1 MPITNRFSTTTNGA
15 LAITGN
21 TLGLS
26 KISNQNRAGTIGAIG
41 AFITTNTALQVPTF
55 PAGTTLTYTQNSS
68 TAILNIP
75 AGSTILYAE
84 LVWGGNYLSRDQ
96 NITSVLGNP
105 VSFTTPVSTYSITP
119 SAVTASN
126 QTFVSNSITFG
137 FYTRSA
143 DVTTLIQAGGSGSY
157 TTGAVPGLVDPLDAS
172 NGSINSAGWT
182 LIVAYQN
189 GTLPA
194 RNLTIYVAGNRVSA
208 ETGSADVSVSGFL
221 TPSGG
226 PVSGRLFLSSTEG
239 DADLT
244 GDQALFGPNFSS
256 LNALSGPNNAINNFF
271 GSQVNNAAGNL
282 DTTGTFGTRNQSAST
297 STNISAGRQGW
308 DITSIDISP
317 YLTNSQVS
325 AAIRLT
331 TNGDAYM
338 LNTVGLQ
345 ININSPNIQATK
357 SVNKSVAAIG
367 DILTYT
373 VTIPNTGLLP
383 ANNAIFIDSLP
394 SGTSFIPG
402 TVTVDNVPQ
411 TNANPAAGIS
421 LGTINNGASRTVT
434 FQATVVSL
442 PSQNPISNTANITF
456 QYTPIAGGTTF
467 NGLATSNSAGTQI
480 NLADINGTKSVNKL
494 FTDIGETLT
503 YSIALANIGN
513 IAATNV
519 IFTDPIPSGTT
530 FIPGSVTVN
539 GVTQAGANPA
549 NGISIGSIA
558 ANSTTTISFQVLVP
572 SIPQTNPILN
582 SGTTTYQYI
591 PVPNQP
597 AVSGTDKTNIVS
609 TQVNNATV
617 TMTKAVDKNFA
628 DIGDTLTYT
637 VSFTGTG
644 NTNANNVIFT
654 DVIPTGTTFVLNS
667 LTIDGTTQVGANP
680 ANGVNIGSIPSGTTK
695 NVAFQVV
702 VNTIPA
708 SNVVSNGSSA
718 SYQYTVNPSQS
729 PVTKNISSN
738 LVSTQ
743 INNANVTLTK
753 STNKQFAT
761 IGETISYTILITN
774 SGNTAANN
782 VQLTDPLPNGTILT
796 PGTVTLNGVLQ
807 NVDSLVALPI
817 GTIPGG
823 ATFTLS
829 FQVTVIN
836 ITTPNPIINNAFA
849 SYLYTVNPN
858 LPPTSKTA
866 NSNSVTSTIRLAN
879 LHANKSVDKTFAEV
893 GDVLTYTFS
902 LTNDGNVAANNV
914 LLSDSIANGTAFVPN
929 SVIVNGVTQ
938 PGATPASINI
948 GSINANTTIT
958 ASFQVVITSIPN
970 PNPISNSASISY
982 NFIVDPNASPVSKN
996 TTSTTTFTQVNDANV
1011 ISAKTV
1017 NRAFATVG
1025 DTLTYTVT
1033 LTNAGSVSAD
1043 SPTFV
1048 DTNPDG
1054 TTFIPNTFLINGVL
1068 QNNADPNI
1076 GVPLPSIA
1084 ANGSLTV
1091 SYQVTVTSLPTQN
1104 PTLNSSSTQYSFI
1117 LNPGDPP
1124 TVETSVSNTVS
1135 TQINLA
1141 NVVIVKEVDLT
1152 IADVGQPITYT
1163 ISLANLGNTIA
1174 NNVIV
1179 TDIIPNGTT
1188 IVPNS
1193 IFIGGALQL
1202 GADPSTGLPVGSIPS
1217 GGFTTIVFQIS
1228 TNGLPSPNPI
1238 QNSASLQYSF
1248 IADPNLPALVR
1259 NAASNIVTTQIN
1271 TANIVATKLT
1281 STNFADVGDVI
1292 LYATILTNNGNIP
1305 AANVTFTDIIPAGTL
1320 FIPNTVTI
1328 NNVPVANA
1336 NPATSI
1342 SIGTIGANS
1351 SRTVAFQV
1359 FVPTIPAVNPI
1370 TNQSGTTFQYTYDPS
1385 KPAVMQMVAS
1395 NTVQTTINNASI
1407 AATKSADKQFANV
1420 NDIITYTTTLTNNGN
1435 TLASNVIFTDVIPN
1449 GTSFI
1454 ANSVTVN
1461 GNTLPNVNPASGIA
1475 IDPINPNANTLISF
1489 QVQVNSIPNPNPIPN
1504 QSNTTYQYVV
1514 DPNLPPASA
1523 NTLSNVITTQ
1533 INNATIVATKSV
1545 NTPTAA
1551 IGDIVTYT
1559 IAVTNT
1565 GNTPASATVL
1575 TDGLGAGA
1583 SFIQNS
1589 VTINNVPQPGLDPS
1603 LGIHLADISP
1613 GDTVFITFQAQILAI
1628 PPSGTLTNNALVNYE
1643 YTVNPNQSPAVNS
1656 TITNTTVTPII
1667 DATLSI
1673 NKTVNSTFATIG
1685 DTLTFTSTITNSGN
1699 TTANNV
1705 IFTDVIPNGTTFIPN
1720 SFTVNGTTITN
1731 ANPQNGI
1738 NIGNLNSNAS
1748 ATLSFQVNI
1757 TTLPNPNPIPNKSS
1771 LQYSFIVDINEPPVS
1786 RTVQSNK
1793 TFTQVNTA
1801 SVIATKTASSAF
1813 AAVGDTITYT
1823 TILTNS
1829 GNTSANTPVFI
1840 DILPPELS
1848 FVPDSVQINT
1858 IPQLGFRPDSE
1869 ISLDSIPVGGTTTI
1883 SFQAIVGSIPA
1894 TNPTLNQSSTTY
1906 SIIIDPTQPPVIE
1919 TATSNPTLVQINEA
1933 IIQATKS
1940 VDRLFSDVAPGNS
1953 FLTYTVLLDNIG
1965 NATATNIIFTDPI
1978 PNNTVFIEDSVR
1990 VGGVLL
1996 PGVNPANGIPIGD
2009 IIAEDFINVTFRVQV
2024 VSIPNP
2030 IFTIGPGGPNS
2041 PVVNSASIN
2050 YQFMTGPNLPLVSRS
2065 TTSNP
2070 VSTQINSGEIVAIK
2084 SVNKTFATIGDTIS
2098 YTITLSNPGNVTS
2111 QNIIF
2116 TDTLPDGTTFIS
2128 GTLTNDLSG
2137 TLTNDS
2143 GTQQIGNPANGIQ
2156 IGNINPN
2163 GTAVITLNVLVTNI
2177 PSINPISN
2185 SSSVQF
2191 AHVVDPSQPAV
2202 SQTNVSNT
2210 VSTTINSAILTTKKS
2225 ADKSI
2230 ISVGDTITYTTT
2242 IRNTGNTAATNITF
2256 TSAIPANT
2264 TFIPN
2269 SVTINSVQQSGA
2281 QPALGVNIPNIAPGE
2296 TVTVTFQVNVI
2307 SVSPSSS
2314 IMGNDTILY
2323 SYTVDPNSAPATTS
2337 TSTNI
2342 ATNPVLDAMIT
2353 MVKSVDQTLV
2363 TLGDTI
2369 TYTTILTNNGNTNA
2383 TNITFTDLI
2392 PNGTTFITD
2401 SVTINGLTQ
2410 IGLNPN
2416 TGITIGSIAPNSSIS
2431 IAFQVTA
2438 TSTPVQNPIANSAT
2452 ASYTFIADPNAPIV
2466 SRNVTSNTVF
2476 TTINTANIL
2485 SLKQVDKS
2493 FSRIGDTLTY
2503 TVVLTNNGN
2512 SSAQNVIFTDTVPSV
2527 TTFIANTFS
2536 INGVPQ
2542 SGADPSNG
2550 VNIGTITAG
2559 TTVTV
2564 SFQVTVTSLPTAN
2577 PIVNFSSTS
2586 YQLVSPPDSETS
2598 ISNPVSTQINEAIL
2612 SMTKNE
2618 SVSFADIG
2626 QTAFYTTSITNVG
2639 NTDATN
2645 IVFTDALPSGLTF
2658 VPNTLTVDGVLQPN
2672 ADPNTGVLLAT
2683 LPPNEIYSIV
2693 FQVTVNNI
2701 PPSNPAPNTAS
2712 TTYEFTVDPVNPPV
2726 SSAATSNTT
2735 LLQINNATIIST
2747 KTANLT
2753 FADVGNTITF
2763 TLNLPNTG
2771 NVTATDVTIIDIL
2784 DSNLS
2789 FVPNSFTAN
2798 GQTIPNAD
2806 LSTGVNIG
2814 SINGG
2819 NTAIVTF
2826 QATVITLPTLNP
2838 ISNSASITYHY
2849 VVDPSQPPITTSNQS
2864 NTTTTQINSA
2874 ILTAQK
2880 NSNVSTVDIGQD
2892 ITYTV
2897 TITNSGNV
2905 SATNVIFTDLIP
2917 DGTSFEPNSFTL
2929 NGTSIPNADIITGVP
2944 IGDIAPNES
2953 VIVAFHI
2960 IANEIPPI
2968 NPITNQASVSFQH
2981 IVNPAN
2987 PPVSKN
2993 IISNNVTTKIESA
3006 ILNTIKI
3013 GDKTFATIGD
3023 TITYTTTIT
3032 NTGNIPAN
3040 NAIFSDPLPSWTQFV
3055 AGSVI
3060 VDGTPLPSASIINGV
3075 GINTINPNQTVTII
3089 FQVQI
3094 VSNPTTFTPELQN
3107 LGFVNF
3113 QYNVGNVLLAQP
3125 GNVETNVFVTSI
3137 NTAILSAVKTANTAF
3152 ANIGDTITYTVSIQ
3166 NNGNTNATNVNF
3178 SDPVPTGTTF
3188 VENSFAVNGSTIPGA
3203 NPNNGVNIGTV
3214 SAGSSL
3220 TVTFQVIVTSTPP
3233 SNPITNVA
3241 SIQYAFIVDPAS
3253 PPVTGTI
3260 NSNSA
3265 STQIN
3270 NATVTTVLQANR
3282 SIVSIGDVITYTAT
3296 LTNTGNFPANSVLLI
3311 NGVPEGALFVPNSV
3325 TLNGI
3330 SLPDA
3335 SPTLGIPVGIIAPGD
3350 SATITFQF
3358 LASSIPPQGAIIN
3371 QALTS
3376 YTYIV
3381 DPSQPPVTATSSSNT
3396 VNTAVVDASLS
3407 VIKSTDSLVQSTDGI
3422 ITYTVVVQNNGNTTA
3437 NTVTLTDLVPEGT
3450 AFIPNSVTI
3459 NSVSVP
3465 GADPNVGIPLNSI
3478 TPSEIVTVTFQVI
3491 VQSIPS
3497 VNPISNTARIDYTFI
3512 ADPTAP
3518 IISRTIT
3525 SNPAFTQISD
3535 ATILSLKAVNAPQT
3549 TTGDILTYTITL
3561 ENTGNIPATNL
3572 IFSDTIPQD
3581 TTFVENSFTLNGTAI
3596 LGANPNVGVTL
3607 PTLAA
3612 NATHL
3617 ISFQILIKD
3626 SFSRESITNQSNTT
3640 YTIQP
3645 DPGQPPI
3652 TETSTSNIVI
3662 TNFVQAQLTIT
3673 KTSNPTTVDIGGTI
3687 LYISEVKNIGNVDAI
3702 NIVFTDSI
3710 PAGTTFVPD
3719 SVTINGVLQPGLNPE
3734 NGIPIGTIPANS
3746 SKTILFQVQ
3755 TNNPP
3760 TETEIVNQSSAT
3772 YQYVSIP
3779 TAPPVN
3785 RSANSNIVTTSL
3797 QNANIIS
3804 VKSADVTFASIGQI
3818 ITYTNTLQNIGTVPA
3833 NNTVFIDNIPEGTIF
3848 IEDSLA
3854 INNVIQPGANPEN
3867 GVTLGTIQP
3876 NETVTI
3882 SFQVQLTNIPV
3893 GNVVINISDTSYE
3906 YQIDPSS
3913 QIIQRRS
3920 LSNAVNTEVRTANVS
3935 AIKSA
3940 NRSIT
3945 RIGQIITY
3953 TVAVTNAGTI
3963 PITNTL
3969 LLDAI
3974 ASGTTFVPNSILVD
3988 GVPRL
3993 NENPITGINLDII
4006 LPNNTII
4013 VTFQVSVVSIPPQ
4026 NNINNIA
4033 VIHYEYR
4040 PDPSTPPISETTSS
4054 NATNIQFID
4063 AILIATKS
4071 TNTVLAN
4078 IDETIEYTVFIQ
4090 NNGSAT
4096 TNSIFFTDTIADGT
4110 VFIPG
4115 SVVVNNTVLPAADP
4129 NIGFSIPN
4137 VAAGQMATITFQ
4149 VSVTNLP
4156 AVNPTP
4162 NTANVVYDFIFNP
4175 DFAPIQKSTTSNTT
4189 FVQINDAD
4197 IVSLKTV
4204 DLTSVTIG
4212 DILTYTTTLTNTGNT
4227 DATAVVFTDN
4237 IPNGTTFIDGSVL
4250 VNNIPQ
4256 LNANPSAGILVGT
4269 IAPNISIPVTFSVTV
4284 VALPAS
4290 GHVQN
4295 QSTSRYTINV
4305 EEQISTSNITFTEVI
4320 SANVIATKTTPIQY
4334 ADLQTIIP
4342 YTISIT
4348 NNGNIQVEN
4357 IIVTDIIPANTSFI
4371 ENSVIVNGNARPND
4385 NPLNGIQ
4392 IDNIPPNT
4400 TATILFQVRVTSI
4413 PQTNPIS
4420 NTSTIEY
4427 EYTVPNRPPITETII
4442 SSAALTEINHANL
4455 NSNKAVDLAFAT
4467 VGDTLTYTITL
4478 NQTGNVA
4485 VNDVIIQDIIPQGT
4499 TFIENSVIVNG
4510 ETLPGVNPVSGI
4522 PIGTITIG
4530 GDAIVSFQVTVTSI
4544 PTPNEL
4550 NNNAITTFN
4559 YIVNPNN
4566 VPVTNTTTTNTVK
4579 TTVQNDNVIAFKSA
4593 DVTNALPGQTLTY
4606 TITITNSGNV
4616 TIEDLLAIDAV
4627 PIDTTF
4633 VAGSV
4638 TINGINQPNENPE
4651 NGITLGNLAPN
4662 EFVIITFQVTISSST
4677 LQSTINNDASVSYTV
4692 IIDPTKPP
4700 ITITKQ
4706 TNTVTTTVI
4715 DPMVRIEKTADKSIV
4730 VIGDIITFTLA
4741 VFNHSPIP
4749 TISTSVIDTIPA
4761 GTTFIENSVT
4771 INGTP
4776 VPNVRPDTGINI
4788 GSLSAGTVATI
4799 TFQVLA
4805 TSIPSNSTIIN
4816 SATVTAAFQ
4825 LTPQD
4830 PIITFIVNSNIVRI
4844 PVQFITATVTK
4855 NASVSSA
4862 YLNQYFD
4869 YTVRITNTSEISL
4882 SNISLQ
4888 DTIPAGLQFINGTVF
4903 INGERSPLANPNI
4916 GFLVATN
4923 LEPNETII
4931 VLFTVQVISPPVNN
4945 PFKNTANI
4953 SLQLQVSPTDPPIT
4967 VTVTSNENIVTFVPE
4982 NPDEALPN
4990 LNCFFDGERF
5000 IRITPRNVRN
5010 YLWTWIWWK

>member
-26 KISNQNRAGTIGAIG
+26 KISNLNRAGTIGAIG
-41 AFITTNTALQVPTF
+41 AFVTTNTALQVPTF
-55 PAGTTLTYTQNSS
+55 PAGTTLNYTQNSS
-68 TAILNIP
+68 TALLNIP

-126 QTFVSNSITFG
+126 QTFVSGSVTFG

-143 DVTTLIQAGGSGSY
+143 DVTSLVQAAGSGSY
-157 TTGAVPGLVDPLDAS
+157 TTGSVPGLVDPLDAS
-172 NGSINSAGWT
+172 NGAINSAGWT

-189 GTLPA
+189 GSLPA
-194 RNLTIYVAGNRVSA
+194 RNLTIYVAGNRVSV

-221 TPSGG
+221 TPAGG

-256 LNALSGPNNAINNFF
+256 LNALSGPNNAVNNFF
-271 GSQVNNAAGNL
+271 GSQINNAAGNL

-357 SVNKSVAAIG
+357 SVNKSVATIG

-373 VTIPNTGLLP
+373 VTVPNTGLLP
-383 ANNAIFIDSLP
+383 ANNVTFTDVLP
-394 SGTSFIPG
+394 NGTSFIPG
-402 TVTVDNVPQ
+402 SVTIDNVPQ
-411 TNANPAAGIS
+411 TNANPVAGIS
-421 LGTINNGASRTVT
+421 LGTINNGSSRTVA

-519 IFTDPIPSGTT
+519 IYTDPIPSGTT

-539 GVTQAGANPA
+539 GVTQGGANPA

-558 ANSTTTISFQVLVP
+558 ANSTTTISFQVFVP

-597 AVSGTDKTNIVS
+597 AVSGTDTTNIVS

-617 TMTKAVDKNFA
+617 TMTKAVDKNYA

-637 VSFTGTG
+637 VAFTGTG

-667 LTIDGTTQVGANP
+667 LTIDGSTQVGANP
-680 ANGVNIGSIPSGTTK
+680 ANGVNIGSILTGTTK
-695 NVAFQVV
+695 SVSFQVV
-702 VNTIPA
+702 VNTIPV
-708 SNVVSNGSSA
+708 SNAVSNGSSA

-729 PVTKNISSN
+729 PIMKNISSN
-738 LVSTQ
+738 VVTTQ
-743 INNANVTLTK
+743 INNANLTLTK

-782 VQLTDPLPNGTILT
+782 VQLTDPLPHGTILT
-796 PGTVTLNGVLQ
+796 LGSVTLNGVLQ

-836 ITTPNPIINNAFA
+836 ITAQNPIINNAFS
-849 SYLYTVNPN
+849 SYIYTVNPS

-879 LHANKSVDKTFAEV
+879 LHASKSVDKTFAEV
-893 GDVLTYTFS
+893 GDVLTYTFA

-914 LLSDSIANGTAFVPN
+914 LLSDSIANGTSFVPN

-958 ASFQVVITSIPN
+958 ASFQILITSIPN
-970 PNPISNSASISY
+970 PNPILNSASISY

-996 TTSTTTFTQVNDANV
+996 TTSTTTFTQVNEANV

-1017 NRAFATVG
+1017 DREFATVG
-1025 DTLTYTVT
+1025 DILTYTVI

-1076 GVPLPSIA
+1076 GVPLPSIPA
-1084 ANGSLTV
+1084 SGLITV
-1091 SYQVTVTSLPTQN
+1091 SYQVTVTALPAQN
-1104 PTLNSSSTQYSFI
+1104 PTTNSSSTQYSFI

-1124 TVETSVSNTVS
+1124 IIETSLSNTVS

-1141 NVVIVKEVDLT
+1141 NLVIVKEVDLT

-1163 ISLANLGNTIA
+1163 ISLANLGNTTA
-1174 NNVIV
+1174 NNVVV
-1179 TDIIPNGTT
+1179 TDIIPPGTT

-1202 GADPSTGLPVGSIPS
+1202 GADPSTGLQVGSIPA

-1228 TNGLPSPNPI
+1228 ANGLPSPNPI

-1248 IADPNLPALVR
+1248 IADPNLPVVVK
-1259 NAASNIVTTQIN
+1259 NATSNIVTTQIN

-1281 STNFADVGDVI
+1281 STNSADVGDVI
-1292 LYATILTNNGNIP
+1292 LYTTILTNNGNIP
-1305 AANVTFTDIIPAGTL
+1305 ASNVTFTDIIPAGTL

-1328 NNVPVANA
+1328 NNVPIANA
-1336 NPATSI
+1336 NPANGI
-1342 SIGTIGANS
+1342 LIGTIGANS
-1351 SRTVAFQV
+1351 SRTVSFQV
-1359 FVPTIPAVNPI
+1359 FVPNIPAVNPI

-1385 KPAVMQMVAS
+1385 KPAVIQMVAS

-1420 NDIITYTTTLTNNGN
+1420 NDIITYTTTLTNSGN

-1454 ANSVTVN
+1454 PNSVTVN
-1461 GNTLPNVNPASGIA
+1461 GNTLPNVNPANGIA
-1475 IDPINPNANTLISF
+1475 IDPINPNANTTISF
-1489 QVQVNSIPNPNPIPN
+1489 QIKVNSIPSPNPIPN
-1504 QSNTTYQYVV
+1504 QSNTTYQYIVN
-1514 DPNLPPASA
+1514 PNLPPASS
-1523 NTLSNVITTQ
+1523 NTVSNVITTQ

-1565 GNTPASATVL
+1565 GNIPASATVL

-1603 LGIHLADISP
+1603 LGVHLADIPP

-1643 YTVNPNQSPAVNS
+1643 YTVNPNQSPAVGS

-1685 DTLTFTSTITNSGN
+1685 DTLTFTSIITNSGN

-1705 IFTDVIPNGTTFIPN
+1705 IFTDLIPDGTTFIPN
-1720 SFTVNGTTITN
+1720 SFTVNGTTIPN

-1738 NIGNLNSNAS
+1738 NIGNINSNAS
-1748 ATLSFQVNI
+1748 VILSFQVNI
-1757 TTLPNPNPIPNKSS
+1757 TTIPNPNPIPNKSS

-1786 RTVQSNK
+1786 RTVKSNK

-1823 TILTNS
+1823 TTLTNN
-1829 GNTSANTPVFI
+1829 GNTTANTPVFI

-1858 IPQLGFRPDSE
+1858 TPQLGFRPDNG
-1869 ISLDSIPVGGTTTI
+1869 IPLDPIPVGGTTTI

-1906 SIIIDPTQPPVIE
+1906 SIIVDPTQPPVTE

-1940 VDRLFSDVAPGNS
+1940 VDRLFSDIAPGNS
-1953 FLTYTVLLDNIG
+1953 FLTYTVLLENIG
-1965 NATATNIIFTDPI
+1965 NTTATNITFTDPI

-2009 IIAEDFINVTFRVQV
+2009 IIAGDFINVTFRVQV

-2041 PVVNSASIN
+2041 PVVNGASIN

-2070 VSTQINSGEIVAIK
+2070 VSTQINSGEILAVK
-2084 SVNKTFATIGDTIS
+2084 SVDKTFAKIGDTLS
-2098 YTITLSNPGNVTS
+2098 YTISLSNPGNVTS

-2116 TDTLPDGTTFIS
+2116 TDILPDGTTFIS
-2128 GTLTNDLSG
+2128 GTLV
-2137 TLTNDS
+2137 NDS
-2143 GTQQIGNPANGIQ
+2143 GAQQIGNPGNGIQ
-2156 IGNINPN
+2156 IGNINPS
-2163 GTAVITLNVLVTNI
+2163 GMAVITINALVTNI

-2191 AHVVDPSQPAV
+2191 QHIVDPSQPV
-2202 SQTNVSNT
+2202 ITQTASSNT
-2210 VSTTINSAILTTKKS
+2210 VTTTINSAILATSKS

-2242 IRNTGNTAATNITF
+2242 ITNIGNTPATNITF

-2269 SVTINSVQQSGA
+2269 SVIINGMQQLGA
-2281 QPALGVNIPNIAPGE
+2281 RPALGVNIPNIAPGA
-2296 TVTVTFQVNVI
+2296 TVTVTFQVTVI
-2307 SVSPSSS
+2307 SVPPSSS
-2314 IMGNDTILY
+2314 IMDNDTILY
-2323 SYTVDPNSAPATTS
+2323 SYTVDPSAAPVTTS

-2342 ATNPVLDAMIT
+2342 VTNPVLDAMIT
-2353 MVKSVDQTLV
+2353 MIKSVDQTLV

-2369 TYTTILTNNGNTNA
+2369 TYTTLLTNSGNTNA

-2392 PNGTTFITD
+2392 PDGTTFVSD
-2401 SVTINGLTQ
+2401 SVTINGITQ
-2410 IGLNPN
+2410 LGLNPN
-2416 TGITIGSIAPNSSIS
+2416 TGITIGSIAPNSSIA

-2466 SRNVTSNTVF
+2466 SRNVTSNTTF
-2476 TTINTANIL
+2476 TTINTATIL
-2485 SLKQVDKS
+2485 SSKQVDKA
-2493 FSRIGDTLTY
+2493 FSHIGDTLTY
-2503 TVVLTNNGN
+2503 TVTLTNNGN
-2512 SSAQNVIFTDTVPSV
+2512 SSAQNVIFTDTVPSG

-2536 INGVPQ
+2536 INGIPQ
-2542 SGADPSNG
+2542 SGANPVNG
-2550 VNIGTITAG
+2550 VNIGSITAG
-2559 TTVTV
+2559 TTVNV
-2564 SFQVTVTSLPTAN
+2564 SFQVTVTSLPTEN

-2586 YQLVSPPDSETS
+2586 YQLVSPPDAETS
-2598 ISNPVSTQINEAIL
+2598 ISNPVSTQIREAIL

-2618 SVSFADIG
+2618 SLSFADVG
-2626 QTAFYTTSITNVG
+2626 QTAFYTTSIANVG

-2645 IVFTDALPSGLTF
+2645 IVFTDILPSGLTF
-2658 VPNTLTVDGVLQPN
+2658 VPNTLTVDGILQPDAN
-2672 ADPNTGVLLAT
+2672 PNTGVTLAA

-2693 FQVTVNNI
+2693 FQVTVNSI

-2712 TTYEFTVDPVNPPV
+2712 TTYEFTVDPGNPSV
-2726 SSAATSNTT
+2726 SNTASSNTT
-2735 LLQINNATIIST
+2735 LLQINNANIIST

-2771 NVTATDVTIIDIL
+2771 NAAATDVTIIDIL

-2789 FVPNSFTAN
+2789 FIPNSFTVN

-2826 QATVITLPTLNP
+2826 QVTVTTLPTLNP
-2838 ISNSASITYHY
+2838 ISNFASTTYHY
-2849 VVDPSQPPITTSNQS
+2849 VVDPSQSPITTSNQS

-2880 NSNVSTVDIGQD
+2880 NSNVETVDIGQD
-2892 ITYTV
+2892 IVYSV

-2917 DGTSFEPNSFTL
+2917 AGTSFEPNSFTL
-2929 NGTSIPNADIITGVP
+2929 NGISIPNANIITGVP

-2960 IANEIPPI
+2960 NANEIPPI

-2993 IISNNVTTKIESA
+2993 ITSNSVTTKIESA

-3013 GDKTFATIGD
+3013 GDKAFATIGD

-3032 NTGNIPAN
+3032 NTGNISAN
-3040 NAIFSDPLPSWTQFV
+3040 NVVFSDPIPTWTQFV
-3055 AGSVI
+3055 AGSVV
-3060 VDGTPLPSASIINGV
+3060 VDGTPLPSASIISGV
-3075 GINTINPNQTVTII
+3075 GINTITPNQIVTIM

-3094 VSNPTTFTPELQN
+3094 ISNPTTFTPELQN

-3113 QYNVGNVLLAQP
+3113 QYNVGNSLQAQP

-3137 NTAILSAVKTANTAF
+3137 NSAILSAVKTANTAF
-3152 ANIGDTITYTVSIQ
+3152 SNIGDTITYTVLIQ
-3166 NNGNTNATNVNF
+3166 NSGNTNATNVNF
-3178 SDPVPTGTTF
+3178 SDLIPAGTTF
-3188 VENSFAVNGSTIPGA
+3188 VENSFSVNGSIIPGA

-3214 SAGSSL
+3214 STNSSL

-3241 SIQYAFIVDPAS
+3241 SIQFTFIVDPAA
-3253 PPVTGTI
+3253 PPVTSTI
-3260 NSNSA
+3260 NSNGA

-3270 NATVTTVLQANR
+3270 NATVTTVLEANR
-3282 SIVSIGDVITYTAT
+3282 SIVSIGDIITYTAT

-3311 NGVPEGALFVPNSV
+3311 NGVPVGAVFVPNSV

-3330 SLPDA
+3330 SLPNT

-3407 VIKSTDSLVQSTDGI
+3407 VIKNTDSLVQSTNGT

-3437 NTVTLTDLVPEGT
+3437 NTVNLTDLVPEGT

-3465 GADPNVGIPLNSI
+3465 GADPNVGIPLNAI
-3478 TPSEIVTVTFQVI
+3478 APSEIVTVTFQVI

-3512 ADPTAP
+3512 ADPTSP

-3535 ATILSLKAVNAPQT
+3535 ANVLSLKAVNAQQA

-3572 IFSDTIPQD
+3572 IFSDTLPEG

-3596 LGANPNVGVTL
+3596 LGANPNVGVAL
-3607 PTLAA
+3607 PNLVA

-3617 ISFQILIKD
+3617 ISFQILIND
-3626 SFSRESITNQSNTT
+3626 SFSQESITNQSNTT
-3640 YTIQP
+3640 YTIQL

-3662 TNFVQAQLTIT
+3662 TNFVQAQLTVT
-3673 KTSNPTTVDIGGTI
+3673 KTSNPITVDIGGTI

-3702 NIVFTDSI
+3702 NIIFTDSI
-3710 PAGTTFVPD
+3710 PAGTTFVSD
-3719 SVTINGVLQPGLNPE
+3719 SVTINGVLQPGVNPE
-3734 NGIPIGTIPANS
+3734 NGIPLGTIPANS

-3760 TETEIVNQSSAT
+3760 TETEIVNQSSGN

-3779 TAPPVN
+3779 TASPVN

-3804 VKSADVTFASIGQI
+3804 VKSADVTFVSIGQI
-3818 ITYTNTLQNIGTVPA
+3818 ITYTNTLQNIGTIPA

-3848 IEDSLA
+3848 IEDSLS

-3867 GVTLGTIQP
+3867 GVTLSTIQP

-3882 SFQVQLTNIPV
+3882 SFQVQLTNIPS
-3893 GNVVINISDTSYE
+3893 GNTVINISDTSYE

-3913 QIIQRRS
+3913 PIIQRRS

-3953 TVAVTNAGTI
+3953 TVAVTNAGTV

-3969 LLDAI
+3969 QIDAI
-3974 ASGTTFVPNSILVD
+3974 AAGTTFVPNSILVD
-3988 GVPRL
+3988 GIPRP
-3993 NENPITGINLDII
+3993 NENPITGINLGII

-4013 VTFQVSVVSIPPQ
+4013 VTFQVNVVSIPAQ
-4026 NNINNIA
+4026 NTINNIA
-4033 VIHYEYR
+4033 VIHYEYQ
-4040 PDPSTPPISETTSS
+4040 PEPSAPPISETTSS
-4054 NATNIQFID
+4054 NTTNIQFID

-4071 TNTVLAN
+4071 ANKVLAN
-4078 IDETIEYTVFIQ
+4078 IDDTIEYTVFIQ
-4090 NNGSAT
+4090 NNGSTT
-4096 TNSIFFTDTIADGT
+4096 TNSIFFTDTIEDGT

-4115 SVVVNNTVLPAADP
+4115 SVTVNNTVLPAADP
-4129 NIGFSIPN
+4129 NIGFFIPN
-4137 VAAGQMATITFQ
+4137 IASGQATTITFQ

-4156 AVNPTP
+4156 ALNPMP
-4162 NTANVVYDFIFNP
+4162 NTANIVYDFIFNP

-4204 DLTSVTIG
+4204 NSTSVTIG
-4212 DILTYTTTLTNTGNT
+4212 NVLTYTTTLTNIGNT

-4237 IPNGTTFIDGSVL
+4237 IPDGTTFIDGSVL

-4256 LNANPSAGILVGT
+4256 LNANPSTGILVGT
-4269 IAPNISIPVTFSVTV
+4269 IAPNVSIPVTFSVTV
-4284 VALPAS
+4284 LALPAS
-4290 GHVQN
+4290 GRIQN
-4295 QSTSRYTINV
+4295 QSTSRYTING

-4371 ENSVIVNGNARPND
+4371 ENSVIVNGTARPND
-4385 NPLNGIQ
+4385 NPLSGIQ

-4427 EYTVPNRPPITETII
+4427 EYTVPDRPPITETII
-4442 SSAALTEINHANL
+4442 SSAAVTEIHHANL
-4455 NSNKAVDLAFAT
+4455 NSNKTVDLAFAT

-4478 NQTGNVA
+4478 NQTGNVSA
-4485 VNDVIIQDIIPQGT
+4485 DDVVIQDIIPQGT

-4510 ETLPGVNPVSGI
+4510 ETVPGVNPVSGI
-4522 PIGTITIG
+4522 PIGTIIVG
-4530 GDAIVSFQVTVTSI
+4530 GDAIASFQVTVTSI

-4550 NNNAITTFN
+4550 NNKAITTFN

-4566 VPVTNTTTTNTVK
+4566 LPVTNTTTTNTVT
-4579 TTVQNDNVIAFKSA
+4579 TTVQNDNVVAIKSVNA
-4593 DVTNALPGQTLTY
+4593 TNALPSQTLTY

-4616 TIEDLLAIDAV
+4616 TIEDLLAIDTV
-4627 PIDTTF
+4627 PVDTIFIT
-4633 VAGSV
+4633 GSV
-4638 TINGINQPNENPE
+4638 TINGINQPNANPE
-4651 NGITLGNLAPN
+4651 NGIPLGNLAPN
-4662 EFVIITFQVTISSST
+4662 ESVVITFQVTISSST
-4677 LQSTINNDASVSYTV
+4677 LLPAINNDASVSYTV
-4692 IIDPTKPP
+4692 TIDPNEPP

-4706 TNTVTTTVI
+4706 TNVVTTTIV
-4715 DPMVRIEKTADKSIV
+4715 DPMVGIAKIANKSIT
-4730 VIGDIITFTLA
+4730 ITGDIITFTLD

-4749 TISTSVIDTIPA
+4749 TISTSILDTIPA

-4771 INGTP
+4771 INGILF
-4776 VPNVRPDTGINI
+4776 PNIRPDTGINI
-4788 GSLSAGTVATI
+4788 GSLSADRVATI
-4799 TFQVLA
+4799 TFKVLV

-4844 PVQFITATVTK
+4844 PVQFITAAVIK

-4888 DTIPAGLQFINGTVF
+4888 DTIPAGLQFMNGTVF

-4931 VLFTVQVISPPVNN
+4931 VLFTVQVISPPINN
-4945 PFKNTANI
+4945 EFKNKANV

-4967 VTVTSNENIVTFVPE
+4967 VTITSNENIVTFIPE
-4982 NPDEALPN
+4982 NPDETLPN

-5000 IRITPRNVRN
+5000 IRITPRNIRN
-5010 YLWTWIWWK
+5010 YFWTWIWWQ

>member
-1 MPITNRFSTTTNGA
+1 
-15 LAITGN
+15 
-21 TLGLS
+21 
-26 KISNQNRAGTIGAIG
+26 
-41 AFITTNTALQVPTF
+41 
-55 PAGTTLTYTQNSS
+55 
-68 TAILNIP
+68 
-75 AGSTILYAE
+75 
-84 LVWGGNYLSRDQ
+84 
-96 NITSVLGNP
+96 
-105 VSFTTPVSTYSITP
+105 
-119 SAVTASN
+119 
-126 QTFVSNSITFG
+126 
-137 FYTRSA
+137 
-143 DVTTLIQAGGSGSY
+143 
-157 TTGAVPGLVDPLDAS
+157 
-172 NGSINSAGWT
+172 
-182 LIVAYQN
+182 
-189 GTLPA
+189 
-194 RNLTIYVAGNRVSA
+194 
-208 ETGSADVSVSGFL
+208 
-221 TPSGG
+221 
-226 PVSGRLFLSSTEG
+226 
-239 DADLT
+239 
-244 GDQALFGPNFSS
+244 
-256 LNALSGPNNAINNFF
+256 
-271 GSQVNNAAGNL
+271 
-282 DTTGTFGTRNQSAST
+282 
-297 STNISAGRQGW
+297 
-308 DITSIDISP
+308 
-317 YLTNSQVS
+317 
-325 AAIRLT
+325 
-331 TNGDAYM
+331 
-338 LNTVGLQ
+338 
-345 ININSPNIQATK
+345 
-357 SVNKSVAAIG
+357 
-367 DILTYT
+367 
-373 VTIPNTGLLP
+373 
-383 ANNAIFIDSLP
+383 
-394 SGTSFIPG
+394 
-402 TVTVDNVPQ
+402 
-411 TNANPAAGIS
+411 
-421 LGTINNGASRTVT
+421 
-434 FQATVVSL
+434 
-442 PSQNPISNTANITF
+442 
-456 QYTPIAGGTTF
+456 
-467 NGLATSNSAGTQI
+467 
-480 NLADINGTKSVNKL
+480 
-494 FTDIGETLT
+494 
-503 YSIALANIGN
+503 
-513 IAATNV
+513 
-519 IFTDPIPSGTT
+519 
-530 FIPGSVTVN
+530 
-539 GVTQAGANPA
+539 
-549 NGISIGSIA
+549 
-558 ANSTTTISFQVLVP
+558 
-572 SIPQTNPILN
+572 
-582 SGTTTYQYI
+582 
-591 PVPNQP
+591 
-597 AVSGTDKTNIVS
+597 
-609 TQVNNATV
+609 
-617 TMTKAVDKNFA
+617 
-628 DIGDTLTYT
+628 
-637 VSFTGTG
+637 
-644 NTNANNVIFT
+644 
-654 DVIPTGTTFVLNS
+654 
-667 LTIDGTTQVGANP
+667 
-680 ANGVNIGSIPSGTTK
+680 
-695 NVAFQVV
+695 
-702 VNTIPA
+702 
-708 SNVVSNGSSA
+708 
-718 SYQYTVNPSQS
+718 
-729 PVTKNISSN
+729 
-738 LVSTQ
+738 
-743 INNANVTLTK
+743 
-753 STNKQFAT
+753 
-761 IGETISYTILITN
+761 
-774 SGNTAANN
+774 
-782 VQLTDPLPNGTILT
+782 
-796 PGTVTLNGVLQ
+796 
-807 NVDSLVALPI
+807 
-817 GTIPGG
+817 
-823 ATFTLS
+823 
-829 FQVTVIN
+829 
-836 ITTPNPIINNAFA
+836 
-849 SYLYTVNPN
+849 
-858 LPPTSKTA
+858 
-866 NSNSVTSTIRLAN
+866 
-879 LHANKSVDKTFAEV
+879 
-893 GDVLTYTFS
+893 
-902 LTNDGNVAANNV
+902 
-914 LLSDSIANGTAFVPN
+914 
-929 SVIVNGVTQ
+929 
-938 PGATPASINI
+938 
-948 GSINANTTIT
+948 
-958 ASFQVVITSIPN
+958 
-970 PNPISNSASISY
+970 
-982 NFIVDPNASPVSKN
+982 
-996 TTSTTTFTQVNDANV
+996 
-1011 ISAKTV
+1011 
-1017 NRAFATVG
+1017 
-1025 DTLTYTVT
+1025 
-1033 LTNAGSVSAD
+1033 
-1043 SPTFV
+1043 
-1048 DTNPDG
+1048 
-1054 TTFIPNTFLINGVL
+1054 
-1068 QNNADPNI
+1068 
-1076 GVPLPSIA
+1076 
-1084 ANGSLTV
+1084 
-1091 SYQVTVTSLPTQN
+1091 
-1104 PTLNSSSTQYSFI
+1104 
-1117 LNPGDPP
+1117 
-1124 TVETSVSNTVS
+1124 
-1135 TQINLA
+1135 
-1141 NVVIVKEVDLT
+1141 
-1152 IADVGQPITYT
+1152 
-1163 ISLANLGNTIA
+1163 
-1174 NNVIV
+1174 
-1179 TDIIPNGTT
+1179 
-1188 IVPNS
+1188 
-1193 IFIGGALQL
+1193 
-1202 GADPSTGLPVGSIPS
+1202 
-1217 GGFTTIVFQIS
+1217 
-1228 TNGLPSPNPI
+1228 
-1238 QNSASLQYSF
+1238 
-1248 IADPNLPALVR
+1248 
-1259 NAASNIVTTQIN
+1259 
-1271 TANIVATKLT
+1271 
-1281 STNFADVGDVI
+1281 
-1292 LYATILTNNGNIP
+1292 
-1305 AANVTFTDIIPAGTL
+1305 
-1320 FIPNTVTI
+1320 
-1328 NNVPVANA
+1328 
-1336 NPATSI
+1336 
-1342 SIGTIGANS
+1342 
-1351 SRTVAFQV
+1351 
-1359 FVPTIPAVNPI
+1359 
-1370 TNQSGTTFQYTYDPS
+1370 
-1385 KPAVMQMVAS
+1385 
-1395 NTVQTTINNASI
+1395 
-1407 AATKSADKQFANV
+1407 
-1420 NDIITYTTTLTNNGN
+1420 
-1435 TLASNVIFTDVIPN
+1435 
-1449 GTSFI
+1449 
-1454 ANSVTVN
+1454 
-1461 GNTLPNVNPASGIA
+1461 
-1475 IDPINPNANTLISF
+1475 
-1489 QVQVNSIPNPNPIPN
+1489 
-1504 QSNTTYQYVV
+1504 
-1514 DPNLPPASA
+1514 
-1523 NTLSNVITTQ
+1523 
-1533 INNATIVATKSV
+1533 
-1545 NTPTAA
+1545 
-1551 IGDIVTYT
+1551 
-1559 IAVTNT
+1559 
-1565 GNTPASATVL
+1565 
-1575 TDGLGAGA
+1575 
-1583 SFIQNS
+1583 
-1589 VTINNVPQPGLDPS
+1589 
-1603 LGIHLADISP
+1603 
-1613 GDTVFITFQAQILAI
+1613 
-1628 PPSGTLTNNALVNYE
+1628 
-1643 YTVNPNQSPAVNS
+1643 
-1656 TITNTTVTPII
+1656 
-1667 DATLSI
+1667 
-1673 NKTVNSTFATIG
+1673 
-1685 DTLTFTSTITNSGN
+1685 
-1699 TTANNV
+1699 
-1705 IFTDVIPNGTTFIPN
+1705 
-1720 SFTVNGTTITN
+1720 
-1731 ANPQNGI
+1731 
-1738 NIGNLNSNAS
+1738 
-1748 ATLSFQVNI
+1748 
-1757 TTLPNPNPIPNKSS
+1757 
-1771 LQYSFIVDINEPPVS
+1771 
-1786 RTVQSNK
+1786 
-1793 TFTQVNTA
+1793 
-1801 SVIATKTASSAF
+1801 
-1813 AAVGDTITYT
+1813 
-1823 TILTNS
+1823 
-1829 GNTSANTPVFI
+1829 
-1840 DILPPELS
+1840 
-1848 FVPDSVQINT
+1848 
-1858 IPQLGFRPDSE
+1858 
-1869 ISLDSIPVGGTTTI
+1869 
-1883 SFQAIVGSIPA
+1883 
-1894 TNPTLNQSSTTY
+1894 
-1906 SIIIDPTQPPVIE
+1906 
-1919 TATSNPTLVQINEA
+1919 
-1933 IIQATKS
+1933 
-1940 VDRLFSDVAPGNS
+1940 LFSDVAPGNS
-1953 FLTYTVLLDNIG
+1953 FLTYTVLLENIG
-1965 NATATNIIFTDPI
+1965 NTTATNIIFTDPI
-1978 PNNTVFIEDSVR
+1978 PNNTVFIADSVR

-1996 PGVNPANGIPIGD
+1996 PGVNPANGVPIGD
-2009 IIAEDFINVTFRVQV
+2009 IIAGDFTNITFRVQV

-2030 IFTIGPGGPNS
+2030 IFTIGPGEPNS
-2041 PVVNSASIN
+2041 PVVNGASID

-2070 VSTQINSGEIVAIK
+2070 VSTQINSGEITLVK
-2084 SVNKTFATIGDTIS
+2084 SVDKTFATIGDTIS

-2116 TDTLPDGTTFIS
+2116 TDILPDGTTFI
-2128 GTLTNDLSG
+2128 SG

-2143 GTQQIGNPANGIQ
+2143 GTQQIGNPANGIH

-2191 AHVVDPSQPAV
+2191 SHVVDPSQPSV
-2202 SQTNVSNT
+2202 SQMNVSNA
-2210 VSTTINSAILTTKKS
+2210 VSTTINSAILTTQKS

-2230 ISVGDTITYTTT
+2230 VSVGDTITYTTT
-2242 IRNTGNTAATNITF
+2242 ITNTGNTAATNITF
-2256 TSAIPANT
+2256 TSAIPASI

-2269 SVTINSVQQSGA
+2269 SFTINGVQQSGA
-2281 QPALGVNIPNIAPGE
+2281 QPALGVTIPNIAPGE

-2307 SVSPSSS
+2307 SVPPSNS

-2323 SYTVDPNSAPATTS
+2323 SYTVDPNGTPITTS
-2337 TSTNI
+2337 ISTNI
-2342 ATNPVLDAMIT
+2342 VTNPVLDAMIT

-2369 TYTTILTNNGNTNA
+2369 TYTTILTNSGNTNA

-2392 PNGTTFITD
+2392 PDGTTFITD
-2401 SVTINGLTQ
+2401 SVTIDGITQ

-2416 TGITIGSIAPNSSIS
+2416 TGITIGLIAPNSSIS

-2438 TSTPVQNPIANSAT
+2438 TSTPVQNPIVNSAT

-2493 FSRIGDTLTY
+2493 FSHIGDTLTY

-2564 SFQVTVTSLPTAN
+2564 SFQVTVTSLPNQN

-2586 YQLVSPPDSETS
+2586 YQLVSPPDAETS

-2626 QTAFYTTSITNVG
+2626 QTAFYTTSITNIG

-2672 ADPNTGVLLAT
+2672 ANPNTGVLLAT

-2693 FQVTVNNI
+2693 FQVTVNSI
-2701 PPSNPAPNTAS
+2701 PPINPAPNTAA
-2712 TTYEFTVDPVNPPV
+2712 TTYEFIVDPVNPPV
-2726 SSAATSNTT
+2726 SSAATSNST

-2747 KTANLT
+2747 KTADLT
-2753 FADVGNTITF
+2753 FADIGNTITF

-2771 NVTATDVTIIDIL
+2771 NTAATDVTIIDIL

-2789 FVPNSFTAN
+2789 FVPNSFTVN

-2806 LSTGVNIG
+2806 LSTGVNIDA
-2814 SINGG
+2814 INGG
-2819 NTAIVTF
+2819 NAAIVTF
-2826 QATVITLPTLNP
+2826 QATVTTLPTLNP

-2849 VVDPSQPPITTSNQS
+2849 VVDPSQPSITTSNQS

-2897 TITNSGNV
+2897 TITNSSNV

-2929 NGTSIPNADIITGVP
+2929 NGTTIPNANIITGVP

-2960 IANEIPPI
+2960 IANEIPAI
-2968 NPITNQASVSFQH
+2968 NPITNQASVRFQH

-2993 IISNNVTTKIESA
+2993 ITSNNVTTKIESA

-3040 NAIFSDPLPSWTQFV
+3040 NVIFSDPLPSWTQFV
-3055 AGSVI
+3055 TGSVV
-3060 VDGTPLPSASIINGV
+3060 VDGTPLPSASIIDGV
-3075 GINTINPNQTVTII
+3075 GINTISPNQTVTII

-3107 LGFVNF
+3107 LAFVNF
-3113 QYNVGNVLLAQP
+3113 QYNVGNALQAQP

-3137 NTAILSAVKTANTAF
+3137 HSAILSAVKTASTAF
-3152 ANIGDTITYTVSIQ
+3152 ANIGDTITYTVLIQ
-3166 NNGNTNATNVNF
+3166 NSGNTNATNVNF
-3178 SDPVPTGTTF
+3178 SDLIPAGTTF
-3188 VENSFAVNGSTIPGA
+3188 VENSFTVNGNTIPGA
-3203 NPNNGVNIGTV
+3203 NPNSGVTIGTV

-3241 SIQYAFIVDPAS
+3241 SIQFAFIVNPAA

-3260 NSNSA
+3260 TSNSA

-3270 NATVTTVLQANR
+3270 NATVTTLLEADR
-3282 SIVSIGDVITYTAT
+3282 TIVSIGDIITYTAT

-3407 VIKSTDSLVQSTDGI
+3407 VIKNTDSLVQSTDGT

-3450 AFIPNSVTI
+3450 AFIPDSVTI
-3459 NSVSVP
+3459 NGVSAP
-3465 GADPNVGIPLNSI
+3465 GTDPNVGISLNSI
-3478 TPSEIVTVTFQVI
+3478 APSEIVTVTFQVI

-3497 VNPISNTARIDYTFI
+3497 VNPISNIARIDYTFI

-3535 ATILSLKAVNAPQT
+3535 ANVLSLKAVNAQQA

-3572 IFSDTIPQD
+3572 IFSDTLPEG
-3581 TTFVENSFTLNGTAI
+3581 TTFVDNSFTLNGTTI

-3607 PTLAA
+3607 PNLAA

-3617 ISFQILIKD
+3617 ISFQILIND
-3626 SFSRESITNQSNTT
+3626 PFSQQLITNQSNTT

-3662 TNFVQAQLTIT
+3662 TNFVQAQLTVT
-3673 KTSNPTTVDIGGTI
+3673 KTSNPITVDIGGTI
-3687 LYISEVKNIGNVDAI
+3687 LYISEVKNTGNVDAI
-3702 NIVFTDSI
+3702 NITFTDSI

-3719 SVTINGVLQPGLNPE
+3719 SVTINGVLQPDANPE
-3734 NGIPIGTIPANS
+3734 NGIPIGTIPPNS

-3760 TETEIVNQSSAT
+3760 TETEIVNQSSVN

-3804 VKSADVTFASIGQI
+3804 VKQADVTFVSIGQN

-3848 IEDSLA
+3848 IEDSLS
-3854 INNVIQPGANPEN
+3854 INNVIQPGVNPEN

-3882 SFQVQLTNIPV
+3882 SFQVQLTNIPE
-3893 GNVVINISDTSYE
+3893 GNTVINISDTSYE

-3913 QIIQRRS
+3913 PIIQRRS

-3953 TVAVTNAGTI
+3953 TVAVTNAGTV

-3969 LLDAI
+3969 LIDAI
-3974 ASGTTFVPNSILVD
+3974 AAGTTFVPNSILVD
-3988 GVPRL
+3988 GIPRP
-3993 NENPITGINLDII
+3993 NENPITGITLDII

-4013 VTFQVSVVSIPPQ
+4013 VTFQVNVVSAPSQ

-4033 VIHYEYR
+4033 VIHYEYQ
-4040 PDPSTPPISETTSS
+4040 PDPSLPPISETTSS
-4054 NATNIQFID
+4054 NTTNIQFID

-4071 TNTVLAN
+4071 ANTVLAT
-4078 IDETIEYTVFIQ
+4078 IDETIEYTVLIQ
-4090 NNGSAT
+4090 NNGSTT
-4096 TNSIFFTDTIADGT
+4096 TNSIFFTDIIEDGT

-4115 SVVVNNTVLPAADP
+4115 SVTVNNTVLPAADP

-4137 VAAGQMATITFQ
+4137 IASGQLTTITFQ

-4156 AVNPTP
+4156 VVNPTP
-4162 NTANVVYDFIFNP
+4162 NTANIVYDFIFNP

-4212 DILTYTTTLTNTGNT
+4212 DILTYTTTLTNIGNA

-4237 IPNGTTFIDGSVL
+4237 IPIGTTFIDGSVL

-4256 LNANPSAGILVGT
+4256 LNANPSTGILVGT
-4269 IAPNISIPVTFSVTV
+4269 IAPNTSIPVTFSVTV
-4284 VALPAS
+4284 VSLPAAS
-4290 GHVQN
+4290 GRIQN
-4295 QSTSRYTINV
+4295 QSTSRYTINS

-4320 SANVIATKTTPIQY
+4320 SANIIATKTTPIQY

-4371 ENSVIVNGNARPND
+4371 ENSVIVNGSARPND
-4385 NPLNGIQ
+4385 NPLSGIQ
-4392 IDNIPPNT
+4392 LDNIPPNT

-4427 EYTVPNRPPITETII
+4427 QYTLPNQPPITETII
-4442 SSAALTEINHANL
+4442 SSAAVTTINHATL
-4455 NSNKAVDLAFAT
+4455 NSNKTVDLAFAT
-4467 VGDTLTYTITL
+4467 VGDALTYTITL

-4485 VNDVIIQDIIPQGT
+4485 VNDVIIQDMIPQGT

-4522 PIGTITIG
+4522 PIGTIIVD
-4530 GDAIVSFQVTVTSI
+4530 GDAIVSFQVTVTTI

-4566 VPVTNTTTTNTVK
+4566 VPVTNTTTTNTVT
-4579 TTVQNDNVIAFKSA
+4579 TTVQNDNVIAIKSV
-4593 DVTNALPGQTLTY
+4593 DVTNALPAQTLTY
-4606 TITITNSGNV
+4606 TITIMNSGNV
-4616 TIEDLLAIDAV
+4616 TIEDLLVIDTI

-4662 EFVIITFQVTISSST
+4662 DSVIITFQVTISSST
-4677 LQSTINNDASVSYTV
+4677 LQPTINNDATVSYTV
-4692 IIDPTKPP
+4692 IIDPDEPP

-4706 TNTVTTTVI
+4706 TNTVTTTLI
-4715 DPMVRIEKTADKSIV
+4715 EPIINIEKTADKSIV
-4730 VIGDIITFTLA
+4730 VIGDVITFTLE
-4741 VFNHSPIP
+4741 VFNDSTIP

-4771 INGTP
+4771 INGTS

-4799 TFQVLA
+4799 TFQVLV

-4844 PVQFITATVTK
+4844 PVQFITTTVTK

-4869 YTVRITNTSEISL
+4869 YTVRITNTSKISL

-4931 VLFTVQVISPPVNN
+4931 VLFTVQVISPPVTNE
-4945 PFKNTANI
+4945 FKNTANI

-4982 NPDEALPN
+4982 NPDETLPN

-5000 IRITPRNVRN
+5000 IRITPRNIRN
-5010 YLWTWIWWK
+5010 YLWAWIWWQ

>member
-41 AFITTNTALQVPTF
+41 AFVTTNTALQVTTF
-55 PAGTTLTYTQNSS
+55 PAGTTLNYTQNSS

-126 QTFVSNSITFG
+126 QTFVSGSVTFG

-143 DVTTLIQAGGSGSY
+143 DVTSLVQAAY
-157 TTGAVPGLVDPLDAS
+157 TTGSVPGLVDPLDAS
-172 NGSINSAGWT
+172 NGAINSSGWT

-189 GTLPA
+189 GSLPA
-194 RNLTIYVAGNRVSA
+194 RNLTIYVAGNRVSV

-221 TPSGG
+221 TPAGG
-226 PVSGRLFLSSTEG
+226 PVSGRLFISSTEG

-244 GDQALFGPNFSS
+244 GDQALFGQNFSS
-256 LNALSGPNNAINNFF
+256 LNALSGPNNAVNNFF
-271 GSQVNNAAGNL
+271 GSQINNAAGNL

-367 DILTYT
+367 DVLTYT
-373 VTIPNTGLLP
+373 VTVPNTGLLP
-383 ANNAIFIDSLP
+383 ANNVTFIDILP
-394 SGTSFIPG
+394 NGTSFIPG
-402 TVTVDNVPQ
+402 SVTIDNVPQ
-411 TNANPAAGIS
+411 TNANPIAGIS
-421 LGTINNGASRTVT
+421 LGTINNNASRTIT

-442 PSQNPISNTANITF
+442 PSQNPISNTATITF

-467 NGLATSNSAGTQI
+467 NGIATSNSAGTQI

-503 YSIALANIGN
+503 YSISLANVGN

-519 IFTDPIPSGTT
+519 IYTDPIPSGTT

-539 GVTQAGANPA
+539 GVTQTGVNPA
-549 NGISIGSIA
+549 NGISVGTIA
-558 ANSTTTISFQVLVP
+558 ANSTATIAFQVTVP
-572 SIPQTNPILN
+572 TIPQTNPILN
-582 SGTTTYQYI
+582 SGTTTYQYVPI
-591 PVPNQP
+591 PNQP
-597 AVSGTDKTNIVS
+597 VVNGSDTTNTVS

-617 TMTKAVDKNFA
+617 TMAKAVDKNFA

-637 VSFTGTG
+637 VSFVGTG
-644 NTNANNVIFT
+644 NTTANNVIFT
-654 DVIPTGTTFVLNS
+654 DIIPTGTTFVLNS

-680 ANGVNIGSIPSGTTK
+680 ANGVNIGSIPTGTTK
-695 NVAFQVV
+695 NISFQVV

-743 INNANVTLTK
+743 INNANLTLTK

-796 PGTVTLNGVLQ
+796 LGSVTLNGVLQ

-836 ITTPNPIINNAFA
+836 ITAQNPIINNAFA
-849 SYLYTVNPN
+849 SYIYTVNPS
-858 LPPTSKTA
+858 LPPTSKTT

-879 LHANKSVDKTFAEV
+879 LHAIKSVDKTFAEV
-893 GDVLTYTFS
+893 GDVLTYTFA

-914 LLSDSIANGTAFVPN
+914 LLSDSIANGTSFVPN
-929 SVIVNGVTQ
+929 SVMINGVTQ
-938 PGATPASINI
+938 PGVTPASINI
-948 GSINANTTIT
+948 GSINAGTTIT
-958 ASFQVVITSIPN
+958 ASFQVLITSIPN

-982 NFIVDPNASPVSKN
+982 NFIVDPNASPVSAN

-1017 NRAFATVG
+1017 DRAFATVG
-1025 DTLTYTVT
+1025 DILTYTVI

-1054 TTFIPNTFLINGVL
+1054 TIFIPNTFLINGVF

-1076 GVPLPSIA
+1076 GVPLPSIP

-1104 PTLNSSSTQYSFI
+1104 PTINSSSTQYSFI

-1124 TVETSVSNTVS
+1124 TIEISLSNTVS

-1163 ISLANLGNTIA
+1163 ISLANLGNTTA
-1174 NNVIV
+1174 NTVVV
-1179 TDIIPNGTT
+1179 TDILPPGTT
-1188 IVPNS
+1188 LVPNS

-1202 GADPSTGLPVGSIPS
+1202 GADPSAGLQVGTIPA
-1217 GGFTTIVFQIS
+1217 GGITTIVFQIS
-1228 TNGLPSPNPI
+1228 ANGIPSPNPI

-1248 IADPNLPALVR
+1248 IADPSLPAVVQ
-1259 NAASNIVTTQIN
+1259 NASSNIVTTQIN
-1271 TANIVATKLT
+1271 TATIVANKLT
-1281 STNFADVGDVI
+1281 STNFADVGDSI
-1292 LYATILTNNGNIP
+1292 TYATVLTNNGNIP
-1305 AANVTFTDIIPAGTL
+1305 ATNVIFTDVIPSGTL
-1320 FIPNTVTI
+1320 FIPDSVAI
-1328 NNVPVANA
+1328 DNVPVANV
-1336 NPATSI
+1336 NPANGI
-1342 SIGTIGANS
+1342 SLGTIGANS
-1351 SRTVAFQV
+1351 SRTVSFQV
-1359 FVPTIPAVNPI
+1359 NVPAIPSINPI

-1385 KPAVMQMVAS
+1385 KPAVMQMTSS
-1395 NTVQTTINNASI
+1395 NTVQTTINNATV

-1435 TLASNVIFTDVIPN
+1435 ILASNVIFTDVIPN

-1454 ANSVTVN
+1454 PNSVTVN
-1461 GNTLPNVNPASGIA
+1461 GNILPNTNPANGIA
-1475 IDPINPNANTLISF
+1475 IDPINPNANTIISF
-1489 QVQVNSIPNPNPIPN
+1489 QIKVNSIPNPNPIPN

-1514 DPNLPPASA
+1514 NPSLPPASA
-1523 NTLSNVITTQ
+1523 NALSNLITTQ

-1545 NTPTAA
+1545 NIPTAA

-1565 GNTPASATVL
+1565 GNIPASATVL

-1583 SFIQNS
+1583 SFVQNS
-1589 VTINNVPQPGLDPS
+1589 VTINNIPQPGLDPS
-1603 LGIHLADISP
+1603 LGVHLADIPP
-1613 GDTVFITFQAQILAI
+1613 GNTVFIGFQAKILAI

-1643 YTVNPNQSPAVNS
+1643 YTVNPNQSSAVGS

-1685 DTLTFTSTITNSGN
+1685 DTLTFTSTVTNSGN

-1705 IFTDVIPNGTTFIPN
+1705 IFTDLIPNGTTFIPN
-1720 SFTVNGTTITN
+1720 SFMVNGTTIPN

-1738 NIGNLNSNAS
+1738 NIGNITTNSIV
-1748 ATLSFQVNI
+1748 TLSFQVNI
-1757 TTLPNPNPIPNKSS
+1757 TAIPNPNPIPNQSS

-1793 TFTQVNTA
+1793 TFTQVNSA
-1801 SVIATKTASSAF
+1801 SVIASKIASSAF
-1813 AAVGDTITYT
+1813 AAIGDTITYT
-1823 TILTNS
+1823 TTLTNS
-1829 GNTSANTPVFI
+1829 GNTTANTPVFI

-1858 IPQLGFRPDSE
+1858 IPQLGFRPDSGVP
-1869 ISLDSIPVGGTTTI
+1869 LDPIPVGGLTTI
-1883 SFQAIVGSIPA
+1883 SFQAIVGSIPSS
-1894 TNPTLNQSSTTY
+1894 NPTLNQSSTTY
-1906 SIIIDPTQPPVIE
+1906 SIIVDPTEPPITE
-1919 TATSNPTLVQINEA
+1919 TATSNPVLVQINEA

-1953 FLTYTVLLDNIG
+1953 FLTYTVLLENIG
-1965 NATATNIIFTDPI
+1965 NTTATNIIFTDLI

-2041 PVVNSASIN
+2041 PVVNGASIN

-2065 TTSNP
+2065 TTSNS
-2070 VSTQINSGEIVAIK
+2070 VSTQINSGEIALVK
-2084 SVNKTFATIGDTIS
+2084 SVDKTFATIGDTIS

-2128 GTLTNDLSG
+2128 GTLTS
-2137 TLTNDS
+2137 DS
-2143 GTQQIGNPANGIQ
+2143 GTQQIGNPASRIQ
-2156 IGNINPN
+2156 IGNINPG
-2163 GTAVITLNVLVTNI
+2163 GTATITINVLVTNI

-2185 SSSVQF
+2185 SSSIQF
-2191 AHVVDPSQPAV
+2191 QHIVDPSQPAIT
-2202 SQTNVSNT
+2202 QTASSNT
-2210 VSTTINSAILTTKKS
+2210 VTTTINSAILTTTKS
-2225 ADKSI
+2225 VDKSI
-2230 ISVGDTITYTTT
+2230 ISVGDTVTYTTT
-2242 IRNTGNTAATNITF
+2242 ITNTGNTPATNVTF
-2256 TSAIPANT
+2256 TSAIPAST

-2269 SVTINSVQQSGA
+2269 SVTINGIQQPGA

-2307 SVSPSSS
+2307 SVPPSNS

-2323 SYTVDPNSAPATTS
+2323 SYTVDPNGTPVTTS

-2369 TYTTILTNNGNTNA
+2369 TYTTVLTNSGNTNA

-2392 PNGTTFITD
+2392 PDGTTFITD
-2401 SVTINGLTQ
+2401 SVTIDGITQ

-2416 TGITIGSIAPNSSIS
+2416 TGITIGAIAPNNSIS

-2438 TSTPVQNPIANSAT
+2438 TSTPVQNPIANSAS

-2466 SRNVTSNTVF
+2466 SRTVISNTVF
-2476 TTINTANIL
+2476 TTINTATIL
-2485 SLKQVDKS
+2485 SSKQVDKS

-2503 TVVLTNNGN
+2503 TVTLTNNGN
-2512 SSAQNVIFTDTVPSV
+2512 SSAQNVIFTDTMPSG
-2527 TTFIANTFS
+2527 TTFITNTFS
-2536 INGVPQ
+2536 INGIPQ
-2542 SGADPSNG
+2542 SGANPTNG
-2550 VNIGTITAG
+2550 VNIGPITAG
-2559 TTVTV
+2559 TPVTV
-2564 SFQVTVTSLPTAN
+2564 SFQVNVTSLPTVN
-2577 PIVNFSSTS
+2577 PVVNFSSTS
-2586 YQLVSPPDSETS
+2586 YQLVSPPDAETS
-2598 ISNPVSTQINEAIL
+2598 ISNPVSTQIREAIL

-2645 IVFTDALPSGLTF
+2645 IVFTDVLPSGLTF
-2658 VPNTLTVDGVLQPN
+2658 VPNTLTVDGILQPGAN
-2672 ADPNTGVLLAT
+2672 PNTGVVLAA

-2693 FQVTVNNI
+2693 FQVTVNSI
-2701 PPSNPAPNTAS
+2701 PPINPAPNTAS
-2712 TTYEFTVDPVNPPV
+2712 TNYEFTVDPNNPPV
-2726 SSAATSNTT
+2726 SSTANSNST

-2753 FADVGNTITF
+2753 FADVGDTITF

-2771 NVTATDVTIIDIL
+2771 NVAATDVTIIDIL
-2784 DSNLS
+2784 DSNLT
-2789 FVPNSFTAN
+2789 FVPNSFTVN
-2798 GQTIPNAD
+2798 GQTIQNAD

-2819 NTAIVTF
+2819 NAAIVTF
-2826 QATVITLPTLNP
+2826 QATVTTLPTLNP
-2838 ISNSASITYHY
+2838 ITNSASSTYHY
-2849 VVDPSQPPITTSNQS
+2849 VVDPNQPPTITSNQS
-2864 NTTTTQINSA
+2864 NTTTTQINTA

-2880 NSNVSTVDIGQD
+2880 STNVSTVDIGQD
-2892 ITYTV
+2892 IVYTV

-2929 NGTSIPNADIITGVP
+2929 NGTSIPNANIITGVP
-2944 IGDIAPNES
+2944 IGDIAPNQS

-2960 IANEIPPI
+2960 NANEIPPI

-2993 IISNNVTTKIESA
+2993 ITSNNVTTKIESA
-3006 ILNTIKI
+3006 ILTTIKI

-3040 NAIFSDPLPSWTQFV
+3040 NVIFSDPLPTWTQFV

-3060 VDGTPLPSASIINGV
+3060 VDGTSLPSVSIIDGV
-3075 GINTINPNQTVTII
+3075 GINTINPNQIVTIV

-3113 QYNVGNVLLAQP
+3113 QYNVGNSLQAQP

-3137 NTAILSAVKTANTAF
+3137 NSVILSAVKTANTAF
-3152 ANIGDTITYTVSIQ
+3152 ANIGDTITYTVLIQ
-3166 NNGNTNATNVNF
+3166 NSGNTNATNLNF
-3178 SDPVPTGTTF
+3178 SDIIPAGTTF
-3188 VENSFAVNGSTIPGA
+3188 VENSFSVNGSTIPGA

-3214 SAGSSL
+3214 NADSSL

-3241 SIQYAFIVDPAS
+3241 SIQYAFIVDPTA

-3260 NSNSA
+3260 SSNSA

-3270 NATVTTVLQANR
+3270 NATVTTVLEANR
-3282 SIVSIGDVITYTAT
+3282 TIVSIGDVITYTAT

-3311 NGVPEGALFVPNSV
+3311 NGVPVGAVFVPNSV

-3330 SLPDA
+3330 PLPDA

-3371 QALTS
+3371 QAITS

-3407 VIKSTDSLVQSTDGI
+3407 ATKNTDSLVQSTNGT
-3422 ITYTVVVQNNGNTTA
+3422 ITYTVVVRNNGNTTT
-3437 NTVTLTDLVPEGT
+3437 NTVILTDLVPEGT
-3450 AFIPNSVTI
+3450 ALIPNSVTI
-3459 NSVSVP
+3459 NTVSVP
-3465 GADPNVGIPLNSI
+3465 GADPNVGIPLNAI
-3478 TPSEIVTVTFQVI
+3478 APSEIVTVTFQVI
-3491 VQSIPS
+3491 VQFIPS

-3512 ADPTAP
+3512 ADPTTP
-3518 IISRTIT
+3518 IISRTIM

-3535 ATILSLKAVNAPQT
+3535 ATILSLKAVNVQQA

-3561 ENTGNIPATNL
+3561 ENNGNISATNL
-3572 IFSDTIPQD
+3572 SFLDSTPDG

-3596 LGANPNVGVTL
+3596 PGANPNVGVTL
-3607 PTLAA
+3607 PNLAA

-3617 ISFQILIKD
+3617 ISFQILIND
-3626 SFSRESITNQSNTT
+3626 PFSQESITNQSNTT

-3673 KTSNPTTVDIGGTI
+3673 KTSNPITVDIGGTI

-3702 NIVFTDSI
+3702 NIIFTDSI

-3719 SVTINGVLQPGLNPE
+3719 SVTINGVLQPGVNPE
-3734 NGIPIGTIPANS
+3734 NGIPIETIPSNS
-3746 SKTILFQVQ
+3746 SKTILFQVH

-3760 TETEIVNQSSAT
+3760 TETEIVNQSSAN
-3772 YQYVSIP
+3772 YQYASIP

-3785 RSANSNIVTTSL
+3785 RSANSNVVTTSL

-3804 VKSADVTFASIGQI
+3804 VKSADVTFISIGQN

-3848 IEDSLA
+3848 IEDSLS
-3854 INNVIQPGANPEN
+3854 INNVIQPGTNPEN

-3882 SFQVQLTNIPV
+3882 SFQVQLTSIPS
-3893 GNVVINISDTSYE
+3893 GNTVINISDTSYE

-3913 QIIQRRS
+3913 PIIQRRS

-3953 TVAVTNAGTI
+3953 TVAVTNSGTV

-3969 LLDAI
+3969 LIDAI
-3974 ASGTTFVPNSILVD
+3974 AAGTTFVPNSILVD
-3988 GVPRL
+3988 GIPRPD
-3993 NENPITGINLDII
+3993 ENPITGIALDII

-4013 VTFQVSVVSIPPQ
+4013 VTFQVNVVSIPSQ

-4033 VIHYEYR
+4033 VIHYEYK
-4040 PDPSTPPISETTSS
+4040 PDPSLPPISETTSS
-4054 NATNIQFID
+4054 NSTNIQFID

-4071 TNTVLAN
+4071 ANKVLAN

-4090 NNGSAT
+4090 NNGSTT

-4115 SVVVNNTVLPAADP
+4115 SVIVNNTVLPAADP

-4137 VAAGQMATITFQ
+4137 IASGQSTTITFQ

-4162 NTANVVYDFIFNP
+4162 NTANIVYDFIFNP

-4237 IPNGTTFIDGSVL
+4237 IPDGTTFIDGSVL

-4269 IAPNISIPVTFSVTV
+4269 IAPDISIPVTFSVTV

-4290 GHVQN
+4290 GHIQN
-4295 QSTSRYTINV
+4295 QSTSRYTING
-4305 EEQISTSNITFTEVI
+4305 EEKISTSNITFTEVI

-4342 YTISIT
+4342 YTIPII

-4385 NPLNGIQ
+4385 NPLSGIQ

-4413 PQTNPIS
+4413 PQINPIS

-4427 EYTVPNRPPITETII
+4427 EYTLPNRPPITETII
-4442 SSAALTEINHANL
+4442 SAAAVTEINHANL
-4455 NSNKAVDLAFAT
+4455 TSNKAVDLAFAT

-4478 NQTGNVA
+4478 NQTGNVSA
-4485 VNDVIIQDIIPQGT
+4485 NDVIIQDIIPQGT

-4510 ETLPGVNPVSGI
+4510 ETLPGVNPISGI
-4522 PIGTITIG
+4522 PIGTIIVG
-4530 GDAIVSFQVTVTSI
+4530 ESAIASFQVTVTSI

-4550 NNNAITTFN
+4550 NNQAITTFK

-4566 VPVTNTTTTNTVK
+4566 LPVTNMTTTNTAT
-4579 TTVQNDNVIAFKSA
+4579 TTVQNDNVVAIKS
-4593 DVTNALPGQTLTY
+4593 VNTTNALPSQTLTY
-4606 TITITNSGNV
+4606 TITISNSGNV
-4616 TIEDLLAIDAV
+4616 TIEDLLAIDTV
-4627 PIDTTF
+4627 PVDTTF
-4633 VAGSV
+4633 VTNSV
-4638 TINGINQPNENPE
+4638 TINGINQPNANPE

-4662 EFVIITFQVTISSST
+4662 ESVIITFQITISSLT
-4677 LQSTINNDASVSYTV
+4677 LQSAINNDASVSYTV
-4692 IIDPTKPP
+4692 TIDPNEPP

-4706 TNTVTTTVI
+4706 TNTVTTALI
-4715 DPMVRIEKTADKSIV
+4715 DPMVRIEKNADKSIF
-4730 VIGDIITFTLA
+4730 VIGDIITFTLEI
-4741 VFNHSPIP
+4741 FNHSPIP
-4749 TISTSVIDTIPA
+4749 TVNTSVLDMIPA

-4771 INGTP
+4771 INGTQI
-4776 VPNVRPDTGINI
+4776 PNIRPDTGINI
-4788 GSLSAGTVATI
+4788 GALPADGVATI
-4799 TFQVLA
+4799 TFKVLV

-4844 PVQFITATVTK
+4844 PVQFITATVLK

-4869 YTVRITNTSEISL
+4869 YTVHITNTSEFSIT
-4882 SNISLQ
+4882 NISLQ
-4888 DTIPAGLQFINGTVF
+4888 DTIPAGLRFIG
-4903 INGERSPLANPNI
+4903 RSVIVDGISLPLADPNF

-4923 LEPNETII
+4923 FEPNEVII
-4931 VLFTVQVISPPVNN
+4931 VSFTVQVMDQPVNN
-4945 PFKNTANI
+4945 KFINTANI
-4953 SLQLQVSPTDPPIT
+4953 SLQLQTSPAEPPIT
-4967 VTVTSNENIVTFVPE
+4967 ITIVSNENIVSFLPPNIERV
-4982 NPDEALPN
+4982 LPN
-4990 LNCFFDGERF
+4990 LSCFFDGERF
-5000 IRITPRNVRN
+5000 IRITPRNIRK
-5010 YLWTWIWWK
+5010 YFGPWIWWN

>member
-41 AFITTNTALQVPTF
+41 AFITTNTALQVPSF
-55 PAGTTLTYTQNSS
+55 PAGTTLSYTQNSS

-126 QTFVSNSITFG
+126 QTFVSGSVTFG

-143 DVTTLIQAGGSGSY
+143 DVTSLVQAGGSGSY
-157 TTGAVPGLVDPLDAS
+157 TTGSVPGLVDPLDAS
-172 NGSINSAGWT
+172 NGAINSSGWT

-189 GTLPA
+189 GSLPA
-194 RNLTIYVAGNRVSA
+194 RNLTIYVAGNRVSV

-221 TPSGG
+221 TPAGG
-226 PVSGRLFLSSTEG
+226 PVSGRLFISSTEG

-256 LNALSGPNNAINNFF
+256 LNALSGPNNAVNNFF

-367 DILTYT
+367 DVLTYT

-383 ANNAIFIDSLP
+383 ANNVIFIDSLP
-394 SGTSFIPG
+394 NGTSFIPG
-402 TVTVDNVPQ
+402 TVTVDSIPQ

-421 LGTINNGASRTVT
+421 LGTINNNASRTVT

-442 PSQNPISNTANITF
+442 PNQNPISNNANITF

-503 YSIALANIGN
+503 YSIALPNIGN

-519 IFTDPIPSGTT
+519 IYTDQIPSGTT

-549 NGISIGSIA
+549 NGISIGTIA
-558 ANSTTTISFQVLVP
+558 ANSTTTVSFQVFVP

-597 AVSGTDKTNIVS
+597 AVSGTDTTNIVS

-617 TMTKAVDKNFA
+617 TMAKAVDKNYA

-637 VSFTGTG
+637 VAFTGTG

-654 DVIPTGTTFVLNS
+654 DIIPTGTTFVLNS

-680 ANGVNIGSIPSGTTK
+680 TNVVNIGSITTGSTK
-695 NVAFQVV
+695 NVSFQVV

-743 INNANVTLTK
+743 INNANLTLTK

-774 SGNTAANN
+774 SGNTAATN

-836 ITTPNPIINNAFA
+836 ITAQNPIINNAFA
-849 SYLYTVNPN
+849 SYLYTVNPS

-879 LHANKSVDKTFAEV
+879 LQATKSVDKTFAEV
-893 GDVLTYTFS
+893 GDVLTYTFA

-914 LLSDSIANGTAFVPN
+914 VLSDSIANGTAFVPN
-929 SVIVNGVTQ
+929 SVTINNIAQ
-938 PGATPASINI
+938 PGVTPASINI

-958 ASFQVVITSIPN
+958 ASFQVLITSIPN
-970 PNPISNSASISY
+970 PNPISNSAAISY

-1017 NRAFATVG
+1017 DRAFATVG
-1025 DTLTYTVT
+1025 DVLTYTIL
-1033 LTNAGSVSAD
+1033 LTNAGSVTAD

-1068 QNNADPNI
+1068 QNNADPNA
-1076 GVPLPSIA
+1076 GVPLPSIP
-1084 ANGSLTV
+1084 ANGEITV
-1091 SYQVTVTSLPTQN
+1091 SYQVTVTALPTQN
-1104 PTLNSSSTQYSFI
+1104 PTTNSSSTQYSFI

-1124 TVETSVSNTVS
+1124 TIETSLSNTVS

-1141 NVVIVKEVDLT
+1141 NVVIVKQVDLT

-1163 ISLANLGNTIA
+1163 IALANLGNTPA
-1174 NNVIV
+1174 NNVVV
-1179 TDIIPNGTT
+1179 TDILPPGTT
-1188 IVPNS
+1188 LVPNS

-1202 GADPSTGLPVGSIPS
+1202 GADPSAGLQVGTIPA
-1217 GGFTTIVFQIS
+1217 GGITTIVFQIS
-1228 TNGLPSPNPI
+1228 ANSLPSPNPV
-1238 QNSASLQYSF
+1238 QNSAALQYNF
-1248 IADPNLPALVR
+1248 IADPNLPAVVR
-1259 NAASNIVTTQIN
+1259 NATSNIVTTQIN
-1271 TANIVATKLT
+1271 TANLVATKLT

-1292 LYATILTNNGNIP
+1292 IYATILTNNGNIP
-1305 AANVTFTDIIPAGTL
+1305 ATNVTFTDIIPDGTIFL
-1320 FIPNTVTI
+1320 PNTVTI
-1328 NNVPVANA
+1328 NGVPIANA
-1336 NPATSI
+1336 NPANGI
-1342 SIGTIGANS
+1342 LIGTIGANS
-1351 SRTVAFQV
+1351 SRTVSFQV

-1370 TNQSGTTFQYTYDPS
+1370 TNQSSTTFQYTYDPS
-1385 KPAVMQMVAS
+1385 KPAIMQMVAS
-1395 NTVQTTINNASI
+1395 NTVQTTINNATITSV
-1407 AATKSADKQFANV
+1407 KSADKQFANV

-1435 TLASNVIFTDVIPN
+1435 TLASSIVFTDTIPS

-1454 ANSVTVN
+1454 PNSVTVN
-1461 GNTLPNVNPASGIA
+1461 GTTLSNANPANGIA
-1475 IDPINPNANTLISF
+1475 IDPINPNANTTISF

-1504 QSNTTYQYVV
+1504 QSNTTYQYFVN
-1514 DPNLPPASA
+1514 PNLPPTSSNA
-1523 NTLSNVITTQ
+1523 LSNVITTQ
-1533 INNATIVATKSV
+1533 INNATIIATKSV

-1565 GNTPASATVL
+1565 GNIPASATVL

-1603 LGIHLADISP
+1603 LGIHLADIPP
-1613 GDTVFITFQAQILAI
+1613 GDTIFITFQAQILAI

-1643 YTVNPNQSPAVNS
+1643 YNVNPNQSPAVGS

-1685 DTLTFTSTITNSGN
+1685 DTLTFTSTIINSGN

-1705 IFTDVIPNGTTFIPN
+1705 IFTDLLPDGTTFIPN
-1720 SFTVNGTTITN
+1720 SFTVNGITIPNT
-1731 ANPQNGI
+1731 NPQNGV
-1738 NIGNLNSNAS
+1738 NIGNINSNAS
-1748 ATLSFQVNI
+1748 VILSFQVNI
-1757 TTLPNPNPIPNKSS
+1757 TTIPNPNPIPNKSS

-1801 SVIATKTASSAF
+1801 SVIATKTASSTF

-1823 TILTNS
+1823 TTLTNS
-1829 GNTSANTPVFI
+1829 GNTTANTPVFI

-1848 FVPDSVQINT
+1848 FVPDSLQINT
-1858 IPQLGFRPDSE
+1858 IPQLGFRPDSG
-1869 ISLDSIPVGGTTTI
+1869 ISLDPIPVGGTTTI

-1906 SIIIDPTQPPVIE
+1906 SIIVDPTQPPVTE

-1940 VDRLFSDVAPGNS
+1940 VDRLFSDIAPGNS
-1953 FLTYTVLLDNIG
+1953 FLTYTVLLENIG
-1965 NATATNIIFTDPI
+1965 NTTATNITFTDPI

-2009 IIAEDFINVTFRVQV
+2009 IIAGDFINVTFRVQV

-2041 PVVNSASIN
+2041 PVVNGASIN

-2070 VSTQINSGEIVAIK
+2070 VSTQINSGEILAIK
-2084 SVNKTFATIGDTIS
+2084 SVDKTFATIGDTLS
-2098 YTITLSNPGNVTS
+2098 YTISLSNPGNVTS
-2111 QNIIF
+2111 QNILF
-2116 TDTLPDGTTFIS
+2116 TDILPDGTTFIS
-2128 GTLTNDLSG
+2128 GTLV
-2137 TLTNDS
+2137 NDS
-2143 GTQQIGNPANGIQ
+2143 GAQQIGNPANGIQ
-2156 IGNINPN
+2156 VGNINP
-2163 GTAVITLNVLVTNI
+2163 GSTIAITINVLVTNI

-2185 SSSVQF
+2185 FSSVQYS
-2191 AHVVDPSQPAV
+2191 HVVDPSQPAV
-2202 SQTNVSNT
+2202 SQTNISNT
-2210 VSTTINSAILTTKKS
+2210 VSTTINSAILTTTKS

-2230 ISVGDTITYTTT
+2230 LSVGDTITYTTT
-2242 IRNTGNTAATNITF
+2242 ITNTGNTAATNITF

-2269 SVTINSVQQSGA
+2269 SVTINGMQQLGA
-2281 QPALGVNIPNIAPGE
+2281 RPALGVNIPNIAPGE
-2296 TVTVTFQVNVI
+2296 TVTVTFQVTVI
-2307 SVSPSSS
+2307 SIPPSSS
-2314 IMGNDTILY
+2314 IMDNDTILY
-2323 SYTVDPNSAPATTS
+2323 SYTVDPSAAPVTTS
-2337 TSTNI
+2337 TSTNSV
-2342 ATNPVLDAMIT
+2342 TNPVLDAMIT
-2353 MVKSVDQTLV
+2353 MIKSVDQTLV
-2363 TLGDTI
+2363 TLDDTI
-2369 TYTTILTNNGNTNA
+2369 TYTTLLTNSGNTNA

-2392 PNGTTFITD
+2392 PDGTTFVSD
-2401 SVTINGLTQ
+2401 SVTINGITQ

-2416 TGITIGSIAPNSSIS
+2416 TGITIGSIAPNSSIA
-2431 IAFQVTA
+2431 IAFQVIA
-2438 TSTPVQNPIANSAT
+2438 TSTPVQNPIANSAS
-2452 ASYTFIADPNAPIV
+2452 ASYTFITDPNAPIV

-2476 TTINTANIL
+2476 TTINTAIIL

-2503 TVVLTNNGN
+2503 TVTLTNNGN
-2512 SSAQNVIFTDTVPSV
+2512 SSAQNVIFSDTMPSG
-2527 TTFIANTFS
+2527 TTFIANSFS
-2536 INGVPQ
+2536 INGVSQ
-2542 SGADPSNG
+2542 SGSDPSNG
-2550 VNIGTITAG
+2550 VNIGPITAG
-2559 TTVTV
+2559 STVTV
-2564 SFQVTVTSLPTAN
+2564 SFQVNVASLPTEN
-2577 PIVNFSSTS
+2577 QIVNFSSTS
-2586 YQLVSPPDSETS
+2586 YQLVSPPDPETS
-2598 ISNPVSTQINEAIL
+2598 ISNPVSTQIKEAIL

-2626 QTAFYTTSITNVG
+2626 QTAFYTTSISNIG

-2672 ADPNTGVLLAT
+2672 ANPNTGVVLAT

-2693 FQVTVNNI
+2693 FQVTVNSI
-2701 PPSNPAPNTAS
+2701 PPINPAPNTAA
-2712 TTYEFTVDPVNPPV
+2712 TTYEFTVDPGNPPV

-2735 LLQINNATIIST
+2735 LLQINNANIIST
-2747 KTANLT
+2747 KTADLT

-2763 TLNLPNTG
+2763 TLTLPNTG
-2771 NVTATDVTIIDIL
+2771 NVAATDVTVIDIL

-2789 FVPNSFTAN
+2789 FVPNSFTVN

-2819 NTAIVTF
+2819 NTSIVTF
-2826 QATVITLPTLNP
+2826 QAIVSTLPINNP
-2838 ISNSASITYHY
+2838 ISNSALTTYRY
-2849 VVDPSQPPITTSNQS
+2849 IVDSDQPFISTSNQS
-2864 NTTTTQINSA
+2864 NTTTTQVNSA

-2880 NSNVSTVDIGQD
+2880 NSNVETVDIGQD
-2892 ITYTV
+2892 IVYSV

-2929 NGTSIPNADIITGVP
+2929 NGTTIPNADIMTSVP
-2944 IGDIAPNES
+2944 IGDIAPNQF

-2960 IANEIPPI
+2960 NTNEIPPI
-2968 NPITNQASVSFQH
+2968 NPITNQASISFQH

-2993 IISNNVTTKIESA
+2993 ITSTTVSTKIESA

-3013 GDKTFATIGD
+3013 ADKAFATIGD
-3023 TITYTTTIT
+3023 TIT

-3040 NAIFSDPLPSWTQFV
+3040 NVIFSDPIPSWTQFV

-3060 VDGTPLPSASIINGV
+3060 VDGTPLPSASIIDGV
-3075 GINTINPNQTVTII
+3075 GINTITPNQTVTIV

-3094 VSNPTTFTPELQN
+3094 VSSPTTFTPELQN

-3113 QYNVGNVLLAQP
+3113 QYNVGNALQAQP

-3137 NTAILSAVKTANTAF
+3137 NSTILSAVKTTNTAF
-3152 ANIGDTITYTVSIQ
+3152 ANIGDTITYTVLIQ
-3166 NNGNTNATNVNF
+3166 NGGNTNATNVNF
-3178 SDPVPTGTTF
+3178 SDSIPAGTTF
-3188 VENSFAVNGSTIPGA
+3188 VENSFTVNGSTIPGA

-3214 SAGSSL
+3214 NAGSSL
-3220 TVTFQVIVTSTPP
+3220 TATFQVIVTSTPP

-3241 SIQYAFIVDPAS
+3241 SIQYEFIVDPAS

-3270 NATVTTVLQANR
+3270 NATVTTVLEANR
-3282 SIVSIGDVITYTAT
+3282 TIVSTLDIITYTAT

-3381 DPSQPPVTATSSSNT
+3381 DPSQPPVTAISSSNT

-3407 VIKSTDSLVQSTDGI
+3407 VIKNTDSLVQSTDGT

-3459 NSVSVP
+3459 NGVSAP
-3465 GADPNVGIPLNSI
+3465 GADPNVGISLNAI
-3478 TPSEIVTVTFQVI
+3478 APSEIVTATFQVI
-3491 VQSIPS
+3491 VQSIPN
-3497 VNPISNTARIDYTFI
+3497 VNPISNIARIDYTFI

-3518 IISRTIT
+3518 MISRTIT
-3525 SNPAFTQISD
+3525 SHPAFTQISD
-3535 ATILSLKAVNAPQT
+3535 ANVLSLKAVNAQQA

-3572 IFSDTIPQD
+3572 IFSDTIPEG

-3596 LGANPNVGVTL
+3596 LGANPNAGVTL
-3607 PTLAA
+3607 PNLVA

-3617 ISFQILIKD
+3617 ISFQILIND
-3626 SFSRESITNQSNTT
+3626 SFSQQSITNQSNTT

-3662 TNFVQAQLTIT
+3662 TNFVQAQLTVT
-3673 KTSNPTTVDIGGTI
+3673 KTSNPITVDIGGTI

-3702 NIVFTDSI
+3702 NIIFTDSI

-3719 SVTINGVLQPGLNPE
+3719 SVTINGVLQPGINPE
-3734 NGIPIGTIPANS
+3734 NGIPIGTITPNS

-3760 TETEIVNQSSAT
+3760 TATEIVNQSSVN

-3804 VKSADVTFASIGQI
+3804 VKQADVTFVAIGQN
-3818 ITYTNTLQNIGTVPA
+3818 ITYTNTIQNIGTVPA

-3848 IEDSLA
+3848 IEDSLS
-3854 INNVIQPGANPEN
+3854 INNVIQPGANPQN
-3867 GVTLGTIQP
+3867 GITLGTIQP
-3876 NETVTI
+3876 DETITI
-3882 SFQVQLTNIPV
+3882 SFQVQLTNIPE
-3893 GNVVINISDTSYE
+3893 GNTVINISDTSYE

-3913 QIIQRRS
+3913 PIVQRRS

-3953 TVAVTNAGTI
+3953 TVAVTNAGTV
-3963 PITNTL
+3963 PITNTIL
-3969 LLDAI
+3969 IDAI
-3974 ASGTTFVPNSILVD
+3974 AAGTTFVPNSILVD
-3988 GVPRL
+3988 GIPRP
-3993 NENPITGINLDII
+3993 NENPITGINLGII

-4013 VTFQVSVVSIPPQ
+4013 VTFQVNVVSIPAQ
-4026 NNINNIA
+4026 NTINNIA
-4033 VIHYEYR
+4033 VIHYEYK
-4040 PDPSTPPISETTSS
+4040 PEQSAPPISETTSS
-4054 NATNIQFID
+4054 NTTNIQFID
-4063 AILIATKS
+4063 VILIATKS
-4071 TNTVLAN
+4071 ANKVLAN
-4078 IDETIEYTVFIQ
+4078 IDDTIEYTVFIQ
-4090 NNGSAT
+4090 NNGSTT
-4096 TNSIFFTDTIADGT
+4096 TNSIFFTDTIEDGT

-4115 SVVVNNTVLPAADP
+4115 SVTVNNTVLPAADP
-4129 NIGFSIPN
+4129 NIGFFIPN
-4137 VAAGQMATITFQ
+4137 IASGQATTITLQ

-4156 AVNPTP
+4156 ALNPTP
-4162 NTANVVYDFIFNP
+4162 NTANIVYGFIFNP

-4212 DILTYTTTLTNTGNT
+4212 DILTYTTTLTNIGNA
-4227 DATAVVFTDN
+4227 DATTVVFTDN
-4237 IPNGTTFIDGSVL
+4237 IPDGTTFIEGSVL

-4256 LNANPSAGILVGT
+4256 LNANPSNGILVGT
-4269 IAPNISIPVTFSVTV
+4269 IAPNVSIPVTFSVTV

-4290 GHVQN
+4290 GRIQN
-4295 QSTSRYTINV
+4295 QSTSRYTINS
-4305 EEQISTSNITFTEVI
+4305 EEQISTSNITITEVI
-4320 SANVIATKTTPIQY
+4320 SAHVIATKTTPIQY

-4371 ENSVIVNGNARPND
+4371 DNSVIVNGNARPSD
-4385 NPLNGIQ
+4385 NPLNGIR

-4427 EYTVPNRPPITETII
+4427 QYTIPNQPPITETII
-4442 SSAALTEINHANL
+4442 SSAAVTEIHHANL

-4485 VNDVIIQDIIPQGT
+4485 ANNVTIQDMIPQGT

-4510 ETLPGVNPVSGI
+4510 EALPGVNPVSGI
-4522 PIGTITIG
+4522 PIDTITVG
-4530 GDAIVSFQVTVTSI
+4530 RNAVASFQVTVTSI

-4550 NNNAITTFN
+4550 TNQAITTFN

-4566 VPVTNTTTTNTVK
+4566 LPVTNTTTTNTVT
-4579 TTVQNDNVIAFKSA
+4579 TTVQNDNVVAIKSVNA
-4593 DVTNALPGQTLTY
+4593 TNALPSQTVTY

-4616 TIEDLLAIDAV
+4616 TIEDIIAIDTAPV
-4627 PIDTTF
+4627 DTTF
-4633 VAGSV
+4633 VTGSV

-4651 NGITLGNLAPN
+4651 NGITLGSLTPN
-4662 EFVIITFQVTISSST
+4662 ESTIITFQVTISPTT
-4677 LQSTINNDASVSYTV
+4677 LQPAINNDASVSYTV
-4692 IIDPTKPP
+4692 TIDPNEPP

-4706 TNTVTTTVI
+4706 TNVVTTTVV
-4715 DPMVRIEKTADKSIV
+4715 DPMVRINKTADTSIA
-4730 VIGDIITFTLA
+4730 VIGDMITFTLE
-4741 VFNHSPIP
+4741 VLNHSPIP
-4749 TISTSVIDTIPA
+4749 TISTSILDIIPT

-4776 VPNVRPDTGINI
+4776 VLNVRPDTGMNI
-4788 GSLSAGTVATI
+4788 GALPAGSVAKI
-4799 TFQVLA
+4799 AFKVLV

-4816 SATVTAAFQ
+4816 SASVTAAFQ

-4830 PIITFIVNSNIVRI
+4830 PIITFIDNSNIVRI
-4844 PVQFITATVTK
+4844 PVQFITATVVK
-4855 NASVSSA
+4855 DASVSSA

-4869 YTVRITNTSEISL
+4869 YTVRITNTSDISL
-4882 SNISLQ
+4882 SNVSLQ

-4903 INGERSPLANPNI
+4903 INSERSPLANPNI

-4923 LEPNETII
+4923 LEPDETII

-4945 PFKNTANI
+4945 EFKNTADI

-4967 VTVTSNENIVTFVPE
+4967 VTVTSNENIVTFIPK
-4982 NPDEALPN
+4982 NPDETLPN
-4990 LNCFFDGERF
+4990 FNCFFDGERF
-5000 IRITPRNVRN
+5000 IRITPRNIRN
-5010 YLWTWIWWK
+5010 YFWTWI

>member
-394 SGTSFIPG
+394 NGTSFIPG

-442 PSQNPISNTANITF
+442 PNQNPISNTANITF

-519 IFTDPIPSGTT
+519 IYTDPIPSGTT

-549 NGISIGSIA
+549 NGIPIGSIA
-558 ANSTTTISFQVLVP
+558 ANSTTTVSFQVLVP

-597 AVSGTDKTNIVS
+597 AVSGTDTTNIVS

-782 VQLTDPLPNGTILT
+782 VQLTDPLPNGTILN

-836 ITTPNPIINNAFA
+836 ITAQNPIINNAFA
-849 SYLYTVNPN
+849 SYIYTVNPS

-879 LHANKSVDKTFAEV
+879 LHVNKSVDKTFAEV
-893 GDVLTYTFS
+893 SDVLTYTFA

-938 PGATPASINI
+938 PGVTPTSINI

-1091 SYQVTVTSLPTQN
+1091 SYQVTITSLPTQN

-1124 TVETSVSNTVS
+1124 TIETSVSNTVS

-1179 TDIIPNGTT
+1179 TDIIPNGST

-1193 IFIGGALQL
+1193 IFIGGTLQQ
-1202 GADPSTGLPVGSIPS
+1202 GADPSTGLQVGSIPS

-1228 TNGLPSPNPI
+1228 ANGLPSPNPI

-1248 IADPNLPALVR
+1248 ITDPNLPALVR

-1281 STNFADVGDVI
+1281 STNFADIGDVI

-1336 NPATSI
+1336 NPATGI

-1407 AATKSADKQFANV
+1407 AATKSVDKQFANV

-1435 TLASNVIFTDVIPN
+1435 TLASNIVFTDAIPS

-1454 ANSVTVN
+1454 PNSVTVN
-1461 GNTLPNVNPASGIA
+1461 GNILPNVNPASGIA
-1475 IDPINPNANTLISF
+1475 IDPINPNANTIISF

-1559 IAVTNT
+1559 IAVANT

-1858 IPQLGFRPDSE
+1858 IPQLGFRPDSG

-1906 SIIIDPTQPPVIE
+1906 SIIIDPTQPPVTE

-2009 IIAEDFINVTFRVQV
+2009 IIAGDFINVTFRVQV

-2128 GTLTNDLSG
+2128 GTLTND
-2137 TLTNDS
+2137 S

-2202 SQTNVSNT
+2202 SQTNVSNA

-2230 ISVGDTITYTTT
+2230 VSVGDTITYTTT
-2242 IRNTGNTAATNITF
+2242 ITNTGNTAATNITF
-2256 TSAIPANT
+2256 TSAIPAST

-2269 SVTINSVQQSGA
+2269 SVTINGVQQSSA

-2307 SVSPSSS
+2307 SVPPSSS

-2323 SYTVDPNSAPATTS
+2323 SYTVNPNSAPATTS

-2342 ATNPVLDAMIT
+2342 ATNPVLNAMIT

-2476 TTINTANIL
+2476 TTINTATIL

-2503 TVVLTNNGN
+2503 TVALTNNGN
-2512 SSAQNVIFTDTVPSV
+2512 SSAQNVIFTDTVPSG

-2542 SGADPSNG
+2542 SEADPSNG
-2550 VNIGTITAG
+2550 VNIGIITAG

-2564 SFQVTVTSLPTAN
+2564 SFQVTVTSLPTEN

-2598 ISNPVSTQINEAIL
+2598 ISNPVSTQIKEAIL

-2626 QTAFYTTSITNVG
+2626 QTAFYTTSITNIG

-2672 ADPNTGVLLAT
+2672 ANPNTGVLLAT

-2693 FQVTVNNI
+2693 FQVTVNSI

-2712 TTYEFTVDPVNPPV
+2712 TTYEFTVNPSNPPA

-2735 LLQINNATIIST
+2735 LLQINNATIITT

-2753 FADVGNTITF
+2753 FADIGNTITF

-2838 ISNSASITYHY
+2838 ISISNSASTTYHY

-2897 TITNSGNV
+2897 TITNGGNV

-2968 NPITNQASVSFQH
+2968 NPLTNQASVSFQH

-3113 QYNVGNVLLAQP
+3113 QYNVGNALLAQP

-3407 VIKSTDSLVQSTDGI
+3407 VIKSTDSLVQSTDGT

-3465 GADPNVGIPLNSI
+3465 GANPNVGIPLNSI
-3478 TPSEIVTVTFQVI
+3478 APSENVTVTFQVI

-3535 ATILSLKAVNAPQT
+3535 ATILSLKAVNAPQA

-3561 ENTGNIPATNL
+3561 ENTGNIPAANL

-3596 LGANPNVGVTL
+3596 LDANPNVGVTL

-3612 NATHL
+3612 NDTHL
-3617 ISFQILIKD
+3617 ISFQILIND

-3804 VKSADVTFASIGQI
+3804 VKSADVTFVSIGQI

-3854 INNVIQPGANPEN
+3854 INNVTQPGANPEN

-3882 SFQVQLTNIPV
+3882 SFQVQLTNIPE
-3893 GNVVINISDTSYE
+3893 GNTVINISDTSYE

-3913 QIIQRRS
+3913 PIIQRRS

-3988 GVPRL
+3988 GVPRP

-4040 PDPSTPPISETTSS
+4040 PDPSGPPISETTSS
-4054 NATNIQFID
+4054 NSTNIQFID

-4071 TNTVLAN
+4071 ANTVLAN

-4090 NNGSAT
+4090 NNGSTT

-4115 SVVVNNTVLPAADP
+4115 SVIVNNTVLPAADP

-4137 VAAGQMATITFQ
+4137 VVAGQMATITFQ

-4162 NTANVVYDFIFNP
+4162 NTANIVYDFIFNP

-4197 IVSLKTV
+4197 IISLKTV

-4227 DATAVVFTDN
+4227 DATTVVFTDN
-4237 IPNGTTFIDGSVL
+4237 IPDGTTFIDGSVL

-4715 DPMVRIEKTADKSIV
+4715 DPMVRIEKTTDKSIV

-4788 GSLSAGTVATI
+4788 GSLPADSVATI
-4799 TFQVLA
+4799 TFQVLV

-4844 PVQFITATVTK
+4844 PVQFITTTVTK

-4869 YTVRITNTSEISL
+4869 YTVRITNTSKISL

-4945 PFKNTANI
+4945 EFKNTANI

-4967 VTVTSNENIVTFVPE
+4967 VTVTSNENIVTFVSE
-4982 NPDEALPN
+4982 NPDETLPN

>member
-41 AFITTNTALQVPTF
+41 AFATTNTALQVPTF
-55 PAGTTLTYTQNSS
+55 PAGTTLNYTQNSS

-96 NITSVLGNP
+96 NITNVLGNP

-126 QTFVSNSITFG
+126 QTFVSGSVTFG

-143 DVTTLIQAGGSGSY
+143 DVTSLVQAGGSGSY
-157 TTGAVPGLVDPLDAS
+157 TTGSVPGLVDPIDAS
-172 NGSINSAGWT
+172 NGTINSAGWT

-367 DILTYT
+367 DVLTYT

-383 ANNAIFIDSLP
+383 ANNVIFTDILP
-394 SGTSFIPG
+394 NGTSFIPG
-402 TVTVDNVPQ
+402 TVTIDNVPQ

-421 LGTINNGASRTVT
+421 LGTINNNASRTVT

-480 NLADINGTKSVNKL
+480 NLADINGTKSVNKI

-503 YSIALANIGN
+503 YSIALANVGN

-519 IFTDPIPSGTT
+519 IYTDPIPSGTT

-549 NGISIGSIA
+549 NGISIGTIA
-558 ANSTTTISFQVLVP
+558 ANSTTTVSFQVFVP

-582 SGTTTYQYI
+582 SGSTTYQYI

-597 AVSGTDKTNIVS
+597 AVSGTDTTNIVS

-654 DVIPTGTTFVLNS
+654 DIIPTGTTFVLNS

-680 ANGVNIGSIPSGTTK
+680 TNGVNIGSITTGSTK
-695 NVAFQVV
+695 NVSFQVV

-708 SNVVSNGSSA
+708 LNVVSNGSSA

-774 SGNTAANN
+774 SGNTAATN
-782 VQLTDPLPNGTILT
+782 VQLTDPLPNGAILT

-807 NVDSLVALPI
+807 NVDSLIALPI

-836 ITTPNPIINNAFA
+836 ITAQNPIINNAFA
-849 SYLYTVNPN
+849 SYLYTVNPS

-879 LHANKSVDKTFAEV
+879 LQATKSVDKTFAEV
-893 GDVLTYTFS
+893 GDVLTYTFA

-914 LLSDSIANGTAFVPN
+914 LLSDSIANGTAFVPD
-929 SVIVNGVTQ
+929 SVTINNVTQ
-938 PGATPASINI
+938 PGVTPASINI
-948 GSINANTTIT
+948 GSINAGTTIT
-958 ASFQVVITSIPN
+958 ASFQVLITSIPN
-970 PNPISNSASISY
+970 PNPISNNASISY

-1017 NRAFATVG
+1017 DRAFATVG
-1025 DTLTYTVT
+1025 DVLTYSIL
-1033 LTNAGSVSAD
+1033 LTNAGSVTAD

-1054 TTFIPNTFLINGVL
+1054 TIFIPNTFLINGVL

-1076 GVPLPSIA
+1076 GVPLPSIP
-1084 ANGSLTV
+1084 ANGEITV
-1091 SYQVTVTSLPTQN
+1091 SYQVTVTSLPAQN
-1104 PTLNSSSTQYSFI
+1104 PTINSSSTQYSFI

-1124 TVETSVSNTVS
+1124 TIETSLSNTVS

-1141 NVVIVKEVDLT
+1141 NVIIFKDVDLT

-1163 ISLANLGNTIA
+1163 IALANPGNTPA
-1174 NNVIV
+1174 NNVVV
-1179 TDIIPNGTT
+1179 TDILPPGTT
-1188 IVPNS
+1188 LVPNS

-1202 GADPSTGLPVGSIPS
+1202 GADPSVGLQVGTIPA
-1217 GGFTTIVFQIS
+1217 GGITTIVFQIS
-1228 TNGLPSPNPI
+1228 ANSLPSPNPV
-1238 QNSASLQYSF
+1238 QNSAALQYSF
-1248 IADPNLPALVR
+1248 IADPNLPAVVR
-1259 NAASNIVTTQIN
+1259 NATSNIVTTQIN
-1271 TANIVATKLT
+1271 TANLVATKLT

-1292 LYATILTNNGNIP
+1292 IYATILTNNGNIP
-1305 AANVTFTDIIPAGTL
+1305 ATNVTFTDIIPDGTIFL
-1320 FIPNTVTI
+1320 PNTVTI
-1328 NNVPVANA
+1328 NGVPIANA
-1336 NPATSI
+1336 NPANGI
-1342 SIGTIGANS
+1342 LIGTIGANS
-1351 SRTVAFQV
+1351 SRTVSFQV

-1385 KPAVMQMVAS
+1385 KPAIMQMVAS
-1395 NTVQTTINNASI
+1395 NTVQTTINNATITS
-1407 AATKSADKQFANV
+1407 AKSADKQFANV
-1420 NDIITYTTTLTNNGN
+1420 NDIITYTTTLTNIGN
-1435 TLASNVIFTDVIPN
+1435 TLASSIVFTDAIPS

-1454 ANSVTVN
+1454 PNSVTVN
-1461 GNTLPNVNPASGIA
+1461 GTTLSNANPANGIA
-1475 IDPINPNANTLISF
+1475 IDPINPNANTTISF

-1504 QSNTTYQYVV
+1504 QSNTTYQYFLN
-1514 DPNLPPASA
+1514 PNLPPTSSNA
-1523 NTLSNVITTQ
+1523 LSNVITTQ
-1533 INNATIVATKSV
+1533 INNATIIATKSV

-1565 GNTPASATVL
+1565 GNIPASATVL

-1603 LGIHLADISP
+1603 LGIHLADIPP
-1613 GDTVFITFQAQILAI
+1613 GDTIFITFQAQILAI

-1643 YTVNPNQSPAVNS
+1643 YNVNPNQSPAVGS

-1685 DTLTFTSTITNSGN
+1685 DTLTFTSTIINSGN

-1705 IFTDVIPNGTTFIPN
+1705 IFTDLLPDGTTFIPN
-1720 SFTVNGTTITN
+1720 SFTVNGTTIPN
-1731 ANPQNGI
+1731 ANPQNGT
-1738 NIGNLNSNAS
+1738 NIGNINSNAS
-1748 ATLSFQVNI
+1748 VILSFQVNI
-1757 TTLPNPNPIPNKSS
+1757 TTIPNPNPIPNRSS

-1823 TILTNS
+1823 TTLTNS
-1829 GNTSANTPVFI
+1829 GNTTANTPVFI

-1848 FVPDSVQINT
+1848 FVPDSLQINT
-1858 IPQLGFRPDSE
+1858 IPQLGFRPDSGV
-1869 ISLDSIPVGGTTTI
+1869 SLDPIPVGGTSTI
-1883 SFQAIVGSIPA
+1883 SFQATIGSIPA

-1906 SIIIDPTQPPVIE
+1906 SIIVDPTQPPVTE

-1940 VDRLFSDVAPGNS
+1940 VDRLFSDIAPGNS
-1953 FLTYTVLLDNIG
+1953 FLTYTVLLENIG
-1965 NATATNIIFTDPI
+1965 NTTATNITFTDPI

-2009 IIAEDFINVTFRVQV
+2009 IIAGDFINVTFRVQV

-2041 PVVNSASIN
+2041 PVVNGASIN

-2070 VSTQINSGEIVAIK
+2070 VSTQINSGEILAIK
-2084 SVNKTFATIGDTIS
+2084 SVDKTFAKIGDTLS
-2098 YTITLSNPGNVTS
+2098 YTISLSNPGNVTS
-2111 QNIIF
+2111 QNILF
-2116 TDTLPDGTTFIS
+2116 TDILPDGTTFIS
-2128 GTLTNDLSG
+2128 GTLV
-2137 TLTNDS
+2137 NDS
-2143 GTQQIGNPANGIQ
+2143 GAQQIGNPANGIQ
-2156 IGNINPN
+2156 IENINPS

-2185 SSSVQF
+2185 FSSVQF
-2191 AHVVDPSQPAV
+2191 AHVVDPSQPSV

-2210 VSTTINSAILTTKKS
+2210 VSTTINSAILTTTKS

-2242 IRNTGNTAATNITF
+2242 ITNTGNTAATNINF
-2256 TSAIPANT
+2256 TSTIPANT

-2269 SVTINSVQQSGA
+2269 SVTINGIQQLGA
-2281 QPALGVNIPNIAPGE
+2281 QPALGVTIPNIAPGE

-2307 SVSPSSS
+2307 SVPPSSS

-2323 SYTVDPNSAPATTS
+2323 SYTVDPTGTPATTS

-2342 ATNPVLDAMIT
+2342 VTTPVLDAMIT
-2353 MVKSVDQTLV
+2353 MIKSVDQTLV

-2369 TYTTILTNNGNTNA
+2369 TYTTILTNSGNTNA

-2392 PNGTTFITD
+2392 PDGTTFITD
-2401 SVTINGLTQ
+2401 SVTIDGITQ

-2416 TGITIGSIAPNSSIS
+2416 TGITIGAIAPNSSIA

-2438 TSTPVQNPIANSAT
+2438 TSTPVQNPIANSAN

-2476 TTINTANIL
+2476 TTINTATIL

-2503 TVVLTNNGN
+2503 TVTLTNNGN
-2512 SSAQNVIFTDTVPSV
+2512 SSAQNVIFSDTMPSG
-2527 TTFIANTFS
+2527 TTFIANSFS
-2536 INGVPQ
+2536 INGVSQ

-2550 VNIGTITAG
+2550 VNIGPITAG
-2559 TTVTV
+2559 NTVNV
-2564 SFQVTVTSLPTAN
+2564 SFQVTVDSLPTEN
-2577 PIVNFSSTS
+2577 TIVNFSSTS
-2586 YQLVSPPDSETS
+2586 YQLVSPPDPETS
-2598 ISNPVSTQINEAIL
+2598 ISNPVSTQIKEAKL

-2618 SVSFADIG
+2618 NVSFADIG
-2626 QTAFYTTSITNVG
+2626 QTVFYTTSISNIG

-2658 VPNTLTVDGVLQPN
+2658 VPNTLTVDGVLQPDAN
-2672 ADPNTGVLLAT
+2672 PNTGVLLAT

-2693 FQVTVNNI
+2693 FQVTVNSI
-2701 PPSNPAPNTAS
+2701 PPINPAPNIAS

-2726 SSAATSNTT
+2726 SSTANSNTT

-2753 FADVGNTITF
+2753 FADIGNTITF

-2771 NVTATDVTIIDIL
+2771 NVAATDVTVIDIL
-2784 DSNLS
+2784 DSNLT
-2789 FVPNSFTAN
+2789 FVPNSFTVN

-2819 NTAIVTF
+2819 TTAIVTF
-2826 QATVITLPTLNP
+2826 QATVTTLPTLNP
-2838 ISNSASITYHY
+2838 ISNSTSTTYHY

-2892 ITYTV
+2892 IIYTV

-2929 NGTSIPNADIITGVP
+2929 NGISIPNANIITGVP
-2944 IGDIAPNES
+2944 IGDIAPNQS

-2960 IANEIPPI
+2960 NANEIPPI
-2968 NPITNQASVSFQH
+2968 NPISNQASVSFQH

-2993 IISNNVTTKIESA
+2993 ITSNNVTTKIESA

-3013 GDKTFATIGD
+3013 GDKAFATIGD

-3040 NAIFSDPLPSWTQFV
+3040 NVVFSDPLPTWTQFV
-3055 AGSVI
+3055 AGSVV
-3060 VDGTPLPSASIINGV
+3060 VDGTSLSSASIIDGV

-3094 VSNPTTFTPELQN
+3094 ISNPTTFTPELQN

-3113 QYNVGNVLLAQP
+3113 QYNVGNALQAQP

-3137 NTAILSAVKTANTAF
+3137 NSAILSAVKTASTAF
-3152 ANIGDTITYTVSIQ
+3152 ANIGDTITYTALIQ
-3166 NNGNTNATNVNF
+3166 NSGNTNATNVNF
-3178 SDPVPTGTTF
+3178 SDLIPAGTTF

-3241 SIQYAFIVDPAS
+3241 SIQFAFIVDPAA
-3253 PPVTGTI
+3253 PPVTGTVT
-3260 NSNSA
+3260 SNSA

-3270 NATVTTVLQANR
+3270 NATVTTVLEANQ
-3282 SIVSIGDVITYTAT
+3282 SIVSIGDIITYTAT

-3358 LASSIPPQGAIIN
+3358 LANSIPPQGAIIN

-3396 VNTAVVDASLS
+3396 VTTAVVDASLS
-3407 VIKSTDSLVQSTDGI
+3407 VIKNTDSLVQSTDGT

-3459 NSVSVP
+3459 NTISVP

-3478 TPSEIVTVTFQVI
+3478 APLEIVTVTFQVI

-3497 VNPISNTARIDYTFI
+3497 VNPISNIARIDYTFI

-3535 ATILSLKAVNAPQT
+3535 ANVLSLKAVNAQQA

-3561 ENTGNIPATNL
+3561 ENIGNIPATNL
-3572 IFSDTIPQD
+3572 IFSDTLPEG

-3596 LGANPNVGVTL
+3596 LGANPNAGVTL
-3607 PTLAA
+3607 PNLVA

-3617 ISFQILIKD
+3617 ISFQILIND
-3626 SFSRESITNQSNTT
+3626 SFPQQSITNQSNTT

-3662 TNFVQAQLTIT
+3662 TNFVQAQLTVT
-3673 KTSNPTTVDIGGTI
+3673 KTSNPITVDIGGTI
-3687 LYISEVKNIGNVDAI
+3687 LYISEVKNTGNVDAI
-3702 NIVFTDSI
+3702 NITFTDSI

-3719 SVTINGVLQPGLNPE
+3719 SVTINGVLQPDANPE
-3734 NGIPIGTIPANS
+3734 NGIPIGTIPPNS

-3760 TETEIVNQSSAT
+3760 TETEIVNQSSVN

-3804 VKSADVTFASIGQI
+3804 VKQADVTFVSIGQT

-3833 NNTVFIDNIPEGTIF
+3833 NNTLFIDNIPEGTIF
-3848 IEDSLA
+3848 IEDSLS

-3876 NETVTI
+3876 DETVPI
-3882 SFQVQLTNIPV
+3882 SFQVQLTSIPE
-3893 GNVVINISDTSYE
+3893 GNTVTNISDTSYE

-3913 QIIQRRS
+3913 PIIQRRS

-3953 TVAVTNAGTI
+3953 TVAVTNAGTV

-3969 LLDAI
+3969 LIDAI
-3974 ASGTTFVPNSILVD
+3974 AAGTTFVPNSILVD
-3988 GVPRL
+3988 GIPRP
-3993 NENPITGINLDII
+3993 NENPITGITLDII

-4013 VTFQVSVVSIPPQ
+4013 VTFQVNVVSIPSQ

-4033 VIHYEYR
+4033 VIHYEYQ
-4040 PDPSTPPISETTSS
+4040 PDPSLPPISETTSS
-4054 NATNIQFID
+4054 NTTNIQFID

-4078 IDETIEYTVFIQ
+4078 IDETIEYTVLIQ
-4090 NNGSAT
+4090 NNGSTT
-4096 TNSIFFTDTIADGT
+4096 TNSIFFTDTIEDGT

-4115 SVVVNNTVLPAADP
+4115 SVTVNNTVLPAADP

-4137 VAAGQMATITFQ
+4137 IASGQSTTIIFQ
-4149 VSVTNLP
+4149 ASVTNLP

-4162 NTANVVYDFIFNP
+4162 NTANIVYDFIFNP

-4204 DLTSVTIG
+4204 DLTSVAIG

-4227 DATAVVFTDN
+4227 NATSVVFTDN
-4237 IPNGTTFIDGSVL
+4237 IPDGTTFIDGSVL

-4256 LNANPSAGILVGT
+4256 LNADPSTGILVGT
-4269 IAPNISIPVTFSVTV
+4269 IAPNSSIPVTFSVTV
-4284 VALPAS
+4284 VSLPAS
-4290 GHVQN
+4290 SRIQN
-4295 QSTSRYTINV
+4295 QSTSRYTING

-4371 ENSVIVNGNARPND
+4371 ENSVIVNGTARPND

-4392 IDNIPPNT
+4392 LDNIPPNT

-4427 EYTVPNRPPITETII
+4427 QYTLPDRPPITETIL
-4442 SSAALTEINHANL
+4442 SSASVTTINHATL
-4455 NSNKAVDLAFAT
+4455 NSNKTVDLAFAT

-4485 VNDVIIQDIIPQGT
+4485 ANDVVIQDMIPQGT
-4499 TFIENSVIVNG
+4499 TFVENSIIVNG

-4522 PIGTITIG
+4522 PIGTIIVG
-4530 GDAIVSFQVTVTSI
+4530 GNAIASFQVTVTSI

-4550 NNNAITTFN
+4550 NNKAITTFN

-4566 VPVTNTTTTNTVK
+4566 VPVTNTTTTNTVT
-4579 TTVQNDNVIAFKSA
+4579 TTVQNDNVFAIKSV
-4593 DVTNALPGQTLTY
+4593 DVTNALPGQTVTY

-4616 TIEDLLAIDAV
+4616 TIEDLFV
-4627 PIDTTF
+4627 IDTVPVDTAF
-4633 VAGSV
+4633 VTGSV
-4638 TINGINQPNENPE
+4638 TINGINQPNANPE
-4651 NGITLGNLAPN
+4651 IGISLGNLVPN
-4662 EFVIITFQVTISSST
+4662 ESAIITFQVTISSST
-4677 LQSTINNDASVSYTV
+4677 LQSAINNDASVSYTV
-4692 IIDPTKPP
+4692 TIDPNEPP

-4706 TNTVTTTVI
+4706 TNTVTTTVV

-4730 VIGDIITFTLA
+4730 TTGETITFTLE
-4741 VFNHSPIP
+4741 VINHSPIP
-4749 TISTSVIDTIPA
+4749 TISTSILDIIPV

-4776 VPNVRPDTGINI
+4776 VPNVRPDTGMNI
-4788 GSLSAGTVATI
+4788 GALPAGSVAKI
-4799 TFQVLA
+4799 AFKVLV

-4816 SATVTAAFQ
+4816 SASVTAAFQ

-4830 PIITFIVNSNIVRI
+4830 PIITFIDNSNIVRI
-4844 PVQFITATVTK
+4844 PVQFITAVVVK

-4869 YTVRITNTSEISL
+4869 YTVRITNTSDISL
-4882 SNISLQ
+4882 SNVSLQ
-4888 DTIPAGLQFINGTVF
+4888 DTIPAGLQFMNGTVF

-4945 PFKNTANI
+4945 EFKNTANI

-4967 VTVTSNENIVTFVPE
+4967 VTVTSNENIVTFIPK
-4982 NPDEALPN
+4982 NPDETLPN
-4990 LNCFFDGERF
+4990 FNCFFDGERF
-5000 IRITPRNVRN
+5000 IRITPRNIRN
-5010 YLWTWIWWK
+5010 YFWTWIWWK

>member
-208 ETGSADVSVSGFL
+208 DTGSADVAVSGFL
-221 TPSGG
+221 TPAGG

-239 DADLT
+239 DADLI

-256 LNALSGPNNAINNFF
+256 LNALSGPNNAVNNFF
-271 GSQVNNAAGNL
+271 GSQINNAAGNL

-297 STNISAGRQGW
+297 GTNISAGRQGW

-345 ININSPNIQATK
+345 ININSPTIQAMK

-394 SGTSFIPG
+394 NGTSFIPG

-519 IFTDPIPSGTT
+519 IYTDPIPSGTT

-549 NGISIGSIA
+549 NGIPIGSIA
-558 ANSTTTISFQVLVP
+558 ANSTTTVSFQVLVP

-597 AVSGTDKTNIVS
+597 AVSGTDTTNIVS

-617 TMTKAVDKNFA
+617 SMTKAVDKNFA

-680 ANGVNIGSIPSGTTK
+680 ANSVNIGSIPTGTTK
-695 NVAFQVV
+695 NVTFQVV
-702 VNTIPA
+702 VNTIPV

-774 SGNTAANN
+774 SGNTSATN
-782 VQLTDPLPNGTILT
+782 VQLTDPLPNGTILN

-836 ITTPNPIINNAFA
+836 ITAQNPIINNAFA
-849 SYLYTVNPN
+849 SYLYTVNPS

-879 LHANKSVDKTFAEV
+879 LHVNKSVDKTFTEV
-893 GDVLTYTFS
+893 GDVLTYTFA

-929 SVIVNGVTQ
+929 SVIVNSVTQ
-938 PGATPASINI
+938 PGVTPASINI
-948 GSINANTTIT
+948 GNINANTTIT

-982 NFIVDPNASPVSKN
+982 NFIVDPNTSPVSKN

-1017 NRAFATVG
+1017 DREFATVG
-1025 DTLTYTVT
+1025 DILTYTVT

-1124 TVETSVSNTVS
+1124 TIETSVSNTVS

-1163 ISLANLGNTIA
+1163 ISLANLGNTTA

-1202 GADPSTGLPVGSIPS
+1202 GADPSAGLQVGSIPS

-1228 TNGLPSPNPI
+1228 ANGLPSPNPI
-1238 QNSASLQYSF
+1238 QNSAALQYSF

-1259 NAASNIVTTQIN
+1259 NTASNIVTTQIN

-1281 STNFADVGDVI
+1281 STNFADIGDVI

-1328 NNVPVANA
+1328 NNVPIANA
-1336 NPATSI
+1336 NPATGI

-1435 TLASNVIFTDVIPN
+1435 TPASNIVFTDAIPS

-1454 ANSVTVN
+1454 PNSVTVN
-1461 GNTLPNVNPASGIA
+1461 RNTLPNVNPASGIA
-1475 IDPINPNANTLISF
+1475 IDPINPNANTIISF

-1565 GNTPASATVL
+1565 GNIPASATVL

-1603 LGIHLADISP
+1603 LGVHLADISP

-1643 YTVNPNQSPAVNS
+1643 YTVNPNQSPAVGS
-1656 TITNTTVTPII
+1656 TVTNTTVTPII
-1667 DATLSI
+1667 DATLVI
-1673 NKTVNSTFATIG
+1673 NKSASTTFATIG
-1685 DTLTFTSTITNSGN
+1685 DTITFTSSITNTGN
-1699 TTANNV
+1699 TIANNI
-1705 IFTDVIPNGTTFIPN
+1705 IFTDTIPNGTTFIPN
-1720 SFTVNGTTITN
+1720 SFKINGVTVPN

-1813 AAVGDTITYT
+1813 AAVGNTITYT
-1823 TILTNS
+1823 TTLTNS
-1829 GNTSANTPVFI
+1829 GNTTANTPVFI

-1858 IPQLGFRPDSE
+1858 IPQLGFRPDSG

-1906 SIIIDPTQPPVIE
+1906 LIIVDPTQPPVTE

-1965 NATATNIIFTDPI
+1965 NTTATNIIFTDPI

-2009 IIAEDFINVTFRVQV
+2009 IIAGDFTNVTFRVQV

-2041 PVVNSASIN
+2041 PVVNGASID
-2050 YQFMTGPNLPLVSRS
+2050 YQFMTGPNLPLVSRN

-2084 SVNKTFATIGDTIS
+2084 SVDKTFATIGDTIS
-2098 YTITLSNPGNVTS
+2098 YTITLNNPGNVTS

-2116 TDTLPDGTTFIS
+2116 TDILPDGTTFI
-2128 GTLTNDLSG
+2128 SG

-2191 AHVVDPSQPAV
+2191 SHVVDPSQPAV

-2210 VSTTINSAILTTKKS
+2210 VSTTINSAILTTQKS
-2225 ADKSI
+2225 VDKSI
-2230 ISVGDTITYTTT
+2230 ISVGDTLTYTTT
-2242 IRNTGNTAATNITF
+2242 ITNTGNTPATNITF
-2256 TSAIPANT
+2256 TSAIPPST
-2264 TFIPN
+2264 TFIPD
-2269 SVTINSVQQSGA
+2269 SVTINGIQQLGA

-2307 SVSPSSS
+2307 SVPPSSS

-2323 SYTVDPNSAPATTS
+2323 SYTVDPNGTPATTS

-2342 ATNPVLDAMIT
+2342 VTNPVLDAMIT
-2353 MVKSVDQTLV
+2353 MIKSVDQTLV

-2392 PNGTTFITD
+2392 PDGTTFITD
-2401 SVTINGLTQ
+2401 SVTINGITQ

-2476 TTINTANIL
+2476 TTINTATIL

-2503 TVVLTNNGN
+2503 TVALTNNGN
-2512 SSAQNVIFTDTVPSV
+2512 SSAQNVIFTDTVPSG

-2542 SGADPSNG
+2542 SEADPSNG
-2550 VNIGTITAG
+2550 VNIGIITAG

-2564 SFQVTVTSLPTAN
+2564 SFQVTVTSLPTEN

-2598 ISNPVSTQINEAIL
+2598 ISNPVSTQIKEAIL

-2626 QTAFYTTSITNVG
+2626 QTAFYTTSITNIG

-2672 ADPNTGVLLAT
+2672 ANPNTGVLLAT

-2693 FQVTVNNI
+2693 FQVTVNSI

-2712 TTYEFTVDPVNPPV
+2712 TTYEFTVNPSNPPA

-2735 LLQINNATIIST
+2735 LLQINNATIITT

-2753 FADVGNTITF
+2753 FADIGNTITF

-2838 ISNSASITYHY
+2838 ISISNSASTTYHY

-2897 TITNSGNV
+2897 TITNGGNV

-2968 NPITNQASVSFQH
+2968 NPLTNQASVSFQH

-3113 QYNVGNVLLAQP
+3113 QYNVGNALLAQP

-3407 VIKSTDSLVQSTDGI
+3407 VIKSTDSLVQSTDGT

-3465 GADPNVGIPLNSI
+3465 GANPNVGIPLNSI
-3478 TPSEIVTVTFQVI
+3478 APSENVTVTFQVI

-3535 ATILSLKAVNAPQT
+3535 ATILSLKAVNAPQA

-3561 ENTGNIPATNL
+3561 ENTGNIPAANL

-3596 LGANPNVGVTL
+3596 LDANPNVGVTL

-3612 NATHL
+3612 NDTHL
-3617 ISFQILIKD
+3617 ISFQILIND

-3804 VKSADVTFASIGQI
+3804 VKSADVTFVSIGQI

-3854 INNVIQPGANPEN
+3854 INNVTQPGANPEN

-3882 SFQVQLTNIPV
+3882 SFQVQLTNIPE
-3893 GNVVINISDTSYE
+3893 GNTVINISDTSYE

-3913 QIIQRRS
+3913 PIIQRRS

-3988 GVPRL
+3988 GVPRP

-4040 PDPSTPPISETTSS
+4040 PDPSGPPISETTSS
-4054 NATNIQFID
+4054 NSTNIQFID

-4071 TNTVLAN
+4071 ANTVLAN

-4090 NNGSAT
+4090 NNGSTT

-4115 SVVVNNTVLPAADP
+4115 SVIVNNTVLPAADP

-4137 VAAGQMATITFQ
+4137 VVAGQMATITFQ

-4162 NTANVVYDFIFNP
+4162 NTANIVYDFIFNP

-4197 IVSLKTV
+4197 IISLKTV

-4227 DATAVVFTDN
+4227 DATTVVFTDN
-4237 IPNGTTFIDGSVL
+4237 IPDGTTFIDGSVL

-4559 YIVNPNN
+4559 YIVSPNN
-4566 VPVTNTTTTNTVK
+4566 VPVTNTTITNTVT
-4579 TTVQNDNVIAFKSA
+4579 TTVQNDNVIAIKSV
-4593 DVTNALPGQTLTY
+4593 DVTNALPAQTLTY

-4616 TIEDLLAIDAV
+4616 TIEDLLAIDTV

-4715 DPMVRIEKTADKSIV
+4715 DPMVRIEKTTDKSIV

-4788 GSLSAGTVATI
+4788 GSLPADSVATI
-4799 TFQVLA
+4799 TFQVLV

-4844 PVQFITATVTK
+4844 PVQLITTTVTK

-4869 YTVRITNTSEISL
+4869 YTVRITNTSKISL

-4945 PFKNTANI
+4945 EFKNTANI

-4967 VTVTSNENIVTFVPE
+4967 VTVTSNENIVTFVSE
-4982 NPDEALPN
+4982 NPDETLPN

>member
-41 AFITTNTALQVPTF
+41 AFVTTNTALQVPTF
-55 PAGTTLTYTQNSS
+55 PAGTTLNYTQNSS

-96 NITSVLGNP
+96 NITNVLGNP

-143 DVTTLIQAGGSGSY
+143 DVTTLIQVGGSGSY
-157 TTGAVPGLVDPLDAS
+157 TTGAVPGLVDPIDAS
-172 NGSINSAGWT
+172 NGTINSAGWT

-208 ETGSADVSVSGFL
+208 DTGSADVAVSGFL

-226 PVSGRLFLSSTEG
+226 PVSGRLFLSSIEG
-239 DADLT
+239 DADLI

-256 LNALSGPNNAINNFF
+256 LNALSGPNNAVNNFF

-297 STNISAGRQGW
+297 GTNISAGRQGW
-308 DITSIDISP
+308 DITSIDISS

-394 SGTSFIPG
+394 NGTSFIPG

-421 LGTINNGASRTVT
+421 LGTINNGTSRTVT

-513 IAATNV
+513 IAATN
-519 IFTDPIPSGTT
+519 IIYTDPIPSGTT

-558 ANSTTTISFQVLVP
+558 ANSTTTISFQVFVP

-597 AVSGTDKTNIVS
+597 AVSGTDTTNIVS

-617 TMTKAVDKNFA
+617 TMAKAVDKNFA

-654 DVIPTGTTFVLNS
+654 DIIPTGTTFVLNS

-680 ANGVNIGSIPSGTTK
+680 ATGVNIGSIPSGTTK

-774 SGNTAANN
+774 SGNAAANN

-796 PGTVTLNGVLQ
+796 LGSVTLNGVLQ

-836 ITTPNPIINNAFA
+836 ITAQNPIINNAFA
-849 SYLYTVNPN
+849 SYIYTVNPS

-893 GDVLTYTFS
+893 GDVLTYTFA

-938 PGATPASINI
+938 PGVTPTSINI
-948 GSINANTTIT
+948 GIINANTTIT

-982 NFIVDPNASPVSKN
+982 NFIVDPNTSPVSKN

-1017 NRAFATVG
+1017 DREFATVG
-1025 DTLTYTVT
+1025 DILTYTVT

-1124 TVETSVSNTVS
+1124 TIETSVSNTVS

-1202 GADPSTGLPVGSIPS
+1202 GADPSTGLQVGSIPS

-1228 TNGLPSPNPI
+1228 ANGLTSPNPI

-1305 AANVTFTDIIPAGTL
+1305 ASNVTFTDIIPAGTL

-1328 NNVPVANA
+1328 NNVPIANA
-1336 NPATSI
+1336 NPANGI
-1342 SIGTIGANS
+1342 FIGTIGANA
-1351 SRTVAFQV
+1351 SRIVSFQI
-1359 FVPTIPAVNPI
+1359 FVPSIPAVNPI

-1420 NDIITYTTTLTNNGN
+1420 NDIITYTTTLTNSGN
-1435 TLASNVIFTDVIPN
+1435 TLASNIVFTDAIPS

-1454 ANSVTVN
+1454 PNSVTVN
-1461 GNTLPNVNPASGIA
+1461 GTTLPNVSPASGIA
-1475 IDPINPNANTLISF
+1475 IDPINPNTNTIISF
-1489 QVQVNSIPNPNPIPN
+1489 QVQVNTIPNPNPIPN
-1504 QSNTTYQYVV
+1504 QSNTAYQYVV
-1514 DPNLPPASA
+1514 NPSLPPASA
-1523 NTLSNVITTQ
+1523 NAVSNVITTQ

-1559 IAVTNT
+1559 IAMANT
-1565 GNTPASATVL
+1565 GNIPTSATVL
-1575 TDGLGAGA
+1575 TDGLGPGA
-1583 SFIQNS
+1583 SFIPNS
-1589 VTINNVPQPGLDPS
+1589 VTINNVSQPGLDPS
-1603 LGIHLADISP
+1603 LGIHLDDISP
-1613 GDTVFITFQAQILAI
+1613 GGTTFITFQVKILEI

-1643 YTVNPNQSPAVNS
+1643 YTVNPNQTPAVGS
-1656 TITNTTVTPII
+1656 TVTNTTATPIV
-1667 DATLSI
+1667 DATLVLI
-1673 NKTVNSTFATIG
+1673 KNASTNFATIG
-1685 DTLTFTSTITNSGN
+1685 DTITFTSFVTNTGN
-1699 TTANNV
+1699 TTANNIV
-1705 IFTDVIPNGTTFIPN
+1705 FTDTIPNGTAFVPN
-1720 SFTVNGTTITN
+1720 SFKINGVTIPN

-1748 ATLSFQVNI
+1748 ITLSFQVNI

-1823 TILTNS
+1823 TTLTNS
-1829 GNTSANTPVFI
+1829 GNTTANTPIFI

-1848 FVPDSVQINT
+1848 FAPDSVQINT
-1858 IPQLGFRPDSE
+1858 VPQLGFRPDNGVP
-1869 ISLDSIPVGGTTTI
+1869 LDSIPVGGTTTI

-1906 SIIIDPTQPPVIE
+1906 SIIVDPTQPPVTE

-1940 VDRLFSDVAPGNS
+1940 VDRIFSDVAPGNS
-1953 FLTYTVLLDNIG
+1953 FLTYTVLLENIG
-1965 NATATNIIFTDPI
+1965 NSTATNIIFTDPI

-2041 PVVNSASIN
+2041 PVVNGASID
-2050 YQFMTGPNLPLVSRS
+2050 YQFMTGPNLPLVSRN

-2070 VSTQINSGEIVAIK
+2070 VSTQINSREIALVK
-2084 SVNKTFATIGDTIS
+2084 SVDKTFATIGDTIS

-2116 TDTLPDGTTFIS
+2116 TDILPDGTTFI
-2128 GTLTNDLSG
+2128 SG

-2143 GTQQIGNPANGIQ
+2143 GTQQIGNPASGIQ
-2156 IGNINPN
+2156 IENINPS
-2163 GTAVITLNVLVTNI
+2163 GTAIITLNVLVTNI

-2185 SSSVQF
+2185 FSSVQF
-2191 AHVVDPSQPAV
+2191 AHVIDPSQPAV

-2210 VSTTINSAILTTKKS
+2210 VSTTINSAILTTQKS
-2225 ADKSI
+2225 VDKSI
-2230 ISVGDTITYTTT
+2230 ISVGDTLTYTTT
-2242 IRNTGNTAATNITF
+2242 ITNTGNTPATNITF
-2256 TSAIPANT
+2256 TSAIPPST
-2264 TFIPN
+2264 TFIPD
-2269 SVTINSVQQSGA
+2269 SVTINGIQQLGA

-2307 SVSPSSS
+2307 SVPPSSS

-2323 SYTVDPNSAPATTS
+2323 SYTVDPNGTPATTS
-2337 TSTNI
+2337 TSTSTSTNI
-2342 ATNPVLDAMIT
+2342 VTNPVLDAMIT
-2353 MVKSVDQTLV
+2353 MIKSVDQTLV

-2392 PNGTTFITD
+2392 PDGTTFITD
-2401 SVTINGLTQ
+2401 SVTIDGITQ

-2416 TGITIGSIAPNSSIS
+2416 TGITIGAIAPSSSIS

-2466 SRNVTSNTVF
+2466 SRNVTSNTTF
-2476 TTINTANIL
+2476 TTINTATIL

-2503 TVVLTNNGN
+2503 TVTLTNNGN
-2512 SSAQNVIFTDTVPSV
+2512 SSAQNVIFTDTIPSG

-2536 INGVPQ
+2536 INGIPQ

-2550 VNIGTITAG
+2550 VNIGPITAG
-2559 TTVTV
+2559 TTVNV
-2564 SFQVTVTSLPTAN
+2564 SFQVNVISLPTEN

-2586 YQLVSPPDSETS
+2586 YQLVSPPDAETS
-2598 ISNPVSTQINEAIL
+2598 ISNPVSTQIKEAIL

-2626 QTAFYTTSITNVG
+2626 QTAFYTTSISNVG

-2645 IVFTDALPSGLTF
+2645 IVFTDVLPSGLTF
-2658 VPNTLTVDGVLQPN
+2658 VPNTLTVDGILQPDAN
-2672 ADPNTGVLLAT
+2672 PNTGVLLAT

-2693 FQVTVNNI
+2693 FQVTVNSI
-2701 PPSNPAPNTAS
+2701 PPSNPTPNTAS
-2712 TTYEFTVDPVNPPV
+2712 TNYEFTVDPNNPPV
-2726 SSAATSNTT
+2726 SSTANSNTT

-2753 FADVGNTITF
+2753 FADIGNIITF

-2771 NVTATDVTIIDIL
+2771 NVAATDVTIIDIL

-2789 FVPNSFTAN
+2789 FVPNSFTVN

-2814 SINGG
+2814 SINGS
-2819 NTAIVTF
+2819 NAAIVTF
-2826 QATVITLPTLNP
+2826 QATVTTLPTLNP
-2838 ISNSASITYHY
+2838 ISNSASTTYHY
-2849 VVDPSQPPITTSNQS
+2849 VVDPSQPSITTSNQS

-2929 NGTSIPNADIITGVP
+2929 NGTSIPNADIVTGVP

-2953 VIVAFHI
+2953 AVVAFHI
-2960 IANEIPPI
+2960 NANEIPPI

-2993 IISNNVTTKIESA
+2993 ITSNSVTTKIESA
-3006 ILNTIKI
+3006 ILNTMKI
-3013 GDKTFATIGD
+3013 GDKAFATIGD

-3040 NAIFSDPLPSWTQFV
+3040 NVVFSDPLPTWTQFV
-3055 AGSVI
+3055 AGSVV
-3060 VDGTPLPSASIINGV
+3060 VDGTPLPSASIIDGV

-3113 QYNVGNVLLAQP
+3113 QYNVGNALQAQP

-3137 NTAILSAVKTANTAF
+3137 NSAIISAVKTASTAF
-3152 ANIGDTITYTVSIQ
+3152 ANIGETITYTVLIQ
-3166 NNGNTNATNVNF
+3166 NSGNTNATNLNF
-3178 SDPVPTGTTF
+3178 SDLIPAGTIF
-3188 VENSFAVNGSTIPGA
+3188 VENSFAVNGSIIPGA

-3214 SAGSSL
+3214 SASSSL

-3241 SIQYAFIVDPAS
+3241 SIQYAFIVDPAA

-3270 NATVTTVLQANR
+3270 NATVTTVLEANR
-3282 SIVSIGDVITYTAT
+3282 TIVSIGDVITYTAT

-3311 NGVPEGALFVPNSV
+3311 NGIPEGALFVPNSV

-3358 LASSIPPQGAIIN
+3358 LATSIPSQGAIIN
-3371 QALTS
+3371 QAITS

-3396 VNTAVVDASLS
+3396 VTTAVVDASLS
-3407 VIKSTDSLVQSTDGI
+3407 ATKNTDSLVQSTDGT

-3450 AFIPNSVTI
+3450 AFIQNSVTI
-3459 NSVSVP
+3459 NNISVP

-3478 TPSEIVTVTFQVI
+3478 APSEIVTVTFQVI

-3512 ADPTAP
+3512 SDPTAP

-3535 ATILSLKAVNAPQT
+3535 ATVLSLKAVNAQQA

-3561 ENTGNIPATNL
+3561 ENTGNIPTTNL
-3572 IFSDTIPQD
+3572 IFSDTILQG

-3607 PTLAA
+3607 PNLAA

-3617 ISFQILIKD
+3617 ISFQILIND
-3626 SFSRESITNQSNTT
+3626 SFSQESITNQSNTT

-3702 NIVFTDSI
+3702 NIIFTDSI

-3719 SVTINGVLQPGLNPE
+3719 SVTINGVLQPGVNPE
-3734 NGIPIGTIPANS
+3734 NGIPIGTIPASS

-3785 RSANSNIVTTSL
+3785 RSANSNVVTTSL

-3804 VKSADVTFASIGQI
+3804 VKSADVTFVAIGQT

-3848 IEDSLA
+3848 VEDSLS

-3867 GVTLGTIQP
+3867 GVILGTIQP

-3882 SFQVQLTNIPV
+3882 SFQVQLTNIPE
-3893 GNVVINISDTSYE
+3893 NNTVINISDTSYE

-3913 QIIQRRS
+3913 PIIQRRS
-3920 LSNAVNTEVRTANVS
+3920 LSNAVNTEVRTANVR

-3953 TVAVTNAGTI
+3953 TVAVTNAGTV

-3969 LLDAI
+3969 LIDAI
-3974 ASGTTFVPNSILVD
+3974 AAGTTFVPNSILVD
-3988 GVPRL
+3988 GISRP
-3993 NENPITGINLDII
+3993 NENPITGITLNII
-4006 LPNNTII
+4006 LPNNTIM
-4013 VTFQVSVVSIPPQ
+4013 VTFQVNVVSTPSQ

-4033 VIHYEYR
+4033 VIHYEYQ
-4040 PDPSTPPISETTSS
+4040 PDPSLPPISETTSS
-4054 NATNIQFID
+4054 NTTNIQFID

-4071 TNTVLAN
+4071 ANTVLAN
-4078 IDETIEYTVFIQ
+4078 IDETIEYTVLIQ
-4090 NNGSAT
+4090 NNGSTT
-4096 TNSIFFTDTIADGT
+4096 TNSIFFTDTIEDGT
-4110 VFIPG
+4110 VFIPE
-4115 SVVVNNTVLPAADP
+4115 SVIVNNTVLPAADP

-4137 VAAGQMATITFQ
+4137 IASGQMATITFQ

-4156 AVNPTP
+4156 AVHPTP
-4162 NTANVVYDFIFNP
+4162 NTANIVYDFIFNP
-4175 DFAPIQKSTTSNTT
+4175 DFAPIQKSTISNTT

-4212 DILTYTTTLTNTGNT
+4212 GILTYTTTLTNTGNT

-4237 IPNGTTFIDGSVL
+4237 IPDGTTFIDGSVL

-4256 LNANPSAGILVGT
+4256 LNANPSTGILVGT

-4295 QSTSRYTINV
+4295 QSTSRYTING
-4305 EEQISTSNITFTEVI
+4305 EEQISNSNITFTEVI

-4342 YTISIT
+4342 YTISII

-4392 IDNIPPNT
+4392 IDSIPPNT

-4420 NTSTIEY
+4420 NTSTIQY
-4427 EYTVPNRPPITETII
+4427 EYTVPDQPPITETII
-4442 SSAALTEINHANL
+4442 SSAAVTEIHHANL

-4485 VNDVIIQDIIPQGT
+4485 ANDVVIQDIIPQGT

-4522 PIGTITIG
+4522 PIGTIMVG
-4530 GDAIVSFQVTVTSI
+4530 GNAIASFQVTVTSI

-4550 NNNAITTFN
+4550 NNEAITTFN

-4566 VPVTNTTTTNTVK
+4566 VPVTNTTTTNTVT
-4579 TTVQNDNVIAFKSA
+4579 TTVQNDNVIAIKSA
-4593 DVTNALPGQTLTY
+4593 DVTNALPDQTLTY

-4616 TIEDLLAIDAV
+4616 TIEDLLARDTL

-4662 EFVIITFQVTISSST
+4662 ESVIITFQVTISSST
-4677 LQSTINNDASVSYTV
+4677 LQSTINNNASVSYTV

-4715 DPMVRIEKTADKSIV
+4715 DPMVRIEKTADKSIA

-4749 TISTSVIDTIPA
+4749 TISTSVIDSIPA

-4771 INGTP
+4771 INGAP
-4776 VPNVRPDTGINI
+4776 VQNVRPDTGINI
-4788 GSLSAGTVATI
+4788 GSLSADTVATI
-4799 TFQVLA
+4799 TFQVLV

-4816 SATVTAAFQ
+4816 SAIVTAAFQ

-4931 VLFTVQVISPPVNN
+4931 VLFTVQVISPPIHNE
-4945 PFKNTANI
+4945 FKNTANV
-4953 SLQLQVSPTDPPIT
+4953 SLQLQISPTDPPIT
-4967 VTVTSNENIVTFVPE
+4967 VTVTSNENIVTFIPE
-4982 NPDEALPN
+4982 NPDETLPN
-4990 LNCFFDGERF
+4990 FNCFFDGERF
-5000 IRITPRNVRN
+5000 IRITPRNIRN
-5010 YLWTWIWWK
+5010 YFWTWIWWR

>member
-41 AFITTNTALQVPTF
+41 AFVTTNTALQVPTF
-55 PAGTTLTYTQNSS
+55 PAGTTLNYTQNSS

-84 LVWGGNYLSRDQ
+84 LIWGGNYLTRDQ

-208 ETGSADVSVSGFL
+208 DTGSADVAVSGFL
-221 TPSGG
+221 TPAGG

-256 LNALSGPNNAINNFF
+256 LNALSGPNNAVNNFF
-271 GSQVNNAAGNL
+271 GSQINNAAGNL

-297 STNISAGRQGW
+297 GTNISAGRQGW

-345 ININSPNIQATK
+345 ININSPTIQATK

-383 ANNAIFIDSLP
+383 ANNVTFTDILP
-394 SGTSFIPG
+394 NGTSFIPG

-480 NLADINGTKSVNKL
+480 NLADINGTKSVNKI

-519 IFTDPIPSGTT
+519 IYTDPIPSGTT

-597 AVSGTDKTNIVS
+597 AVSGTDTTNIVS

-617 TMTKAVDKNFA
+617 TMVKAVDKNFA

-695 NVAFQVV
+695 NVTFQVV
-702 VNTIPA
+702 VNTIPV
-708 SNVVSNGSSA
+708 SNVVSNGSNA
-718 SYQYTVNPSQS
+718 SYQYTVNPIQS

-761 IGETISYTILITN
+761 IGETIGYTILITN

-796 PGTVTLNGVLQ
+796 LGSVTLNGVLQ

-817 GTIPGG
+817 GTIPAG
-823 ATFTLS
+823 ATFILS

-836 ITTPNPIINNAFA
+836 ITSQNPILNNAFA
-849 SYLYTVNPN
+849 SYIYTVNPS

-893 GDVLTYTFS
+893 GDVLTYTFA

-914 LLSDSIANGTAFVPN
+914 LLSDSIANGTSFVPN

-938 PGATPASINI
+938 PGITPASINI

-970 PNPISNSASISY
+970 PNPISNSAFVSY
-982 NFIVDPNASPVSKN
+982 NFIVDPNASPVNKN

-1017 NRAFATVG
+1017 DQAFATVG
-1025 DTLTYTVT
+1025 DILTYTVT

-1076 GVPLPSIA
+1076 GVPLPSIP

-1104 PTLNSSSTQYSFI
+1104 PTINSSSTQYSFI

-1124 TVETSVSNTVS
+1124 TIEISVSNTVS

-1163 ISLANLGNTIA
+1163 ISLANLGNTTA

-1202 GADPSTGLPVGSIPS
+1202 GADPSTGLQVGSIPS

-1228 TNGLPSPNPI
+1228 ANGLPSPNPI

-1271 TANIVATKLT
+1271 TANIIATKLT
-1281 STNFADVGDVI
+1281 STNFADVGDII

-1328 NNVPVANA
+1328 NNVPIANA
-1336 NPATSI
+1336 NPANGI

-1395 NTVQTTINNASI
+1395 STVQTTINNASI

-1454 ANSVTVN
+1454 PNSVTVN
-1461 GNTLPNVNPASGIA
+1461 GNALPNVNPASGIA
-1475 IDPINPNANTLISF
+1475 IDPIDPIDPNTNTIISF

-1504 QSNTTYQYVV
+1504 QSNTTYQYVI

-1523 NTLSNVITTQ
+1523 NALSNVITTQ
-1533 INNATIVATKSV
+1533 INNATIIATKSV
-1545 NTPTAA
+1545 NTPNAA

-1565 GNTPASATVL
+1565 GNIPASATVL
-1575 TDGLGAGA
+1575 TDGLGPGA
-1583 SFIQNS
+1583 SFIPNS
-1589 VTINNVPQPGLDPS
+1589 VTINNVSQPGLDPS
-1603 LGIHLADISP
+1603 LGIHLDDISP
-1613 GDTVFITFQAQILAI
+1613 GNTTFITFQVKILAI

-1643 YTVNPNQSPAVNS
+1643 YAVNPAETPAIGS
-1656 TITNTTVTPII
+1656 TVTNTTVTPII
-1667 DATLSI
+1667 DATLVI
-1673 NKTVNSTFATIG
+1673 NKSASTTFATIG
-1685 DTLTFTSTITNSGN
+1685 DTITFTSSVTNTGN
-1699 TTANNV
+1699 TTANNIV
-1705 IFTDVIPNGTTFIPN
+1705 FTDTIPNGTTLVPN
-1720 SFTVNGTTITN
+1720 SFKINGVTVPN

-1748 ATLSFQVNI
+1748 VTLSFQVNI

-1786 RTVQSNK
+1786 RTVQSNT
-1793 TFTQVNTA
+1793 TFTQVNSA

-1823 TILTNS
+1823 TTLTNS
-1829 GNTSANTPVFI
+1829 GNTTANTPVFI

-1858 IPQLGFRPDSE
+1858 IPQLGFRPDSG

-1906 SIIIDPTQPPVIE
+1906 LIIVDPTQPPVTE

-1953 FLTYTVLLDNIG
+1953 FLTYTVLLENVG
-1965 NATATNIIFTDPI
+1965 NTTATNIIFTDPI
-1978 PNNTVFIEDSVR
+1978 PNNTIFIEDSVR

-2009 IIAEDFINVTFRVQV
+2009 IIAGDFTNVTFRVQV

-2041 PVVNSASIN
+2041 PVVNSASID
-2050 YQFMTGPNLPLVSRS
+2050 YQFITGPNLPLVSRS

-2070 VSTQINSGEIVAIK
+2070 VATQINSGEIVAIK
-2084 SVNKTFATIGDTIS
+2084 SVDKTFATIGDTIS

-2116 TDTLPDGTTFIS
+2116 TDILPDGTTFI
-2128 GTLTNDLSG
+2128 SG

-2143 GTQQIGNPANGIQ
+2143 GTQQIGNPASGIQ

-2163 GTAVITLNVLVTNI
+2163 GTAVISLNVLVTNI

-2185 SSSVQF
+2185 FSSIQF
-2191 AHVVDPSQPAV
+2191 EHVIDPSQPSAL
-2202 SQTNVSNT
+2202 QTAVSNT
-2210 VSTTINSAILTTKKS
+2210 VSTTINSAVLTTTKS
-2225 ADKSI
+2225 VDKSI
-2230 ISVGDTITYTTT
+2230 ISVGDTLTYTTT
-2242 IRNTGNTAATNITF
+2242 ITNTGNTPATNITF
-2256 TSAIPANT
+2256 TSAIPPST
-2264 TFIPN
+2264 TFVPDSI
-2269 SVTINSVQQSGA
+2269 TINGIQQLGA

-2307 SVSPSSS
+2307 SVPPSSS
-2314 IMGNDTILY
+2314 IMDNDTILY
-2323 SYTVDPNSAPATTS
+2323 SYTVDPNGTPATTS

-2342 ATNPVLDAMIT
+2342 VTNPVLDAMI
-2353 MVKSVDQTLV
+2353 MMIKSVDQTLV

-2392 PNGTTFITD
+2392 PDGTTFITD
-2401 SVTINGLTQ
+2401 SVTIDGITQ

-2416 TGITIGSIAPNSSIS
+2416 TGITIGAIAPNSSIS

-2438 TSTPVQNPIANSAT
+2438 TSTPVQNPIANSAS

-2476 TTINTANIL
+2476 TTINTATIL

-2503 TVVLTNNGN
+2503 TVALTNNGN
-2512 SSAQNVIFTDTVPSV
+2512 SSAQNVIFTDTMPSG

-2564 SFQVTVTSLPTAN
+2564 SFQVTVTSLPTEN

-2586 YQLVSPPDSETS
+2586 YQLVSPPDAETS
-2598 ISNPVSTQINEAIL
+2598 ISNPVSTQIKEAIL

-2645 IVFTDALPSGLTF
+2645 IVFTDVLPSGLTF
-2658 VPNTLTVDGVLQPN
+2658 VPNTLTVNGVLQPN
-2672 ADPNTGVLLAT
+2672 ANPNTGVLLAT

-2693 FQVTVNNI
+2693 FQVTVNSI

-2712 TTYEFTVDPVNPPV
+2712 TTYEFTVDPGNPPV
-2726 SSAATSNTT
+2726 SSTATSNTT
-2735 LLQINNATIIST
+2735 LLQINNATIISI
-2747 KTANLT
+2747 KTADLT

-2789 FVPNSFTAN
+2789 FVPNSFTVN

-2819 NTAIVTF
+2819 NAAIVTF

-2874 ILTAQK
+2874 TLTAQK

-2929 NGTSIPNADIITGVP
+2929 NGTSIPNANIITGVP

-2960 IANEIPPI
+2960 NANEIPPI

-2993 IISNNVTTKIESA
+2993 ITSNSVSTQIESA

-3013 GDKTFATIGD
+3013 GDKAFATIGD

-3040 NAIFSDPLPSWTQFV
+3040 NVVFSDPIPSWTQFV
-3055 AGSVI
+3055 AGSVV
-3060 VDGTPLPSASIINGV
+3060 VDGTPLTSASIIDGV
-3075 GINTINPNQTVTII
+3075 GINTITPNQIVTIV

-3094 VSNPTTFTPELQN
+3094 VSNPTTLTPELQN

-3113 QYNVGNVLLAQP
+3113 QYNVGNALQAQP

-3137 NTAILSAVKTANTAF
+3137 NSAILSAVKTTNTAF
-3152 ANIGDTITYTVSIQ
+3152 ANIEDTITYTVLIQ

-3178 SDPVPTGTTF
+3178 SDMVPAGTTF
-3188 VENSFAVNGSTIPGA
+3188 VENSFTVNGSSLPGA
-3203 NPNNGVNIGTV
+3203 NPNYGVNIGTV
-3214 SAGSSL
+3214 NAGSSL
-3220 TVTFQVIVTSTPP
+3220 TITFQVIVTSTPP

-3253 PPVTGTI
+3253 PPVTSTI

-3282 SIVSIGDVITYTAT
+3282 TIVSLGDVITYTAT

-3311 NGVPEGALFVPNSV
+3311 NGIPEGALFVPNSV
-3325 TLNGI
+3325 TLNGV

-3371 QALTS
+3371 QAITS

-3381 DPSQPPVTATSSSNT
+3381 NPSQPPVTATSSSNT

-3407 VIKSTDSLVQSTDGI
+3407 AIKNTDSLVQSTDGT

-3459 NSVSVP
+3459 NNVSVP

-3478 TPSEIVTVTFQVI
+3478 APSEIVSVTFQVI

-3497 VNPISNTARIDYTFI
+3497 VNPISNTARIDYNFI

-3535 ATILSLKAVNAPQT
+3535 ATILSLKAVNAQQA

-3561 ENTGNIPATNL
+3561 ENTGNIPTTNL
-3572 IFSDTIPQD
+3572 TFSDTIPQG

-3596 LGANPNVGVTL
+3596 LDANPNVGVTL
-3607 PTLAA
+3607 PNLAA

-3617 ISFQILIKD
+3617 ISFQILIND
-3626 SFSRESITNQSNTT
+3626 SFSQESITNQSNTT

-3702 NIVFTDSI
+3702 NINFTDSI

-3719 SVTINGVLQPGLNPE
+3719 SVTINGILQPGVNPE

-3779 TAPPVN
+3779 AAPPVN

-3804 VKSADVTFASIGQI
+3804 VKSADVTFVSIGQI
-3818 ITYTNTLQNIGTVPA
+3818 ITYTNTLQNIGSVPA

-3882 SFQVQLTNIPV
+3882 SFQVQLTNIPE
-3893 GNVVINISDTSYE
+3893 GNTVINISDTSYE

-3913 QIIQRRS
+3913 PIIQRRS

-3953 TVAVTNAGTI
+3953 TVAVTNAGTV

-3969 LLDAI
+3969 LIDAI
-3974 ASGTTFVPNSILVD
+3974 AAGTTFVLNSILVD
-3988 GVPRL
+3988 GIPRP

-4033 VIHYEYR
+4033 VIHYEYE
-4040 PDPSTPPISETTSS
+4040 PDPSAPPISETTSS
-4054 NATNIQFID
+4054 NSTNIQFID

-4071 TNTVLAN
+4071 ANTVLAN

-4090 NNGSAT
+4090 NNGSTT

-4110 VFIPG
+4110 AFIPG
-4115 SVVVNNTVLPAADP
+4115 SVIVNNTVLPAADP

-4137 VAAGQMATITFQ
+4137 VAAGQIATITFQ

-4156 AVNPTP
+4156 VVNPAP
-4162 NTANVVYDFIFNP
+4162 NTANIVYDFIFNP

-4237 IPNGTTFIDGSVL
+4237 IPDGTTFIDGSVL

-4256 LNANPSAGILVGT
+4256 LNANPSSGILVGT
-4269 IAPNISIPVTFSVTV
+4269 ITPNTSIPVTFSVTV

-4295 QSTSRYTINV
+4295 QSTSRYTINA

-4342 YTISIT
+4342 YTISII

-4427 EYTVPNRPPITETII
+4427 EYTVPDRPPITETII
-4442 SSAALTEINHANL
+4442 SSAAATEINHANL

-4485 VNDVIIQDIIPQGT
+4485 TNDVNIQDIIPQGT

-4510 ETLPGVNPVSGI
+4510 EALPGVNPVSGI
-4522 PIGTITIG
+4522 PIGTIIVG

-4566 VPVTNTTTTNTVK
+4566 VPVTNTTTTNTVT
-4579 TTVQNDNVIAFKSA
+4579 TTVQNDNVIAIKSV

-4616 TIEDLLAIDAV
+4616 TIEDLLAIDTV

-4633 VAGSV
+4633 VADSV

-4662 EFVIITFQVTISSST
+4662 ESVIITFQVTISSST

-4715 DPMVRIEKTADKSIV
+4715 DPMVRIEKTTDKSIV

-4749 TISTSVIDTIPA
+4749 TISTSVIDSIPA

-4771 INGTP
+4771 INGTS
-4776 VPNVRPDTGINI
+4776 VQNVRPDTGINI
-4788 GSLSAGTVATI
+4788 GSLSADTVATI
-4799 TFQVLA
+4799 TFQVLV

-4844 PVQFITATVTK
+4844 PVQFVTATVTK

-4931 VLFTVQVISPPVNN
+4931 VLFTVQVISPPINN
-4945 PFKNTANI
+4945 QFKNTANI

-4982 NPDEALPN
+4982 NPDETLPN

-5000 IRITPRNVRN
+5000 IRITPQNARN
-5010 YLWTWIWWK
+5010 YLWTWIWWN

>member
-41 AFITTNTALQVPTF
+41 AFVTTNTALQVPTF
-55 PAGTTLTYTQNSS
+55 PAGTTLNYTQNSS

-96 NITSVLGNP
+96 NITNVLGNP

-143 DVTTLIQAGGSGSY
+143 DVTTLIQVGGSGSY
-157 TTGAVPGLVDPLDAS
+157 TTGAVPGLVDPIDAS
-172 NGSINSAGWT
+172 NGTINSAGWT

-208 ETGSADVSVSGFL
+208 DTGSADVAVSGFL

-226 PVSGRLFLSSTEG
+226 PVSGRLFLSSIEG
-239 DADLT
+239 DADLI

-256 LNALSGPNNAINNFF
+256 LNALSGPNNAVNNFF

-297 STNISAGRQGW
+297 GTNISAGRQGW
-308 DITSIDISP
+308 DITSIDISS

-394 SGTSFIPG
+394 NGTSFIPG

-421 LGTINNGASRTVT
+421 LGTINNGTSRTVT

-513 IAATNV
+513 IAATN
-519 IFTDPIPSGTT
+519 IIYTDPIPSGTT

-558 ANSTTTISFQVLVP
+558 ANSTTTISFQVFVP

-597 AVSGTDKTNIVS
+597 AVSGTDTTNIVS

-617 TMTKAVDKNFA
+617 TMAKAVDKNFA

-654 DVIPTGTTFVLNS
+654 DIIPTGTTFVLNS

-680 ANGVNIGSIPSGTTK
+680 ATGVNIGSIPSGTTK

-774 SGNTAANN
+774 SGNAAANN

-796 PGTVTLNGVLQ
+796 LGSVTLNGVLQ

-836 ITTPNPIINNAFA
+836 ITAQNPIINNAFA
-849 SYLYTVNPN
+849 SYIYTVNPS

-893 GDVLTYTFS
+893 GDVLTYTFA

-938 PGATPASINI
+938 PGVTPTSINI
-948 GSINANTTIT
+948 GIINANTTIT

-982 NFIVDPNASPVSKN
+982 NFIVDPNTSPVSKN

-1017 NRAFATVG
+1017 DREFATVG
-1025 DTLTYTVT
+1025 DILTYTVT

-1124 TVETSVSNTVS
+1124 TIETSVSNTVS

-1202 GADPSTGLPVGSIPS
+1202 GADPSTGLQVGSIPS

-1228 TNGLPSPNPI
+1228 ANGLTSPNPI

-1305 AANVTFTDIIPAGTL
+1305 ASNVTFTDIIPAGTL

-1328 NNVPVANA
+1328 NNVPIANA
-1336 NPATSI
+1336 NPANGI
-1342 SIGTIGANS
+1342 FIGTIGANA
-1351 SRTVAFQV
+1351 SRIVSFQI
-1359 FVPTIPAVNPI
+1359 FVPSIPAVNPI

-1420 NDIITYTTTLTNNGN
+1420 NDIITYTTTLTNSGN
-1435 TLASNVIFTDVIPN
+1435 TLASNIVFTDAIPS

-1454 ANSVTVN
+1454 PNSVTVN
-1461 GNTLPNVNPASGIA
+1461 GTTLPNVSPASGIA
-1475 IDPINPNANTLISF
+1475 IDPINPNTNTIISF
-1489 QVQVNSIPNPNPIPN
+1489 QVQVNTIPNPNPIPN
-1504 QSNTTYQYVV
+1504 QSNTAYQYVV
-1514 DPNLPPASA
+1514 NPSLPPASA
-1523 NTLSNVITTQ
+1523 NAVSNVITTQ

-1559 IAVTNT
+1559 IAMANT
-1565 GNTPASATVL
+1565 GNIPTSATVL
-1575 TDGLGAGA
+1575 TDGLGPGA
-1583 SFIQNS
+1583 SFIPNS
-1589 VTINNVPQPGLDPS
+1589 VTINNVSQPGLDPS
-1603 LGIHLADISP
+1603 LGIHLDDISP
-1613 GDTVFITFQAQILAI
+1613 GGTTFITFQVKILEI

-1643 YTVNPNQSPAVNS
+1643 YTVNPNQTPAVGS
-1656 TITNTTVTPII
+1656 TVTNTTATPIV
-1667 DATLSI
+1667 DATLVLI
-1673 NKTVNSTFATIG
+1673 KNASTNFATIG
-1685 DTLTFTSTITNSGN
+1685 DTITFTSFVTNTGN
-1699 TTANNV
+1699 TTANNIV
-1705 IFTDVIPNGTTFIPN
+1705 FTDTIPNGTAFVPN
-1720 SFTVNGTTITN
+1720 SFKINGVTIPN

-1748 ATLSFQVNI
+1748 ITLSFQVNI

-1823 TILTNS
+1823 TTLTNS
-1829 GNTSANTPVFI
+1829 GNTTANTPIFI

-1848 FVPDSVQINT
+1848 FAPDSVQINT
-1858 IPQLGFRPDSE
+1858 VPQLGFRPDNGVP
-1869 ISLDSIPVGGTTTI
+1869 LDSIPVGGTTTI

-1906 SIIIDPTQPPVIE
+1906 SIIVDPTQPPVTE

-1940 VDRLFSDVAPGNS
+1940 VDRIFSDVAPGNS
-1953 FLTYTVLLDNIG
+1953 FLTYTVLLENIG
-1965 NATATNIIFTDPI
+1965 NSTATNIIFTDPI

-2041 PVVNSASIN
+2041 PVVNGASID
-2050 YQFMTGPNLPLVSRS
+2050 YQFMTGPNLPLVSRN

-2070 VSTQINSGEIVAIK
+2070 VSTQINSREIALVK
-2084 SVNKTFATIGDTIS
+2084 SVDKTFATIGDTIS

-2116 TDTLPDGTTFIS
+2116 TDILPDGTTFI
-2128 GTLTNDLSG
+2128 SG

-2143 GTQQIGNPANGIQ
+2143 GTQQIGNPASGIQ
-2156 IGNINPN
+2156 IENINPS
-2163 GTAVITLNVLVTNI
+2163 GTAIITLNVLVTNI

-2185 SSSVQF
+2185 FSSVQF
-2191 AHVVDPSQPAV
+2191 AHVIDPSQPAV

-2210 VSTTINSAILTTKKS
+2210 VSTTINSAILTTQKS
-2225 ADKSI
+2225 VDKSI
-2230 ISVGDTITYTTT
+2230 ISVGDTLTYTTT
-2242 IRNTGNTAATNITF
+2242 ITNTGNTPATNITF
-2256 TSAIPANT
+2256 TSAIPPST
-2264 TFIPN
+2264 TFIPD
-2269 SVTINSVQQSGA
+2269 SVTINGIQQLGA

-2307 SVSPSSS
+2307 SVPPSSS

-2323 SYTVDPNSAPATTS
+2323 SYTVDPNGTPATTS
-2337 TSTNI
+2337 TSTSTNI
-2342 ATNPVLDAMIT
+2342 VTNPVLDAMIT
-2353 MVKSVDQTLV
+2353 MIKSVDQTLV

-2392 PNGTTFITD
+2392 PDGTTFITD
-2401 SVTINGLTQ
+2401 SVTIDGITQ

-2416 TGITIGSIAPNSSIS
+2416 TGITIGAIAPSSSIS

-2466 SRNVTSNTVF
+2466 SRNVTSNTTF
-2476 TTINTANIL
+2476 TTINTATIL

-2503 TVVLTNNGN
+2503 TVTLTNNGN
-2512 SSAQNVIFTDTVPSV
+2512 SSAQNVIFTDTIPSG

-2536 INGVPQ
+2536 INGIPQ

-2550 VNIGTITAG
+2550 VNIGPITAG
-2559 TTVTV
+2559 TTVNV
-2564 SFQVTVTSLPTAN
+2564 SFQVNVISLPTEN

-2586 YQLVSPPDSETS
+2586 YQLVSPPDAETS
-2598 ISNPVSTQINEAIL
+2598 ISNPVSTQIKEAIL

-2626 QTAFYTTSITNVG
+2626 QTAFYTTSISNVG

-2645 IVFTDALPSGLTF
+2645 IVFTDVLPSGLTF
-2658 VPNTLTVDGVLQPN
+2658 VPNTLTVDGILQPDAN
-2672 ADPNTGVLLAT
+2672 PNTGVLLAT

-2693 FQVTVNNI
+2693 FQVTVNSI
-2701 PPSNPAPNTAS
+2701 PPSNPTPNTAS
-2712 TTYEFTVDPVNPPV
+2712 TNYEFTVDPNNPPV
-2726 SSAATSNTT
+2726 SSTANSNTT

-2753 FADVGNTITF
+2753 FADIGNIITF

-2771 NVTATDVTIIDIL
+2771 NVAATDVTIIDIL

-2789 FVPNSFTAN
+2789 FVPNSFTVN

-2814 SINGG
+2814 SINGS
-2819 NTAIVTF
+2819 NAAIVTF
-2826 QATVITLPTLNP
+2826 QATVTTLPTLNP
-2838 ISNSASITYHY
+2838 ISNSASTTYHY
-2849 VVDPSQPPITTSNQS
+2849 VVDPSQPSITTSNQS

-2929 NGTSIPNADIITGVP
+2929 NGTSIPNADIVTGVP

-2953 VIVAFHI
+2953 AVVAFHI
-2960 IANEIPPI
+2960 NANEIPPI

-2993 IISNNVTTKIESA
+2993 ITSNSVTTKIESA
-3006 ILNTIKI
+3006 ILNTMKI
-3013 GDKTFATIGD
+3013 GDKAFATIGD

-3040 NAIFSDPLPSWTQFV
+3040 NVVFSDPLPTWTQFV
-3055 AGSVI
+3055 AGSVV
-3060 VDGTPLPSASIINGV
+3060 VDGTPLPSASIIDGV

-3113 QYNVGNVLLAQP
+3113 QYNVGNALQAQP

-3137 NTAILSAVKTANTAF
+3137 NSAIISAVKTASTAF
-3152 ANIGDTITYTVSIQ
+3152 ANIGETITYTVLIQ
-3166 NNGNTNATNVNF
+3166 NSGNTNATNLNF
-3178 SDPVPTGTTF
+3178 SDLIPAGTIF
-3188 VENSFAVNGSTIPGA
+3188 VENSFAVNGSIIPGA

-3214 SAGSSL
+3214 SASSSL

-3241 SIQYAFIVDPAS
+3241 SIQYAFIVDPAA

-3270 NATVTTVLQANR
+3270 NATVTTVLEANR
-3282 SIVSIGDVITYTAT
+3282 TIVSIGDVITYTAT

-3311 NGVPEGALFVPNSV
+3311 NGIPEGALFVPNSV

-3358 LASSIPPQGAIIN
+3358 LATSIPSQGAIIN
-3371 QALTS
+3371 QAITS

-3396 VNTAVVDASLS
+3396 VTTAVVDASLS
-3407 VIKSTDSLVQSTDGI
+3407 ATKNTDSLVQSTDGT

-3450 AFIPNSVTI
+3450 AFIQNSVTI
-3459 NSVSVP
+3459 NNISVP

-3478 TPSEIVTVTFQVI
+3478 APSEIVTVTFQVI

-3512 ADPTAP
+3512 SDPTAP

-3535 ATILSLKAVNAPQT
+3535 ATVLSLKAVNAQQA

-3561 ENTGNIPATNL
+3561 ENTGNIPTTNL
-3572 IFSDTIPQD
+3572 IFSDTILQG

-3607 PTLAA
+3607 PNLAA

-3617 ISFQILIKD
+3617 ISFQILIND
-3626 SFSRESITNQSNTT
+3626 SFSQESITNQSNTT

-3702 NIVFTDSI
+3702 NIIFTDSI

-3719 SVTINGVLQPGLNPE
+3719 SVTINGVLQPGVNPE
-3734 NGIPIGTIPANS
+3734 NGIPIGTIPASS

-3785 RSANSNIVTTSL
+3785 RSANSNVVTTSL

-3804 VKSADVTFASIGQI
+3804 VKSADVTFVAIGQT

-3848 IEDSLA
+3848 VEDSLS

-3867 GVTLGTIQP
+3867 GVILGTIQP

-3882 SFQVQLTNIPV
+3882 SFQVQLTNIPE
-3893 GNVVINISDTSYE
+3893 NNTVINISDTSYE

-3913 QIIQRRS
+3913 PIIQRRS
-3920 LSNAVNTEVRTANVS
+3920 LSNAVNTEVRTANVR

-3953 TVAVTNAGTI
+3953 TVAVTNAGTV

-3969 LLDAI
+3969 LIDAI
-3974 ASGTTFVPNSILVD
+3974 AAGTTFVPNSILVD
-3988 GVPRL
+3988 GISRP
-3993 NENPITGINLDII
+3993 NENPITGITLNII
-4006 LPNNTII
+4006 LPNNTIM
-4013 VTFQVSVVSIPPQ
+4013 VTFQVNVVSTPSQ

-4033 VIHYEYR
+4033 VIHYEYQ
-4040 PDPSTPPISETTSS
+4040 PDPSLPPISETTSS
-4054 NATNIQFID
+4054 NTTNIQFID

-4071 TNTVLAN
+4071 ANTVLAN
-4078 IDETIEYTVFIQ
+4078 IDETIEYTVLIQ
-4090 NNGSAT
+4090 NNGSTT
-4096 TNSIFFTDTIADGT
+4096 TNSIFFTDTIEDGT
-4110 VFIPG
+4110 VFIPE
-4115 SVVVNNTVLPAADP
+4115 SVIVNNTVLPAADP

-4137 VAAGQMATITFQ
+4137 IASGQMATITFQ

-4156 AVNPTP
+4156 AVHPTP
-4162 NTANVVYDFIFNP
+4162 NTANIVYDFIFNP
-4175 DFAPIQKSTTSNTT
+4175 DFAPIQKSTISNTT

-4212 DILTYTTTLTNTGNT
+4212 GILTYTTTLTNTGNT

-4237 IPNGTTFIDGSVL
+4237 IPDGTTFIDGSVL

-4256 LNANPSAGILVGT
+4256 LNANPSTGILVGT

-4295 QSTSRYTINV
+4295 QSTSRYTING
-4305 EEQISTSNITFTEVI
+4305 EEQISNSNITFTEVI

-4342 YTISIT
+4342 YTISII

-4392 IDNIPPNT
+4392 IDSIPPNT

-4420 NTSTIEY
+4420 NTSTIQY
-4427 EYTVPNRPPITETII
+4427 EYTVPDQPPITETII
-4442 SSAALTEINHANL
+4442 SSAAVTEIHHANL

-4485 VNDVIIQDIIPQGT
+4485 ANDVVIQDIIPQGT

-4522 PIGTITIG
+4522 PIGTIMVG
-4530 GDAIVSFQVTVTSI
+4530 GNAIASFQVTVTSI

-4550 NNNAITTFN
+4550 NNEAITTFN

-4566 VPVTNTTTTNTVK
+4566 VPVTNTTTTNTVT
-4579 TTVQNDNVIAFKSA
+4579 TTVQNDNVIAIKSA
-4593 DVTNALPGQTLTY
+4593 DVTNALPDQTLTY

-4616 TIEDLLAIDAV
+4616 TIEDLLARDTL

-4662 EFVIITFQVTISSST
+4662 ESVIITFQVTISSST
-4677 LQSTINNDASVSYTV
+4677 LQSTINNNASVSYTV

-4715 DPMVRIEKTADKSIV
+4715 DPMVRIEKTADKSIA

-4749 TISTSVIDTIPA
+4749 TISTSVIDSIPA

-4771 INGTP
+4771 INGAP
-4776 VPNVRPDTGINI
+4776 VQNVRPDTGINI
-4788 GSLSAGTVATI
+4788 GSLSADTVATI
-4799 TFQVLA
+4799 TFQVLV

-4816 SATVTAAFQ
+4816 SAIVTAAFQ

-4931 VLFTVQVISPPVNN
+4931 VLFTVQVISPPIHNE
-4945 PFKNTANI
+4945 FKNTANV
-4953 SLQLQVSPTDPPIT
+4953 SLQLQISPTDPPIT
-4967 VTVTSNENIVTFVPE
+4967 VTVTSNENIVTFIPE
-4982 NPDEALPN
+4982 NPDETLPN
-4990 LNCFFDGERF
+4990 FNCFFDGERF
-5000 IRITPRNVRN
+5000 IRITPRNIRN
-5010 YLWTWIWWK
+5010 YFWTWIWWR

>member
-26 KISNQNRAGTIGAIG
+26 KISNLNRAGTIGAIG
-41 AFITTNTALQVPTF
+41 AFATTNTALQVTTF
-55 PAGTTLTYTQNSS
+55 PAGTTLNYTQNSS

-119 SAVTASN
+119 STVTASN
-126 QTFVSNSITFG
+126 QTFVSGSVTFG

-143 DVTTLIQAGGSGSY
+143 DVTSLVQTGGPGSY
-157 TTGAVPGLVDPLDAS
+157 TTGSVPGLVDPLDAS
-172 NGSINSAGWT
+172 NGAINSSGWT

-189 GTLPA
+189 GSLPA
-194 RNLTIYVAGNRVSA
+194 RNLTVYVAGNRVSA
-208 ETGSADVSVSGFL
+208 DTGSADVSVSGFL
-221 TPSGG
+221 TPAGG

-271 GSQVNNAAGNL
+271 ASQINNATGNL
-282 DTTGTFGTRNQSAST
+282 DTTGTFGTRNQSGAT
-297 STNISAGRQGW
+297 NTNISAGRQGW

-345 ININSPNIQATK
+345 IDINSPNIQATK
-357 SVNKSVAAIG
+357 SVNKSVATIG
-367 DILTYT
+367 DVLTYT

-394 SGTSFIPG
+394 NGTSFLPG
-402 TVTVDNVPQ
+402 SVTIDNVPQ
-411 TNANPAAGIS
+411 TNANPLAGIS
-421 LGTINNGASRTVT
+421 LGTINNNTSRTVT

-480 NLADINGTKSVNKL
+480 NLATINGTKSVNKI

-503 YSIALANIGN
+503 YSISLANTGN

-519 IFTDPIPSGTT
+519 IYTDPIPSGTT
-530 FIPGSVTVN
+530 FIAGSVTVN
-539 GVTQAGANPA
+539 GITQAGANPA
-549 NGISIGSIA
+549 NGVSIGTIA
-558 ANSTTTISFQVLVP
+558 ANSSATIAFQVTVP
-572 SIPQTNPILN
+572 AIPQTNPITN
-582 SGTTTYQYI
+582 SGSTTYQYVPI
-591 PVPNQP
+591 PNQP
-597 AVSGTDKTNIVS
+597 AINGTNTTNTVS

-617 TMTKAVDKNFA
+617 TMTKAVDKNYA
-628 DIGDTLTYT
+628 DIGDVLTYT
-637 VSFTGTG
+637 LSFTSTG
-644 NTNANNVIFT
+644 NTNANNVILT
-654 DVIPTGTTFVLNS
+654 DVIPVGTTFISNS
-667 LTIDGTTQVGANP
+667 LTINGTSQIGANP
-680 ANGVNIGSIPSGTTK
+680 ANSVNIGSISPNATK
-695 NVAFQVV
+695 NVSFQVT
-702 VNTIPA
+702 VNNIPPANLA
-708 SNVVSNGSSA
+708 SNTATA

-738 LVSTQ
+738 AVSTQ
-743 INNANVTLTK
+743 INNANLSLTK
-753 STNKQFAT
+753 STNKQFAN
-761 IGETISYTILITN
+761 IGDAIGYTILIAN
-774 SGNTAANN
+774 SGNTPATN
-782 VQLTDPLPNGTILT
+782 VQITDPLPTGTILT
-796 PGTVTLNGVLQ
+796 SGSVFLNGSLQ
-807 NVDSLVALPI
+807 NVNSLVGFSL
-817 GTIPGG
+817 GTIPAG

-836 ITTPNPIINNAFA
+836 IPAQNPITNNAFI
-849 SYLYTVNPN
+849 SYLYTVNPA
-858 LPPTSKTA
+858 LPPISKIAT
-866 NSNSVTSTIRLAN
+866 SNSVTTAIRNAN
-879 LHANKSVDKTFAEV
+879 LSVIKSVDKSFAEV
-893 GDVLTYTFS
+893 GDTLTYTFALS
-902 LTNDGNVAANNV
+902 NNGNAAANNT
-914 LLSDSIANGTAFVPN
+914 LLSDTLANGTSFVSN
-929 SVIVNGVTQ
+929 SIIVNGVPQ
-938 PGATPASINI
+938 PSITPSNINI
-948 GSINANTTIT
+948 GSINANSTIS
-958 ASFQVVITSIPN
+958 ASFQVTVTNIPN
-970 PNPISNSASISY
+970 PNPISNNASISY
-982 NFIVDPNASPVSKN
+982 NFIVDPNSSPVNQS
-996 TTSTTTFTQVNDANV
+996 TTSTTTFTQVNDANI
-1011 ISAKTV
+1011 ISSKTV
-1017 NRAFATVG
+1017 DRAFATVG
-1025 DTLTYTVT
+1025 DILTYTVI

-1043 SPTFV
+1043 NPTFV
-1048 DTNPDG
+1048 DTNPAG
-1054 TTFIPNTFLINGVL
+1054 TTFIPNTFLINGIL
-1068 QNNADPNI
+1068 QSNADPNV
-1076 GVPLPSIA
+1076 GVPLPSIP

-1104 PTLNSSSTQYSFI
+1104 PTINSSSTQYSFI

-1124 TVETSVSNTVS
+1124 TIETSLSNTVS

-1141 NVVIVKEVDLT
+1141 NVVIVKQVDLT

-1163 ISLANLGNTIA
+1163 IALANPGNTSA
-1174 NNVIV
+1174 NNVVV
-1179 TDIIPNGTT
+1179 TDILPPGTT
-1188 IVPNS
+1188 LVPNS

-1202 GADPSTGLPVGSIPS
+1202 GADPSVGLQVGTIPA
-1217 GGFTTIVFQIS
+1217 GGITTIVFQIS
-1228 TNGLPSPNPI
+1228 ANSLPLPNPV
-1238 QNSASLQYSF
+1238 QNSAALQYSF
-1248 IADPNLPALVR
+1248 IADPNLPAVVR
-1259 NAASNIVTTQIN
+1259 NATSNIVSTQIN

-1281 STNFADVGDVI
+1281 STNFADVDDVI
-1292 LYATILTNNGNIP
+1292 TYTTILTNNGNI
-1305 AANVTFTDIIPAGTL
+1305 AASNVTFTDIIPAGTI

-1328 NNVPVANA
+1328 NGVPIANA
-1336 NPATSI
+1336 NPANSI
-1342 SIGTIGANS
+1342 FIGTIGANS
-1351 SRTVAFQV
+1351 SRTVAFQIS
-1359 FVPTIPAVNPI
+1359 VPSIPTLNPI

-1395 NTVQTTINNASI
+1395 NTVQTTINNATI

-1420 NDIITYTTTLTNNGN
+1420 NDIITYTTTLTNSGN
-1435 TLASNVIFTDVIPN
+1435 TLASNVKFTDVIPN

-1454 ANSVTVN
+1454 PNSVTVN
-1461 GNTLPNVNPASGIA
+1461 GNTLSNVNPANGIA
-1475 IDPINPNANTLISF
+1475 IDPINPNTNTTILF

-1514 DPNLPPASA
+1514 NPNLPPASA

-1565 GNTPASATVL
+1565 GNIPASATVL

-1603 LGIHLADISP
+1603 LGVHLADISP

-1643 YTVNPNQSPAVNS
+1643 YTVNPNQSPAVSS

-1720 SFTVNGTTITN
+1720 SFTVNGTTIPN

-1748 ATLSFQVNI
+1748 VTLSFQVNI
-1757 TTLPNPNPIPNKSS
+1757 TTIPNPNPIPNKSS

-1786 RTVQSNK
+1786 RTVKSNK

-1823 TILTNS
+1823 TTLTNG
-1829 GNTSANTPVFI
+1829 GNTPANTPVFT

-1858 IPQLGFRPDSE
+1858 IPQLGFRPDSG

-1906 SIIIDPTQPPVIE
+1906 SIIVDPTQPPVTE

-1933 IIQATKS
+1933 TIQATKS
-1940 VDRLFSDVAPGNS
+1940 VDRLFSDIAPGNS

-1965 NATATNIIFTDPI
+1965 NSTATNIIFTDSI

-1996 PGVNPANGIPIGD
+1996 PGINPANGIPIGD
-2009 IIAEDFINVTFRVQV
+2009 IIAGDFINVTFRVQV

-2041 PVVNSASIN
+2041 PVVNDASIN

-2070 VSTQINSGEIVAIK
+2070 VSTQINSGEIALVK
-2084 SVNKTFATIGDTIS
+2084 SVDKTFATIGDTIS

-2116 TDTLPDGTTFIS
+2116 TDILPDGTTFIS
-2128 GTLTNDLSG
+2128 GTLV
-2137 TLTNDS
+2137 NDS
-2143 GTQQIGNPANGIQ
+2143 GAQQIGNPANGIQ
-2156 IGNINPN
+2156 IGNINPS
-2163 GTAVITLNVLVTNI
+2163 GMAVITINVLVLNI

-2191 AHVVDPSQPAV
+2191 QHIVDPSQPV
-2202 SQTNVSNT
+2202 ITQTASSNT
-2210 VSTTINSAILTTKKS
+2210 VTTTINSAILATTKS

-2230 ISVGDTITYTTT
+2230 ISVGDTVTYTTT
-2242 IRNTGNTAATNITF
+2242 ITNTGNTPATNITF

-2269 SVTINSVQQSGA
+2269 SVTINSIQQPGA
-2281 QPALGVNIPNIAPGE
+2281 QPALGVTIPNIAPGA
-2296 TVTVTFQVNVI
+2296 TVTVTFQVTVL
-2307 SVSPSSS
+2307 SVPPSNS

-2323 SYTVDPNSAPATTS
+2323 SYTVDPNGTPVTTS

-2342 ATNPVLDAMIT
+2342 VTNPVLDAMIA
-2353 MVKSVDQTLV
+2353 MIKSVDQTLV

-2369 TYTTILTNNGNTNA
+2369 TYTTILTNTGNTNA

-2401 SVTINGLTQ
+2401 SVTINGITQ

-2416 TGITIGSIAPNSSIS
+2416 TGITIGSIAANSSIS
-2431 IAFQVTA
+2431 IVFQVTA

-2466 SRNVTSNTVF
+2466 SRNVTSNTKF
-2476 TTINTANIL
+2476 TTINTATIL
-2485 SLKQVDKS
+2485 SSKQVDKS
-2493 FSRIGDTLTY
+2493 FSHIGDTLTY
-2503 TVVLTNNGN
+2503 TVTLTNNGN
-2512 SSAQNVIFTDTVPSV
+2512 SSAQNVIFTDTVPSG

-2536 INGVPQ
+2536 INGIPQ
-2542 SGADPSNG
+2542 SGANPTNG
-2550 VNIGTITAG
+2550 VDIGPITAG
-2559 TTVTV
+2559 AIVNV
-2564 SFQVTVTSLPTAN
+2564 SFQVNVTSLPTEN

-2586 YQLVSPPDSETS
+2586 YQLVSPPDAETS
-2598 ISNPVSTQINEAIL
+2598 ISNPVSTQIKEAIL

-2618 SVSFADIG
+2618 SASFSDIG
-2626 QTAFYTTSITNVG
+2626 QTAFYTISISNVG
-2639 NTDATN
+2639 NTDAAN
-2645 IVFTDALPSGLTF
+2645 IVFTDVLPSGLTF

-2672 ADPNTGVLLAT
+2672 ANPNTGVLLAT

-2693 FQVTVNNI
+2693 FQVTVNSI
-2701 PPSNPAPNTAS
+2701 PSINPTPNTAS
-2712 TTYEFTVDPVNPPV
+2712 TTYEFIVDPVNPSV
-2726 SSAATSNTT
+2726 SSSATSNTT
-2735 LLQINNATIIST
+2735 LLQINNANIIST
-2747 KTANLT
+2747 KTADLT

-2771 NVTATDVTIIDIL
+2771 NVAATDVTVIDIL
-2784 DSNLS
+2784 DSNLT
-2789 FVPNSFTAN
+2789 FVPNSFTVN

-2826 QATVITLPTLNP
+2826 QATVTTLPTLNP
-2838 ISNSASITYHY
+2838 ISNSTLTAYHY

-2892 ITYTV
+2892 IVYTV

-2917 DGTSFEPNSFTL
+2917 DETSFEPNSFTL
-2929 NGTSIPNADIITGVP
+2929 NGISIPNANIITGVP
-2944 IGDIAPNES
+2944 IGDIAPNQS

-2960 IANEIPPI
+2960 NANEIPPI
-2968 NPITNQASVSFQH
+2968 NPISNQASVSFQH

-2993 IISNNVTTKIESA
+2993 ITSNNVTTKIESA

-3013 GDKTFATIGD
+3013 GDKAFATIGD

-3040 NAIFSDPLPSWTQFV
+3040 NVVFSDPLPTWTQFV
-3055 AGSVI
+3055 AGSVV
-3060 VDGTPLPSASIINGV
+3060 VDGTPLSSASIIDGV

-3113 QYNVGNVLLAQP
+3113 QYNVGNALQAQP

-3137 NTAILSAVKTANTAF
+3137 NSAILSAVKTANTAF

-3166 NNGNTNATNVNF
+3166 NSGNTNATNLNF
-3178 SDPVPTGTTF
+3178 SDLIPVGTTF
-3188 VENSFAVNGSTIPGA
+3188 VENSFTVNGSIIPGA

-3214 SAGSSL
+3214 NAGSSL
-3220 TVTFQVIVTSTPP
+3220 TVTFQIIVTSTPP

-3241 SIQYAFIVDPAS
+3241 SMQYAFIVDPAS

-3270 NATVTTVLQANR
+3270 NATVTTVLEANR
-3282 SIVSIGDVITYTAT
+3282 SIVSVGDIITYTAT

-3330 SLPDA
+3330 SLPAA
-3335 SPTLGIPVGIIAPGD
+3335 SPTLGIPVGIITPGG

-3371 QALTS
+3371 QALAS

-3396 VNTAVVDASLS
+3396 VSTAVVDASLS
-3407 VIKSTDSLVQSTDGI
+3407 VIKNTDSLVQSPNGT
-3422 ITYTVVVQNNGNTTA
+3422 ITYTVVVRNNGNTTA

-3450 AFIPNSVTI
+3450 VFIPNSVNI
-3459 NSVSVP
+3459 NGVSAP
-3465 GADPNVGIPLNSI
+3465 GADPNIGISLNSI

-3512 ADPTAP
+3512 ADPNAP

-3535 ATILSLKAVNAPQT
+3535 ANILSLKAVNAQQA

-3572 IFSDTIPQD
+3572 IFSDTIPEG
-3581 TTFVENSFTLNGTAI
+3581 TTFVENSFTLNGATI
-3596 LGANPNVGVTL
+3596 PGANPNVGVTL
-3607 PTLAA
+3607 PNLVA

-3617 ISFQILIKD
+3617 ISFQILIND
-3626 SFSRESITNQSNTT
+3626 PFLQQSITNQSNTT

-3673 KTSNPTTVDIGGTI
+3673 KTSNPITVDIGGTI
-3687 LYISEVKNIGNVDAI
+3687 LYISEVKNTGNVDAI
-3702 NIVFTDSI
+3702 NIIFTDSI
-3710 PAGTTFVPD
+3710 PPGTTFVPD
-3719 SVTINGVLQPGLNPE
+3719 SVTINGVLQPGVNPE

-3755 TNNPP
+3755 TNTPP
-3760 TETEIVNQSSAT
+3760 TETEIINQSSAN

-3804 VKSADVTFASIGQI
+3804 VKSANVTFVSIGQI
-3818 ITYTNTLQNIGTVPA
+3818 ITYTNTLQNIGTVTA

-3848 IEDSLA
+3848 IEDSLS
-3854 INNVIQPGANPEN
+3854 INNVMQPGANPEN

-3882 SFQVQLTNIPV
+3882 SFQVQLTSIPE
-3893 GNVVINISDTSYE
+3893 GNTVINISDTSYE

-3913 QIIQRRS
+3913 PIIQRRS
-3920 LSNAVNTEVRTANVS
+3920 LSNAVNTDVRTANVS

-3940 NRSIT
+3940 NRSVT

-3969 LLDAI
+3969 LIDAI
-3974 ASGTTFVPNSILVD
+3974 AAGTTFVPNSILVD
-3988 GVPRL
+3988 GVPRP
-3993 NENPITGINLDII
+3993 NENPVTGINLGII

-4013 VTFQVSVVSIPPQ
+4013 VTFQVNVVSIPSQ

-4033 VIHYEYR
+4033 VIHYEYK
-4040 PDPSTPPISETTSS
+4040 PEQSAPPISETTSS
-4054 NATNIQFID
+4054 NTTNIQFID
-4063 AILIATKS
+4063 VILIATKS
-4071 TNTVLAN
+4071 ANKVLAN
-4078 IDETIEYTVFIQ
+4078 IGETIAYTVFIQ
-4090 NNGSAT
+4090 NNGSTT
-4096 TNSIFFTDTIADGT
+4096 TNSIFFTDTIEDGT

-4115 SVVVNNTVLPAADP
+4115 SVTVNNTVLPAADP

-4137 VAAGQMATITFQ
+4137 ITPGQATTITFQ

-4162 NTANVVYDFIFNP
+4162 NTTNIVYDFIFNP

-4212 DILTYTTTLTNTGNT
+4212 NILTYTTTLTNIGNT

-4237 IPNGTTFIDGSVL
+4237 IPDGTIFIEGSVL

-4269 IAPNISIPVTFSVTV
+4269 IAPNVSIPVTFSVTI

-4290 GHVQN
+4290 GRIQN
-4295 QSTSRYTINV
+4295 QSTSRYTING

-4320 SANVIATKTTPIQY
+4320 SATVIATKTTPIQY

-4342 YTISIT
+4342 YTISII

-4385 NPLNGIQ
+4385 NPLSGIQ
-4392 IDNIPPNT
+4392 LDNIPPNT

-4427 EYTVPNRPPITETII
+4427 QYTVPNQPPITETII
-4442 SSAALTEINHANL
+4442 SSAAVTTINHANL
-4455 NSNKAVDLAFAT
+4455 NSNKAVDRAFAT
-4467 VGDTLTYTITL
+4467 VDDTLTYTITL

-4485 VNDVIIQDIIPQGT
+4485 ANDVIIQDMIPQGT
-4499 TFIENSVIVNG
+4499 TFVENSVIVNG
-4510 ETLPGVNPVSGI
+4510 EVLPGVNPVSGI
-4522 PIGTITIG
+4522 PIGTITVG
-4530 GDAIVSFQVTVTSI
+4530 GDASASFQVSVTSI

-4550 NNNAITTFN
+4550 NNKAITTFS

-4566 VPVTNTTTTNTVK
+4566 VPVTNTTTTNTVT
-4579 TTVQNDNVIAFKSA
+4579 TTVQNDNVVAIKSVNA
-4593 DVTNALPGQTLTY
+4593 TNALPSQTLTY

-4616 TIEDLLAIDAV
+4616 TIEDLLVIDTV
-4627 PIDTTF
+4627 PVDTTF
-4633 VAGSV
+4633 VTGSV
-4638 TINGINQPNENPE
+4638 TINGINQPNANPE

-4662 EFVIITFQVTISSST
+4662 ASAIITFQVTISSST

-4692 IIDPTKPP
+4692 TIDPNEPP

-4706 TNTVTTTVI
+4706 TNTVTTTVV

-4730 VIGDIITFTLA
+4730 TTGETITFTLE
-4741 VFNHSPIP
+4741 VINHSPIS
-4749 TISTSVIDTIPA
+4749 TISTSVLDIIPS

-4776 VPNVRPDTGINI
+4776 VPNVRPDTGMNI
-4788 GSLSAGTVATI
+4788 GALPADGIATI
-4799 TFQVLA
+4799 TFQVLV

-4816 SATVTAAFQ
+4816 SATVTASFQ

-4844 PVQFITATVTK
+4844 PVQFITATVVK

-4869 YTVRITNTSEISL
+4869 YTVRITNTSDISL
-4882 SNISLQ
+4882 SNVSLQ
-4888 DTIPAGLQFINGTVF
+4888 DTIPPGLQFMNGTVF

-4931 VLFTVQVISPPVNN
+4931 VLFTVQVIRPPVNN
-4945 PFKNTANI
+4945 EFKNTANI

-4967 VTVTSNENIVTFVPE
+4967 VTVTSNENIVAFISE
-4982 NPDEALPN
+4982 NPDETLPN

-5000 IRITPRNVRN
+5000 IHVTPRNIRN
-5010 YLWTWIWWK
+5010 YFWAWIWWR

>member
-41 AFITTNTALQVPTF
+41 AFVTTNTALQVTTF
-55 PAGTTLTYTQNSS
+55 PAGTTLNYTQNSS

-157 TTGAVPGLVDPLDAS
+157 TTGAVPGLVDPIDAS
-172 NGSINSAGWT
+172 NGTINSAGWT

-308 DITSIDISP
+308 DITSIDISS

-394 SGTSFIPG
+394 NGTSFIPG

-411 TNANPAAGIS
+411 TNANPTAGIS
-421 LGTINNGASRTVT
+421 LGTINNGASRIVT

-519 IFTDPIPSGTT
+519 IYTDPIPSGTT

-549 NGISIGSIA
+549 NGIPIGSIA

-597 AVSGTDKTNIVS
+597 AVSGTDTTNIVS

-680 ANGVNIGSIPSGTTK
+680 ATGVNIGSITSGTTK

-702 VNTIPA
+702 VNTIPT

-774 SGNTAANN
+774 SGNAAANN

-836 ITTPNPIINNAFA
+836 ITAQNPIINNAFA
-849 SYLYTVNPN
+849 SYIYTVNPS

-879 LHANKSVDKTFAEV
+879 LHVNKSVDKTFAEV
-893 GDVLTYTFS
+893 GDVLTYTFA

-914 LLSDSIANGTAFVPN
+914 LLSDSIVNGTAFVPN
-929 SVIVNGVTQ
+929 SVIVNSVTQ
-938 PGATPASINI
+938 PGVTPASINI

-982 NFIVDPNASPVSKN
+982 NFIVDPNTSPVSKN

-1017 NRAFATVG
+1017 DREFATVG
-1025 DTLTYTVT
+1025 DILTYTVT

-1091 SYQVTVTSLPTQN
+1091 SYQVTVNSLPTQN

-1124 TVETSVSNTVS
+1124 TIETSVSNTVS

-1163 ISLANLGNTIA
+1163 ISLANLGNTTA

-1179 TDIIPNGTT
+1179 TDIIPNGST

-1193 IFIGGALQL
+1193 IFIGGTLQQ
-1202 GADPSTGLPVGSIPS
+1202 GADPSTGLQVGSIPS

-1238 QNSASLQYSF
+1238 QNSAALQYSF

-1259 NAASNIVTTQIN
+1259 NTASNIVTTQIN

-1281 STNFADVGDVI
+1281 STNFADIGDVI
-1292 LYATILTNNGNIP
+1292 LYATILTNNGNTP

-1328 NNVPVANA
+1328 NNVPIANA
-1336 NPATSI
+1336 NPANGI
-1342 SIGTIGANS
+1342 SIGTIGAS
-1351 SRTVAFQV
+1351 SSSTVAFQV

-1370 TNQSGTTFQYTYDPS
+1370 TNQSSTTFQYTYDPS

-1454 ANSVTVN
+1454 PNSVTVN

-1475 IDPINPNANTLISF
+1475 IDPINPNANTIISF

-1565 GNTPASATVL
+1565 GNIPASATVL

-1603 LGIHLADISP
+1603 LGVHLADISP

-1643 YTVNPNQSPAVNS
+1643 YTVNPNQSPAVGS
-1656 TITNTTVTPII
+1656 TVTNTTVTPII
-1667 DATLSI
+1667 DATLVI
-1673 NKTVNSTFATIG
+1673 NKSASTTFATIG
-1685 DTLTFTSTITNSGN
+1685 DTITFSSAVTNNGN
-1699 TTANNV
+1699 TTANNI
-1705 IFTDVIPNGTTFIPN
+1705 IFTDTIPNGTTFIPN
-1720 SFTVNGTTITN
+1720 SFKINGVTVPN

-1823 TILTNS
+1823 TTLTNS
-1829 GNTSANTPVFI
+1829 GNTTANTPVFI

-1858 IPQLGFRPDSE
+1858 IPQLGFRPDSG

-1883 SFQAIVGSIPA
+1883 SFQAIVGSIPVI
-1894 TNPTLNQSSTTY
+1894 NPTLNQSSTTY
-1906 SIIIDPTQPPVIE
+1906 SIIVDPTQPPVTE

-1940 VDRLFSDVAPGNS
+1940 VDRLFSDIAPGNS
-1953 FLTYTVLLDNIG
+1953 FLTYTVLLENVG
-1965 NATATNIIFTDPI
+1965 NTTATNIIFTDPI
-1978 PNNTVFIEDSVR
+1978 PNNAVFIEDSVR

-2009 IIAEDFINVTFRVQV
+2009 IIAGDFINVTFRVQV

-2041 PVVNSASIN
+2041 PVVNGASID
-2050 YQFMTGPNLPLVSRS
+2050 YKFMTGPNLPLVSRN
-2065 TTSNP
+2065 TTSNS

-2084 SVNKTFATIGDTIS
+2084 SVDKTFATIGDTIS

-2128 GTLTNDLSG
+2128 GTLTND
-2137 TLTNDS
+2137 S
-2143 GTQQIGNPANGIQ
+2143 GTQQIGNPSNGIQ

-2185 SSSVQF
+2185 FSSVQF
-2191 AHVVDPSQPAV
+2191 AHIVDPSQPAV
-2202 SQTNVSNT
+2202 TQTNVSNA
-2210 VSTTINSAILTTKKS
+2210 VSTTINSAILTTQKS
-2225 ADKSI
+2225 VDKSI

-2242 IRNTGNTAATNITF
+2242 ITNTGNTTATNITF

-2269 SVTINSVQQSGA
+2269 SVKINGVQQSGA
-2281 QPALGVNIPNIAPGE
+2281 QPALGVTIPNIAPGK
-2296 TVTVTFQVNVI
+2296 TVTVTFQANVL
-2307 SVSPSSS
+2307 SVPPSSS

-2323 SYTVDPNSAPATTS
+2323 SYTVDPNGTPITTS

-2342 ATNPVLDAMIT
+2342 VTNPVLDAMIT
-2353 MVKSVDQTLV
+2353 MVKSVDQTIV

-2392 PNGTTFITD
+2392 PDGTTFIPN
-2401 SVTINGLTQ
+2401 SVTINGSTH
-2410 IGLNPN
+2410 IGLDPN
-2416 TGITIGSIAPNSSIS
+2416 TGITIGSIAPNNSIS

-2438 TSTPVQNPIANSAT
+2438 TSTPNQNPVANSAT

-2564 SFQVTVTSLPTAN
+2564 SFQVTVTSLPNQN

-2586 YQLVSPPDSETS
+2586 YQLVSPPDAETS

-2645 IVFTDALPSGLTF
+2645 IVFTDTLPSGLTF

-2701 PPSNPAPNTAS
+2701 PPNNPAPNTAS

-2726 SSAATSNTT
+2726 SSATTSNTT

-2838 ISNSASITYHY
+2838 ISNSASTTYHY
-2849 VVDPSQPPITTSNQS
+2849 VVDPSQPLITTSNQS

-2953 VIVAFHI
+2953 VIVAFNI

-3023 TITYTTTIT
+3023 TITYATTIT

-3113 QYNVGNVLLAQP
+3113 QYNVGNALLAQP

-3152 ANIGDTITYTVSIQ
+3152 ANIGDTITYTVLIQ
-3166 NNGNTNATNVNF
+3166 NSGNTNATNVNF
-3178 SDPVPTGTTF
+3178 SDPVPAGTTF

-3203 NPNNGVNIGTV
+3203 NPNNEVNIGTI
-3214 SAGSSL
+3214 SSDSSL

-3241 SIQYAFIVDPAS
+3241 SIQYTFIVDPAS

-3407 VIKSTDSLVQSTDGI
+3407 VIKSTDSLVQSTDGT

-3450 AFIPNSVTI
+3450 TFIPNSVTI

-3465 GADPNVGIPLNSI
+3465 DADPHVGIPLNSI

-3535 ATILSLKAVNAPQT
+3535 ATILSLKAVNAQQA

-3572 IFSDTIPQD
+3572 IFSDTIPQN
-3581 TTFVENSFTLNGTAI
+3581 TTFVENSFTLNGTTI

-3607 PTLAA
+3607 PTLVA

-3617 ISFQILIKD
+3617 ISFQILIND
-3626 SFSRESITNQSNTT
+3626 SFSQESITNQSNTT

-3652 TETSTSNIVI
+3652 SETSTSNIVI

-3702 NIVFTDSI
+3702 NIDFTDSI
-3710 PAGTTFVPD
+3710 PTGTTFVPD
-3719 SVTINGVLQPGLNPE
+3719 SVTINGVLQPGVNPE

-3760 TETEIVNQSSAT
+3760 NETEIVNQSSAT

-3804 VKSADVTFASIGQI
+3804 VKSADVNFVSIGQM

-3833 NNTVFIDNIPEGTIF
+3833 NNIVFIDNIPEGTIF

-3854 INNVIQPGANPEN
+3854 INNVIQPGVNPEN

-3882 SFQVQLTNIPV
+3882 SFQVQLTNIPE
-3893 GNVVINISDTSYE
+3893 GNTVINISDTSYE

-3913 QIIQRRS
+3913 PIIQRRS

-3988 GVPRL
+3988 GVPRP

-4071 TNTVLAN
+4071 ANTVLAT

-4115 SVVVNNTVLPAADP
+4115 SVIVNNTVLPAADP

-4156 AVNPTP
+4156 TVNPTP
-4162 NTANVVYDFIFNP
+4162 NTANIAYDFIFNP

-4237 IPNGTTFIDGSVL
+4237 IPDGTTFIGGSVL

-4256 LNANPSAGILVGT
+4256 LNANPSVGILVGT

-4342 YTISIT
+4342 YTISII

-4392 IDNIPPNT
+4392 IDTIPPNT

-4413 PQTNPIS
+4413 PQTNPIT

-4427 EYTVPNRPPITETII
+4427 EYTVPDRPPITETII
-4442 SSAALTEINHANL
+4442 SSAAATEINHANL

-4522 PIGTITIG
+4522 PIGTIIVG

-4566 VPVTNTTTTNTVK
+4566 VPVTNTTTTNTVT
-4579 TTVQNDNVIAFKSA
+4579 TTVQNDNVIAIKAVDFTS
-4593 DVTNALPGQTLTY
+4593 ALPGQTLTY
-4606 TITITNSGNV
+4606 TITITNNGNII
-4616 TIEDLLAIDAV
+4616 IEDLLLVDTAPA
-4627 PIDTTF
+4627 DTTF
-4633 VAGSV
+4633 VIGSV
-4638 TINGINQPNENPE
+4638 TINGINQPNANPE

-4662 EFVIITFQVTISSST
+4662 ESVIITFQVTISSST
-4677 LQSTINNDASVSYTV
+4677 LQSTINNDATISYTPIV
-4692 IIDPTKPP
+4692 GPIQPP
-4700 ITITKQ
+4700 ITITKQINTVTKQ
-4706 TNTVTTTVI
+4706 TNTVTTTVV
-4715 DPMVRIEKTADKSIV
+4715 DPMVDIKKTADKSIV

-4776 VPNVRPDTGINI
+4776 IPNVRPDTGINI
-4788 GSLSAGTVATI
+4788 GSLPADSVATI
-4799 TFQVLA
+4799 TFQVLV

-4844 PVQFITATVTK
+4844 PIQFITVTVTK

-4869 YTVRITNTSEISL
+4869 YTVRITNTSKISL

-4945 PFKNTANI
+4945 EFKNTANI

-4982 NPDEALPN
+4982 NPDETLPN

>member
-394 SGTSFIPG
+394 NGTSFIPG

-442 PSQNPISNTANITF
+442 PNQNPISNTANITF

-519 IFTDPIPSGTT
+519 IYTDPIPSGTT

-549 NGISIGSIA
+549 NGIPIGSIA
-558 ANSTTTISFQVLVP
+558 ANSTTTVSFQVLVP

-597 AVSGTDKTNIVS
+597 AVSGTDTTNIVS

-667 LTIDGTTQVGANP
+667 LTIDGTTQVGATP

-782 VQLTDPLPNGTILT
+782 VQLTDPLPNGTILN

-836 ITTPNPIINNAFA
+836 ITAQNPIINNAFA
-849 SYLYTVNPN
+849 SYIYTVNPS

-879 LHANKSVDKTFAEV
+879 LHVNKSVDKTFAEV
-893 GDVLTYTFS
+893 SDVLTYTFA

-938 PGATPASINI
+938 PGVTPTSINI

-1091 SYQVTVTSLPTQN
+1091 SYQVTITSLPTQN

-1124 TVETSVSNTVS
+1124 TIETSVSNTVS

-1179 TDIIPNGTT
+1179 TDIIPNGST

-1193 IFIGGALQL
+1193 IFIGGTLQQ
-1202 GADPSTGLPVGSIPS
+1202 GADPSTGLQVGSIPS

-1228 TNGLPSPNPI
+1228 ANGLPSPNPI

-1248 IADPNLPALVR
+1248 ITDPNLPALVR

-1281 STNFADVGDVI
+1281 STNFADIGDVI

-1336 NPATSI
+1336 NPATGI

-1407 AATKSADKQFANV
+1407 AATKSVDKQFANV

-1435 TLASNVIFTDVIPN
+1435 TLASNIVFTDAIPS

-1454 ANSVTVN
+1454 PNSVTVN
-1461 GNTLPNVNPASGIA
+1461 GNILPNVNPASGIA
-1475 IDPINPNANTLISF
+1475 IDPINPNANTIISF

-1559 IAVTNT
+1559 IAVANT

-1858 IPQLGFRPDSE
+1858 IPQLGFRPDSG

-1906 SIIIDPTQPPVIE
+1906 SIIIDPTQPPVTE

-2009 IIAEDFINVTFRVQV
+2009 IIAGDFINVTFRVQV

-2128 GTLTNDLSG
+2128 GTLTND
-2137 TLTNDS
+2137 S

-2202 SQTNVSNT
+2202 SQTNVSNA

-2230 ISVGDTITYTTT
+2230 VSVGDTITYTTT
-2242 IRNTGNTAATNITF
+2242 ITNTGNTAATNITF
-2256 TSAIPANT
+2256 TSAIPAST

-2269 SVTINSVQQSGA
+2269 SVTINGVQQSSA

-2307 SVSPSSS
+2307 SVPPSSS

-2323 SYTVDPNSAPATTS
+2323 SYTVNPNSAPATTS

-2342 ATNPVLDAMIT
+2342 ATNPVLNAMIT

-2476 TTINTANIL
+2476 TTINTATIL

-2503 TVVLTNNGN
+2503 TVALTNNGN
-2512 SSAQNVIFTDTVPSV
+2512 SSAQNVIFTDTVPSG

-2542 SGADPSNG
+2542 SEADPSNG
-2550 VNIGTITAG
+2550 VNIGIITAG

-2564 SFQVTVTSLPTAN
+2564 SFQVTVTSLPTEN

-2598 ISNPVSTQINEAIL
+2598 ISNPVSTQIKEAIL

-2626 QTAFYTTSITNVG
+2626 QTAFYTTSITNIG

-2672 ADPNTGVLLAT
+2672 ANPNTGVLLAT

-2693 FQVTVNNI
+2693 FQVTVNSI

-2712 TTYEFTVDPVNPPV
+2712 TTYEFTVNPSNPPA

-2735 LLQINNATIIST
+2735 LLQINNATIITT

-2753 FADVGNTITF
+2753 FADIGNTITF

-2838 ISNSASITYHY
+2838 ISISNSASTTYHY

-2897 TITNSGNV
+2897 TITNGGNV

-2968 NPITNQASVSFQH
+2968 NPLTNQASVSFQH

-3113 QYNVGNVLLAQP
+3113 QYNVGNALLAQP

-3282 SIVSIGDVITYTAT
+3282 SIVSIGDVITYTAS

-3407 VIKSTDSLVQSTDGI
+3407 VIKSTDSLVQSTDGT

-3465 GADPNVGIPLNSI
+3465 GANPNVGIPLNSI
-3478 TPSEIVTVTFQVI
+3478 APSENVTVTFQVI

-3535 ATILSLKAVNAPQT
+3535 ATILSLKAVNAPQA

-3561 ENTGNIPATNL
+3561 ENTGNIPAANL

-3596 LGANPNVGVTL
+3596 LDANPNVGVTL

-3612 NATHL
+3612 NDTHL
-3617 ISFQILIKD
+3617 ISFQILIND

-3804 VKSADVTFASIGQI
+3804 VKSADVTFVSIGQI

-3854 INNVIQPGANPEN
+3854 INNVTQPGANPEN

-3882 SFQVQLTNIPV
+3882 SFQVQLTNIPE
-3893 GNVVINISDTSYE
+3893 GNTVINISDTSYE

-3913 QIIQRRS
+3913 PIIQRRS

-3988 GVPRL
+3988 GVPRP

-4040 PDPSTPPISETTSS
+4040 PDPSGPPISETTSS
-4054 NATNIQFID
+4054 NSTNIQFID

-4071 TNTVLAN
+4071 ANTVLAN

-4090 NNGSAT
+4090 NNGSTT

-4115 SVVVNNTVLPAADP
+4115 SVIVNNTVLPAADP

-4137 VAAGQMATITFQ
+4137 VVAGQMATITFQ

-4162 NTANVVYDFIFNP
+4162 NTANIVYDFIFNP

-4197 IVSLKTV
+4197 IISLKTV

-4227 DATAVVFTDN
+4227 DATTVVFTDN
-4237 IPNGTTFIDGSVL
+4237 IPDGTTFIDGSVL

-4715 DPMVRIEKTADKSIV
+4715 DPMVRIEKTTDKSIV

-4788 GSLSAGTVATI
+4788 GSLPADSVATI
-4799 TFQVLA
+4799 TFQVLV

-4844 PVQFITATVTK
+4844 PVQFITTTVTK

-4869 YTVRITNTSEISL
+4869 YTVRITNTSKISL

-4967 VTVTSNENIVTFVPE
+4967 VTVTSNENIVTFVSE
-4982 NPDEALPN
+4982 NPDETLPN

>member
-41 AFITTNTALQVPTF
+41 AFVTTNTALQVPTF
-55 PAGTTLTYTQNSS
+55 PAGTTLNYTQNSS
-68 TAILNIP
+68 TAVLNIP

-105 VSFTTPVSTYSITP
+105 VSFTTPVSTYSINP

-126 QTFVSNSITFG
+126 QTFVSGSVTFG

-143 DVTTLIQAGGSGSY
+143 DVTSLVQAAGSGSY
-157 TTGAVPGLVDPLDAS
+157 TTGSVPGLVDPLDAS
-172 NGSINSAGWT
+172 NGAINSSGWT

-208 ETGSADVSVSGFL
+208 DTGSADVAVSGFL

-239 DADLT
+239 DADLI

-256 LNALSGPNNAINNFF
+256 LNALSGPNNSINNFF
-271 GSQVNNAAGNL
+271 GSQINNAAGNL
-282 DTTGTFGTRNQSAST
+282 DTTGTFGTRNQSAS
-297 STNISAGRQGW
+297 SGTNISAGRQGW

-357 SVNKSVAAIG
+357 SVNKSVATIG

-383 ANNAIFIDSLP
+383 ANNVILTDILP
-394 SGTSFIPG
+394 NGTSFIPG
-402 TVTVDNVPQ
+402 TVTVDNIPQ
-411 TNANPAAGIS
+411 TNDANPAAGIS

-442 PSQNPISNTANITF
+442 PNPNPISNTANITF

-467 NGLATSNSAGTQI
+467 NGLATSNSAGTQV

-519 IFTDPIPSGTT
+519 IYTDLIPSGTT

-539 GVTQAGANPA
+539 GVIQAGANPA
-549 NGISIGSIA
+549 TGISIGSIA
-558 ANSTTTISFQVLVP
+558 ANSTTTVSFQVFVP

-597 AVSGTDKTNIVS
+597 AVSGTDTTNIVS

-654 DVIPTGTTFVLNS
+654 DVIPTGTTFVVNS

-680 ANGVNIGSIPSGTTK
+680 ANGVNIGSIPTGTTK
-695 NVAFQVV
+695 NVSFQVV

-774 SGNTAANN
+774 SGNTAATN
-782 VQLTDPLPNGTILT
+782 VQLTDSLPNGTILT
-796 PGTVTLNGVLQ
+796 PGSVTLNGVLQ
-807 NVDSLVALPI
+807 NVDSLVSVPI

-836 ITTPNPIINNAFA
+836 ITTQNPIINNAFA
-849 SYLYTVNPN
+849 SYLYTVNAS

-893 GDVLTYTFS
+893 GDVLTYTFA

-929 SVIVNGVTQ
+929 SVIVNSVTQ
-938 PGATPASINI
+938 PGVTPASINI

-982 NFIVDPNASPVSKN
+982 NFIVDPNTSPVSKN

-1017 NRAFATVG
+1017 DRAFATVG
-1025 DTLTYTVT
+1025 DILTYTVT

-1084 ANGSLTV
+1084 ANGSLNV
-1091 SYQVTVTSLPTQN
+1091 SYQVTVTSLPAQN

-1124 TVETSVSNTVS
+1124 TIETSLSNTVS

-1141 NVVIVKEVDLT
+1141 NVVIVKQVDVT

-1163 ISLANLGNTIA
+1163 IALANTGNTPA
-1174 NNVIV
+1174 NNVVV
-1179 TDIIPNGTT
+1179 TDILPPGTT
-1188 IVPNS
+1188 LVPNS

-1202 GADPSTGLPVGSIPS
+1202 GADPSAGLQVGTIPA
-1217 GGFTTIVFQIS
+1217 GGITTIVFQIS
-1228 TNGLPSPNPI
+1228 ANSLPSPNPV
-1238 QNSASLQYSF
+1238 QNSAALQYSF
-1248 IADPNLPALVR
+1248 IADPSLPAVVR
-1259 NAASNIVTTQIN
+1259 NATSNIVTTQIN

-1281 STNFADVGDVI
+1281 STNFADVGAVI
-1292 LYATILTNNGNIP
+1292 TYATILTNNGNIP
-1305 AANVTFTDIIPAGTL
+1305 ASNVTFTDIIPAGTIFL
-1320 FIPNTVTI
+1320 PNTVTI
-1328 NNVPVANA
+1328 NGVPIANA
-1336 NPATSI
+1336 NPATGI
-1342 SIGTIGANS
+1342 SIGTIGASS

-1370 TNQSGTTFQYTYDPS
+1370 TNQSATTFQYTYDPS

-1454 ANSVTVN
+1454 PNSVTVN

-1475 IDPINPNANTLISF
+1475 IDPINPNANTTISF

-1514 DPNLPPASA
+1514 DPNLPPVST
-1523 NTLSNVITTQ
+1523 NTLSNVITIQ

-1565 GNTPASATVL
+1565 GNIPASATVL

-1603 LGIHLADISP
+1603 LGVHLADISP
-1613 GDTVFITFQAQILAI
+1613 GDTIFITFQAQILAI

-1643 YTVNPNQSPAVNS
+1643 YTVNPNQSPAVGS
-1656 TITNTTVTPII
+1656 TVTNTTVTPII

-1685 DTLTFTSTITNSGN
+1685 DTLTFTAIITNSGN

-1705 IFTDVIPNGTTFIPN
+1705 IFTDVIPNGTSFIPN
-1720 SFTVNGTTITN
+1720 SFTVNGTTIPN

-1738 NIGNLNSNAS
+1738 NIGNLNANAS

-1757 TTLPNPNPIPNKSS
+1757 TSLPNPNPIPNQSS
-1771 LQYSFIVDINEPPVS
+1771 LQYSFIVGINEPPVS

-1823 TILTNS
+1823 TTLTNS
-1829 GNTSANTPVFI
+1829 GNTTANTPVFI

-1858 IPQLGFRPDSE
+1858 IPQLGFRPDSG

-1883 SFQAIVGSIPA
+1883 SFQAIVGSIPV

-1906 SIIIDPTQPPVIE
+1906 SIIVDPTQPPVTE

-1953 FLTYTVLLDNIG
+1953 FLTYTVLLENIG
-1965 NATATNIIFTDPI
+1965 NTTATNIIFTDPI
-1978 PNNTVFIEDSVR
+1978 PNNTVFIADSVR

-1996 PGVNPANGIPIGD
+1996 PGVNPANGVPIGD
-2009 IIAEDFINVTFRVQV
+2009 IIAGDFTNITFRVQV

-2041 PVVNSASIN
+2041 PVVNGASID

-2070 VSTQINSGEIVAIK
+2070 VSTQINSGEITLVK
-2084 SVNKTFATIGDTIS
+2084 SVDKTFATIGDTIS

-2116 TDTLPDGTTFIS
+2116 TDILPDGTTFI
-2128 GTLTNDLSG
+2128 SG

-2191 AHVVDPSQPAV
+2191 SYVVDPSQPSV
-2202 SQTNVSNT
+2202 SQMNVSNA
-2210 VSTTINSAILTTKKS
+2210 VSTTINSAILTTQKS

-2230 ISVGDTITYTTT
+2230 VSVGDTITYTTT
-2242 IRNTGNTAATNITF
+2242 ITNTGNTAATNITF
-2256 TSAIPANT
+2256 TSAIPASI

-2269 SVTINSVQQSGA
+2269 SFTINGVQQSGA
-2281 QPALGVNIPNIAPGE
+2281 QPALGVTIPNIAPGE

-2307 SVSPSSS
+2307 SVPPSNS

-2323 SYTVDPNSAPATTS
+2323 SYTVDPNGTPITTS
-2337 TSTNI
+2337 ISTNI
-2342 ATNPVLDAMIT
+2342 VTNPVLDAMIT

-2369 TYTTILTNNGNTNA
+2369 TYTTILTNSGNTNA

-2392 PNGTTFITD
+2392 PDGTTFITD
-2401 SVTINGLTQ
+2401 SVTIDGITQ

-2416 TGITIGSIAPNSSIS
+2416 TGITIGLIAPNSSIS

-2466 SRNVTSNTVF
+2466 SRNATSNTVF

-2493 FSRIGDTLTY
+2493 FSHIGDTLTY

-2564 SFQVTVTSLPTAN
+2564 SFQVTVTSLPNQN

-2586 YQLVSPPDSETS
+2586 YQLVSPPDAETS

-2645 IVFTDALPSGLTF
+2645 IVFTDTLPSGLTF

-2672 ADPNTGVLLAT
+2672 ANPNTGVLLAT

-2693 FQVTVNNI
+2693 FQVTVNSI
-2701 PPSNPAPNTAS
+2701 PPINPAPNTAA
-2712 TTYEFTVDPVNPPV
+2712 TTYEFIVDPVNPPV

-2747 KTANLT
+2747 KTADLT
-2753 FADVGNTITF
+2753 FADIGNTITF

-2771 NVTATDVTIIDIL
+2771 NTAATDVTIIDIL

-2789 FVPNSFTAN
+2789 FVPNSFTVN

-2814 SINGG
+2814 AINGG
-2819 NTAIVTF
+2819 NAAIVTF
-2826 QATVITLPTLNP
+2826 QATVTTLPTLNP

-2849 VVDPSQPPITTSNQS
+2849 VVDPSQPSITTSNQS
-2864 NTTTTQINSA
+2864 NTTTIQINSA

-2929 NGTSIPNADIITGVP
+2929 NGTTIPNANIITGVP

-2960 IANEIPPI
+2960 IANEIPAI

-2993 IISNNVTTKIESA
+2993 ITSNNVTTKIESA

-3040 NAIFSDPLPSWTQFV
+3040 NVIFSDPLPSWTQFV
-3055 AGSVI
+3055 TGSVV
-3060 VDGTPLPSASIINGV
+3060 VDGTPLPSASIIDGV
-3075 GINTINPNQTVTII
+3075 GINTISPDQTVTII

-3094 VSNPTTFTPELQN
+3094 VSNPTTFTPQLQN

-3113 QYNVGNVLLAQP
+3113 QYNVGNALLAQP

-3137 NTAILSAVKTANTAF
+3137 HSAILSAVKTASTAF
-3152 ANIGDTITYTVSIQ
+3152 ANIGDTITYTVLIQ
-3166 NNGNTNATNVNF
+3166 NSGNTNATNLNF
-3178 SDPVPTGTTF
+3178 SDLIPAGTTF

-3203 NPNNGVNIGTV
+3203 NPNNGV
-3214 SAGSSL
+3214 
-3220 TVTFQVIVTSTPP
+3220 
-3233 SNPITNVA
+3233 
-3241 SIQYAFIVDPAS
+3241 
-3253 PPVTGTI
+3253 
-3260 NSNSA
+3260 
-3265 STQIN
+3265 
-3270 NATVTTVLQANR
+3270 
-3282 SIVSIGDVITYTAT
+3282 
-3296 LTNTGNFPANSVLLI
+3296 
-3311 NGVPEGALFVPNSV
+3311 
-3325 TLNGI
+3325 
-3330 SLPDA
+3330 
-3335 SPTLGIPVGIIAPGD
+3335 
-3350 SATITFQF
+3350 
-3358 LASSIPPQGAIIN
+3358 
-3371 QALTS
+3371 
-3376 YTYIV
+3376 
-3381 DPSQPPVTATSSSNT
+3381 
-3396 VNTAVVDASLS
+3396 
-3407 VIKSTDSLVQSTDGI
+3407 
-3422 ITYTVVVQNNGNTTA
+3422 
-3437 NTVTLTDLVPEGT
+3437 
-3450 AFIPNSVTI
+3450 
-3459 NSVSVP
+3459 
-3465 GADPNVGIPLNSI
+3465 
-3478 TPSEIVTVTFQVI
+3478 
-3491 VQSIPS
+3491 
-3497 VNPISNTARIDYTFI
+3497 
-3512 ADPTAP
+3512 
-3518 IISRTIT
+3518 
-3525 SNPAFTQISD
+3525 
-3535 ATILSLKAVNAPQT
+3535 
-3549 TTGDILTYTITL
+3549 
-3561 ENTGNIPATNL
+3561 
-3572 IFSDTIPQD
+3572 
-3581 TTFVENSFTLNGTAI
+3581 
-3596 LGANPNVGVTL
+3596 
-3607 PTLAA
+3607 
-3612 NATHL
+3612 
-3617 ISFQILIKD
+3617 
-3626 SFSRESITNQSNTT
+3626 
-3640 YTIQP
+3640 
-3645 DPGQPPI
+3645 
-3652 TETSTSNIVI
+3652 
-3662 TNFVQAQLTIT
+3662 
-3673 KTSNPTTVDIGGTI
+3673 
-3687 LYISEVKNIGNVDAI
+3687 
-3702 NIVFTDSI
+3702 
-3710 PAGTTFVPD
+3710 
-3719 SVTINGVLQPGLNPE
+3719 
-3734 NGIPIGTIPANS
+3734 
-3746 SKTILFQVQ
+3746 
-3755 TNNPP
+3755 
-3760 TETEIVNQSSAT
+3760 
-3772 YQYVSIP
+3772 
-3779 TAPPVN
+3779 
-3785 RSANSNIVTTSL
+3785 
-3797 QNANIIS
+3797 
-3804 VKSADVTFASIGQI
+3804 
-3818 ITYTNTLQNIGTVPA
+3818 
-3833 NNTVFIDNIPEGTIF
+3833 
-3848 IEDSLA
+3848 
-3854 INNVIQPGANPEN
+3854 
-3867 GVTLGTIQP
+3867 
-3876 NETVTI
+3876 
-3882 SFQVQLTNIPV
+3882 
-3893 GNVVINISDTSYE
+3893 
-3906 YQIDPSS
+3906 
-3913 QIIQRRS
+3913 
-3920 LSNAVNTEVRTANVS
+3920 
-3935 AIKSA
+3935 
-3940 NRSIT
+3940 
-3945 RIGQIITY
+3945 
-3953 TVAVTNAGTI
+3953 
-3963 PITNTL
+3963 
-3969 LLDAI
+3969 
-3974 ASGTTFVPNSILVD
+3974 
-3988 GVPRL
+3988 
-3993 NENPITGINLDII
+3993 
-4006 LPNNTII
+4006 
-4013 VTFQVSVVSIPPQ
+4013 
-4026 NNINNIA
+4026 
-4033 VIHYEYR
+4033 
-4040 PDPSTPPISETTSS
+4040 
-4054 NATNIQFID
+4054 
-4063 AILIATKS
+4063 
-4071 TNTVLAN
+4071 
-4078 IDETIEYTVFIQ
+4078 
-4090 NNGSAT
+4090 
-4096 TNSIFFTDTIADGT
+4096 
-4110 VFIPG
+4110 
-4115 SVVVNNTVLPAADP
+4115 
-4129 NIGFSIPN
+4129 
-4137 VAAGQMATITFQ
+4137 
-4149 VSVTNLP
+4149 
-4156 AVNPTP
+4156 
-4162 NTANVVYDFIFNP
+4162 
-4175 DFAPIQKSTTSNTT
+4175 
-4189 FVQINDAD
+4189 
-4197 IVSLKTV
+4197 
-4204 DLTSVTIG
+4204 
-4212 DILTYTTTLTNTGNT
+4212 
-4227 DATAVVFTDN
+4227 
-4237 IPNGTTFIDGSVL
+4237 
-4250 VNNIPQ
+4250 
-4256 LNANPSAGILVGT
+4256 
-4269 IAPNISIPVTFSVTV
+4269 
-4284 VALPAS
+4284 
-4290 GHVQN
+4290 
-4295 QSTSRYTINV
+4295 
-4305 EEQISTSNITFTEVI
+4305 
-4320 SANVIATKTTPIQY
+4320 
-4334 ADLQTIIP
+4334 
-4342 YTISIT
+4342 
-4348 NNGNIQVEN
+4348 
-4357 IIVTDIIPANTSFI
+4357 
-4371 ENSVIVNGNARPND
+4371 
-4385 NPLNGIQ
+4385 
-4392 IDNIPPNT
+4392 
-4400 TATILFQVRVTSI
+4400 
-4413 PQTNPIS
+4413 
-4420 NTSTIEY
+4420 
-4427 EYTVPNRPPITETII
+4427 
-4442 SSAALTEINHANL
+4442 
-4455 NSNKAVDLAFAT
+4455 
-4467 VGDTLTYTITL
+4467 
-4478 NQTGNVA
+4478 
-4485 VNDVIIQDIIPQGT
+4485 
-4499 TFIENSVIVNG
+4499 
-4510 ETLPGVNPVSGI
+4510 
-4522 PIGTITIG
+4522 
-4530 GDAIVSFQVTVTSI
+4530 
-4544 PTPNEL
+4544 
-4550 NNNAITTFN
+4550 
-4559 YIVNPNN
+4559 
-4566 VPVTNTTTTNTVK
+4566 
-4579 TTVQNDNVIAFKSA
+4579 
-4593 DVTNALPGQTLTY
+4593 
-4606 TITITNSGNV
+4606 
-4616 TIEDLLAIDAV
+4616 
-4627 PIDTTF
+4627 
-4633 VAGSV
+4633 
-4638 TINGINQPNENPE
+4638 
-4651 NGITLGNLAPN
+4651 
-4662 EFVIITFQVTISSST
+4662 
-4677 LQSTINNDASVSYTV
+4677 
-4692 IIDPTKPP
+4692 
-4700 ITITKQ
+4700 
-4706 TNTVTTTVI
+4706 
-4715 DPMVRIEKTADKSIV
+4715 
-4730 VIGDIITFTLA
+4730 
-4741 VFNHSPIP
+4741 
-4749 TISTSVIDTIPA
+4749 
-4761 GTTFIENSVT
+4761 
-4771 INGTP
+4771 
-4776 VPNVRPDTGINI
+4776 
-4788 GSLSAGTVATI
+4788 
-4799 TFQVLA
+4799 
-4805 TSIPSNSTIIN
+4805 
-4816 SATVTAAFQ
+4816 
-4825 LTPQD
+4825 
-4830 PIITFIVNSNIVRI
+4830 
-4844 PVQFITATVTK
+4844 
-4855 NASVSSA
+4855 
-4862 YLNQYFD
+4862 
-4869 YTVRITNTSEISL
+4869 
-4882 SNISLQ
+4882 
-4888 DTIPAGLQFINGTVF
+4888 
-4903 INGERSPLANPNI
+4903 
-4916 GFLVATN
+4916 
-4923 LEPNETII
+4923 
-4931 VLFTVQVISPPVNN
+4931 
-4945 PFKNTANI
+4945 
-4953 SLQLQVSPTDPPIT
+4953 
-4967 VTVTSNENIVTFVPE
+4967 
-4982 NPDEALPN
+4982 
-4990 LNCFFDGERF
+4990 
-5000 IRITPRNVRN
+5000 
-5010 YLWTWIWWK
+5010 

>member
-41 AFITTNTALQVPTF
+41 AFVTTNTALQVPTF
-55 PAGTTLTYTQNSS
+55 PAGTTLNYTQNSS
-68 TAILNIP
+68 TAVLNIP

-105 VSFTTPVSTYSITP
+105 VSFTTPVSTYPITP

-126 QTFVSNSITFG
+126 QTFVSGSVTFG

-143 DVTTLIQAGGSGSY
+143 DVTSLVQAAGSGSY
-157 TTGAVPGLVDPLDAS
+157 TTGSVPGLVDPLDAS
-172 NGSINSAGWT
+172 NGAINSSGWT

-208 ETGSADVSVSGFL
+208 DTGSADVAVSGFL

-239 DADLT
+239 DADLI

-271 GSQVNNAAGNL
+271 GSQINNAAGNL
-282 DTTGTFGTRNQSAST
+282 DTTGTFGTRNQSAS
-297 STNISAGRQGW
+297 SGTNISAGRQGW

-331 TNGDAYM
+331 TKGDAYM

-357 SVNKSVAAIG
+357 SVNKSVATIG

-383 ANNAIFIDSLP
+383 ANNVILTDILP
-394 SGTSFIPG
+394 NGTSFIPG
-402 TVTVDNVPQ
+402 TVMVDNIPQ

-442 PSQNPISNTANITF
+442 PNPNPISNTANITF

-467 NGLATSNSAGTQI
+467 NGLATSNSAGTQV

-519 IFTDPIPSGTT
+519 IYTDPIPSGTT

-549 NGISIGSIA
+549 TGISIGSIA
-558 ANSTTTISFQVLVP
+558 ANSTTTVSFQVFVP

-597 AVSGTDKTNIVS
+597 AVSGTDTTNIVS

-628 DIGDTLTYT
+628 DIGDILTYT

-654 DVIPTGTTFVLNS
+654 DVIPTGTTFVVNS
-667 LTIDGTTQVGANP
+667 VTIDGTTQVGANP
-680 ANGVNIGSIPSGTTK
+680 ANGVNIGSIPTGTTK
-695 NVAFQVV
+695 NVSFQVV

-708 SNVVSNGSSA
+708 SNVVFNGSSA

-774 SGNTAANN
+774 SGNTAATN
-782 VQLTDPLPNGTILT
+782 VQLTDSLPNGTILT
-796 PGTVTLNGVLQ
+796 PGSVTLNGVLQ
-807 NVDSLVALPI
+807 NVDSLVFVPI

-836 ITTPNPIINNAFA
+836 ITTQNPIINNAFA
-849 SYLYTVNPN
+849 SYLYTVNPS

-893 GDVLTYTFS
+893 GDVLTYTFA

-929 SVIVNGVTQ
+929 SVIVNSVTQ
-938 PGATPASINI
+938 PGVTPASINI

-982 NFIVDPNASPVSKN
+982 NFIVDPNTSPVSKN

-1017 NRAFATVG
+1017 DRAFATVG
-1025 DTLTYTVT
+1025 DILTYTVT

-1124 TVETSVSNTVS
+1124 TIETSVSNTVS

-1163 ISLANLGNTIA
+1163 ISLANLGNTTA

-1179 TDIIPNGTT
+1179 TDIIPNGST

-1193 IFIGGALQL
+1193 IFIGGTLQQ
-1202 GADPSTGLPVGSIPS
+1202 GADPSTGLQVGSIPS

-1228 TNGLPSPNPI
+1228 ANSLPSPNPV
-1238 QNSASLQYSF
+1238 QNSAALQYSF
-1248 IADPNLPALVR
+1248 IADPSLPAVVR
-1259 NAASNIVTTQIN
+1259 NATSNIVTTQIN

-1281 STNFADVGDVI
+1281 STNFADVGAVI
-1292 LYATILTNNGNIP
+1292 TYATILTNNGNIP
-1305 AANVTFTDIIPAGTL
+1305 ASNVTFTDIIPAGTIFL
-1320 FIPNTVTI
+1320 PNTVTI
-1328 NNVPVANA
+1328 NGVPIANA
-1336 NPATSI
+1336 NPANGI
-1342 SIGTIGANS
+1342 LIGTIGANS

-1359 FVPTIPAVNPI
+1359 SVPTIPSPNPI
-1370 TNQSGTTFQYTYDPS
+1370 TNQSSTTFQYTYDAS
-1385 KPAVMQMVAS
+1385 KSVVTQMVAS
-1395 NTVQTTINNASI
+1395 NTVQTTINNATI
-1407 AATKSADKQFANV
+1407 AAVKSADKHFANV

-1454 ANSVTVN
+1454 PNSVTVN
-1461 GNTLPNVNPASGIA
+1461 GNTLPNTNPASGIA
-1475 IDPINPNANTLISF
+1475 IDPINPNTSATISF
-1489 QVQVNSIPNPNPIPN
+1489 QVIVNSIPSPNPIPN
-1504 QSNTTYQYVV
+1504 QSNTAYQYVI

-1523 NTLSNVITTQ
+1523 NALSNVITTQ

-1565 GNTPASATVL
+1565 GNIPASATVL

-1583 SFIQNS
+1583 SFVPNS
-1589 VTINNVPQPGLDPS
+1589 VTIDNIPQPGLDPS
-1603 LGIHLADISP
+1603 LGIHLADIPP

-1643 YTVNPNQSPAVNS
+1643 YTVNPNQSPAVGS
-1656 TITNTTVTPII
+1656 TVTNTTVTPII

-1673 NKTVNSTFATIG
+1673 NKTVNSRFATIG
-1685 DTLTFTSTITNSGN
+1685 DTLTFTAIITNSGN

-1705 IFTDVIPNGTTFIPN
+1705 IFTDVIPNGTSFIPN
-1720 SFTVNGTTITN
+1720 SFTVNGTTIPN

-1757 TTLPNPNPIPNKSS
+1757 TSLPNPNPIPNQSS
-1771 LQYSFIVDINEPPVS
+1771 LQYSFIVGINEPPVS

-1823 TILTNS
+1823 TTLTNS
-1829 GNTSANTPVFI
+1829 GNTTANTPVFI

-1858 IPQLGFRPDSE
+1858 IPQLGFRPDSG

-1883 SFQAIVGSIPA
+1883 SFQAIVGSIPV

-1906 SIIIDPTQPPVIE
+1906 SIIVDPTQPPVTE

-1953 FLTYTVLLDNIG
+1953 FLTYTVLLENIG
-1965 NATATNIIFTDPI
+1965 NTTATNIIFTDPI
-1978 PNNTVFIEDSVR
+1978 PNNTVFIADSVR

-1996 PGVNPANGIPIGD
+1996 PGVNPANGVPIGD
-2009 IIAEDFINVTFRVQV
+2009 IIAGDFTNITFRVQV

-2041 PVVNSASIN
+2041 PVVNGASID

-2070 VSTQINSGEIVAIK
+2070 VSTQINSGEITLVK
-2084 SVNKTFATIGDTIS
+2084 SVDKTFATIGDTIS

-2116 TDTLPDGTTFIS
+2116 TDILPDGTTFI
-2128 GTLTNDLSG
+2128 SG

-2191 AHVVDPSQPAV
+2191 SHVVDPSQPSV
-2202 SQTNVSNT
+2202 SQMNVSNA
-2210 VSTTINSAILTTKKS
+2210 VSTTINSAILTTQKS

-2230 ISVGDTITYTTT
+2230 VSVGDTITYTTT
-2242 IRNTGNTAATNITF
+2242 ITNTGNTAATNITF
-2256 TSAIPANT
+2256 TSAIPASI

-2269 SVTINSVQQSGA
+2269 SFTINGVQQSGA
-2281 QPALGVNIPNIAPGE
+2281 QPALGVTIPNIAPGE

-2307 SVSPSSS
+2307 SVPPSNS

-2323 SYTVDPNSAPATTS
+2323 SYTVDPNGTPITTS
-2337 TSTNI
+2337 ISTNI
-2342 ATNPVLDAMIT
+2342 VTNPVLDAMIT

-2369 TYTTILTNNGNTNA
+2369 TYTTILTNSGNTNA

-2392 PNGTTFITD
+2392 PDGTTFITD
-2401 SVTINGLTQ
+2401 SVTIDGITQ

-2416 TGITIGSIAPNSSIS
+2416 TGITIGLIAPNSSIS

-2438 TSTPVQNPIANSAT
+2438 TSTPAQNPIANSAT

-2466 SRNVTSNTVF
+2466 SRTVTSNTVF
-2476 TTINTANIL
+2476 TTINTATIL

-2503 TVVLTNNGN
+2503 TVALTNNGN
-2512 SSAQNVIFTDTVPSV
+2512 SSAQNVIFTDTVPSG
-2527 TTFIANTFS
+2527 TAFIADTFS
-2536 INGVPQ
+2536 INGILQ
-2542 SGADPSNG
+2542 SGANPVNG

-2559 TTVTV
+2559 TTVTI
-2564 SFQVTVTSLPTAN
+2564 SFQVTVTSLPTEN

-2586 YQLVSPPDSETS
+2586 YQLVSPPDAETS
-2598 ISNPVSTQINEAIL
+2598 ISNPVSTQIKEALL

-2626 QTAFYTTSITNVG
+2626 QTAFYTTSISNIG

-2645 IVFTDALPSGLTF
+2645 IVFTDVLPNGVTF
-2658 VPNTLTVDGVLQPN
+2658 VPNTLTVDGVLQPDAN
-2672 ADPNTGVLLAT
+2672 PNTGVLLAT

-2693 FQVTVNNI
+2693 FQVTVNSI
-2701 PPSNPAPNTAS
+2701 PPINPAPNTAS

-2726 SSAATSNTT
+2726 LSAATSNTT
-2735 LLQINNATIIST
+2735 LLQINNANIIST
-2747 KTANLT
+2747 KTTDLT

-2771 NVTATDVTIIDIL
+2771 NVTATDVTVIDTL
-2784 DSNLS
+2784 DSNLT
-2789 FVPNSFTAN
+2789 FVPNSFTVN

-2819 NTAIVTF
+2819 TAAIITF
-2826 QATVITLPTLNP
+2826 QATVTTLPINNP
-2838 ISNSASITYHY
+2838 ISNSALTTYRY
-2849 VVDPSQPPITTSNQS
+2849 IVDPDQSPITTSNQS

-2892 ITYTV
+2892 IIYSV

-2905 SATNVIFTDLIP
+2905 NATNVIFTDVIP

-2929 NGTSIPNADIITGVP
+2929 NGTIIENANTITGVP

-2953 VIVAFHI
+2953 AIVEFHI
-2960 IANEIPPI
+2960 TSNEIPAI

-2981 IVNPAN
+2981 IVNPDN

-2993 IISNNVTTKIESA
+2993 ITSNSVITTIESA
-3006 ILNTIKI
+3006 ILTTTKI
-3013 GDKTFATIGD
+3013 GDKAFATIGD

-3040 NAIFSDPLPSWTQFV
+3040 NVIFSDPIPSWTQFV

-3060 VDGTPLPSASIINGV
+3060 VDGTPLPSTSITSGI
-3075 GINTINPNQTVTII
+3075 GINTIIPNQTVTII

-3094 VSNPTTFTPELQN
+3094 VSNPSTFTPELQN
-3107 LGFVNF
+3107 LAFVNF
-3113 QYNVGNVLLAQP
+3113 QYNVGNALQAQP

-3137 NTAILSAVKTANTAF
+3137 HSAILSAVKTASTAF
-3152 ANIGDTITYTVSIQ
+3152 ANIGDTITYTVLIQ
-3166 NNGNTNATNVNF
+3166 NSGSTNATNVNF
-3178 SDPVPTGTTF
+3178 SDLIPAGTTF
-3188 VENSFAVNGSTIPGA
+3188 IENSFAVNGSTIPGA

-3214 SAGSSL
+3214 STNSSL

-3241 SIQYAFIVDPAS
+3241 SVQYEFLVDPTS

-3260 NSNSA
+3260 TSNSA

-3270 NATVTTVLQANR
+3270 NATVTTVLEANR
-3282 SIVSIGDVITYTAT
+3282 TIVSIGDIITYTAT

-3358 LASSIPPQGAIIN
+3358 LANSIPPQGAIIN

-3381 DPSQPPVTATSSSNT
+3381 
-3396 VNTAVVDASLS
+3396 
-3407 VIKSTDSLVQSTDGI
+3407 
-3422 ITYTVVVQNNGNTTA
+3422 
-3437 NTVTLTDLVPEGT
+3437 
-3450 AFIPNSVTI
+3450 
-3459 NSVSVP
+3459 
-3465 GADPNVGIPLNSI
+3465 
-3478 TPSEIVTVTFQVI
+3478 
-3491 VQSIPS
+3491 
-3497 VNPISNTARIDYTFI
+3497 
-3512 ADPTAP
+3512 
-3518 IISRTIT
+3518 
-3525 SNPAFTQISD
+3525 
-3535 ATILSLKAVNAPQT
+3535 
-3549 TTGDILTYTITL
+3549 
-3561 ENTGNIPATNL
+3561 
-3572 IFSDTIPQD
+3572 
-3581 TTFVENSFTLNGTAI
+3581 
-3596 LGANPNVGVTL
+3596 
-3607 PTLAA
+3607 
-3612 NATHL
+3612 
-3617 ISFQILIKD
+3617 
-3626 SFSRESITNQSNTT
+3626 
-3640 YTIQP
+3640 
-3645 DPGQPPI
+3645 
-3652 TETSTSNIVI
+3652 
-3662 TNFVQAQLTIT
+3662 
-3673 KTSNPTTVDIGGTI
+3673 
-3687 LYISEVKNIGNVDAI
+3687 
-3702 NIVFTDSI
+3702 
-3710 PAGTTFVPD
+3710 
-3719 SVTINGVLQPGLNPE
+3719 
-3734 NGIPIGTIPANS
+3734 
-3746 SKTILFQVQ
+3746 
-3755 TNNPP
+3755 
-3760 TETEIVNQSSAT
+3760 
-3772 YQYVSIP
+3772 
-3779 TAPPVN
+3779 
-3785 RSANSNIVTTSL
+3785 
-3797 QNANIIS
+3797 
-3804 VKSADVTFASIGQI
+3804 
-3818 ITYTNTLQNIGTVPA
+3818 
-3833 NNTVFIDNIPEGTIF
+3833 
-3848 IEDSLA
+3848 
-3854 INNVIQPGANPEN
+3854 
-3867 GVTLGTIQP
+3867 
-3876 NETVTI
+3876 
-3882 SFQVQLTNIPV
+3882 
-3893 GNVVINISDTSYE
+3893 
-3906 YQIDPSS
+3906 
-3913 QIIQRRS
+3913 
-3920 LSNAVNTEVRTANVS
+3920 
-3935 AIKSA
+3935 
-3940 NRSIT
+3940 
-3945 RIGQIITY
+3945 
-3953 TVAVTNAGTI
+3953 
-3963 PITNTL
+3963 
-3969 LLDAI
+3969 
-3974 ASGTTFVPNSILVD
+3974 
-3988 GVPRL
+3988 
-3993 NENPITGINLDII
+3993 
-4006 LPNNTII
+4006 
-4013 VTFQVSVVSIPPQ
+4013 
-4026 NNINNIA
+4026 
-4033 VIHYEYR
+4033 
-4040 PDPSTPPISETTSS
+4040 
-4054 NATNIQFID
+4054 
-4063 AILIATKS
+4063 
-4071 TNTVLAN
+4071 
-4078 IDETIEYTVFIQ
+4078 
-4090 NNGSAT
+4090 
-4096 TNSIFFTDTIADGT
+4096 
-4110 VFIPG
+4110 
-4115 SVVVNNTVLPAADP
+4115 
-4129 NIGFSIPN
+4129 
-4137 VAAGQMATITFQ
+4137 
-4149 VSVTNLP
+4149 
-4156 AVNPTP
+4156 
-4162 NTANVVYDFIFNP
+4162 
-4175 DFAPIQKSTTSNTT
+4175 
-4189 FVQINDAD
+4189 
-4197 IVSLKTV
+4197 
-4204 DLTSVTIG
+4204 
-4212 DILTYTTTLTNTGNT
+4212 
-4227 DATAVVFTDN
+4227 
-4237 IPNGTTFIDGSVL
+4237 
-4250 VNNIPQ
+4250 
-4256 LNANPSAGILVGT
+4256 
-4269 IAPNISIPVTFSVTV
+4269 
-4284 VALPAS
+4284 
-4290 GHVQN
+4290 
-4295 QSTSRYTINV
+4295 
-4305 EEQISTSNITFTEVI
+4305 
-4320 SANVIATKTTPIQY
+4320 
-4334 ADLQTIIP
+4334 
-4342 YTISIT
+4342 
-4348 NNGNIQVEN
+4348 
-4357 IIVTDIIPANTSFI
+4357 
-4371 ENSVIVNGNARPND
+4371 
-4385 NPLNGIQ
+4385 
-4392 IDNIPPNT
+4392 
-4400 TATILFQVRVTSI
+4400 
-4413 PQTNPIS
+4413 
-4420 NTSTIEY
+4420 
-4427 EYTVPNRPPITETII
+4427 
-4442 SSAALTEINHANL
+4442 
-4455 NSNKAVDLAFAT
+4455 
-4467 VGDTLTYTITL
+4467 
-4478 NQTGNVA
+4478 
-4485 VNDVIIQDIIPQGT
+4485 
-4499 TFIENSVIVNG
+4499 
-4510 ETLPGVNPVSGI
+4510 
-4522 PIGTITIG
+4522 
-4530 GDAIVSFQVTVTSI
+4530 
-4544 PTPNEL
+4544 
-4550 NNNAITTFN
+4550 
-4559 YIVNPNN
+4559 
-4566 VPVTNTTTTNTVK
+4566 
-4579 TTVQNDNVIAFKSA
+4579 
-4593 DVTNALPGQTLTY
+4593 
-4606 TITITNSGNV
+4606 
-4616 TIEDLLAIDAV
+4616 
-4627 PIDTTF
+4627 
-4633 VAGSV
+4633 
-4638 TINGINQPNENPE
+4638 
-4651 NGITLGNLAPN
+4651 
-4662 EFVIITFQVTISSST
+4662 
-4677 LQSTINNDASVSYTV
+4677 
-4692 IIDPTKPP
+4692 
-4700 ITITKQ
+4700 
-4706 TNTVTTTVI
+4706 
-4715 DPMVRIEKTADKSIV
+4715 
-4730 VIGDIITFTLA
+4730 
-4741 VFNHSPIP
+4741 
-4749 TISTSVIDTIPA
+4749 
-4761 GTTFIENSVT
+4761 
-4771 INGTP
+4771 
-4776 VPNVRPDTGINI
+4776 
-4788 GSLSAGTVATI
+4788 
-4799 TFQVLA
+4799 
-4805 TSIPSNSTIIN
+4805 
-4816 SATVTAAFQ
+4816 
-4825 LTPQD
+4825 
-4830 PIITFIVNSNIVRI
+4830 
-4844 PVQFITATVTK
+4844 
-4855 NASVSSA
+4855 
-4862 YLNQYFD
+4862 
-4869 YTVRITNTSEISL
+4869 
-4882 SNISLQ
+4882 
-4888 DTIPAGLQFINGTVF
+4888 
-4903 INGERSPLANPNI
+4903 
-4916 GFLVATN
+4916 
-4923 LEPNETII
+4923 
-4931 VLFTVQVISPPVNN
+4931 
-4945 PFKNTANI
+4945 
-4953 SLQLQVSPTDPPIT
+4953 
-4967 VTVTSNENIVTFVPE
+4967 
-4982 NPDEALPN
+4982 
-4990 LNCFFDGERF
+4990 
-5000 IRITPRNVRN
+5000 
-5010 YLWTWIWWK
+5010 

>member
-1 MPITNRFSTTTNGA
+1 
-15 LAITGN
+15 
-21 TLGLS
+21 
-26 KISNQNRAGTIGAIG
+26 
-41 AFITTNTALQVPTF
+41 
-55 PAGTTLTYTQNSS
+55 
-68 TAILNIP
+68 
-75 AGSTILYAE
+75 
-84 LVWGGNYLSRDQ
+84 
-96 NITSVLGNP
+96 
-105 VSFTTPVSTYSITP
+105 
-119 SAVTASN
+119 
-126 QTFVSNSITFG
+126 
-137 FYTRSA
+137 
-143 DVTTLIQAGGSGSY
+143 
-157 TTGAVPGLVDPLDAS
+157 
-172 NGSINSAGWT
+172 
-182 LIVAYQN
+182 
-189 GTLPA
+189 
-194 RNLTIYVAGNRVSA
+194 
-208 ETGSADVSVSGFL
+208 
-221 TPSGG
+221 
-226 PVSGRLFLSSTEG
+226 
-239 DADLT
+239 
-244 GDQALFGPNFSS
+244 
-256 LNALSGPNNAINNFF
+256 
-271 GSQVNNAAGNL
+271 
-282 DTTGTFGTRNQSAST
+282 
-297 STNISAGRQGW
+297 
-308 DITSIDISP
+308 
-317 YLTNSQVS
+317 
-325 AAIRLT
+325 
-331 TNGDAYM
+331 
-338 LNTVGLQ
+338 
-345 ININSPNIQATK
+345 
-357 SVNKSVAAIG
+357 
-367 DILTYT
+367 
-373 VTIPNTGLLP
+373 
-383 ANNAIFIDSLP
+383 
-394 SGTSFIPG
+394 
-402 TVTVDNVPQ
+402 
-411 TNANPAAGIS
+411 
-421 LGTINNGASRTVT
+421 
-434 FQATVVSL
+434 
-442 PSQNPISNTANITF
+442 
-456 QYTPIAGGTTF
+456 
-467 NGLATSNSAGTQI
+467 
-480 NLADINGTKSVNKL
+480 
-494 FTDIGETLT
+494 
-503 YSIALANIGN
+503 
-513 IAATNV
+513 
-519 IFTDPIPSGTT
+519 
-530 FIPGSVTVN
+530 
-539 GVTQAGANPA
+539 
-549 NGISIGSIA
+549 
-558 ANSTTTISFQVLVP
+558 
-572 SIPQTNPILN
+572 
-582 SGTTTYQYI
+582 
-591 PVPNQP
+591 
-597 AVSGTDKTNIVS
+597 
-609 TQVNNATV
+609 
-617 TMTKAVDKNFA
+617 
-628 DIGDTLTYT
+628 
-637 VSFTGTG
+637 
-644 NTNANNVIFT
+644 
-654 DVIPTGTTFVLNS
+654 
-667 LTIDGTTQVGANP
+667 
-680 ANGVNIGSIPSGTTK
+680 
-695 NVAFQVV
+695 
-702 VNTIPA
+702 
-708 SNVVSNGSSA
+708 
-718 SYQYTVNPSQS
+718 
-729 PVTKNISSN
+729 
-738 LVSTQ
+738 
-743 INNANVTLTK
+743 
-753 STNKQFAT
+753 
-761 IGETISYTILITN
+761 
-774 SGNTAANN
+774 
-782 VQLTDPLPNGTILT
+782 
-796 PGTVTLNGVLQ
+796 
-807 NVDSLVALPI
+807 
-817 GTIPGG
+817 
-823 ATFTLS
+823 
-829 FQVTVIN
+829 
-836 ITTPNPIINNAFA
+836 
-849 SYLYTVNPN
+849 
-858 LPPTSKTA
+858 
-866 NSNSVTSTIRLAN
+866 
-879 LHANKSVDKTFAEV
+879 
-893 GDVLTYTFS
+893 
-902 LTNDGNVAANNV
+902 
-914 LLSDSIANGTAFVPN
+914 
-929 SVIVNGVTQ
+929 
-938 PGATPASINI
+938 
-948 GSINANTTIT
+948 
-958 ASFQVVITSIPN
+958 
-970 PNPISNSASISY
+970 
-982 NFIVDPNASPVSKN
+982 
-996 TTSTTTFTQVNDANV
+996 
-1011 ISAKTV
+1011 
-1017 NRAFATVG
+1017 
-1025 DTLTYTVT
+1025 
-1033 LTNAGSVSAD
+1033 
-1043 SPTFV
+1043 
-1048 DTNPDG
+1048 
-1054 TTFIPNTFLINGVL
+1054 
-1068 QNNADPNI
+1068 
-1076 GVPLPSIA
+1076 
-1084 ANGSLTV
+1084 
-1091 SYQVTVTSLPTQN
+1091 
-1104 PTLNSSSTQYSFI
+1104 
-1117 LNPGDPP
+1117 
-1124 TVETSVSNTVS
+1124 
-1135 TQINLA
+1135 
-1141 NVVIVKEVDLT
+1141 
-1152 IADVGQPITYT
+1152 VGQPITYT
-1163 ISLANLGNTIA
+1163 ISLANLGNTTA

-1179 TDIIPNGTT
+1179 TDIIPNGST

-1193 IFIGGALQL
+1193 IFIGGTLQQ
-1202 GADPSTGLPVGSIPS
+1202 GADPSTGLQVGSIPS

-1228 TNGLPSPNPI
+1228 ANSLPSPNPV
-1238 QNSASLQYSF
+1238 QNSAALQYSF
-1248 IADPNLPALVR
+1248 IADPSLPAVVR
-1259 NAASNIVTTQIN
+1259 NATSNIVTTQIN

-1281 STNFADVGDVI
+1281 STNFADVGAVI
-1292 LYATILTNNGNIP
+1292 TYATILTNNGNIP
-1305 AANVTFTDIIPAGTL
+1305 ASNVTFTDIIPAGTIFL
-1320 FIPNTVTI
+1320 PNTVTI
-1328 NNVPVANA
+1328 NGVPIANA
-1336 NPATSI
+1336 NPANGI
-1342 SIGTIGANS
+1342 LIGTIGANS

-1359 FVPTIPAVNPI
+1359 SVPTIPSPNPI
-1370 TNQSGTTFQYTYDPS
+1370 TNQSSTTFQYTYDAS
-1385 KPAVMQMVAS
+1385 KSVVTQMVAS
-1395 NTVQTTINNASI
+1395 NTVQTTINNATI
-1407 AATKSADKQFANV
+1407 AAVKSADKHFANV

-1454 ANSVTVN
+1454 PNSVTVN
-1461 GNTLPNVNPASGIA
+1461 GNTLPNTNPASGIA
-1475 IDPINPNANTLISF
+1475 IDPINPNTSATISF
-1489 QVQVNSIPNPNPIPN
+1489 QVIVNSIPSPNPIPN
-1504 QSNTTYQYVV
+1504 QSNTAYQYVI

-1523 NTLSNVITTQ
+1523 NALSNVITTQ

-1565 GNTPASATVL
+1565 GNIPASATVL

-1583 SFIQNS
+1583 SFVPNS
-1589 VTINNVPQPGLDPS
+1589 VTIDNIPQPGLDPS
-1603 LGIHLADISP
+1603 LGIHLADIPP

-1643 YTVNPNQSPAVNS
+1643 YTVNPNQSPAVGS
-1656 TITNTTVTPII
+1656 TVTNTTVTPII

-1673 NKTVNSTFATIG
+1673 NKTVNSRFATIG
-1685 DTLTFTSTITNSGN
+1685 DTLTFTAIITNSGN

-1705 IFTDVIPNGTTFIPN
+1705 IFTDVIPNGTSFIPN
-1720 SFTVNGTTITN
+1720 SFTVNGTTIPN

-1757 TTLPNPNPIPNKSS
+1757 TSLPNPNPIPNQSS
-1771 LQYSFIVDINEPPVS
+1771 LQYSFIVGINEPPVS

-1823 TILTNS
+1823 TTLTNS
-1829 GNTSANTPVFI
+1829 GNTTANTPVFI

-1858 IPQLGFRPDSE
+1858 IPQLGFRPDSG

-1883 SFQAIVGSIPA
+1883 SFQAIVGSIPV

-1906 SIIIDPTQPPVIE
+1906 SIIVDPTQPPVTE

-1953 FLTYTVLLDNIG
+1953 FLTYTVLLENIG
-1965 NATATNIIFTDPI
+1965 NTTATNIIFTDPI
-1978 PNNTVFIEDSVR
+1978 PNNTVFIADSVR

-1996 PGVNPANGIPIGD
+1996 PGVNPANGVPIGD
-2009 IIAEDFINVTFRVQV
+2009 IIAGDFTNITFRVQV

-2041 PVVNSASIN
+2041 PVVNGASID

-2070 VSTQINSGEIVAIK
+2070 VSTQINSGEITLVK
-2084 SVNKTFATIGDTIS
+2084 SVDKTFATIGDTIS

-2116 TDTLPDGTTFIS
+2116 TDILPDGTTFI
-2128 GTLTNDLSG
+2128 SG

-2191 AHVVDPSQPAV
+2191 SHVVDPSQPSV
-2202 SQTNVSNT
+2202 SQMNVSNA
-2210 VSTTINSAILTTKKS
+2210 VSTTINSAILTTQKS

-2230 ISVGDTITYTTT
+2230 VSVGDTITYTTT
-2242 IRNTGNTAATNITF
+2242 ITNTGNTAATNITF
-2256 TSAIPANT
+2256 TSAIPASI

-2269 SVTINSVQQSGA
+2269 SFTINGVQQSGA
-2281 QPALGVNIPNIAPGE
+2281 QPALGVTIPNIAPGE

-2307 SVSPSSS
+2307 SVPPSNS

-2323 SYTVDPNSAPATTS
+2323 SYTVDPNGTPITTS
-2337 TSTNI
+2337 ISTNI
-2342 ATNPVLDAMIT
+2342 VTNPVLDAMIT

-2369 TYTTILTNNGNTNA
+2369 TYTTILTNSGNTNA

-2392 PNGTTFITD
+2392 PDGTTFITD
-2401 SVTINGLTQ
+2401 SVTIDGITQ

-2416 TGITIGSIAPNSSIS
+2416 TGITIGLIAPNSSIS

-2438 TSTPVQNPIANSAT
+2438 TSTPAQNPIANSAT

-2466 SRNVTSNTVF
+2466 SRTVTSNTVF
-2476 TTINTANIL
+2476 TTINTATIL

-2503 TVVLTNNGN
+2503 TVALTNNGN
-2512 SSAQNVIFTDTVPSV
+2512 SSAQNVIFTDTVPSG
-2527 TTFIANTFS
+2527 TAFIADTFS
-2536 INGVPQ
+2536 INGILQ
-2542 SGADPSNG
+2542 SGANPVNG

-2559 TTVTV
+2559 TTVTI
-2564 SFQVTVTSLPTAN
+2564 SFQVTVTSLPTEN

-2586 YQLVSPPDSETS
+2586 YQLVSPPDAETS
-2598 ISNPVSTQINEAIL
+2598 ISNPVSTQIKEALL

-2626 QTAFYTTSITNVG
+2626 QTAFYTTSISNIG

-2645 IVFTDALPSGLTF
+2645 IVFTDVLPNGVTF
-2658 VPNTLTVDGVLQPN
+2658 VPNTLTVDGVLQPDAN
-2672 ADPNTGVLLAT
+2672 PNTGVLLAT

-2693 FQVTVNNI
+2693 FQVTVNSI
-2701 PPSNPAPNTAS
+2701 PPINPAPNTAS

-2726 SSAATSNTT
+2726 LSAATSNTT
-2735 LLQINNATIIST
+2735 LLQINNANIIST
-2747 KTANLT
+2747 KTTDLT

-2771 NVTATDVTIIDIL
+2771 NVTATDVTVIDTL
-2784 DSNLS
+2784 DSNLT
-2789 FVPNSFTAN
+2789 FVPNSFTVN

-2819 NTAIVTF
+2819 TAAIITF
-2826 QATVITLPTLNP
+2826 QATVTTLPINNP
-2838 ISNSASITYHY
+2838 ISNSALTTYRY
-2849 VVDPSQPPITTSNQS
+2849 IVDPDQSPITTSNQS

-2892 ITYTV
+2892 IIYSV

-2905 SATNVIFTDLIP
+2905 NATNVIFTDVIP

-2929 NGTSIPNADIITGVP
+2929 NGTIIENANTITGVP

-2953 VIVAFHI
+2953 AIVEFHI
-2960 IANEIPPI
+2960 TSNEIPAI

-2981 IVNPAN
+2981 IVNPDN

-2993 IISNNVTTKIESA
+2993 ITSNSVITTIESA
-3006 ILNTIKI
+3006 ILTTTKI
-3013 GDKTFATIGD
+3013 GDKAFATIGD

-3040 NAIFSDPLPSWTQFV
+3040 NVIFSDPIPSWTQFV

-3060 VDGTPLPSASIINGV
+3060 VDGTPLPSTSITSGI
-3075 GINTINPNQTVTII
+3075 GINTIIPNQTVTII

-3094 VSNPTTFTPELQN
+3094 VSNPSTFTPELQN
-3107 LGFVNF
+3107 LAFVNF
-3113 QYNVGNVLLAQP
+3113 QYNVGNALQAQP

-3137 NTAILSAVKTANTAF
+3137 HSAILSAVKTASTAF
-3152 ANIGDTITYTVSIQ
+3152 ANIGDTITYTVLIQ
-3166 NNGNTNATNVNF
+3166 NSGSTNATNVNF
-3178 SDPVPTGTTF
+3178 SDLIPAGTTF
-3188 VENSFAVNGSTIPGA
+3188 IENSFAVNGSTIPGA

-3214 SAGSSL
+3214 STNSSL

-3241 SIQYAFIVDPAS
+3241 SVQYEFLVDPTS

-3260 NSNSA
+3260 TSNSA

-3270 NATVTTVLQANR
+3270 NATVTTVLEANR
-3282 SIVSIGDVITYTAT
+3282 TIVSIGDIITYTAT

-3358 LASSIPPQGAIIN
+3358 LANSIPPQGAIIN

-3407 VIKSTDSLVQSTDGI
+3407 VIKNTDSLVQSTDGT

-3450 AFIPNSVTI
+3450 AFIPDSVTI
-3459 NSVSVP
+3459 NGVSAP
-3465 GADPNVGIPLNSI
+3465 GTDPNVGISLNSI
-3478 TPSEIVTVTFQVI
+3478 APSEIVTVTFQVI

-3497 VNPISNTARIDYTFI
+3497 VNPISNIARIDYTFI

-3535 ATILSLKAVNAPQT
+3535 ANVLSLKAVNAQQA

-3572 IFSDTIPQD
+3572 IFSDTLPEG
-3581 TTFVENSFTLNGTAI
+3581 TTFVDNSFTLNGTTI

-3607 PTLAA
+3607 PNLAA

-3617 ISFQILIKD
+3617 IAFQVLIND
-3626 SFSRESITNQSNTT
+3626 PFSQQSITNQSNTT

-3673 KTSNPTTVDIGGTI
+3673 KTSNPITVDIGGTI
-3687 LYISEVKNIGNVDAI
+3687 LYISEVKNSGNVDAI
-3702 NIVFTDSI
+3702 NIIFTDSI
-3710 PAGTTFVPD
+3710 PVGTTFVLD
-3719 SVTINGVLQPGLNPE
+3719 SVTINGVLQPDANPE
-3734 NGIPIGTIPANS
+3734 NGIPIGKIPPNS

-3760 TETEIVNQSSAT
+3760 TETEIVNQSSVT
-3772 YQYVSIP
+3772 YQYISIP

-3804 VKSADVTFASIGQI
+3804 VKSADVTFVSIGQF

-3848 IEDSLA
+3848 IEDSLS
-3854 INNVIQPGANPEN
+3854 INNVIQPGTNPEN

-3876 NETVTI
+3876 DETVTI
-3882 SFQVQLTNIPV
+3882 SFQVQLTNIPED
-3893 GNVVINISDTSYE
+3893 NTVINISDTSYE

-3913 QIIQRRS
+3913 PIIQRRS
-3920 LSNAVNTEVRTANVS
+3920 LSNTVNTEVRTANVS

-3953 TVAVTNAGTI
+3953 TIAVTNAGTV

-3969 LLDAI
+3969 LIDAI
-3974 ASGTTFVPNSILVD
+3974 AAGTTFVPDSILVD
-3988 GVPRL
+3988 GIPRP
-3993 NENPITGINLDII
+3993 NENPSTGISLNII

-4013 VTFQVSVVSIPPQ
+4013 VTFQVNVDSIPSQ
-4026 NNINNIA
+4026 NNMNNIA
-4033 VIHYEYR
+4033 VIHYEYQ
-4040 PDPSTPPISETTSS
+4040 PDQSLPPISETTSS
-4054 NATNIQFID
+4054 NTTNIQFID

-4071 TNTVLAN
+4071 ANTVLAN
-4078 IDETIEYTVFIQ
+4078 IDETIEYTVLIQ
-4090 NNGSAT
+4090 NNGSTT
-4096 TNSIFFTDTIADGT
+4096 TNSIFFTDIIEDGT
-4110 VFIPG
+4110 VFISG
-4115 SVVVNNTVLPAADP
+4115 SVTVNNTVLPAADP

-4137 VAAGQMATITFQ
+4137 ITSGQVATITFQ

-4156 AVNPTP
+4156 AANPTP
-4162 NTANVVYDFIFNP
+4162 NTANIVYDFIFNP

-4212 DILTYTTTLTNTGNT
+4212 DVLTYTTTLTNTGNT
-4227 DATAVVFTDN
+4227 DATALVFTDN
-4237 IPNGTTFIDGSVL
+4237 IPGGTTFIDGSVL

-4256 LNANPSAGILVGT
+4256 LNANPSTGILLGT

-4290 GHVQN
+4290 GRIQN
-4295 QSTSRYTINV
+4295 QSTSRYTINS

-4320 SANVIATKTTPIQY
+4320 SANIIATKTTPIQY

-4371 ENSVIVNGNARPND
+4371 ENSVIVNGSARPND
-4385 NPLNGIQ
+4385 NPLSGIQ
-4392 IDNIPPNT
+4392 LDNIPPNT

-4427 EYTVPNRPPITETII
+4427 QYTLPNQPPITETII
-4442 SSAALTEINHANL
+4442 SSAAVTTINHATL
-4455 NSNKAVDLAFAT
+4455 NSNKTVDLAFAT
-4467 VGDTLTYTITL
+4467 VGDALTYTITL

-4522 PIGTITIG
+4522 PIGTIIVD
-4530 GDAIVSFQVTVTSI
+4530 GDAIVSFQVTVTTI

-4566 VPVTNTTTTNTVK
+4566 VPVTNTTTTNTVT
-4579 TTVQNDNVIAFKSA
+4579 TTVQNDNVIAIKSV
-4593 DVTNALPGQTLTY
+4593 DVTNALPAQTLTY
-4606 TITITNSGNV
+4606 TITIMNSGNV
-4616 TIEDLLAIDAV
+4616 TIEDLLVIDTI

-4651 NGITLGNLAPN
+4651 NGITLGNLAHN
-4662 EFVIITFQVTISSST
+4662 DSVIITFQVTISSST
-4677 LQSTINNDASVSYTV
+4677 LQPTINNDATVSYTV
-4692 IIDPTKPP
+4692 IIDPDEPP

-4706 TNTVTTTVI
+4706 TNTVTTTLI
-4715 DPMVRIEKTADKSIV
+4715 EPIINIEKTADKSIV
-4730 VIGDIITFTLA
+4730 VIGDVITFTLE
-4741 VFNHSPIP
+4741 VFNDSTIP

-4771 INGTP
+4771 INGTS

-4799 TFQVLA
+4799 TFQVLV

-4844 PVQFITATVTK
+4844 PVQFITTTVTK

-4869 YTVRITNTSEISL
+4869 YTVRITNTSKISL

-4945 PFKNTANI
+4945 EFKNTANI

-4982 NPDEALPN
+4982 NPDETLPN

-5000 IRITPRNVRN
+5000 IRITPRNIRN
-5010 YLWTWIWWK
+5010 YLWAWIWWQ

>member
-41 AFITTNTALQVPTF
+41 AFITINTALQVPSF
-55 PAGTTLTYTQNSS
+55 PAGTTLSYTQNSS

-126 QTFVSNSITFG
+126 QTFVSGSVTFG

-143 DVTTLIQAGGSGSY
+143 DVTSLVQAGGSGSY
-157 TTGAVPGLVDPLDAS
+157 TTGSVPGLVDPLDAS
-172 NGSINSAGWT
+172 NGAINSSGWT

-189 GTLPA
+189 GSLPA
-194 RNLTIYVAGNRVSA
+194 RNLTIYVAGNRVSV

-221 TPSGG
+221 TPAGG
-226 PVSGRLFLSSTEG
+226 PVSGRLFISSTEG

-256 LNALSGPNNAINNFF
+256 LNALSGPNNAVNNFF

-367 DILTYT
+367 DVLTYT

-383 ANNAIFIDSLP
+383 ANNVIFIDSLP
-394 SGTSFIPG
+394 NGTSFIPG
-402 TVTVDNVPQ
+402 TVTVDSIPQ

-421 LGTINNGASRTVT
+421 LGTINNNASRTVT

-442 PSQNPISNTANITF
+442 PNQNPISNTANITF

-494 FTDIGETLT
+494 FTDFGETLT

-519 IFTDPIPSGTT
+519 IYTDPIPSGTT

-549 NGISIGSIA
+549 NGIFIGTIA
-558 ANSTTTISFQVLVP
+558 ANSTTTVSFQVFVP

-597 AVSGTDKTNIVS
+597 AVSGTDTTNIVS

-654 DVIPTGTTFVLNS
+654 DIIPTGTTFVLNS

-680 ANGVNIGSIPSGTTK
+680 ANGVNVGSIPTGTTK
-695 NVAFQVV
+695 NVSFQVV

-743 INNANVTLTK
+743 INNANLTLTK

-774 SGNTAANN
+774 SGNTAATN

-807 NVDSLVALPI
+807 NVNSLVALPI

-836 ITTPNPIINNAFA
+836 ITAQNPIINNAFA
-849 SYLYTVNPN
+849 SYLYTVNPS

-879 LHANKSVDKTFAEV
+879 LQATKSVDKTFAEV
-893 GDVLTYTFS
+893 GDVLTYTFA

-914 LLSDSIANGTAFVPN
+914 VLSDSIANGTAFVPN
-929 SVIVNGVTQ
+929 SVTINNVAQ
-938 PGATPASINI
+938 PGVTPASINI

-958 ASFQVVITSIPN
+958 ASFQVLITSIPN

-996 TTSTTTFTQVNDANV
+996 TTSTTTFIQVNDANV

-1017 NRAFATVG
+1017 DRAFATVG
-1025 DTLTYTVT
+1025 DVLTYTIL
-1033 LTNAGSVSAD
+1033 LTNAGSVTAD

-1054 TTFIPNTFLINGVL
+1054 TTFIPNTFLINSVL
-1068 QNNADPNI
+1068 QNNADPNA
-1076 GVPLPSIA
+1076 GVPLPSIP
-1084 ANGSLTV
+1084 ANGEITV
-1091 SYQVTVTSLPTQN
+1091 SYQVTVTALPTQN
-1104 PTLNSSSTQYSFI
+1104 PTTNSSSTQYSFI

-1124 TVETSVSNTVS
+1124 TIETSLSNTVS

-1141 NVVIVKEVDLT
+1141 NVVIVKQVDLT

-1163 ISLANLGNTIA
+1163 IALANLGNTPA
-1174 NNVIV
+1174 NNVVV
-1179 TDIIPNGTT
+1179 TDIFPPGTT
-1188 IVPNS
+1188 LVPNS

-1202 GADPSTGLPVGSIPS
+1202 GADPSVGLQVGTIPTGGI
-1217 GGFTTIVFQIS
+1217 TTIVFQIS
-1228 TNGLPSPNPI
+1228 ANSLPSPNPV
-1238 QNSASLQYSF
+1238 QNSAALQYSF
-1248 IADPNLPALVR
+1248 IADPNLPAVVR
-1259 NAASNIVTTQIN
+1259 NATSNIVTTQIN
-1271 TANIVATKLT
+1271 TANLVATKLT

-1292 LYATILTNNGNIP
+1292 TYATILTNNGNIP
-1305 AANVTFTDIIPAGTL
+1305 ATNVTFTDIIPDGTIFL
-1320 FIPNTVTI
+1320 PNTVTI
-1328 NNVPVANA
+1328 NGVPIANA
-1336 NPATSI
+1336 NPANGI
-1342 SIGTIGANS
+1342 LIGTIGANS
-1351 SRTVAFQV
+1351 SRTVSFQV

-1385 KPAVMQMVAS
+1385 KPAIMQMVTS
-1395 NTVQTTINNASI
+1395 NIVQTTINNATITS
-1407 AATKSADKQFANV
+1407 AKSADKQFANV

-1435 TLASNVIFTDVIPN
+1435 TLASSIVFTDTIPS

-1454 ANSVTVN
+1454 PNSVTVN
-1461 GNTLPNVNPASGIA
+1461 GTTLSNANPANGIA
-1475 IDPINPNANTLISF
+1475 IDPINPNTNTTISF
-1489 QVQVNSIPNPNPIPN
+1489 QVIINSIPSPNPIPN

-1514 DPNLPPASA
+1514 NPNLPPASA
-1523 NTLSNVITTQ
+1523 NVLSNLITTQ
-1533 INNATIVATKSV
+1533 INNATIIATKSV

-1565 GNTPASATVL
+1565 GNIPASATVL

-1603 LGIHLADISP
+1603 LGIHLADIPP
-1613 GDTVFITFQAQILAI
+1613 GDTIFITFQAQILAI

-1643 YTVNPNQSPAVNS
+1643 YNVNPNQSPAVGS

-1685 DTLTFTSTITNSGN
+1685 DTLTFTSTIINSGN

-1705 IFTDVIPNGTTFIPN
+1705 IFTDLLPDGTTFTPN
-1720 SFTVNGTTITN
+1720 SFTVNGITIPNT
-1731 ANPQNGI
+1731 NPQNGI
-1738 NIGNLNSNAS
+1738 NIRNINSNAS
-1748 ATLSFQVNI
+1748 VILSFQVNI
-1757 TTLPNPNPIPNKSS
+1757 TTIPNPNPIPNKSS

-1801 SVIATKTASSAF
+1801 SVIATKTASSTF

-1823 TILTNS
+1823 TTLTNS
-1829 GNTSANTPVFI
+1829 GNTTANTPVFI

-1848 FVPDSVQINT
+1848 FVPDSLQINT
-1858 IPQLGFRPDSE
+1858 IPQLGFRPDSG
-1869 ISLDSIPVGGTTTI
+1869 ISLDPIPVGGTTTI

-1906 SIIIDPTQPPVIE
+1906 SIIVDPTQPPVTE

-1940 VDRLFSDVAPGNS
+1940 VDRLFSDIAPGNS

-1965 NATATNIIFTDPI
+1965 NTTATNITFTDPI

-2009 IIAEDFINVTFRVQV
+2009 IIAGDFINVTFRVQV

-2041 PVVNSASIN
+2041 PVVNGASIN

-2070 VSTQINSGEIVAIK
+2070 VSTQINSGEILAIK
-2084 SVNKTFATIGDTIS
+2084 SVDKTFAKIGDTLS
-2098 YTITLSNPGNVTS
+2098 YTISLSNPGNVTS
-2111 QNIIF
+2111 QNILF
-2116 TDTLPDGTTFIS
+2116 TDILPDGSTFIS
-2128 GTLTNDLSG
+2128 GTLV
-2137 TLTNDS
+2137 NDS
-2143 GTQQIGNPANGIQ
+2143 GAQQIGNPANGIQ
-2156 IGNINPN
+2156 VGNINP
-2163 GTAVITLNVLVTNI
+2163 GSTIAITINVLVTNI

-2185 SSSVQF
+2185 FSSVQYS
-2191 AHVVDPSQPAV
+2191 HVVDPSQPAV
-2202 SQTNVSNT
+2202 SQTNISNT
-2210 VSTTINSAILTTKKS
+2210 VSTTINSAILTTTKS

-2230 ISVGDTITYTTT
+2230 LSVGDTITYTTT
-2242 IRNTGNTAATNITF
+2242 ITNTGNTAATNITF

-2269 SVTINSVQQSGA
+2269 SVTINGMQQLGA
-2281 QPALGVNIPNIAPGE
+2281 RPALGVNIPNIAPGE
-2296 TVTVTFQVNVI
+2296 TVTVTFQVTVI
-2307 SVSPSSS
+2307 SIPPSSS
-2314 IMGNDTILY
+2314 IMDNDTILY
-2323 SYTVDPNSAPATTS
+2323 SYTVDPSAAPVTTS
-2337 TSTNI
+2337 TSTNSV
-2342 ATNPVLDAMIT
+2342 TNPVLDAMIT
-2353 MVKSVDQTLV
+2353 MIKSVDQTLV

-2369 TYTTILTNNGNTNA
+2369 TYTTLLTNSGNTNA

-2392 PNGTTFITD
+2392 PDGTTFVLD
-2401 SVTINGLTQ
+2401 SVTINGITQ

-2416 TGITIGSIAPNSSIS
+2416 TGITIGSIAPNSSIA

-2438 TSTPVQNPIANSAT
+2438 TSTPVQNPIANSAS
-2452 ASYTFIADPNAPIV
+2452 ASYTFITDPNAPIV

-2476 TTINTANIL
+2476 TTINTAIIL

-2503 TVVLTNNGN
+2503 TVALTNNGN
-2512 SSAQNVIFTDTVPSV
+2512 SSVQNVIFSDTMPSG
-2527 TTFIANTFS
+2527 TTFIVNSFS

-2550 VNIGTITAG
+2550 VNIGPITAG
-2559 TTVTV
+2559 STVNV
-2564 SFQVTVTSLPTAN
+2564 SFQVNVDSLPTEN
-2577 PIVNFSSTS
+2577 TIVNFSSTS
-2586 YQLVSPPDSETS
+2586 YQLVSPPDPETS
-2598 ISNPVSTQINEAIL
+2598 ISNPVSTQIKEAIL

-2626 QTAFYTTSITNVG
+2626 QTVFYTTSISNIG

-2645 IVFTDALPSGLTF
+2645 IVFADALPSGLTF
-2658 VPNTLTVDGVLQPN
+2658 VPNTLTVDGVLQPDAN
-2672 ADPNTGVLLAT
+2672 PNTGVLLAT

-2693 FQVTVNNI
+2693 FQVTVNSI
-2701 PPSNPAPNTAS
+2701 PPINPAPNIAS
-2712 TTYEFTVDPVNPPV
+2712 TTYEFSVDPGNPPV
-2726 SSAATSNTT
+2726 SNTASSNTT
-2735 LLQINNATIIST
+2735 LLQINNANIIST

-2771 NVTATDVTIIDIL
+2771 NVAATDVTIIDIL

-2789 FVPNSFTAN
+2789 FIPNSFTVN
-2798 GQTIPNAD
+2798 GQTIPSAD

-2826 QATVITLPTLNP
+2826 QATVTTLPTLNP
-2838 ISNSASITYHY
+2838 ISNFASTTYHY
-2849 VVDPSQPPITTSNQS
+2849 VVDPSQSPITTSNQS

-2880 NSNVSTVDIGQD
+2880 NSNAETVDIGQD
-2892 ITYTV
+2892 IVYSV

-2929 NGTSIPNADIITGVP
+2929 NGTTIPNADIITGVP

-2960 IANEIPPI
+2960 NANEIPPI
-2968 NPITNQASVSFQH
+2968 NPITNQASASFQH

-2993 IISNNVTTKIESA
+2993 ITSNSVTTKIESA

-3013 GDKTFATIGD
+3013 GDKAFATIGD

-3032 NTGNIPAN
+3032 NTGNISAN
-3040 NAIFSDPLPSWTQFV
+3040 NVVFSDPIPTWTQFV

-3060 VDGTPLPSASIINGV
+3060 VDGTSLPSASIIDGV
-3075 GINTINPNQTVTII
+3075 GINTITPNQIVII
-3089 FQVQI
+3089 MFQVQI
-3094 VSNPTTFTPELQN
+3094 ISNPTTFTPELQN

-3113 QYNVGNVLLAQP
+3113 QYNVGNALQPQP

-3137 NTAILSAVKTANTAF
+3137 NSAILSAVKTANTAF
-3152 ANIGDTITYTVSIQ
+3152 ANIEDTITYTVLIQ
-3166 NNGNTNATNVNF
+3166 NSGNTNATNVNF
-3178 SDPVPTGTTF
+3178 SDLIPAGTTF
-3188 VENSFAVNGSTIPGA
+3188 VENSFTVNGSTIPGA

-3214 SAGSSL
+3214 NAGSSL
-3220 TVTFQVIVTSTPP
+3220 TATFQVIVTSTPP

-3241 SIQYAFIVDPAS
+3241 SIQYEFIVDPAS

-3270 NATVTTVLQANR
+3270 NATVTTVLEANR
-3282 SIVSIGDVITYTAT
+3282 TIVSTLDIITYTAT

-3396 VNTAVVDASLS
+3396 VNIAVVDASLS
-3407 VIKSTDSLVQSTDGI
+3407 VIKNTDSLVQSTDGT

-3459 NSVSVP
+3459 NGVSAP
-3465 GADPNVGIPLNSI
+3465 GADPNVGISLNAI
-3478 TPSEIVTVTFQVI
+3478 APSEIVTVTFQVI
-3491 VQSIPS
+3491 VQSIPN
-3497 VNPISNTARIDYTFI
+3497 VNPISNIARIDYTFI

-3535 ATILSLKAVNAPQT
+3535 ANVLSLKAVNAQQA

-3572 IFSDTIPQD
+3572 IFSDTIPEG

-3596 LGANPNVGVTL
+3596 LGANPNAGVTL
-3607 PTLAA
+3607 PNLVA
-3612 NATHL
+3612 NL
-3617 ISFQILIKD
+3617 ISFQILIND
-3626 SFSRESITNQSNTT
+3626 SFSQQSITNQSNTT

-3662 TNFVQAQLTIT
+3662 TNFVQAQLTVT
-3673 KTSNPTTVDIGGTI
+3673 KTSNPITVDIGGTI

-3702 NIVFTDSI
+3702 NIIFTDSI

-3719 SVTINGVLQPGLNPE
+3719 SVTINGVLQPGVNPE
-3734 NGIPIGTIPANS
+3734 NGIPIGTITPNS

-3760 TETEIVNQSSAT
+3760 TATEIVNQSSVN

-3804 VKSADVTFASIGQI
+3804 VKQADVTFVAIGQN
-3818 ITYTNTLQNIGTVPA
+3818 ITYTNTIQNIGTVPA
-3833 NNTVFIDNIPEGTIF
+3833 NNTVFIDNFPEGTIF
-3848 IEDSLA
+3848 IEDSLS
-3854 INNVIQPGANPEN
+3854 INNVIQPGANPQN
-3867 GVTLGTIQP
+3867 GITLGTIQQ

-3882 SFQVQLTNIPV
+3882 SFQVQLTNIPE
-3893 GNVVINISDTSYE
+3893 GNTVINISDTSYE

-3913 QIIQRRS
+3913 PIVQRRS

-3953 TVAVTNAGTI
+3953 TVAVTNAGTV
-3963 PITNTL
+3963 PITNTIL
-3969 LLDAI
+3969 IDAI
-3974 ASGTTFVPNSILVD
+3974 AAGTTFVPNSILVD
-3988 GVPRL
+3988 GIPRP
-3993 NENPITGINLDII
+3993 NENPITGINLGII

-4013 VTFQVSVVSIPPQ
+4013 VTFQVNVVSIPAQ
-4026 NNINNIA
+4026 NTINNIA
-4033 VIHYEYR
+4033 VIHYEYK
-4040 PDPSTPPISETTSS
+4040 PEQSAPPISETTSS
-4054 NATNIQFID
+4054 NTTNIQFID
-4063 AILIATKS
+4063 VILIATKS
-4071 TNTVLAN
+4071 ANKVLAN
-4078 IDETIEYTVFIQ
+4078 IDDTIEYTVFIQ
-4090 NNGSAT
+4090 NNGSTT
-4096 TNSIFFTDTIADGT
+4096 TNSIFFTDTIEDGT

-4115 SVVVNNTVLPAADP
+4115 SVTVNNTVLPAADP
-4129 NIGFSIPN
+4129 NIGFFIPN
-4137 VAAGQMATITFQ
+4137 IASGQATTITLQ

-4156 AVNPTP
+4156 ALNPTP
-4162 NTANVVYDFIFNP
+4162 NTANIVYDFIFNP

-4212 DILTYTTTLTNTGNT
+4212 DILTYTTTLTNIGNA
-4227 DATAVVFTDN
+4227 DATTVVFTDN
-4237 IPNGTTFIDGSVL
+4237 IPDGTTFIEGSVL

-4256 LNANPSAGILVGT
+4256 LNANPSTGILVGT
-4269 IAPNISIPVTFSVTV
+4269 IAPNVSIPVTFSVTV

-4290 GHVQN
+4290 GRIQN
-4295 QSTSRYTINV
+4295 QSTSRYTINN
-4305 EEQISTSNITFTEVI
+4305 EEQISTSNITITEVI
-4320 SANVIATKTTPIQY
+4320 SAHVIATKTTPIQY

-4371 ENSVIVNGNARPND
+4371 DNSVIVNGNARPSD
-4385 NPLNGIQ
+4385 NPLNGIR

-4427 EYTVPNRPPITETII
+4427 QYTIPNQPPITETII
-4442 SSAALTEINHANL
+4442 SSAAVTEIHHANL

-4485 VNDVIIQDIIPQGT
+4485 ANNVTIQDMIPQGT
-4499 TFIENSVIVNG
+4499 AFIENSVIVNG
-4510 ETLPGVNPVSGI
+4510 EALPEVNPVSGI
-4522 PIGTITIG
+4522 PIDTITVG
-4530 GDAIVSFQVTVTSI
+4530 GNAVASFQVTVTSI

-4550 NNNAITTFN
+4550 TNQAITTFN

-4566 VPVTNTTTTNTVK
+4566 LPVTNTTTTNTVT
-4579 TTVQNDNVIAFKSA
+4579 TTVQNDNVVAIKSVNA
-4593 DVTNALPGQTLTY
+4593 SNALPSQTVTY

-4616 TIEDLLAIDAV
+4616 TIEDIIAIDTAPV
-4627 PIDTTF
+4627 DTTF
-4633 VAGSV
+4633 VTGSV

-4651 NGITLGNLAPN
+4651 NGITLGSLTPN
-4662 EFVIITFQVTISSST
+4662 ESTIITFQVTISPTT
-4677 LQSTINNDASVSYTV
+4677 LQPAINNDASVSYTV
-4692 IIDPTKPP
+4692 TIDPNEPP

-4706 TNTVTTTVI
+4706 TNVVTTTVV
-4715 DPMVRIEKTADKSIV
+4715 DPMVRINKTADTSIA
-4730 VIGDIITFTLA
+4730 VIGDMITFTLE
-4741 VFNHSPIP
+4741 VLNHSPIP
-4749 TISTSVIDTIPA
+4749 TISTSILDIIPT

-4776 VPNVRPDTGINI
+4776 VLNVRPDTGMNI
-4788 GSLSAGTVATI
+4788 GALPAGSVAKI
-4799 TFQVLA
+4799 AFKVLV

-4816 SATVTAAFQ
+4816 SASVTAAFQ

-4830 PIITFIVNSNIVRI
+4830 PIITFIDNSNIVRI
-4844 PVQFITATVTK
+4844 PVQFITATVVK
-4855 NASVSSA
+4855 DASVSSA

-4869 YTVRITNTSEISL
+4869 YTMRITNTSDISL
-4882 SNISLQ
+4882 SNVSLQ
-4888 DTIPAGLQFINGTVF
+4888 DTIPAGLQFMNGTVF
-4903 INGERSPLANPNI
+4903 INSERSPLANPNI

-4945 PFKNTANI
+4945 EFKNTADI

-4967 VTVTSNENIVTFVPE
+4967 VTVTSNENIVTFIPK
-4982 NPDEALPN
+4982 NPDETLPN
-4990 LNCFFDGERF
+4990 FNCFFDGERF
-5000 IRITPRNVRN
+5000 IRITPRNIRN
-5010 YLWTWIWWK
+5010 YFWTWIWWR

>member
-1 MPITNRFSTTTNGA
+1 LNG
-15 LAITGN
+15 
-21 TLGLS
+21 GL
-26 KISNQNRAGTIGAIG
+26 RTI
-41 AFITTNTALQVPTF
+41 F
-55 PAGTTLTYTQNSS
+55 
-68 TAILNIP
+68 
-75 AGSTILYAE
+75 
-84 LVWGGNYLSRDQ
+84 
-96 NITSVLGNP
+96 
-105 VSFTTPVSTYSITP
+105 
-119 SAVTASN
+119 
-126 QTFVSNSITFG
+126 
-137 FYTRSA
+137 
-143 DVTTLIQAGGSGSY
+143 
-157 TTGAVPGLVDPLDAS
+157 
-172 NGSINSAGWT
+172 
-182 LIVAYQN
+182 
-189 GTLPA
+189 LP
-194 RNLTIYVAGNRVSA
+194 N
-208 ETGSADVSVSGFL
+208 
-221 TPSGG
+221 
-226 PVSGRLFLSSTEG
+226 
-239 DADLT
+239 
-244 GDQALFGPNFSS
+244 
-256 LNALSGPNNAINNFF
+256 
-271 GSQVNNAAGNL
+271 
-282 DTTGTFGTRNQSAST
+282 
-297 STNISAGRQGW
+297 
-308 DITSIDISP
+308 
-317 YLTNSQVS
+317 
-325 AAIRLT
+325 
-331 TNGDAYM
+331 
-338 LNTVGLQ
+338 
-345 ININSPNIQATK
+345 
-357 SVNKSVAAIG
+357 
-367 DILTYT
+367 T
-373 VTIPNTGLLP
+373 VTI
-383 ANNAIFIDSLP
+383 
-394 SGTSFIPG
+394 
-402 TVTVDNVPQ
+402 
-411 TNANPAAGIS
+411 
-421 LGTINNGASRTVT
+421 NGV
-434 FQATVVSL
+434 
-442 PSQNPISNTANITF
+442 
-456 QYTPIAGGTTF
+456 PIA
-467 NGLATSNSAGTQI
+467 N
-480 NLADINGTKSVNKL
+480 
-494 FTDIGETLT
+494 
-503 YSIALANIGN
+503 
-513 IAATNV
+513 
-519 IFTDPIPSGTT
+519 
-530 FIPGSVTVN
+530 
-539 GVTQAGANPA
+539 ANPA
-549 NGISIGSIA
+549 NGI
-558 ANSTTTISFQVLVP
+558 L
-572 SIPQTNPILN
+572 
-582 SGTTTYQYI
+582 
-591 PVPNQP
+591 
-597 AVSGTDKTNIVS
+597 
-609 TQVNNATV
+609 
-617 TMTKAVDKNFA
+617 
-628 DIGDTLTYT
+628 
-637 VSFTGTG
+637 
-644 NTNANNVIFT
+644 
-654 DVIPTGTTFVLNS
+654 
-667 LTIDGTTQVGANP
+667 
-680 ANGVNIGSIPSGTTK
+680 
-695 NVAFQVV
+695 
-702 VNTIPA
+702 
-708 SNVVSNGSSA
+708 
-718 SYQYTVNPSQS
+718 
-729 PVTKNISSN
+729 
-738 LVSTQ
+738 
-743 INNANVTLTK
+743 
-753 STNKQFAT
+753 
-761 IGETISYTILITN
+761 
-774 SGNTAANN
+774 
-782 VQLTDPLPNGTILT
+782 
-796 PGTVTLNGVLQ
+796 
-807 NVDSLVALPI
+807 
-817 GTIPGG
+817 
-823 ATFTLS
+823 
-829 FQVTVIN
+829 
-836 ITTPNPIINNAFA
+836 
-849 SYLYTVNPN
+849 
-858 LPPTSKTA
+858 
-866 NSNSVTSTIRLAN
+866 
-879 LHANKSVDKTFAEV
+879 
-893 GDVLTYTFS
+893 
-902 LTNDGNVAANNV
+902 
-914 LLSDSIANGTAFVPN
+914 
-929 SVIVNGVTQ
+929 
-938 PGATPASINI
+938 
-948 GSINANTTIT
+948 
-958 ASFQVVITSIPN
+958 
-970 PNPISNSASISY
+970 
-982 NFIVDPNASPVSKN
+982 
-996 TTSTTTFTQVNDANV
+996 
-1011 ISAKTV
+1011 
-1017 NRAFATVG
+1017 
-1025 DTLTYTVT
+1025 
-1033 LTNAGSVSAD
+1033 
-1043 SPTFV
+1043 
-1048 DTNPDG
+1048 
-1054 TTFIPNTFLINGVL
+1054 
-1068 QNNADPNI
+1068 
-1076 GVPLPSIA
+1076 
-1084 ANGSLTV
+1084 
-1091 SYQVTVTSLPTQN
+1091 
-1104 PTLNSSSTQYSFI
+1104 
-1117 LNPGDPP
+1117 
-1124 TVETSVSNTVS
+1124 
-1135 TQINLA
+1135 
-1141 NVVIVKEVDLT
+1141 
-1152 IADVGQPITYT
+1152 
-1163 ISLANLGNTIA
+1163 
-1174 NNVIV
+1174 
-1179 TDIIPNGTT
+1179 
-1188 IVPNS
+1188 
-1193 IFIGGALQL
+1193 
-1202 GADPSTGLPVGSIPS
+1202 
-1217 GGFTTIVFQIS
+1217 
-1228 TNGLPSPNPI
+1228 
-1238 QNSASLQYSF
+1238 
-1248 IADPNLPALVR
+1248 
-1259 NAASNIVTTQIN
+1259 
-1271 TANIVATKLT
+1271 
-1281 STNFADVGDVI
+1281 
-1292 LYATILTNNGNIP
+1292 
-1305 AANVTFTDIIPAGTL
+1305 
-1320 FIPNTVTI
+1320 
-1328 NNVPVANA
+1328 
-1336 NPATSI
+1336 
-1342 SIGTIGANS
+1342 IGTIGANS

-1359 FVPTIPAVNPI
+1359 SVPTIPSPNPI
-1370 TNQSGTTFQYTYDPS
+1370 TNQSSTTFQYTYDAS
-1385 KPAVMQMVAS
+1385 KSVVTQMVAS
-1395 NTVQTTINNASI
+1395 NTVQTTINNATI
-1407 AATKSADKQFANV
+1407 AAVKSADKHFANV

-1454 ANSVTVN
+1454 PNSVTVN
-1461 GNTLPNVNPASGIA
+1461 GNTLPNTNPASGIA
-1475 IDPINPNANTLISF
+1475 IDPINPNTSATISF
-1489 QVQVNSIPNPNPIPN
+1489 QVIVNSIPSPNPIPN
-1504 QSNTTYQYVV
+1504 QSNTAYQYVI

-1523 NTLSNVITTQ
+1523 NALSNVITTQ

-1565 GNTPASATVL
+1565 GNIPASATVL

-1583 SFIQNS
+1583 SFVPNS
-1589 VTINNVPQPGLDPS
+1589 VTIDNIPQPGLDPS
-1603 LGIHLADISP
+1603 LGIHLADIPP

-1643 YTVNPNQSPAVNS
+1643 YTVNPNQSPAVGS
-1656 TITNTTVTPII
+1656 TVTNTTVTPII

-1673 NKTVNSTFATIG
+1673 NKTVNSRFATIG
-1685 DTLTFTSTITNSGN
+1685 DTLTFTAIITNSGN

-1705 IFTDVIPNGTTFIPN
+1705 IFTDVIPNGTSFIPN
-1720 SFTVNGTTITN
+1720 SFTVNGTTIPN

-1757 TTLPNPNPIPNKSS
+1757 TSLPNPNPIPNQSS
-1771 LQYSFIVDINEPPVS
+1771 LQYSFIVGINEPPVS

-1823 TILTNS
+1823 TTLTNS
-1829 GNTSANTPVFI
+1829 GNTTANTPVFI

-1858 IPQLGFRPDSE
+1858 IPQLGFRPDSG

-1883 SFQAIVGSIPA
+1883 SFQAIVGSIPV

-1906 SIIIDPTQPPVIE
+1906 SIIVDPTQPPVTE

-1953 FLTYTVLLDNIG
+1953 FLTYTVLLENIG
-1965 NATATNIIFTDPI
+1965 NTTATNIIFTDPI
-1978 PNNTVFIEDSVR
+1978 PNNTVFIADSVR

-1996 PGVNPANGIPIGD
+1996 PGVNPANGVPIGD
-2009 IIAEDFINVTFRVQV
+2009 IIAGDFTNITFRVQV

-2041 PVVNSASIN
+2041 PVVNGASID

-2070 VSTQINSGEIVAIK
+2070 VSTQINSGEITLVK
-2084 SVNKTFATIGDTIS
+2084 SVDKTFATIGDTIS

-2116 TDTLPDGTTFIS
+2116 TDILPDGTTFI
-2128 GTLTNDLSG
+2128 SG

-2191 AHVVDPSQPAV
+2191 SHVVDPSQPSV
-2202 SQTNVSNT
+2202 SQMNVSNA
-2210 VSTTINSAILTTKKS
+2210 VSTTINSAILTTQKS

-2230 ISVGDTITYTTT
+2230 VSVGDTITYTTT
-2242 IRNTGNTAATNITF
+2242 ITNTGNTPATNITF
-2256 TSAIPANT
+2256 TSAIPASI

-2269 SVTINSVQQSGA
+2269 SFTINGVQQSGA
-2281 QPALGVNIPNIAPGE
+2281 QPALGVTIPNIAPGE

-2307 SVSPSSS
+2307 SVPPSNS

-2323 SYTVDPNSAPATTS
+2323 SYTVDPNGTPITTS
-2337 TSTNI
+2337 ISTNI
-2342 ATNPVLDAMIT
+2342 VTNPVLDAMIT

-2369 TYTTILTNNGNTNA
+2369 TYTTILTNSGNTNA

-2392 PNGTTFITD
+2392 PDGTTFITD
-2401 SVTINGLTQ
+2401 SVTIDGITQ

-2416 TGITIGSIAPNSSIS
+2416 TGITIGLIAPNSSIS

-2438 TSTPVQNPIANSAT
+2438 TSTPAQNPIANSAT

-2466 SRNVTSNTVF
+2466 SRTVTSNTVF
-2476 TTINTANIL
+2476 TTINTATIL

-2503 TVVLTNNGN
+2503 TVALTNNGN
-2512 SSAQNVIFTDTVPSV
+2512 SSAQNVIFTDTVPSG
-2527 TTFIANTFS
+2527 TAFIADTFS
-2536 INGVPQ
+2536 INGILQ
-2542 SGADPSNG
+2542 SGANPVNG

-2559 TTVTV
+2559 TTVTI
-2564 SFQVTVTSLPTAN
+2564 SFQVTVTSLPTEN

-2586 YQLVSPPDSETS
+2586 YQLVSPPDAETS
-2598 ISNPVSTQINEAIL
+2598 ISNPVSTQIKEALL

-2626 QTAFYTTSITNVG
+2626 QTAFYTTSISNIG

-2645 IVFTDALPSGLTF
+2645 IVFTDVLPNGVTF
-2658 VPNTLTVDGVLQPN
+2658 VPNTLTVDGVLQPDAN
-2672 ADPNTGVLLAT
+2672 PNTGVLLAT

-2693 FQVTVNNI
+2693 FQVTVNSI
-2701 PPSNPAPNTAS
+2701 PPINPAPNTAS

-2726 SSAATSNTT
+2726 LSAATSNTT
-2735 LLQINNATIIST
+2735 LLQINNANIIST
-2747 KTANLT
+2747 KTTDLT

-2771 NVTATDVTIIDIL
+2771 NVTATDVTVIDTL
-2784 DSNLS
+2784 DSNLT
-2789 FVPNSFTAN
+2789 FVPNSFTVN

-2819 NTAIVTF
+2819 TAAIITF
-2826 QATVITLPTLNP
+2826 QATVTTLPINNP
-2838 ISNSASITYHY
+2838 ISNSALTTYRY
-2849 VVDPSQPPITTSNQS
+2849 IVDPDQSPITTSNQS

-2892 ITYTV
+2892 IIYSV

-2905 SATNVIFTDLIP
+2905 NATNVIFTDVIP

-2929 NGTSIPNADIITGVP
+2929 NGTIIENANTITGVP

-2953 VIVAFHI
+2953 AIVEFHI
-2960 IANEIPPI
+2960 TSNEIPAI

-2981 IVNPAN
+2981 IVNPDN

-2993 IISNNVTTKIESA
+2993 ITSNSVITTIESA
-3006 ILNTIKI
+3006 ILTTTKI
-3013 GDKTFATIGD
+3013 GDKAFATIGD

-3040 NAIFSDPLPSWTQFV
+3040 NVIFSDPIPSWTQFV

-3060 VDGTPLPSASIINGV
+3060 VDGTPLPSTSITSGI
-3075 GINTINPNQTVTII
+3075 GINTIIPNQTVTII

-3094 VSNPTTFTPELQN
+3094 VSNPSTFTPELQN
-3107 LGFVNF
+3107 LAFVNF
-3113 QYNVGNVLLAQP
+3113 QYNVGNALQAQP

-3137 NTAILSAVKTANTAF
+3137 HSAILSAVKTASTAF
-3152 ANIGDTITYTVSIQ
+3152 ANIGDTITYTVLIQ
-3166 NNGNTNATNVNF
+3166 NSGSTNATNVNF
-3178 SDPVPTGTTF
+3178 SDLIPAGTTF
-3188 VENSFAVNGSTIPGA
+3188 IENSFAVNGSTIPGA

-3214 SAGSSL
+3214 STNSSL

-3241 SIQYAFIVDPAS
+3241 SVQYEFLVDPTS

-3260 NSNSA
+3260 TSNSA

-3270 NATVTTVLQANR
+3270 NATVTTVLEANR
-3282 SIVSIGDVITYTAT
+3282 TIVSIGDIITYTAT

-3358 LASSIPPQGAIIN
+3358 LANSIPPQGAIIN

-3407 VIKSTDSLVQSTDGI
+3407 VIKNTDSLVQSTDGT

-3450 AFIPNSVTI
+3450 AFIPDSVTI
-3459 NSVSVP
+3459 NGVSAP
-3465 GADPNVGIPLNSI
+3465 GTDPNVGISLNSI
-3478 TPSEIVTVTFQVI
+3478 APSEIVTVTFQVI

-3497 VNPISNTARIDYTFI
+3497 VNPISNIARIDYTFI

-3535 ATILSLKAVNAPQT
+3535 ANVLSLKAVNAQQA

-3572 IFSDTIPQD
+3572 IFSDTLPEG
-3581 TTFVENSFTLNGTAI
+3581 TTFVDNSFTLNGTTI

-3607 PTLAA
+3607 PNLAA

-3617 ISFQILIKD
+3617 IAFQVLIND
-3626 SFSRESITNQSNTT
+3626 PFSQQSITNQSNTT

-3673 KTSNPTTVDIGGTI
+3673 KTSNPITVDIGGTI
-3687 LYISEVKNIGNVDAI
+3687 LYISEVKNSGNVDAI
-3702 NIVFTDSI
+3702 NIIFTDSI
-3710 PAGTTFVPD
+3710 PVGTTFVLD
-3719 SVTINGVLQPGLNPE
+3719 SVTINGVLQPDANPE
-3734 NGIPIGTIPANS
+3734 NGIPIGKIPPNS

-3760 TETEIVNQSSAT
+3760 TETEIVNQSSVT
-3772 YQYVSIP
+3772 YQYISIP

-3804 VKSADVTFASIGQI
+3804 VKSADVTFVSIGQF

-3848 IEDSLA
+3848 IEDSLS
-3854 INNVIQPGANPEN
+3854 INNVIQPGTNPEN

-3876 NETVTI
+3876 DETVTI
-3882 SFQVQLTNIPV
+3882 SFQVQLTNIPED
-3893 GNVVINISDTSYE
+3893 NTVINISDTSYE

-3913 QIIQRRS
+3913 PIIQRRS
-3920 LSNAVNTEVRTANVS
+3920 LSNTVNTEVRTANVS

-3953 TVAVTNAGTI
+3953 TIAVTNAGTV

-3969 LLDAI
+3969 LIDAI
-3974 ASGTTFVPNSILVD
+3974 AAGTTFVPDSILVD
-3988 GVPRL
+3988 GIPRP
-3993 NENPITGINLDII
+3993 NENPSTGISLNII

-4013 VTFQVSVVSIPPQ
+4013 VTFQVNVDSIPSQ
-4026 NNINNIA
+4026 NNMNNIA
-4033 VIHYEYR
+4033 VIHYEYQ
-4040 PDPSTPPISETTSS
+4040 PDQSLPPISETTSS
-4054 NATNIQFID
+4054 NTTNIQFID

-4071 TNTVLAN
+4071 ANTVLAN
-4078 IDETIEYTVFIQ
+4078 IDETIEYTVLIQ
-4090 NNGSAT
+4090 NNGSTT
-4096 TNSIFFTDTIADGT
+4096 TNSIFFTDIIEDGT
-4110 VFIPG
+4110 VFISG
-4115 SVVVNNTVLPAADP
+4115 SVTVNNTVLPAADP

-4137 VAAGQMATITFQ
+4137 ITSGQVATITFQ

-4156 AVNPTP
+4156 AANPTP
-4162 NTANVVYDFIFNP
+4162 NTANIVYDFIFNP

-4212 DILTYTTTLTNTGNT
+4212 DVLTYTTTLTNTGNT
-4227 DATAVVFTDN
+4227 DATALVFTDN
-4237 IPNGTTFIDGSVL
+4237 IPGGTTFIDGSVL

-4256 LNANPSAGILVGT
+4256 LNANPSTGILLGT

-4290 GHVQN
+4290 GRIQN
-4295 QSTSRYTINV
+4295 QSTSRYTINS

-4320 SANVIATKTTPIQY
+4320 SANIIATKTTPIQY

-4371 ENSVIVNGNARPND
+4371 ENSVIVNGSARPND
-4385 NPLNGIQ
+4385 NPLSGIQ
-4392 IDNIPPNT
+4392 LDNIPPNT

-4427 EYTVPNRPPITETII
+4427 QYTLPNQPPITETII
-4442 SSAALTEINHANL
+4442 SSAAVTTINHATL
-4455 NSNKAVDLAFAT
+4455 NSNKTVDLAFAT
-4467 VGDTLTYTITL
+4467 VGDALTYTITL

-4522 PIGTITIG
+4522 PIGTIIVD
-4530 GDAIVSFQVTVTSI
+4530 GDAIVSFQVTVTTI

-4566 VPVTNTTTTNTVK
+4566 VPVTNTTTTNTVT
-4579 TTVQNDNVIAFKSA
+4579 TTVQNDNVIAIKSV
-4593 DVTNALPGQTLTY
+4593 DVTNALPAQTLTY
-4606 TITITNSGNV
+4606 TITIMNSGNV
-4616 TIEDLLAIDAV
+4616 TIEDLLVIDTI

-4651 NGITLGNLAPN
+4651 NGITLGNLAHN
-4662 EFVIITFQVTISSST
+4662 DSVIITFQVTISSST
-4677 LQSTINNDASVSYTV
+4677 LQPTINNDATVSYTV
-4692 IIDPTKPP
+4692 IIDPDEPP

-4706 TNTVTTTVI
+4706 TNTVTTTLI
-4715 DPMVRIEKTADKSIV
+4715 EPIINIEKTADKSIV
-4730 VIGDIITFTLA
+4730 VIGDVITFTLE
-4741 VFNHSPIP
+4741 VFNDSTIP

-4771 INGTP
+4771 INGTS

-4799 TFQVLA
+4799 TFQVLV

-4844 PVQFITATVTK
+4844 PVQFITTTVTK

-4869 YTVRITNTSEISL
+4869 YTVRITNTSKISL

-4945 PFKNTANI
+4945 EFKNTANI

-4982 NPDEALPN
+4982 NPDETLPN

-5000 IRITPRNVRN
+5000 IRITPRNIRN
-5010 YLWTWIWWK
+5010 YLWAWIWWQ

>member
-1 MPITNRFSTTTNGA
+1 M
-15 LAITGN
+15 
-21 TLGLS
+21 
-26 KISNQNRAGTIGAIG
+26 
-41 AFITTNTALQVPTF
+41 
-55 PAGTTLTYTQNSS
+55 
-68 TAILNIP
+68 
-75 AGSTILYAE
+75 
-84 LVWGGNYLSRDQ
+84 
-96 NITSVLGNP
+96 
-105 VSFTTPVSTYSITP
+105 
-119 SAVTASN
+119 
-126 QTFVSNSITFG
+126 
-137 FYTRSA
+137 
-143 DVTTLIQAGGSGSY
+143 
-157 TTGAVPGLVDPLDAS
+157 
-172 NGSINSAGWT
+172 
-182 LIVAYQN
+182 
-189 GTLPA
+189 
-194 RNLTIYVAGNRVSA
+194 
-208 ETGSADVSVSGFL
+208 
-221 TPSGG
+221 
-226 PVSGRLFLSSTEG
+226 
-239 DADLT
+239 
-244 GDQALFGPNFSS
+244 
-256 LNALSGPNNAINNFF
+256 
-271 GSQVNNAAGNL
+271 NNAAGNL

-367 DILTYT
+367 DVLTYT

-383 ANNAIFIDSLP
+383 ANNVIFIDSLP
-394 SGTSFIPG
+394 NGTSFIPG
-402 TVTVDNVPQ
+402 TVTIDNVPQ

-421 LGTINNGASRTVT
+421 LGTINNNASRTVT

-480 NLADINGTKSVNKL
+480 NLADINGTKSVNKI

-519 IFTDPIPSGTT
+519 LYTDPIPSGTT

-549 NGISIGSIA
+549 NGISVGTIA
-558 ANSTTTISFQVLVP
+558 ANSTTT
-572 SIPQTNPILN
+572 
-582 SGTTTYQYI
+582 
-591 PVPNQP
+591 
-597 AVSGTDKTNIVS
+597 VS
-609 TQVNNATV
+609 
-617 TMTKAVDKNFA
+617 
-628 DIGDTLTYT
+628 
-637 VSFTGTG
+637 
-644 NTNANNVIFT
+644 
-654 DVIPTGTTFVLNS
+654 
-667 LTIDGTTQVGANP
+667 
-680 ANGVNIGSIPSGTTK
+680 
-695 NVAFQVV
+695 FQVV

-743 INNANVTLTK
+743 INNANLTLTK

-774 SGNTAANN
+774 SGNTAATN

-796 PGTVTLNGVLQ
+796 PSTVTLNGVLQ
-807 NVDSLVALPI
+807 NVDSLIALPI

-823 ATFTLS
+823 ATVTLS
-829 FQVTVIN
+829 FQATVIN
-836 ITTPNPIINNAFA
+836 ITAQNPIINNAFA
-849 SYLYTVNPN
+849 SYLYTVNPS

-879 LHANKSVDKTFAEV
+879 LHATKSVDKTFAEV
-893 GDVLTYTFS
+893 GDVLTYTFA
-902 LTNDGNVAANNV
+902 LTNDGNVVANNV
-914 LLSDSIANGTAFVPN
+914 VLSDSIANGTAFVPN
-929 SVIVNGVTQ
+929 SVIVNGITQ
-938 PGATPASINI
+938 PGITPTSITI
-948 GSINANTTIT
+948 GSINAGTTIT
-958 ASFQVVITSIPN
+958 ASFQVLITSIPN
-970 PNPISNSASISY
+970 PNPISNSASIAY

-1011 ISAKTV
+1011 ISDKAV
-1017 NRAFATVG
+1017 DRAFATVG
-1025 DTLTYTVT
+1025 DILTYTVT

-1068 QNNADPNI
+1068 QNTADPNV
-1076 GVPLPSIA
+1076 GVPLPSIP

-1104 PTLNSSSTQYSFI
+1104 PTINSSSTQYSFI

-1124 TVETSVSNTVS
+1124 TIETSLSNTVS

-1141 NVVIVKEVDLT
+1141 NVVIVKQVDLT

-1163 ISLANLGNTIA
+1163 IALANPGNTPA
-1174 NNVIV
+1174 NNVVV
-1179 TDIIPNGTT
+1179 TDIPPPGTT
-1188 IVPNS
+1188 LVPNS
-1193 IFIGGALQL
+1193 TFIGGALQL
-1202 GADPSTGLPVGSIPS
+1202 GADPSVGLQVGTIPA
-1217 GGFTTIVFQIS
+1217 GGITTIVFQIS
-1228 TNGLPSPNPI
+1228 TNSLPSPNPV
-1238 QNSASLQYSF
+1238 QNSAALQYSF
-1248 IADPNLPALVR
+1248 IADPNLPAVVR
-1259 NAASNIVTTQIN
+1259 NATSNIVTTQIN
-1271 TANIVATKLT
+1271 TANIVSTKLT

-1292 LYATILTNNGNIP
+1292 TYATILSNNGNIP
-1305 AANVTFTDIIPAGTL
+1305 ASNVTFTDIIPAGTIFL
-1320 FIPNTVTI
+1320 PNTVTI
-1328 NNVPVANA
+1328 NGVPIANA
-1336 NPATSI
+1336 NPANGI
-1342 SIGTIGANS
+1342 LIGTIGANS

-1359 FVPTIPAVNPI
+1359 FIPTIPAVNPI

-1385 KPAVMQMVAS
+1385 KPAAMQMVAS
-1395 NTVQTTINNASI
+1395 NTVQTTINNTSI
-1407 AATKSADKQFANV
+1407 TATKSADKQFANV

-1435 TLASNVIFTDVIPN
+1435 TLASNVIFTDVIPS

-1454 ANSVTVN
+1454 PNSVTVN
-1461 GNTLPNVNPASGIA
+1461 GNILPNVNPANGIA
-1475 IDPINPNANTLISF
+1475 IDPINPNANTTISF

-1504 QSNTTYQYVV
+1504 QSNTAYQYVV
-1514 DPNLPPASA
+1514 NPNLPPVSSNA
-1523 NTLSNVITTQ
+1523 LSNVITTQ
-1533 INNATIVATKSV
+1533 INNATILATKSV

-1565 GNTPASATVL
+1565 GNIPASATVL

-1643 YTVNPNQSPAVNS
+1643 YTVNPNQSPAVGS

-1673 NKTVNSTFATIG
+1673 NKTVNSTFSTIG
-1685 DTLTFTSTITNSGN
+1685 DTLTFTSTIINSGN

-1705 IFTDVIPNGTTFIPN
+1705 IFTDLIPNGTTFIPN
-1720 SFTVNGTTITN
+1720 SFTVNGTTIPN

-1738 NIGNLNSNAS
+1738 NIGNINSNA
-1748 ATLSFQVNI
+1748 TFILSFQVNI

-1786 RTVQSNK
+1786 RTVKSNK

-1823 TILTNS
+1823 TTLTNS
-1829 GNTSANTPVFI
+1829 GNTTANTPVFI

-1858 IPQLGFRPDSE
+1858 IPQLGFRPDNG
-1869 ISLDSIPVGGTTTI
+1869 ISLDAIPVGGTTTI

-1906 SIIIDPTQPPVIE
+1906 SIIVDPTQPPVTE

-1933 IIQATKS
+1933 TIQATKS
-1940 VDRLFSDVAPGNS
+1940 VDRLFSDIAPGNS
-1953 FLTYTVLLDNIG
+1953 FLTYTVLLENIG
-1965 NATATNIIFTDPI
+1965 NTTATNIIFTDPI

-2009 IIAEDFINVTFRVQV
+2009 IIAGDFINVTFRVQV

-2041 PVVNSASIN
+2041 PVVNGASIN

-2065 TTSNP
+2065 TSSNS
-2070 VSTQINSGEIVAIK
+2070 VSTQINAGEIALVK
-2084 SVNKTFATIGDTIS
+2084 SVDKAFATIGDTIS

-2116 TDTLPDGTTFIS
+2116 TDILPDGTTFIS
-2128 GTLTNDLSG
+2128 GTLV
-2137 TLTNDS
+2137 NDS
-2143 GTQQIGNPANGIQ
+2143 GAQQIGNPGNGIQ
-2156 IGNINPN
+2156 IGNINP
-2163 GTAVITLNVLVTNI
+2163 GSTVAITINVLVTNI
-2177 PSINPISN
+2177 PSINPVSN
-2185 SSSVQF
+2185 FSSVQF

-2202 SQTNVSNT
+2202 SQTNISNT
-2210 VSTTINSAILTTKKS
+2210 VSTKIKSAILTTTKS

-2242 IRNTGNTAATNITF
+2242 ITNTGNTPATNITF

-2269 SVTINSVQQSGA
+2269 SVTINGLQQIGA
-2281 QPALGVNIPNIAPGE
+2281 QPALGVTIPNIAPGE

-2307 SVSPSSS
+2307 SVPPSSS

-2323 SYTVDPNSAPATTS
+2323 SYTVDPSAAPATTS

-2342 ATNPVLDAMIT
+2342 VTNPVLDAMIT
-2353 MVKSVDQTLV
+2353 MIKSVDQTLV

-2383 TNITFTDLI
+2383 TNIIFTDLI
-2392 PNGTTFITD
+2392 PDGTSFVSD
-2401 SVTINGLTQ
+2401 SVTINGITQLGLT
-2410 IGLNPN
+2410 PN

-2438 TSTPVQNPIANSAT
+2438 TSTPAQNPIANSAT

-2466 SRNVTSNTVF
+2466 SRTATSNTVF
-2476 TTINTANIL
+2476 TTINTATIL
-2485 SLKQVDKS
+2485 SSKQVDKS
-2493 FSRIGDTLTY
+2493 FSHIGDTLTY
-2503 TVVLTNNGN
+2503 TVTLTNNGN
-2512 SSAQNVIFTDTVPSV
+2512 SSAQNVIFTDTAPSG
-2527 TTFIANTFS
+2527 TTFIANSFS
-2536 INGVPQ
+2536 INGIPQ

-2550 VNIGTITAG
+2550 VNIGPITAG
-2559 TTVTV
+2559 NTVNV
-2564 SFQVTVTSLPTAN
+2564 SFQVTVTSLPTQN
-2577 PIVNFSSTS
+2577 PAVNFSSTS
-2586 YQLVSPPDSETS
+2586 YQLVSPPDAETS
-2598 ISNPVSTQINEAIL
+2598 ISNPVSTQMQEAIL

-2618 SVSFADIG
+2618 NVSFADIG
-2626 QTAFYTTSITNVG
+2626 QTVFYTTSISNIG
-2639 NTDATN
+2639 NTDAIN
-2645 IVFTDALPSGLTF
+2645 IVFTDVLSSGLTF
-2658 VPNTLTVDGVLQPN
+2658 VPNTLTVDGILQPN
-2672 ADPNTGVLLAT
+2672 ADPNTGVLLAA

-2693 FQVTVNNI
+2693 FQVTVNSI
-2701 PPSNPAPNTAS
+2701 PPSNPAPNIAS
-2712 TTYEFTVDPVNPPV
+2712 TTYAFTVDPGNPPV

-2735 LLQINNATIIST
+2735 LLQINNANIIST
-2747 KTANLT
+2747 KTADLT

-2771 NVTATDVTIIDIL
+2771 NTTATDVTIIDIL
-2784 DSNLS
+2784 NSNLT
-2789 FVPNSFTAN
+2789 FVPNSFTVN

-2814 SINGG
+2814 SIPGG

-2826 QATVITLPTLNP
+2826 QATVATLPTLDP
-2838 ISNSASITYHY
+2838 ISNAASTTYHY
-2849 VVDPSQPPITTSNQS
+2849 VVDPSQPPITISNQS

-2880 NSNVSTVDIGQD
+2880 NSNVATVDIGQD
-2892 ITYTV
+2892 IVYTV

-2929 NGTSIPNADIITGVP
+2929 NGTTIPNADLITGVP
-2944 IGDIAPNES
+2944 IGDIAPNQS

-2960 IANEIPPI
+2960 NADEIPPI

-2987 PPVSKN
+2987 PPISKN
-2993 IISNNVTTKIESA
+2993 ITSTTVSTKIESA

-3013 GDKTFATIGD
+3013 GDKAFATIGD

-3032 NTGNIPAN
+3032 NTGNISAN
-3040 NAIFSDPLPSWTQFV
+3040 NVIFSDPLPTWTQFV

-3060 VDGTPLPSASIINGV
+3060 VDGAPLPSASIINGV
-3075 GINTINPNQTVTII
+3075 GINTITPNQMVTIV

-3094 VSNPTTFTPELQN
+3094 VSNPTTFTTELQN

-3113 QYNVGNVLLAQP
+3113 QYNVGNALQAQP

-3137 NTAILSAVKTANTAF
+3137 NSATLSAVKTANTAF
-3152 ANIGDTITYTVSIQ
+3152 ANIGDTITYTVLLQ
-3166 NNGNTNATNVNF
+3166 NSGNTNATNVNF
-3178 SDPVPTGTTF
+3178 SDSIPVGTTF
-3188 VENSFAVNGSTIPGA
+3188 VENSFTVNGSTIPGA

-3214 SAGSSL
+3214 NTGSSS

-3241 SIQYAFIVDPAS
+3241 SIQYEFIVDPTS

-3260 NSNSA
+3260 TSNSA

-3270 NATVTTVLQANR
+3270 NATVTTVLEANR
-3282 SIVSIGDVITYTAT
+3282 SIVSIGDIITYTAT

-3358 LASSIPPQGAIIN
+3358 LASSIPLQGAIIN

-3396 VNTAVVDASLS
+3396 VSTAVVDASLS
-3407 VIKSTDSLVQSTDGI
+3407 AIKNTDSLVQSPNGT
-3422 ITYTVVVQNNGNTTA
+3422 ITYTVVVRNNGNTIA

-3450 AFIPNSVTI
+3450 AFILNSVTI
-3459 NSVSVP
+3459 NTISVP
-3465 GADPNVGIPLNSI
+3465 GADPSVGISLNSI
-3478 TPSEIVTVTFQVI
+3478 APSEIVNVTFQVI
-3491 VQSIPS
+3491 VQSIPN

-3535 ATILSLKAVNAPQT
+3535 ANALSLKAVNAQQA

-3572 IFSDTIPQD
+3572 IFSDTIPEG

-3596 LGANPNVGVTL
+3596 LGTNPNAGVIL
-3607 PTLAA
+3607 PDLAA

-3617 ISFQILIKD
+3617 ISFQILIND
-3626 SFSRESITNQSNTT
+3626 PFSQQSITNQSNTT

-3673 KTSNPTTVDIGGTI
+3673 KTSNPITVDIGGTI
-3687 LYISEVKNIGNVDAI
+3687 LYISEVKNTGNVDAI
-3702 NIVFTDSI
+3702 NITFTDSI

-3719 SVTINGVLQPGLNPE
+3719 SVTINGVLQPGTNPE
-3734 NGIPIGTIPANS
+3734 NGIPIGTIPPNS

-3760 TETEIVNQSSAT
+3760 TETEIVNQSSAN

-3804 VKSADVTFASIGQI
+3804 VKQANVTFVSIGQN
-3818 ITYTNTLQNIGTVPA
+3818 ITYTNTLQNIGTIPA

-3848 IEDSLA
+3848 IEDSLS

-3876 NETVTI
+3876 DETVTI
-3882 SFQVQLTNIPV
+3882 SFQVQLTSIPS
-3893 GNVVINISDTSYE
+3893 GNTVINISDTSYE

-3913 QIIQRRS
+3913 PIIQRRS

-3953 TVAVTNAGTI
+3953 TVAVTNAGTV

-3969 LLDAI
+3969 LIDAI
-3974 ASGTTFVPNSILVD
+3974 AAGTTFVPNSILVD
-3988 GVPRL
+3988 GIPRP
-3993 NENPITGINLDII
+3993 NENPSTGINLDII

-4013 VTFQVSVVSIPPQ
+4013 VTFQVNVTSIPSQ

-4033 VIHYEYR
+4033 VIHYEYQ
-4040 PDPSTPPISETTSS
+4040 PEQSAPPISETTSS
-4054 NATNIQFID
+4054 NTTNIQFID
-4063 AILIATKS
+4063 VILIATKS
-4071 TNTVLAN
+4071 ANKVLAN
-4078 IDETIEYTVFIQ
+4078 IDETVEYTVFIQ
-4090 NNGSAT
+4090 NNGSTA
-4096 TNSIFFTDTIADGT
+4096 TNSIFFTDTIEDGT

-4115 SVVVNNTVLPAADP
+4115 SVTVNNTVLPAADP

-4137 VAAGQMATITFQ
+4137 IASGQATTIMFQ

-4162 NTANVVYDFIFNP
+4162 NTANIVYDFIFNP

-4197 IVSLKTV
+4197 IVSLKIV

-4212 DILTYTTTLTNTGNT
+4212 DTLTYTTNLTNIGNT
-4227 DATAVVFTDN
+4227 DATATLFTDN
-4237 IPNGTTFIDGSVL
+4237 IPDGTTFIEGSVL

-4269 IAPNISIPVTFSVTV
+4269 IAPNASIPVTFSVTV
-4284 VALPAS
+4284 VSLPAS
-4290 GHVQN
+4290 SRIQN
-4295 QSTSRYTINV
+4295 QSTSRYTISG

-4357 IIVTDIIPANTSFI
+4357 IIVTDIIPSNTSFI
-4371 ENSVIVNGNARPND
+4371 ENSVIVNGTARPND

-4392 IDNIPPNT
+4392 LDNIPPNT

-4427 EYTVPNRPPITETII
+4427 QYTIPNQPPITETIL
-4442 SSAALTEINHANL
+4442 SSAAVTAIHHANL

-4485 VNDVIIQDIIPQGT
+4485 ANDVIIQDMIPQGT
-4499 TFIENSVIVNG
+4499 TFVENSVVVNG

-4522 PIGTITIG
+4522 PIGSITVG
-4530 GDAIVSFQVTVTSI
+4530 GNAIASFQVTVTSI

-4550 NNNAITTFN
+4550 TNQAITTFN

-4566 VPVTNTTTTNTVK
+4566 VPVTNTTTTNTVT
-4579 TTVQNDNVIAFKSA
+4579 TTVQNDNVLAIKSVNA
-4593 DVTNALPGQTLTY
+4593 TNALPSQTITY
-4606 TITITNSGNV
+4606 TITITNNGNV
-4616 TIEDLLAIDAV
+4616 TIEDILAIDTAPV
-4627 PIDTTF
+4627 DTTF
-4633 VAGSV
+4633 VTGSV
-4638 TINGINQPNENPE
+4638 TINGINQPNANPE
-4651 NGITLGNLAPN
+4651 KGISLGNLAPN
-4662 EFVIITFQVTISSST
+4662 ASTIITFQVTISSST
-4677 LQSTINNDASVSYTV
+4677 LQPAIHNDASVSYTV
-4692 IIDPTKPP
+4692 TIDPNEPP

-4706 TNTVTTTVI
+4706 TNVVTTTVV
-4715 DPMVRIEKTADKSIV
+4715 DPMVRINKTTDTSIA
-4730 VIGDIITFTLA
+4730 VIGDVITFTL
-4741 VFNHSPIP
+4741 VVLNHSPIP
-4749 TISTSVIDTIPA
+4749 TISTSILDTIPT

-4776 VPNVRPDTGINI
+4776 VPNVRPDTGMNI
-4788 GSLSAGTVATI
+4788 GALPADSVATI
-4799 TFQVLA
+4799 TFKVLV

-4816 SATVTAAFQ
+4816 SASVTAAFQ

-4844 PVQFITATVTK
+4844 PVQFVTATVVK
-4855 NASVSSA
+4855 DASVSSA
-4862 YLNQYFD
+4862 YLNQYFN
-4869 YTVRITNTSEISL
+4869 YTVRITNTSDISL
-4882 SNISLQ
+4882 SNVSLQ
-4888 DTIPAGLQFINGTVF
+4888 DTIPAGLQFMDGTVF

-4916 GFLVATN
+4916 GFLVAAN

-4931 VLFTVQVISPPVNN
+4931 VLFTVQVKSPPVTNE
-4945 PFKNTANI
+4945 FKNTANI
-4953 SLQLQVSPTDPPIT
+4953 SLQLQASPTDPPIT
-4967 VTVTSNENIVTFVPE
+4967 VTVTSNENIVTYISE
-4982 NPDEALPN
+4982 NPDETLPN

-5000 IRITPRNVRN
+5000 IRITPRNIRN
-5010 YLWTWIWWK
+5010 YFWAWIWWK

>member
-41 AFITTNTALQVPTF
+41 AFVTTNTALQVTTF
-55 PAGTTLTYTQNSS
+55 PAGTTLNYTQNSS

-119 SAVTASN
+119 SAITASN
-126 QTFVSNSITFG
+126 QTFVSGSVTFG

-143 DVTTLIQAGGSGSY
+143 DVTSLVQAAGSGSY
-157 TTGAVPGLVDPLDAS
+157 TTGSVPGLVDPLDAS
-172 NGSINSAGWT
+172 NGAINSAGWT

-189 GTLPA
+189 GSLPA
-194 RNLTIYVAGNRVSA
+194 RNLTIYVAGNRVSV

-221 TPSGG
+221 TPAGG

-256 LNALSGPNNAINNFF
+256 LNALSGPNNAVNNFF
-271 GSQVNNAAGNL
+271 GSQINNATGNL

-297 STNISAGRQGW
+297 GTNISAGRQGW
-308 DITSIDISP
+308 DITAIDISP

-357 SVNKSVAAIG
+357 SVNKSVATIG

-373 VTIPNTGLLP
+373 VTVPNTGLLP
-383 ANNAIFIDSLP
+383 ANNVTFTDILP
-394 SGTSFIPG
+394 NGTSFIPG
-402 TVTVDNVPQ
+402 SVTIDNVPQ
-411 TNANPAAGIS
+411 TNANPAAGIF
-421 LGTINNGASRTVT
+421 LGTINNNASRTVT

-467 NGLATSNSAGTQI
+467 SGIATSNSAGTQI

-503 YSIALANIGN
+503 YSISLANIGN

-519 IFTDPIPSGTT
+519 IYTDPIPSGTT
-530 FIPGSVTVN
+530 FIPNSVTVN

-549 NGISIGSIA
+549 NGILIGSIA
-558 ANSTTTISFQVLVP
+558 ANSTATISFQVFVP

-591 PVPNQP
+591 PIPNQP
-597 AVSGTDKTNIVS
+597 AVNGSDATNTVS

-617 TMTKAVDKNFA
+617 TMAKAVDKNYA

-637 VSFTGTG
+637 VSFVGTG
-644 NTNANNVIFT
+644 NTSANNVIFT
-654 DVIPTGTTFVLNS
+654 DIIPTGTTFVLNS

-680 ANGVNIGSIPSGTTK
+680 ANGVNIGAIATGTTK
-695 NVAFQVV
+695 NVSFQVV

-743 INNANVTLTK
+743 INNANLSLTK

-761 IGETISYTILITN
+761 IGETISYTILISN
-774 SGNTAANN
+774 SGNTPANN

-807 NVDSLVALPI
+807 NVTSLIALPI

-836 ITTPNPIINNAFA
+836 ITSQNPIINNAFA
-849 SYLYTVNPN
+849 SYLYTVNPS

-866 NSNSVTSTIRLAN
+866 NSNSVSSTIRLAN
-879 LHANKSVDKTFAEV
+879 LHAIKSVDKTFAEV
-893 GDVLTYTFS
+893 GDVLTYNFAV
-902 LTNDGNVAANNV
+902 TNDGNVAANNV
-914 LLSDSIANGTAFVPN
+914 LLSDSIANGTSFVPN
-929 SVIVNGVTQ
+929 SVMINGVTQ
-938 PGATPASINI
+938 PGVTPASINI
-948 GSINANTTIT
+948 GSINAGTTIT
-958 ASFQVVITSIPN
+958 ASFRVLITSIPN

-982 NFIVDPNASPVSKN
+982 NFIVDPNASPISTN

-1017 NRAFATVG
+1017 DRAFATVG
-1025 DTLTYTVT
+1025 DILTYTVI
-1033 LTNAGSVSAD
+1033 LTNTGSVSAD
-1043 SPTFV
+1043 SPTFI
-1048 DTNPDG
+1048 DINPDG
-1054 TTFIPNTFLINGVL
+1054 TTFISNTFLINGVL

-1076 GVPLPSIA
+1076 GVPLPSIPA
-1084 ANGSLTV
+1084 SGLITV
-1091 SYQVTVTSLPTQN
+1091 SYQVTVTALPVQN
-1104 PTLNSSSTQYSFI
+1104 PTTNSSSTQYSFI

-1124 TVETSVSNTVS
+1124 IIETSLSNTVS

-1141 NVVIVKEVDLT
+1141 NVVIVKQVDLT

-1163 ISLANLGNTIA
+1163 IALANPGNTPA
-1174 NNVIV
+1174 NNVVV
-1179 TDIIPNGTT
+1179 TDIIPTGTT

-1193 IFIGGALQL
+1193 IFIGGVLQL
-1202 GADPSTGLPVGSIPS
+1202 GADPSVGLQAGTIPA
-1217 GGFTTIVFQIS
+1217 GGFTTIIFQIS
-1228 TNGLPSPNPI
+1228 ANGLPSPNPI

-1259 NAASNIVTTQIN
+1259 NATSNIVTTQIN
-1271 TANIVATKLT
+1271 TANIVANKLT
-1281 STNFADVGDVI
+1281 STNFADVGDSI
-1292 LYATILTNNGNIP
+1292 TYATVLTNNGNIP
-1305 AANVTFTDIIPAGTL
+1305 ATNVIFTDVIPSGTL
-1320 FIPNTVTI
+1320 FIPDSVAI
-1328 NNVPVANA
+1328 DNVPVANV
-1336 NPATSI
+1336 NPANGI

-1351 SRTVAFQV
+1351 SRTVSFQV
-1359 FVPTIPAVNPI
+1359 NVPAIPSINPI
-1370 TNQSGTTFQYTYDPS
+1370 TNQSGTTFQYTYDPL
-1385 KPAVMQMVAS
+1385 KPTVMQMTSS

-1407 AATKSADKQFANV
+1407 FATKSADKQFANV
-1420 NDIITYTTTLTNNGN
+1420 NDIITYTTNLTNSGN

-1454 ANSVTVN
+1454 PNSVTVN
-1461 GNTLPNVNPASGIA
+1461 GNILPNVNPANGIA
-1475 IDPINPNANTLISF
+1475 IDPITPNTNTTISF
-1489 QVQVNSIPNPNPIPN
+1489 QIKVNSIPSPNPIPN

-1514 DPNLPPASA
+1514 NPSLPSASA
-1523 NTLSNVITTQ
+1523 NALSNLITTQ

-1565 GNTPASATVL
+1565 GNIPASATVL

-1603 LGIHLADISP
+1603 LGVHLADIPP
-1613 GDTVFITFQAQILAI
+1613 GNTVFITFEAQILAI

-1643 YTVNPNQSPAVNS
+1643 YTVNPNQSPAVGS

-1685 DTLTFTSTITNSGN
+1685 DTLTFTSTVTNSGN

-1705 IFTDVIPNGTTFIPN
+1705 IFTDLIPNGTAFIPN
-1720 SFTVNGTTITN
+1720 SFTVNGTTIPN
-1731 ANPQNGI
+1731 ENPQNGI
-1738 NIGNLNSNAS
+1738 NIGNINSNAS
-1748 ATLSFQVNI
+1748 VILSFQVNI
-1757 TTLPNPNPIPNKSS
+1757 TTIPNPNPIPNKSS

-1823 TILTNS
+1823 TTLTNS
-1829 GNTSANTPVFI
+1829 GNTTANTPVFI

-1858 IPQLGFRPDSE
+1858 IPQLGFRPD
-1869 ISLDSIPVGGTTTI
+1869 IGVPLDPIPVGGSITI

-1894 TNPTLNQSSTTY
+1894 SNPTLNQSSTTY
-1906 SIIIDPTQPPVIE
+1906 SIIVDPTQPPVTE
-1919 TATSNPTLVQINEA
+1919 TATSNPVLVQINEA

-1953 FLTYTVLLDNIG
+1953 FLTYTVLLKNIG
-1965 NATATNIIFTDPI
+1965 NTTATNIIFTDSI

-1996 PGVNPANGIPIGD
+1996 PGVNPENGIPIGD

-2041 PVVNSASIN
+2041 PVINGASIN
-2050 YQFMTGPNLPLVSRS
+2050 YQFMTGPNLPLVSRN
-2065 TTSNP
+2065 TTSNS
-2070 VSTQINSGEIVAIK
+2070 VSTQINSGEIALVK
-2084 SVNKTFATIGDTIS
+2084 SSDKNFATIGDTIS

-2116 TDTLPDGTTFIS
+2116 TDILPDGTTFIS
-2128 GTLTNDLSG
+2128 GTLTND
-2137 TLTNDS
+2137 S
-2143 GTQQIGNPANGIQ
+2143 GTQQIGNSASGIQ
-2156 IGNINPN
+2156 IGNINPS

-2185 SSSVQF
+2185 SSSIQF
-2191 AHVVDPSQPAV
+2191 QHIVDPSQPAIT
-2202 SQTNVSNT
+2202 QTASSNT
-2210 VSTTINSAILTTKKS
+2210 VTTTINSAILTTTKS

-2242 IRNTGNTAATNITF
+2242 ITNTGNTPATNLTF

-2269 SVTINSVQQSGA
+2269 SVTISGVQQPGA

-2307 SVSPSSS
+2307 SIPPSNS

-2323 SYTVDPNSAPATTS
+2323 SYTVDPNRTPVTTS

-2342 ATNPVLDAMIT
+2342 VTNPVLDAMIT
-2353 MVKSVDQTLV
+2353 LVKSVDQTLV

-2392 PNGTTFITD
+2392 PDGTTFIAD
-2401 SVTINGLTQ
+2401 SVTIDGITQ

-2431 IAFQVTA
+2431 IAFQVRA

-2452 ASYTFIADPNAPIV
+2452 ASYSFIADPNAPIV
-2466 SRNVTSNTVF
+2466 SRNVTSNTTF
-2476 TTINTANIL
+2476 TTINTATIL
-2485 SLKQVDKS
+2485 SSKQVDKA
-2493 FSRIGDTLTY
+2493 FSSIGDTLTY
-2503 TVVLTNNGN
+2503 TVTLTNNGN
-2512 SSAQNVIFTDTVPSV
+2512 SFAQNVIFTDTVPSG

-2536 INGVPQ
+2536 INGIPQ
-2542 SGADPSNG
+2542 SGANPTNG
-2550 VNIGTITAG
+2550 VNIGPITAG
-2559 TTVTV
+2559 AIVNV
-2564 SFQVTVTSLPTAN
+2564 SFQVNVTSLPTEN

-2586 YQLVSPPDSETS
+2586 YQLVSPPDAETS
-2598 ISNPVSTQINEAIL
+2598 ISNPVSTQIKEAIL

-2618 SVSFADIG
+2618 SASFSDIG
-2626 QTAFYTTSITNVG
+2626 QTAFYTSSIANVG
-2639 NTDATN
+2639 NTDAAN
-2645 IVFTDALPSGLTF
+2645 IVFTDVLPSGLTF

-2672 ADPNTGVLLAT
+2672 ANPNTGVLLAT

-2693 FQVTVNNI
+2693 FQVTVNSI
-2701 PPSNPAPNTAS
+2701 PSINPTPNTAS
-2712 TTYEFTVDPVNPPV
+2712 TTYEFIVDPVNPPV
-2726 SSAATSNTT
+2726 SSSATSNTT
-2735 LLQINNATIIST
+2735 LLQINNANIIST

-2753 FADVGNTITF
+2753 FADVSNTITF

-2771 NVTATDVTIIDIL
+2771 NVTATDVTVIDIL
-2784 DSNLS
+2784 DSNLT
-2789 FVPNSFTAN
+2789 FVPNSFTVN

-2826 QATVITLPTLNP
+2826 QATVTTLPTLNP
-2838 ISNSASITYHY
+2838 ISNSTSTAYHY

-2892 ITYTV
+2892 IVYTV

-2929 NGTSIPNADIITGVP
+2929 NGISIPNANIITGVP
-2944 IGDIAPNES
+2944 IGDIAPNQS

-2960 IANEIPPI
+2960 NANEIPPI
-2968 NPITNQASVSFQH
+2968 NPISNQASVSFQH

-2993 IISNNVTTKIESA
+2993 ITSNNVTTKIESA

-3013 GDKTFATIGD
+3013 GDKAFATIGD

-3040 NAIFSDPLPSWTQFV
+3040 NVVFSDPIPSWTQFV
-3055 AGSVI
+3055 TGSVV
-3060 VDGTPLPSASIINGV
+3060 VDGTPLPSASIIGGV
-3075 GINTINPNQTVTII
+3075 GINTINPNKIVTII

-3113 QYNVGNVLLAQP
+3113 QYNVGNALQAQP

-3137 NTAILSAVKTANTAF
+3137 NSVILSALKTANTAF
-3152 ANIGDTITYTVSIQ
+3152 ANIGDTITYTVLIQ
-3166 NNGNTNATNVNF
+3166 NGGNTTATNLNF
-3178 SDPVPTGTTF
+3178 SDLIPSGTTF
-3188 VENSFAVNGSTIPGA
+3188 IENSFAVNGSTIPGA
-3203 NPNNGVNIGTV
+3203 NPNNGVNIGPV
-3214 SAGSSL
+3214 SANSSL
-3220 TVTFQVIVTSTPP
+3220 TVTFQVIVTSIPP

-3241 SIQYAFIVDPAS
+3241 SIQYAFIVDPAA

-3270 NATVTTVLQANR
+3270 NATVTTVLEANR
-3282 SIVSIGDVITYTAT
+3282 TIVSIGDIITYTAT

-3311 NGVPEGALFVPNSV
+3311 NGVPVGAVFVPNSV

-3350 SATITFQF
+3350 FATITFQF

-3371 QALTS
+3371 QAITS
-3376 YTYIV
+3376 YTFIV

-3407 VIKSTDSLVQSTDGI
+3407 VIKNTDSLVQSTNGT

-3459 NSVSVP
+3459 NTVSVP
-3465 GADPNVGIPLNSI
+3465 GSNPNVGIPLNAI
-3478 TPSEIVTVTFQVI
+3478 APSEIVTVTFQVI

-3535 ATILSLKAVNAPQT
+3535 ATIISLKAVNAQQA

-3561 ENTGNIPATNL
+3561 ENNGNISATNL
-3572 IFSDTIPQD
+3572 SFLDSTQNG
-3581 TTFVENSFTLNGTAI
+3581 TTFVENSFTLNGTTI

-3607 PTLAA
+3607 PNLAA

-3617 ISFQILIKD
+3617 ISFQILINNP
-3626 SFSRESITNQSNTT
+3626 FSQESITNQSNTT

-3673 KTSNPTTVDIGGTI
+3673 KTSNPITVDIGGTI

-3702 NIVFTDSI
+3702 NTIFTDSI

-3719 SVTINGVLQPGLNPE
+3719 SVTINGVLQPGVNPE
-3734 NGIPIGTIPANS
+3734 NGIPIGTISSNG

-3760 TETEIVNQSSAT
+3760 TETEIVNQSSVT

-3785 RSANSNIVTTSL
+3785 RSANSNIVTTSI

-3804 VKSADVTFASIGQI
+3804 VKAADVTFVSIGQN
-3818 ITYTNTLQNIGTVPA
+3818 ITYTNTLQNIGTIPA
-3833 NNTVFIDNIPEGTIF
+3833 NNTMFIDNIPEGTIF
-3848 IEDSLA
+3848 IDDSLS
-3854 INNVIQPGANPEN
+3854 INHVIQPGANPEN

-3876 NETVTI
+3876 NATVTI
-3882 SFQVQLTNIPV
+3882 SFQVQLTSIPL
-3893 GNVVINISDTSYE
+3893 GNTVINISDTSYE

-3913 QIIQRRS
+3913 PIIQRKS
-3920 LSNAVNTEVRTANVS
+3920 LSNAVNTEVLTANIS

-3953 TVAVTNAGTI
+3953 TVAVTNSGTV
-3963 PITNTL
+3963 PITNAL
-3969 LLDAI
+3969 LIDAI
-3974 ASGTTFVPNSILVD
+3974 AAGTTFVPNSILVD
-3988 GVPRL
+3988 GIPRPD
-3993 NENPITGINLDII
+3993 ENPITGIALDII
-4006 LPNNTII
+4006 LPNHAII
-4013 VTFQVSVVSIPPQ
+4013 VTFQVNVVSIPSQ

-4033 VIHYEYR
+4033 VIHYEYQ
-4040 PDPSTPPISETTSS
+4040 PEPSAPPISETTSS
-4054 NATNIQFID
+4054 NSTNIQFID
-4063 AILIATKS
+4063 AMLIATKS
-4071 TNTVLAN
+4071 ANKVLAN

-4090 NNGSAT
+4090 NNGSTT

-4115 SVVVNNTVLPAADP
+4115 SVIVNNTVLPAADP
-4129 NIGFSIPN
+4129 NIGFSTPN
-4137 VAAGQMATITFQ
+4137 IASSQSTTITFQ

-4156 AVNPTP
+4156 AVNPAP
-4162 NTANVVYDFIFNP
+4162 NTANIVYDFIFNP

-4197 IVSLKTV
+4197 IISLKTV

-4237 IPNGTTFIDGSVL
+4237 IPDGTTFIDGSVL

-4269 IAPNISIPVTFSVTV
+4269 IAPDISIPVTFSVTV

-4290 GHVQN
+4290 SHIQN
-4295 QSTSRYTINV
+4295 QSTSRYTING
-4305 EEQISTSNITFTEVI
+4305 EEKVSTSNITFTEVI

-4342 YTISIT
+4342 YTISII

-4400 TATILFQVRVTSI
+4400 AATILFQVRVTSI

-4427 EYTVPNRPPITETII
+4427 EYTVPDRPPITETII
-4442 SSAALTEINHANL
+4442 SSAAVTEIHHANL
-4455 NSNKAVDLAFAT
+4455 NSNKAANFAFAT

-4478 NQTGNVA
+4478 NQTGNVSA
-4485 VNDVIIQDIIPQGT
+4485 NDIIIQDIIPQGT

-4522 PIGTITIG
+4522 PIGTIIVG
-4530 GDAIVSFQVTVTSI
+4530 GDAIASFQVTVTSI

-4550 NNNAITTFN
+4550 SNKAITTFN

-4566 VPVTNTTTTNTVK
+4566 LPVTNTTTTNTVT
-4579 TTVQNDNVIAFKSA
+4579 TTVQNDNVVAIKSV
-4593 DVTNALPGQTLTY
+4593 DVTNALPGQNLTY

-4616 TIEDLLAIDAV
+4616 TIEDLLAIDTV
-4627 PIDTTF
+4627 PVDTTF
-4633 VAGSV
+4633 ITGSV
-4638 TINGINQPNENPE
+4638 TINGISQPSANPE

-4662 EFVIITFQVTISSST
+4662 ESVVITFQVTISSSI
-4677 LQSTINNDASVSYTV
+4677 LQPTTNNNASVSYTV
-4692 IIDPTKPP
+4692 IIDPDEPP

-4706 TNTVTTTVI
+4706 TNTVITTIV
-4715 DPMVRIEKTADKSIV
+4715 DPMVRIEKNADKSSV
-4730 VIGDIITFTLA
+4730 VIGDIITFTLEI
-4741 VFNHSPIP
+4741 FNRSPIP
-4749 TISTSVIDTIPA
+4749 TVSTSVLDMIPA

-4771 INGTP
+4771 INGTT
-4776 VPNVRPDTGINI
+4776 VPNVRPDTGMNI
-4788 GSLSAGTVATI
+4788 GALPADGVATI
-4799 TFQVLA
+4799 TFQVLV

-4844 PVQFITATVTK
+4844 PVQFITAAVMKT
-4855 NASVSSA
+4855 ASVSSA

-4869 YTVRITNTSEISL
+4869 YTVRITNTSKFSIT
-4882 SNISLQ
+4882 NVSLQ
-4888 DTIPAGLQFINGTVF
+4888 DTIPAGLRFIG
-4903 INGERSPLANPNI
+4903 RSVVVDGISLPLADPNF

-4923 LEPNETII
+4923 FEPNEVII
-4931 VLFTVQVISPPVNN
+4931 VSFTVQVMDQPVNN
-4945 PFKNTANI
+4945 KFINTANI
-4953 SLQLQVSPTDPPIT
+4953 SLQIQTSPAEPPIT
-4967 VTVTSNENIVTFVPE
+4967 ITIVSNENIVSFLPPNIDRV
-4982 NPDEALPN
+4982 LPN
-4990 LNCFFDGERF
+4990 LSCFFDGERF
-5000 IRITPRNVRN
+5000 IRITPRNIRK
-5010 YLWTWIWWK
+5010 YFGPWIWWN

>member
-41 AFITTNTALQVPTF
+41 AFVTTNTALQVTTF
-55 PAGTTLTYTQNSS
+55 PAGTTLNYTQNSS

-126 QTFVSNSITFG
+126 QTFVSGSVTFG

-143 DVTTLIQAGGSGSY
+143 DVTSLVQAAGSGSY
-157 TTGAVPGLVDPLDAS
+157 TTGSVPGLVDPLDAS
-172 NGSINSAGWT
+172 NGAINSSGWT

-189 GTLPA
+189 GSLPA
-194 RNLTIYVAGNRVSA
+194 RNLTIYVAGNRVSV

-221 TPSGG
+221 TPAGG
-226 PVSGRLFLSSTEG
+226 PVSGRLFISSTEG

-256 LNALSGPNNAINNFF
+256 LNALSGPNNAVNNFF
-271 GSQVNNAAGNL
+271 GSQINNAAGNL

-367 DILTYT
+367 DVLTYT
-373 VTIPNTGLLP
+373 VTVPNTGLLP
-383 ANNAIFIDSLP
+383 ANNVTFIDILP
-394 SGTSFIPG
+394 NGTSFIPG
-402 TVTVDNVPQ
+402 SVTIDNIPQ
-411 TNANPAAGIS
+411 TNANPIAGIS
-421 LGTINNGASRTVT
+421 LGTINNNASRTIT

-442 PSQNPISNTANITF
+442 PSQNPISNTATITF

-467 NGLATSNSAGTQI
+467 NGIATSNSAGTQI

-503 YSIALANIGN
+503 YSISLANVGN

-519 IFTDPIPSGTT
+519 IYTDPIPSGTT

-539 GVTQAGANPA
+539 GVTQAGVNPA
-549 NGISIGSIA
+549 NGISVGTIA
-558 ANSTTTISFQVLVP
+558 ANSTATIAFQVTVP
-572 SIPQTNPILN
+572 TIPQTNPILN
-582 SGTTTYQYI
+582 SGTTTYQYVPI
-591 PVPNQP
+591 PNQP
-597 AVSGTDKTNIVS
+597 VVNGSDTTNTVS

-617 TMTKAVDKNFA
+617 TMAKAVDKNFA

-637 VSFTGTG
+637 VSFVGTG
-644 NTNANNVIFT
+644 NTTANNVIFT
-654 DVIPTGTTFVLNS
+654 DIIPTGTTFVLNS

-680 ANGVNIGSIPSGTTK
+680 ANGVNIGSIPTGTTK
-695 NVAFQVV
+695 NISFQVV

-743 INNANVTLTK
+743 INNANLTLTK

-796 PGTVTLNGVLQ
+796 LGSVTLNGVLQ

-836 ITTPNPIINNAFA
+836 ITAQNPIINNAFA
-849 SYLYTVNPN
+849 SYIYTVNPS
-858 LPPTSKTA
+858 LPPTSKTT

-879 LHANKSVDKTFAEV
+879 LHAIKSVDKTFAEV
-893 GDVLTYTFS
+893 GDVLTYTFA

-914 LLSDSIANGTAFVPN
+914 LLSDSIANGTSFVPN
-929 SVIVNGVTQ
+929 SVMINGVTQ
-938 PGATPASINI
+938 PGVTPASINI
-948 GSINANTTIT
+948 GSINAGTTIT
-958 ASFQVVITSIPN
+958 ASFQVLITSIPN

-982 NFIVDPNASPVSKN
+982 NFIVDPNASPVSAN

-1017 NRAFATVG
+1017 DRAFATVG
-1025 DTLTYTVT
+1025 DILTYTVI

-1054 TTFIPNTFLINGVL
+1054 TIFIPNTFLINGVL

-1076 GVPLPSIA
+1076 GVPLPSIP

-1104 PTLNSSSTQYSFI
+1104 PTINSSSTQYSFI

-1124 TVETSVSNTVS
+1124 TIEISLSNTVS

-1163 ISLANLGNTIA
+1163 ISLANLGNTTA
-1174 NNVIV
+1174 NTVVV
-1179 TDIIPNGTT
+1179 TDILPPGTT
-1188 IVPNS
+1188 LVPNS

-1202 GADPSTGLPVGSIPS
+1202 GADPSTGLQVGTIPA
-1217 GGFTTIVFQIS
+1217 GGITTIVFQIS
-1228 TNGLPSPNPI
+1228 ANGIPSPNPI

-1248 IADPNLPALVR
+1248 IADPSLPAVVQ
-1259 NAASNIVTTQIN
+1259 NASSNIVTTQIN
-1271 TANIVATKLT
+1271 TATIVANKLT
-1281 STNFADVGDVI
+1281 STNFADVGDSI
-1292 LYATILTNNGNIP
+1292 TYATVLTNNGNIP
-1305 AANVTFTDIIPAGTL
+1305 ATNVIFTDVIPSGTL
-1320 FIPNTVTI
+1320 FIPDSVAI
-1328 NNVPVANA
+1328 DNVPVANV
-1336 NPATSI
+1336 NPANGI

-1351 SRTVAFQV
+1351 SRTVSFQV
-1359 FVPTIPAVNPI
+1359 NVPAIPSINPI

-1385 KPAVMQMVAS
+1385 KPAVMQMTSS
-1395 NTVQTTINNASI
+1395 NTVQTTINNATV

-1435 TLASNVIFTDVIPN
+1435 ILASNVIFTDVIPN

-1454 ANSVTVN
+1454 PNSVTVN
-1461 GNTLPNVNPASGIA
+1461 GNILPNTNPANGIA
-1475 IDPINPNANTLISF
+1475 IDPINPNANTIISF
-1489 QVQVNSIPNPNPIPN
+1489 QIKVNSIPNPNPIPN
-1504 QSNTTYQYVV
+1504 QSNTTYQYIVN
-1514 DPNLPPASA
+1514 PNLPPASA
-1523 NTLSNVITTQ
+1523 NALSNLITTQ
-1533 INNATIVATKSV
+1533 INNATIIATKSV

-1565 GNTPASATVL
+1565 GNIPASATVL
-1575 TDGLGAGA
+1575 TDGLGPGA
-1583 SFIQNS
+1583 SFIPDS
-1589 VTINNVPQPGLDPS
+1589 VTINNVSQPGLDPS
-1603 LGIHLADISP
+1603 LGIPLNDISP
-1613 GDTVFITFQAQILAI
+1613 ADTIFITFQVKILTI

-1643 YTVNPNQSPAVNS
+1643 YTVNPSQSPALDS
-1656 TITNTTVTPII
+1656 TVTNTTVTPII
-1667 DATLSI
+1667 DATLVI
-1673 NKTVNSTFATIG
+1673 NKNASTTFATIG
-1685 DTLTFTSTITNSGN
+1685 DTITFTSSVTNTGN

-1705 IFTDVIPNGTTFIPN
+1705 VFTDSIPNGTVFVPN
-1720 SFTVNGTTITN
+1720 SFKINGVTVPN

-1738 NIGNLNSNAS
+1738 NIGNMNSNAS
-1748 ATLSFQVNI
+1748 VTLSFQVNI
-1757 TTLPNPNPIPNKSS
+1757 TTIPNPNPIPNKSS

-1786 RTVQSNK
+1786 RTVKSNK
-1793 TFTQVNTA
+1793 TFTQINTA

-1823 TILTNS
+1823 TTLTNS
-1829 GNTSANTPVFI
+1829 GNTTANTPVFI

-1858 IPQLGFRPDSE
+1858 IPQLGFRPDSGVP
-1869 ISLDSIPVGGTTTI
+1869 LDPIPVGGLTTI
-1883 SFQAIVGSIPA
+1883 SFQVIVGSIPSS
-1894 TNPTLNQSSTTY
+1894 NPTLNQSSTTY
-1906 SIIIDPTQPPVIE
+1906 SIIVDPTEPPITE
-1919 TATSNPTLVQINEA
+1919 TATSNPVLVQINEA

-1965 NATATNIIFTDPI
+1965 NTTASNIIFTDPI

-2009 IIAEDFINVTFRVQV
+2009 IIAGDFINVTFRVQV

-2041 PVVNSASIN
+2041 PVVNGASIN

-2065 TTSNP
+2065 TTSNS
-2070 VSTQINSGEIVAIK
+2070 VSTQINSGEIVTVK
-2084 SVNKTFATIGDTIS
+2084 SVNKNFATIGDTLS

-2128 GTLTNDLSG
+2128 GTLTS
-2137 TLTNDS
+2137 DS

-2156 IGNINPN
+2156 IGNINP
-2163 GTAVITLNVLVTNI
+2163 GSTATITINVLATNI

-2185 SSSVQF
+2185 FSSVQF
-2191 AHVVDPSQPAV
+2191 QHIVDPSQLAIT
-2202 SQTNVSNT
+2202 QTASSNT
-2210 VSTTINSAILTTKKS
+2210 VTTTINSAILTTTKS
-2225 ADKSI
+2225 VDKSI
-2230 ISVGDTITYTTT
+2230 ISVGDTVTYTTT
-2242 IRNTGNTAATNITF
+2242 ITNTGNTPATNVTF
-2256 TSAIPANT
+2256 TSAIPAST

-2269 SVTINSVQQSGA
+2269 SVTINGIQQPGA

-2307 SVSPSSS
+2307 SVPPSNS

-2323 SYTVDPNSAPATTS
+2323 SYTVDPNGTPVTTS

-2342 ATNPVLDAMIT
+2342 VTNPVLDAMIT

-2369 TYTTILTNNGNTNA
+2369 TYTTVLTNSGNTNA

-2392 PNGTTFITD
+2392 PDGTTFITD
-2401 SVTINGLTQ
+2401 SVTIDGITQ

-2416 TGITIGSIAPNSSIS
+2416 TGITIGAIAPNNSIS

-2438 TSTPVQNPIANSAT
+2438 TSTPVQNPIANSAS

-2466 SRNVTSNTVF
+2466 SRTVLSNTVF
-2476 TTINTANIL
+2476 TTINTATIL

-2503 TVVLTNNGN
+2503 TVALTNNGN
-2512 SSAQNVIFTDTVPSV
+2512 SSAQNVIFTDTMPSG

-2542 SGADPSNG
+2542 MGANPANG
-2550 VNIGTITAG
+2550 VDIGLITAG

-2564 SFQVTVTSLPTAN
+2564 SFQVTITSLPTEN

-2586 YQLVSPPDSETS
+2586 YQLVSPPDAETS
-2598 ISNPVSTQINEAIL
+2598 ISNPVSTQIKEAIL

-2618 SVSFADIG
+2618 SVSYADIG
-2626 QTAFYTTSITNVG
+2626 QTAFYTTSIANLG

-2645 IVFTDALPSGLTF
+2645 IVFTDVLPSGLTF
-2658 VPNTLTVDGVLQPN
+2658 IPSTLTVDGILQPDAN
-2672 ADPNTGVLLAT
+2672 PNTGVVLAT
-2683 LPPNEIYSIV
+2683 LPPTEIYSIV
-2693 FQVTVNNI
+2693 FQVIVNSI
-2701 PPSNPAPNTAS
+2701 SPINPAPNTAS
-2712 TTYEFTVDPVNPPV
+2712 TTYEFTVDPGNPPV
-2726 SSAATSNTT
+2726 SNTASSNTT
-2735 LLQINNATIIST
+2735 LLQINNANIIST

-2753 FADVGNTITF
+2753 FADVGDTITF

-2771 NVTATDVTIIDIL
+2771 NTTATDVTIIDIL
-2784 DSNLS
+2784 DSNLT
-2789 FVPNSFTAN
+2789 FVPNSFTVN
-2798 GQTIPNAD
+2798 GQTIQNAD

-2819 NTAIVTF
+2819 NAAIVTF
-2826 QATVITLPTLNP
+2826 QATVTTLPTLNP
-2838 ISNSASITYHY
+2838 ITNSASSTYHY
-2849 VVDPSQPPITTSNQS
+2849 VVDPNQPPTITSNQS
-2864 NTTTTQINSA
+2864 NTTTTQINTA

-2880 NSNVSTVDIGQD
+2880 STNVSTVDIGQD
-2892 ITYTV
+2892 IVYTV

-2929 NGTSIPNADIITGVP
+2929 NGTSIPNANIITGVP
-2944 IGDIAPNES
+2944 IGDIAPNQS
-2953 VIVAFHI
+2953 IIVAFHI
-2960 IANEIPPI
+2960 NANEIPPI

-2993 IISNNVTTKIESA
+2993 ITSNNVTTKIESA
-3006 ILNTIKI
+3006 ILTTIKI

-3040 NAIFSDPLPSWTQFV
+3040 NVIFSDPLPTWTQFV
-3055 AGSVI
+3055 AGSVV
-3060 VDGTPLPSASIINGV
+3060 VDGTPLPSASIIDGV
-3075 GINTINPNQTVTII
+3075 GINTITPNQIVTIV

-3113 QYNVGNVLLAQP
+3113 QYNVGNSLQAQP

-3137 NTAILSAVKTANTAF
+3137 NSAILSAVKTANTAF
-3152 ANIGDTITYTVSIQ
+3152 ANIGDTITYTVLIQ
-3166 NNGNTNATNVNF
+3166 NNGNTNATNLNF
-3178 SDPVPTGTTF
+3178 SDIIPAGTTF
-3188 VENSFAVNGSTIPGA
+3188 VENSFSVNGSTIPGA

-3214 SAGSSL
+3214 NAGSSL

-3241 SIQYAFIVDPAS
+3241 SIQYAFIVDPTA

-3260 NSNSA
+3260 SSNSA

-3270 NATVTTVLQANR
+3270 NATVTTVLEANR
-3282 SIVSIGDVITYTAT
+3282 TIVSIGDVITYTAT

-3311 NGVPEGALFVPNSV
+3311 NGVPVGAVFVPNSV

-3330 SLPDA
+3330 PLPDA

-3371 QALTS
+3371 QAITS

-3407 VIKSTDSLVQSTDGI
+3407 ATKNTDSLVQSTNGT
-3422 ITYTVVVQNNGNTTA
+3422 ITYTVVVRNNGNTTT
-3437 NTVTLTDLVPEGT
+3437 NTVILTDLVPEGT
-3450 AFIPNSVTI
+3450 ALIPNSVTI
-3459 NSVSVP
+3459 NTVSVP
-3465 GADPNVGIPLNSI
+3465 GADPNVGIPLNAI
-3478 TPSEIVTVTFQVI
+3478 APSEIVTVTFQVI
-3491 VQSIPS
+3491 VQFIPS

-3512 ADPTAP
+3512 ADPTTP
-3518 IISRTIT
+3518 IISRTLM

-3535 ATILSLKAVNAPQT
+3535 ATILSLKAVNVQQA

-3561 ENTGNIPATNL
+3561 ENNGNISATNL
-3572 IFSDTIPQD
+3572 SFLDSTPDG

-3596 LGANPNVGVTL
+3596 PGANPNVGVTL
-3607 PTLAA
+3607 PNLAA

-3617 ISFQILIKD
+3617 ISFQILIND
-3626 SFSRESITNQSNTT
+3626 PFSQESITNQSNTT

-3673 KTSNPTTVDIGGTI
+3673 KTSNPITVDIGGTI

-3702 NIVFTDSI
+3702 NIIFTDSI

-3719 SVTINGVLQPGLNPE
+3719 SVTINGVLQPGVNPE
-3734 NGIPIGTIPANS
+3734 NGIPIETIPSNS

-3760 TETEIVNQSSAT
+3760 TETEIVNQSSAN

-3785 RSANSNIVTTSL
+3785 RSANSNVVTTSL

-3804 VKSADVTFASIGQI
+3804 VKNADVTFISIGQN

-3848 IEDSLA
+3848 IEDSLS
-3854 INNVIQPGANPEN
+3854 INNVIQPGTNPEN

-3882 SFQVQLTNIPV
+3882 SFQVQLTSIPS
-3893 GNVVINISDTSYE
+3893 GNTVINISDTSYE

-3913 QIIQRRS
+3913 PIIQRRS

-3953 TVAVTNAGTI
+3953 TVAVTNSGTV

-3969 LLDAI
+3969 LIDAI
-3974 ASGTTFVPNSILVD
+3974 AAGTTFVPNSILVD
-3988 GVPRL
+3988 GIPRPD
-3993 NENPITGINLDII
+3993 ENPITGIALDII

-4013 VTFQVSVVSIPPQ
+4013 VTFQVNVVSIPSQ

-4033 VIHYEYR
+4033 VIHYEYK
-4040 PDPSTPPISETTSS
+4040 PDPSLPPISETTSS
-4054 NATNIQFID
+4054 NSTNIQFID

-4071 TNTVLAN
+4071 ANKVLAN

-4090 NNGSAT
+4090 NNGSTT

-4115 SVVVNNTVLPAADP
+4115 SVIVNNTVLPAANP

-4137 VAAGQMATITFQ
+4137 IASGQSTTITFQ
-4149 VSVTNLP
+4149 VFVTNLP

-4162 NTANVVYDFIFNP
+4162 NTANIVYDFIFNP

-4237 IPNGTTFIDGSVL
+4237 IPDGTTFIDGSVL

-4269 IAPNISIPVTFSVTV
+4269 IAPDISIPVTFSVTV

-4290 GHVQN
+4290 GHIQN
-4295 QSTSRYTINV
+4295 QSTSRYTING
-4305 EEQISTSNITFTEVI
+4305 EEKISTSNITFTEVI
-4320 SANVIATKTTPIQY
+4320 SVNVIATKTTPIQY

-4342 YTISIT
+4342 YTISII

-4385 NPLNGIQ
+4385 NPLSGIQ

-4413 PQTNPIS
+4413 PQINPIS

-4427 EYTVPNRPPITETII
+4427 EYTLPNRPPITETII
-4442 SSAALTEINHANL
+4442 SAAAVTEINHANL
-4455 NSNKAVDLAFAT
+4455 TSNKAVDLAFAT

-4478 NQTGNVA
+4478 NQTGNVSA
-4485 VNDVIIQDIIPQGT
+4485 NDVIIQDIIPQGT

-4522 PIGTITIG
+4522 PIGTIIVG
-4530 GDAIVSFQVTVTSI
+4530 ESAIASFQVTVTSI
-4544 PTPNEL
+4544 PIPNEL
-4550 NNNAITTFN
+4550 NNQAITTFN

-4566 VPVTNTTTTNTVK
+4566 LPVTNTTTTNTVT
-4579 TTVQNDNVIAFKSA
+4579 TTVQNDNVVAIKSVNA
-4593 DVTNALPGQTLTY
+4593 TNALPSQTLTY
-4606 TITITNSGNV
+4606 TITISNSGNV
-4616 TIEDLLAIDAV
+4616 TIEDLLAIDTV
-4627 PIDTTF
+4627 PVDTTF
-4633 VAGSV
+4633 VTNSV
-4638 TINGINQPNENPE
+4638 TINGINQPNANPE

-4662 EFVIITFQVTISSST
+4662 ESVIITFQITISSST
-4677 LQSTINNDASVSYTV
+4677 LQSAINNDASVSYTV
-4692 IIDPTKPP
+4692 TIDPNEPP

-4706 TNTVTTTVI
+4706 TNTVTTTLI
-4715 DPMVRIEKTADKSIV
+4715 DPMVRIEKNADKSIV
-4730 VIGDIITFTLA
+4730 VIGDIITFTLEI
-4741 VFNHSPIP
+4741 FNHSPIP
-4749 TISTSVIDTIPA
+4749 TVNTSVLDMIPA

-4771 INGTP
+4771 INGTQI
-4776 VPNVRPDTGINI
+4776 PNIRPDTGINI
-4788 GSLSAGTVATI
+4788 GALPADGVATI
-4799 TFQVLA
+4799 TFKVLV

-4844 PVQFITATVTK
+4844 PVQFITATVLK

-4869 YTVRITNTSEISL
+4869 YTVHITNTSEFSIT
-4882 SNISLQ
+4882 NISLQ
-4888 DTIPAGLQFINGTVF
+4888 DTIPAGLRFIG
-4903 INGERSPLANPNI
+4903 RSVIVDGISLPLADPNF

-4923 LEPNETII
+4923 FEPNEVII
-4931 VLFTVQVISPPVNN
+4931 VSFTVQVMDQPVNN
-4945 PFKNTANI
+4945 KFINTANI
-4953 SLQLQVSPTDPPIT
+4953 SLQLQTSPAEPPIT
-4967 VTVTSNENIVTFVPE
+4967 ITIVSNKNIVSFLPPNIERV
-4982 NPDEALPN
+4982 LPN
-4990 LNCFFDGERF
+4990 LSCFFDGERF
-5000 IRITPRNVRN
+5000 IRITPRNIRK
-5010 YLWTWIWWK
+5010 YFGPWIWWN

>member
-1 MPITNRFSTTTNGA
+1 MKN
-15 LAITGN
+15 
-21 TLGLS
+21 
-26 KISNQNRAGTIGAIG
+26 
-41 AFITTNTALQVPTF
+41 
-55 PAGTTLTYTQNSS
+55 
-68 TAILNIP
+68 
-75 AGSTILYAE
+75 
-84 LVWGGNYLSRDQ
+84 
-96 NITSVLGNP
+96 
-105 VSFTTPVSTYSITP
+105 
-119 SAVTASN
+119 
-126 QTFVSNSITFG
+126 
-137 FYTRSA
+137 
-143 DVTTLIQAGGSGSY
+143 
-157 TTGAVPGLVDPLDAS
+157 
-172 NGSINSAGWT
+172 
-182 LIVAYQN
+182 
-189 GTLPA
+189 
-194 RNLTIYVAGNRVSA
+194 
-208 ETGSADVSVSGFL
+208 
-221 TPSGG
+221 
-226 PVSGRLFLSSTEG
+226 
-239 DADLT
+239 
-244 GDQALFGPNFSS
+244 
-256 LNALSGPNNAINNFF
+256 
-271 GSQVNNAAGNL
+271 
-282 DTTGTFGTRNQSAST
+282 AST
-297 STNISAGRQGW
+297 N
-308 DITSIDISP
+308 
-317 YLTNSQVS
+317 
-325 AAIRLT
+325 
-331 TNGDAYM
+331 
-338 LNTVGLQ
+338 
-345 ININSPNIQATK
+345 
-357 SVNKSVAAIG
+357 
-367 DILTYT
+367 
-373 VTIPNTGLLP
+373 
-383 ANNAIFIDSLP
+383 
-394 SGTSFIPG
+394 
-402 TVTVDNVPQ
+402 
-411 TNANPAAGIS
+411 
-421 LGTINNGASRTVT
+421 
-434 FQATVVSL
+434 
-442 PSQNPISNTANITF
+442 
-456 QYTPIAGGTTF
+456 
-467 NGLATSNSAGTQI
+467 
-480 NLADINGTKSVNKL
+480 
-494 FTDIGETLT
+494 
-503 YSIALANIGN
+503 
-513 IAATNV
+513 
-519 IFTDPIPSGTT
+519 
-530 FIPGSVTVN
+530 
-539 GVTQAGANPA
+539 
-549 NGISIGSIA
+549 
-558 ANSTTTISFQVLVP
+558 
-572 SIPQTNPILN
+572 
-582 SGTTTYQYI
+582 
-591 PVPNQP
+591 
-597 AVSGTDKTNIVS
+597 
-609 TQVNNATV
+609 
-617 TMTKAVDKNFA
+617 
-628 DIGDTLTYT
+628 
-637 VSFTGTG
+637 
-644 NTNANNVIFT
+644 
-654 DVIPTGTTFVLNS
+654 
-667 LTIDGTTQVGANP
+667 
-680 ANGVNIGSIPSGTTK
+680 
-695 NVAFQVV
+695 
-702 VNTIPA
+702 
-708 SNVVSNGSSA
+708 
-718 SYQYTVNPSQS
+718 
-729 PVTKNISSN
+729 
-738 LVSTQ
+738 
-743 INNANVTLTK
+743 
-753 STNKQFAT
+753 FAT
-761 IGETISYTILITN
+761 IGDTITFTSFVTN
-774 SGNTAANN
+774 TGNTTANN
-782 VQLTDPLPNGTILT
+782 IVFTD
-796 PGTVTLNGVLQ
+796 
-807 NVDSLVALPI
+807 
-817 GTIPGG
+817 TIP
-823 ATFTLS
+823 
-829 FQVTVIN
+829 
-836 ITTPNPIINNAFA
+836 
-849 SYLYTVNPN
+849 
-858 LPPTSKTA
+858 
-866 NSNSVTSTIRLAN
+866 
-879 LHANKSVDKTFAEV
+879 
-893 GDVLTYTFS
+893 
-902 LTNDGNVAANNV
+902 
-914 LLSDSIANGTAFVPN
+914 NGTAFVPN
-929 SVIVNGVTQ
+929 SFKINGVT
-938 PGATPASINI
+938 
-948 GSINANTTIT
+948 
-958 ASFQVVITSIPN
+958 IP
-970 PNPISNSASISY
+970 
-982 NFIVDPNASPVSKN
+982 
-996 TTSTTTFTQVNDANV
+996 
-1011 ISAKTV
+1011 
-1017 NRAFATVG
+1017 
-1025 DTLTYTVT
+1025 
-1033 LTNAGSVSAD
+1033 
-1043 SPTFV
+1043 
-1048 DTNPDG
+1048 
-1054 TTFIPNTFLINGVL
+1054 
-1068 QNNADPNI
+1068 
-1076 GVPLPSIA
+1076 
-1084 ANGSLTV
+1084 
-1091 SYQVTVTSLPTQN
+1091 
-1104 PTLNSSSTQYSFI
+1104 
-1117 LNPGDPP
+1117 
-1124 TVETSVSNTVS
+1124 
-1135 TQINLA
+1135 
-1141 NVVIVKEVDLT
+1141 
-1152 IADVGQPITYT
+1152 
-1163 ISLANLGNTIA
+1163 
-1174 NNVIV
+1174 
-1179 TDIIPNGTT
+1179 
-1188 IVPNS
+1188 
-1193 IFIGGALQL
+1193 
-1202 GADPSTGLPVGSIPS
+1202 
-1217 GGFTTIVFQIS
+1217 
-1228 TNGLPSPNPI
+1228 
-1238 QNSASLQYSF
+1238 
-1248 IADPNLPALVR
+1248 
-1259 NAASNIVTTQIN
+1259 
-1271 TANIVATKLT
+1271 
-1281 STNFADVGDVI
+1281 
-1292 LYATILTNNGNIP
+1292 
-1305 AANVTFTDIIPAGTL
+1305 
-1320 FIPNTVTI
+1320 
-1328 NNVPVANA
+1328 
-1336 NPATSI
+1336 
-1342 SIGTIGANS
+1342 
-1351 SRTVAFQV
+1351 
-1359 FVPTIPAVNPI
+1359 
-1370 TNQSGTTFQYTYDPS
+1370 
-1385 KPAVMQMVAS
+1385 
-1395 NTVQTTINNASI
+1395 
-1407 AATKSADKQFANV
+1407 
-1420 NDIITYTTTLTNNGN
+1420 
-1435 TLASNVIFTDVIPN
+1435 
-1449 GTSFI
+1449 
-1454 ANSVTVN
+1454 
-1461 GNTLPNVNPASGIA
+1461 
-1475 IDPINPNANTLISF
+1475 
-1489 QVQVNSIPNPNPIPN
+1489 
-1504 QSNTTYQYVV
+1504 
-1514 DPNLPPASA
+1514 
-1523 NTLSNVITTQ
+1523 
-1533 INNATIVATKSV
+1533 
-1545 NTPTAA
+1545 
-1551 IGDIVTYT
+1551 
-1559 IAVTNT
+1559 
-1565 GNTPASATVL
+1565 
-1575 TDGLGAGA
+1575 
-1583 SFIQNS
+1583 
-1589 VTINNVPQPGLDPS
+1589 
-1603 LGIHLADISP
+1603 
-1613 GDTVFITFQAQILAI
+1613 
-1628 PPSGTLTNNALVNYE
+1628 
-1643 YTVNPNQSPAVNS
+1643 
-1656 TITNTTVTPII
+1656 
-1667 DATLSI
+1667 
-1673 NKTVNSTFATIG
+1673 
-1685 DTLTFTSTITNSGN
+1685 
-1699 TTANNV
+1699 
-1705 IFTDVIPNGTTFIPN
+1705 
-1720 SFTVNGTTITN
+1720 N

-1748 ATLSFQVNI
+1748 ITLSFQVNI

-1823 TILTNS
+1823 T
-1829 GNTSANTPVFI
+1829 
-1840 DILPPELS
+1840 
-1848 FVPDSVQINT
+1848 
-1858 IPQLGFRPDSE
+1858 
-1869 ISLDSIPVGGTTTI
+1869 
-1883 SFQAIVGSIPA
+1883 
-1894 TNPTLNQSSTTY
+1894 
-1906 SIIIDPTQPPVIE
+1906 
-1919 TATSNPTLVQINEA
+1919 
-1933 IIQATKS
+1933 
-1940 VDRLFSDVAPGNS
+1940 
-1953 FLTYTVLLDNIG
+1953 
-1965 NATATNIIFTDPI
+1965 
-1978 PNNTVFIEDSVR
+1978 
-1990 VGGVLL
+1990 
-1996 PGVNPANGIPIGD
+1996 
-2009 IIAEDFINVTFRVQV
+2009 
-2024 VSIPNP
+2024 
-2030 IFTIGPGGPNS
+2030 
-2041 PVVNSASIN
+2041 
-2050 YQFMTGPNLPLVSRS
+2050 
-2065 TTSNP
+2065 
-2070 VSTQINSGEIVAIK
+2070 
-2084 SVNKTFATIGDTIS
+2084 
-2098 YTITLSNPGNVTS
+2098 TIT
-2111 QNIIF
+2111 
-2116 TDTLPDGTTFIS
+2116 
-2128 GTLTNDLSG
+2128 
-2137 TLTNDS
+2137 
-2143 GTQQIGNPANGIQ
+2143 
-2156 IGNINPN
+2156 
-2163 GTAVITLNVLVTNI
+2163 
-2177 PSINPISN
+2177 
-2185 SSSVQF
+2185 
-2191 AHVVDPSQPAV
+2191 
-2202 SQTNVSNT
+2202 
-2210 VSTTINSAILTTKKS
+2210 
-2225 ADKSI
+2225 
-2230 ISVGDTITYTTT
+2230 
-2242 IRNTGNTAATNITF
+2242 NTGNTAATNITF
-2256 TSAIPANT
+2256 TSAIPAST
-2264 TFIPN
+2264 TFISN
-2269 SVTINSVQQSGA
+2269 SVTINGVQQSGA

-2307 SVSPSSS
+2307 SFPPSGS

-2323 SYTVDPNSAPATTS
+2323 SYTVDPNSTPATTS

-2342 ATNPVLDAMIT
+2342 VTTPVLDAMIT
-2353 MVKSVDQTLV
+2353 MIKSVDQTLV

-2392 PNGTTFITD
+2392 PDGTTFITD
-2401 SVTINGLTQ
+2401 SVTIDGITQ

-2416 TGITIGSIAPNSSIS
+2416 TGITIGAIAPSSSIS

-2466 SRNVTSNTVF
+2466 SRNVTSNTTL
-2476 TTINTANIL
+2476 TTINTATIL

-2503 TVVLTNNGN
+2503 TVTLTNNGN
-2512 SSAQNVIFTDTVPSV
+2512 SSAQNVIFTDTIPSG

-2536 INGVPQ
+2536 INGIPQ

-2550 VNIGTITAG
+2550 VNIGPITAG
-2559 TTVTV
+2559 TTVNV
-2564 SFQVTVTSLPTAN
+2564 SFQVNVISLPTEN

-2586 YQLVSPPDSETS
+2586 YQLVSPPDAETS
-2598 ISNPVSTQINEAIL
+2598 ISNPVSTQIKEAIL

-2626 QTAFYTTSITNVG
+2626 QTAFYTTSISNVG

-2645 IVFTDALPSGLTF
+2645 IVFTDVLPSGLTF
-2658 VPNTLTVDGVLQPN
+2658 VPNTLTVDGILQPDAN
-2672 ADPNTGVLLAT
+2672 PNTGVLLAT

-2693 FQVTVNNI
+2693 FQVTVNSI
-2701 PPSNPAPNTAS
+2701 PPSNPTPNTAS
-2712 TTYEFTVDPVNPPV
+2712 TNYEFTIDPNNPPV
-2726 SSAATSNTT
+2726 SSTANSNTT

-2753 FADVGNTITF
+2753 FADIGNIITF

-2771 NVTATDVTIIDIL
+2771 NVAATDVTIIDIL

-2789 FVPNSFTAN
+2789 FVPNSFTVN

-2814 SINGG
+2814 SINGS
-2819 NTAIVTF
+2819 NAAIVTF
-2826 QATVITLPTLNP
+2826 QATVTTLPTLNP
-2838 ISNSASITYHY
+2838 ISNSASTTYHY
-2849 VVDPSQPPITTSNQS
+2849 VVDPSQPSITTSNQS

-2917 DGTSFEPNSFTL
+2917 DGTSFEPNSLTL
-2929 NGTSIPNADIITGVP
+2929 NGTSIPNADIVTGVP

-2953 VIVAFHI
+2953 AVVAFHI
-2960 IANEIPPI
+2960 NANEIPPI

-2993 IISNNVTTKIESA
+2993 ITSNSVTTKIESA
-3006 ILNTIKI
+3006 ILNTMKI
-3013 GDKTFATIGD
+3013 GDKAFATIGD

-3040 NAIFSDPLPSWTQFV
+3040 NVVFSDPLPTWTQFV
-3055 AGSVI
+3055 AGSVV
-3060 VDGTPLPSASIINGV
+3060 VDGTPLPSASIIDGV

-3113 QYNVGNVLLAQP
+3113 QYNVGNALQAQP

-3137 NTAILSAVKTANTAF
+3137 NSAILSAVKTASTAF
-3152 ANIGDTITYTVSIQ
+3152 ANIGETITYTVLIQ
-3166 NNGNTNATNVNF
+3166 NSGNTNATNLNF
-3178 SDPVPTGTTF
+3178 SDLIPAGTIF
-3188 VENSFAVNGSTIPGA
+3188 VENSFAVNGSIIPGA

-3214 SAGSSL
+3214 SASSSL

-3241 SIQYAFIVDPAS
+3241 SIQYAFIVDPAA

-3270 NATVTTVLQANR
+3270 NATVTTVLEANR
-3282 SIVSIGDVITYTAT
+3282 TIVSIGDVITYTAT

-3311 NGVPEGALFVPNSV
+3311 NGIPEGALFVPNSV

-3335 SPTLGIPVGIIAPGD
+3335 SPTLGIPVGIIAPGN

-3358 LASSIPPQGAIIN
+3358 LATSIPPQGAIIN
-3371 QALTS
+3371 QAITS

-3396 VNTAVVDASLS
+3396 VTTAVVDASLS
-3407 VIKSTDSLVQSTDGI
+3407 AIKNTDSLVQSTDGT

-3450 AFIPNSVTI
+3450 AFIQNSVTI
-3459 NSVSVP
+3459 NNISVP

-3478 TPSEIVTVTFQVI
+3478 APSEIVTVTFQVI

-3512 ADPTAP
+3512 SDPTAP

-3535 ATILSLKAVNAPQT
+3535 ATVLSLKAVNAQQA

-3561 ENTGNIPATNL
+3561 ENTGNIPTTNL
-3572 IFSDTIPQD
+3572 IFSDTILQG

-3607 PTLAA
+3607 PNLAA

-3617 ISFQILIKD
+3617 ISFQILIND
-3626 SFSRESITNQSNTT
+3626 SFSQESITNQSNTT

-3702 NIVFTDSI
+3702 NIIFTDSI

-3719 SVTINGVLQPGLNPE
+3719 SVTINGVLQPGVNPE

-3785 RSANSNIVTTSL
+3785 RSANSNVVTTSL

-3804 VKSADVTFASIGQI
+3804 VKSADVTFVAIGQT

-3848 IEDSLA
+3848 VEDSLS

-3867 GVTLGTIQP
+3867 GVILGTIQP

-3882 SFQVQLTNIPV
+3882 SFQVQLTNIPE
-3893 GNVVINISDTSYE
+3893 NNTVINISDTSYE

-3913 QIIQRRS
+3913 PIIQRRS
-3920 LSNAVNTEVRTANVS
+3920 LSNAVNTEVRTANVR

-3953 TVAVTNAGTI
+3953 TVAVTNAGTV

-3969 LLDAI
+3969 LIDAI
-3974 ASGTTFVPNSILVD
+3974 AAGTTFVPNSILVD
-3988 GVPRL
+3988 GISRP
-3993 NENPITGINLDII
+3993 NENPITGITLNII

-4013 VTFQVSVVSIPPQ
+4013 VTFQVNVVSTPSQ

-4033 VIHYEYR
+4033 VIHYEYQ
-4040 PDPSTPPISETTSS
+4040 PDPSLPPISETTSS
-4054 NATNIQFID
+4054 NTTNIQFID

-4071 TNTVLAN
+4071 ANTVLAN
-4078 IDETIEYTVFIQ
+4078 IDETIEYTVLIQ
-4090 NNGSAT
+4090 NNGSTT
-4096 TNSIFFTDTIADGT
+4096 TNSIFFTDTIEDGT
-4110 VFIPG
+4110 VFIPE
-4115 SVVVNNTVLPAADP
+4115 SVIVNNTVLPAADP

-4137 VAAGQMATITFQ
+4137 IASGQMATITFQ

-4162 NTANVVYDFIFNP
+4162 NTANIVYDFIFNP
-4175 DFAPIQKSTTSNTT
+4175 DFAPIQKSTISNTT

-4212 DILTYTTTLTNTGNT
+4212 GILTYTTTLTNTGNT

-4237 IPNGTTFIDGSVL
+4237 IPDGTTFIDGSVL

-4256 LNANPSAGILVGT
+4256 LNANPSTGILVGT

-4295 QSTSRYTINV
+4295 QSTSRYTING
-4305 EEQISTSNITFTEVI
+4305 EEQISNSNITFTEVI

-4342 YTISIT
+4342 YTISII

-4392 IDNIPPNT
+4392 IDSIPPNT

-4420 NTSTIEY
+4420 NTSTIQY
-4427 EYTVPNRPPITETII
+4427 EYTVPDQPPITETII
-4442 SSAALTEINHANL
+4442 SSAAVTEIHHANL

-4485 VNDVIIQDIIPQGT
+4485 ANDVVIQDIIPQGT

-4522 PIGTITIG
+4522 PIGTIMVG
-4530 GDAIVSFQVTVTSI
+4530 GNAIASFQVTVTSI

-4550 NNNAITTFN
+4550 HNNAITTFN

-4566 VPVTNTTTTNTVK
+4566 IPVTNTTTTNTVT
-4579 TTVQNDNVIAFKSA
+4579 TTVQNDNVIAIKSVG
-4593 DVTNALPGQTLTY
+4593 VTNALPGQTLTY

-4616 TIEDLLAIDAV
+4616 TIEDLLVRDTL

-4633 VAGSV
+4633 VVGSV

-4662 EFVIITFQVTISSST
+4662 ESVIITFQVTISSST
-4677 LQSTINNDASVSYTV
+4677 LQSTINNNASVSYTV

-4715 DPMVRIEKTADKSIV
+4715 DPMVRIEKTADKSIA

-4749 TISTSVIDTIPA
+4749 TISTSVIDSIPA

-4788 GSLSAGTVATI
+4788 GSLSADTVATI
-4799 TFQVLA
+4799 TFQVLV

-4816 SATVTAAFQ
+4816 SAIVTAAFQ

-4844 PVQFITATVTK
+4844 PVQFATATVTK

-4931 VLFTVQVISPPVNN
+4931 VLFTVQVISPPIHNE
-4945 PFKNTANI
+4945 FKNTANV
-4953 SLQLQVSPTDPPIT
+4953 SLQLQISPTDPPIT
-4967 VTVTSNENIVTFVPE
+4967 VTVTSNENIVTFIPE
-4982 NPDEALPN
+4982 NPDDTLPN
-4990 LNCFFDGERF
+4990 FNCFFDGERF
-5000 IRITPRNVRN
+5000 IRITPRNIRN
-5010 YLWTWIWWK
+5010 YFWTWIWWR

>member
-41 AFITTNTALQVPTF
+41 AFITTNTALQVTTF
-55 PAGTTLTYTQNSS
+55 PAGTTLNYTQNSS

-119 SAVTASN
+119 SAITASN
-126 QTFVSNSITFG
+126 QTFVSGSVTFG

-143 DVTTLIQAGGSGSY
+143 DVTSLVQAAGSGSY
-157 TTGAVPGLVDPLDAS
+157 TTGSVPGLVDPLDAS
-172 NGSINSAGWT
+172 NGAINSAGWT

-189 GTLPA
+189 GSLPA
-194 RNLTIYVAGNRVSA
+194 RNLTIYVAGNRVSV

-221 TPSGG
+221 TPAGG

-256 LNALSGPNNAINNFF
+256 LNALSGPNNAVNNFF
-271 GSQVNNAAGNL
+271 GSQINNATGNL

-297 STNISAGRQGW
+297 GTNISAGRQGW
-308 DITSIDISP
+308 DITAIDISP

-357 SVNKSVAAIG
+357 SVNKSVATIG

-373 VTIPNTGLLP
+373 VTVPNTGLLP
-383 ANNAIFIDSLP
+383 ANNVTFTDILP
-394 SGTSFIPG
+394 NGTSFIPG
-402 TVTVDNVPQ
+402 SVTIDNVPQ

-421 LGTINNGASRTVT
+421 LGTINNNASRTVT

-467 NGLATSNSAGTQI
+467 SGIATSNSAGTQI

-494 FTDIGETLT
+494 FTDISETLT
-503 YSIALANIGN
+503 YSISLANIGN

-519 IFTDPIPSGTT
+519 IYTDPIPSGTT
-530 FIPGSVTVN
+530 FIPNSVTVN

-558 ANSTTTISFQVLVP
+558 ANSTATISFQVFVP

-591 PVPNQP
+591 PIPNQP
-597 AVSGTDKTNIVS
+597 AVNGSDATNTVS

-617 TMTKAVDKNFA
+617 TMAKAVDKNYA

-637 VSFTGTG
+637 VSFVGTG
-644 NTNANNVIFT
+644 NTGANNVIFT
-654 DVIPTGTTFVLNS
+654 DIIPTGTTFVLNS

-680 ANGVNIGSIPSGTTK
+680 ANGVNIGSIPTGTTK
-695 NVAFQVV
+695 NVSFQVV
-702 VNTIPA
+702 VNTIPP

-743 INNANVTLTK
+743 INNANLSLTK
-753 STNKQFAT
+753 SMNKQFAT
-761 IGETISYTILITN
+761 IGETISYTILISN
-774 SGNTAANN
+774 SGNTPANN

-807 NVDSLVALPI
+807 NVTSLIALPI

-836 ITTPNPIINNAFA
+836 ITSQNPIINNAFA
-849 SYLYTVNPN
+849 SYLYTVNPS

-866 NSNSVTSTIRLAN
+866 NSNSVSSTIRLAN
-879 LHANKSVDKTFAEV
+879 LHAIKSVDKTFAEV
-893 GDVLTYTFS
+893 GDVLTYNFAV
-902 LTNDGNVAANNV
+902 TNDGNVAANNV
-914 LLSDSIANGTAFVPN
+914 LLSDSIANGTSFVPD
-929 SVIVNGVTQ
+929 SVMINGVTQ
-938 PGATPASINI
+938 PGVTPASINI
-948 GSINANTTIT
+948 GSINAGNTIT
-958 ASFQVVITSIPN
+958 ASFQVLITSIPN

-982 NFIVDPNASPVSKN
+982 NFIVDPNAPPVNKN

-1011 ISAKTV
+1011 ISAKAV
-1017 NRAFATVG
+1017 DRSFATIG
-1025 DTLTYTVT
+1025 NILTYTVI
-1033 LTNAGSVSAD
+1033 LTNTGSVSAD
-1043 SPTFV
+1043 SPTFI
-1048 DTNPDG
+1048 DINPDG

-1076 GVPLPSIA
+1076 GVPLPSIPA
-1084 ANGSLTV
+1084 SGLITV
-1091 SYQVTVTSLPTQN
+1091 SYQVTVTALPVQN
-1104 PTLNSSSTQYSFI
+1104 PTTNSSSTQYSFI

-1124 TVETSVSNTVS
+1124 IIETSLSNTVS

-1141 NVVIVKEVDLT
+1141 NVVIVKQVDLT

-1163 ISLANLGNTIA
+1163 IALANPGNTPA
-1174 NNVIV
+1174 NNVVV
-1179 TDIIPNGTT
+1179 TDIIPTGTT

-1193 IFIGGALQL
+1193 IFIGGVLQL
-1202 GADPSTGLPVGSIPS
+1202 GADPSVGLQAGTIPA
-1217 GGFTTIVFQIS
+1217 GGFTTIIFQIS
-1228 TNGLPSPNPI
+1228 ANGLPSPNPI

-1259 NAASNIVTTQIN
+1259 NATSNIVTTQIN
-1271 TANIVATKLT
+1271 TANIVANKLT
-1281 STNFADVGDVI
+1281 STNFADVGDSI
-1292 LYATILTNNGNIP
+1292 TYATVLTNNGNIP
-1305 AANVTFTDIIPAGTL
+1305 ATNVIFTDVIPSGTL
-1320 FIPNTVTI
+1320 FIPDSVAI
-1328 NNVPVANA
+1328 DNVPVANV
-1336 NPATSI
+1336 NPANGI

-1351 SRTVAFQV
+1351 SRTVSFQV
-1359 FVPTIPAVNPI
+1359 NVPAIPSINPI
-1370 TNQSGTTFQYTYDPS
+1370 TNQSGTTFQYTYDPL
-1385 KPAVMQMVAS
+1385 KPTVMQMTSS

-1407 AATKSADKQFANV
+1407 FATKSADKQFANV
-1420 NDIITYTTTLTNNGN
+1420 NDIITYTTTLTNSGN

-1454 ANSVTVN
+1454 PNSVTVN
-1461 GNTLPNVNPASGIA
+1461 GNILPNVNPANGIA
-1475 IDPINPNANTLISF
+1475 IDPINSNTNTTISF
-1489 QVQVNSIPNPNPIPN
+1489 QIKVNSIPSPNPIPN

-1514 DPNLPPASA
+1514 NPSLPPASA
-1523 NTLSNVITTQ
+1523 NALSNLITTQ

-1565 GNTPASATVL
+1565 GNIPASATVL

-1603 LGIHLADISP
+1603 LGVHLADIPP
-1613 GDTVFITFQAQILAI
+1613 GNTVFITFEAQILAI

-1643 YTVNPNQSPAVNS
+1643 YTVNPNQSPAVGS

-1685 DTLTFTSTITNSGN
+1685 DTLTFTSTVTNSGN

-1705 IFTDVIPNGTTFIPN
+1705 IFTDLIPNGTTFIPN
-1720 SFTVNGTTITN
+1720 SFTVNGTTIPN
-1731 ANPQNGI
+1731 ENPQNGI
-1738 NIGNLNSNAS
+1738 NIGNINSNAS
-1748 ATLSFQVNI
+1748 VILSFQVNI
-1757 TTLPNPNPIPNKSS
+1757 TTIPSPNPIPNKSS
-1771 LQYSFIVDINEPPVS
+1771 IQYSFIVDINEPPVS
-1786 RTVQSNK
+1786 RTVKSNK

-1813 AAVGDTITYT
+1813 SAVGDTITYT
-1823 TILTNS
+1823 TTLTNS
-1829 GNTSANTPVFI
+1829 GNTTANTPVFI

-1858 IPQLGFRPDSE
+1858 IPQLGFRPD
-1869 ISLDSIPVGGTTTI
+1869 IGVPLDPIPVGGSITI

-1894 TNPTLNQSSTTY
+1894 SNPTLNQSSTTY
-1906 SIIIDPTQPPVIE
+1906 SIIVDPTQPPVTE
-1919 TATSNPTLVQINEA
+1919 TATSNPVLVQINEA

-1953 FLTYTVLLDNIG
+1953 FLTYTVLLKNIG
-1965 NATATNIIFTDPI
+1965 NATATNITFTDSI

-1996 PGVNPANGIPIGD
+1996 PGVNPENGIPIGD

-2041 PVVNSASIN
+2041 PVINGASIN
-2050 YQFMTGPNLPLVSRS
+2050 YQFMTGPNSPLVSRN
-2065 TTSNP
+2065 TTSNS
-2070 VSTQINSGEIVAIK
+2070 VSTQINSGEIALVK
-2084 SVNKTFATIGDTIS
+2084 SSDKNFATIGDTIS

-2116 TDTLPDGTTFIS
+2116 TDILPDGTTFIS
-2128 GTLTNDLSG
+2128 GTLTND
-2137 TLTNDS
+2137 S
-2143 GTQQIGNPANGIQ
+2143 GTQQIGNSASGIQ
-2156 IGNINPN
+2156 IGNINPS

-2185 SSSVQF
+2185 SSSIQF
-2191 AHVVDPSQPAV
+2191 QHIVDPSQPAIT
-2202 SQTNVSNT
+2202 QTASSNT
-2210 VSTTINSAILTTKKS
+2210 VTTTINSAILTTTKS

-2242 IRNTGNTAATNITF
+2242 ITNTGNTPATNITF

-2269 SVTINSVQQSGA
+2269 SVTISGVQQPGA

-2307 SVSPSSS
+2307 SIPPSNS

-2323 SYTVDPNSAPATTS
+2323 SYTVDPNGTPVTTS

-2342 ATNPVLDAMIT
+2342 VTNPVLDAMIT
-2353 MVKSVDQTLV
+2353 LVKSVDQTLV

-2392 PNGTTFITD
+2392 PDGTTFIAD
-2401 SVTINGLTQ
+2401 SVTIDSITQ

-2431 IAFQVTA
+2431 IAFQVSA

-2452 ASYTFIADPNAPIV
+2452 ASYSFIADPNAPIV
-2466 SRNVTSNTVF
+2466 SRNVTSNTTF
-2476 TTINTANIL
+2476 TTINTATIL
-2485 SLKQVDKS
+2485 SSKQVDKA
-2493 FSRIGDTLTY
+2493 FSSIGDTLTY
-2503 TVVLTNNGN
+2503 TITLTNNGN
-2512 SSAQNVIFTDTVPSV
+2512 SSAQNVIFTDTVPSG

-2536 INGVPQ
+2536 INGIPQ
-2542 SGADPSNG
+2542 SGANPTNG
-2550 VNIGTITAG
+2550 VNIGPITAG
-2559 TTVTV
+2559 STVNV
-2564 SFQVTVTSLPTAN
+2564 SFQVNVTSLPTEN

-2586 YQLVSPPDSETS
+2586 YQLVSPPDAETS
-2598 ISNPVSTQINEAIL
+2598 ISNPVSTQIREAIL

-2626 QTAFYTTSITNVG
+2626 QTAFYTSSIANVG

-2645 IVFTDALPSGLTF
+2645 IVFTDVLPSGLTF

-2672 ADPNTGVLLAT
+2672 ANPNTGVLLAT

-2693 FQVTVNNI
+2693 FQVTVNSI
-2701 PPSNPAPNTAS
+2701 PSINPTPNTAS
-2712 TTYEFTVDPVNPPV
+2712 TTYEFIVDPVNPPV
-2726 SSAATSNTT
+2726 SSSATSNTT
-2735 LLQINNATIIST
+2735 LLQINNANIIST
-2747 KTANLT
+2747 KTADLT
-2753 FADVGNTITF
+2753 FADVSNTITF

-2771 NVTATDVTIIDIL
+2771 NVTATDVTVIDIL
-2784 DSNLS
+2784 DSNLT
-2789 FVPNSFTAN
+2789 FVPNSFTVN

-2826 QATVITLPTLNP
+2826 QATVTTLPTLNP
-2838 ISNSASITYHY
+2838 ISNSTSTAYHY

-2892 ITYTV
+2892 IVYTV

-2929 NGTSIPNADIITGVP
+2929 NGISIPNANIITGVP
-2944 IGDIAPNES
+2944 IGDIAPNQS

-2960 IANEIPPI
+2960 NANEIPPI
-2968 NPITNQASVSFQH
+2968 NPISNQASVSFQH

-2993 IISNNVTTKIESA
+2993 ITSNNVTTKIESA

-3013 GDKTFATIGD
+3013 GDKAFATIGD

-3040 NAIFSDPLPSWTQFV
+3040 NVVFSDPIPSWTQFV
-3055 AGSVI
+3055 TGSVV
-3060 VDGTPLPSASIINGV
+3060 VDGTPLPSASIIGGV
-3075 GINTINPNQTVTII
+3075 GINTINPNQIVTII

-3113 QYNVGNVLLAQP
+3113 QYNVGNALQAQP

-3137 NTAILSAVKTANTAF
+3137 NSVILSALKTANTAF
-3152 ANIGDTITYTVSIQ
+3152 ANIGDTITYTVLIQ
-3166 NNGNTNATNVNF
+3166 NGGNTTATNLNF
-3178 SDPVPTGTTF
+3178 SDLIPSGTTF
-3188 VENSFAVNGSTIPGA
+3188 IENSFAVNGSTIPGA
-3203 NPNNGVNIGTV
+3203 NPNNGVNIGPV
-3214 SAGSSL
+3214 SANSSL
-3220 TVTFQVIVTSTPP
+3220 TVTFQVIVTSIPP

-3241 SIQYAFIVDPAS
+3241 SIQYAFIVDPVA

-3270 NATVTTVLQANR
+3270 NATVTTVLEANR
-3282 SIVSIGDVITYTAT
+3282 TIVSIGDIITYTAT
-3296 LTNTGNFPANSVLLI
+3296 LTTTGNFPANSVLLI
-3311 NGVPEGALFVPNSV
+3311 NGVPVGAVFVPNSV

-3371 QALTS
+3371 QAITS
-3376 YTYIV
+3376 YTFIV

-3407 VIKSTDSLVQSTDGI
+3407 VIKNTDSLVQSTNGT

-3459 NSVSVP
+3459 NTISVP

-3478 TPSEIVTVTFQVI
+3478 APSEIVTVTFQVI
-3491 VQSIPS
+3491 VQSIPG

-3512 ADPTAP
+3512 ADPNAP

-3525 SNPAFTQISD
+3525 SNPAVTQISD
-3535 ATILSLKAVNAPQT
+3535 ATILSLKAVNAQQAT
-3549 TTGDILTYTITL
+3549 NGDILTYTITL
-3561 ENTGNIPATNL
+3561 DNNGNISATNL
-3572 IFSDTIPQD
+3572 SFLDSAQNG
-3581 TTFVENSFTLNGTAI
+3581 TTFVENSFTLNGTTI
-3596 LGANPNVGVTL
+3596 LGANPNLGVTL
-3607 PTLAA
+3607 PNLAA

-3617 ISFQILIKD
+3617 ISFQILINNP
-3626 SFSRESITNQSNTT
+3626 FSQESITNQSNTT

-3662 TNFVQAQLTIT
+3662 TNFVQAQLTII
-3673 KTSNPTTVDIGGTI
+3673 KTSNPITVDIGGTI

-3702 NIVFTDSI
+3702 NIIFTDSI

-3719 SVTINGVLQPGLNPE
+3719 SVTINGVLQPGVNPE
-3734 NGIPIGTIPANS
+3734 NGIPIGTISSNG

-3760 TETEIVNQSSAT
+3760 TETEIVNQSSVT

-3785 RSANSNIVTTSL
+3785 RSANSNIVTTSI

-3804 VKSADVTFASIGQI
+3804 VKVADVTFVSIGQN
-3818 ITYTNTLQNIGTVPA
+3818 ITYTNTLQNIGTIPA
-3833 NNTVFIDNIPEGTIF
+3833 NNTIFIDNIPEGTIF
-3848 IEDSLA
+3848 IDDSLS

-3876 NETVTI
+3876 NATVTI
-3882 SFQVQLTNIPV
+3882 SFQVQLTSIPP
-3893 GNVVINISDTSYE
+3893 GNTVINISDTSYE

-3913 QIIQRRS
+3913 PIIQRKS
-3920 LSNAVNTEVRTANVS
+3920 LSNAVNTEVRTANIS

-3953 TVAVTNAGTI
+3953 TVAVTNSGTV
-3963 PITNTL
+3963 PITNAL
-3969 LLDAI
+3969 LIDAI
-3974 ASGTTFVPNSILVD
+3974 AAGTTFVPNSILVD
-3988 GVPRL
+3988 GIPRPD
-3993 NENPITGINLDII
+3993 ENPITGIALDII
-4006 LPNNTII
+4006 LPNHTII
-4013 VTFQVSVVSIPPQ
+4013 VTFQVNVVSIPSQ

-4033 VIHYEYR
+4033 VIHYEYQLE
-4040 PDPSTPPISETTSS
+4040 PSAPPISETTSS
-4054 NATNIQFID
+4054 NSTNIQFID

-4071 TNTVLAN
+4071 ANKVLAN

-4090 NNGSAT
+4090 NNGSTT

-4115 SVVVNNTVLPAADP
+4115 SVIVNNTVLPAADP

-4137 VAAGQMATITFQ
+4137 IASSQSTTITFQ

-4162 NTANVVYDFIFNP
+4162 NTANIVYDFIFNP

-4197 IVSLKTV
+4197 IISLKTV

-4237 IPNGTTFIDGSVL
+4237 IPDGTTFIDGSVL

-4256 LNANPSAGILVGT
+4256 LNANPSTGILVGT
-4269 IAPNISIPVTFSVTV
+4269 IAPDISIPVTFSVTV

-4290 GHVQN
+4290 GRIQN
-4295 QSTSRYTINV
+4295 QSTSRYTING

-4342 YTISIT
+4342 YTISII

-4400 TATILFQVRVTSI
+4400 AATILFQVRVTSI

-4427 EYTVPNRPPITETII
+4427 EYTVPDRPPITETII
-4442 SSAALTEINHANL
+4442 SSAAVTEIHHANL
-4455 NSNKAVDLAFAT
+4455 NSNKAVNLAFAT

-4478 NQTGNVA
+4478 NQTGNVSA
-4485 VNDVIIQDIIPQGT
+4485 NDIIIQDIIPQGT

-4522 PIGTITIG
+4522 PIGTIIVG
-4530 GDAIVSFQVTVTSI
+4530 GDAIASFQVTVTSI

-4550 NNNAITTFN
+4550 SNKAITTFN

-4566 VPVTNTTTTNTVK
+4566 LPVTNTTTTNTVT
-4579 TTVQNDNVIAFKSA
+4579 TTVQNDNVVAIKSV
-4593 DVTNALPGQTLTY
+4593 DVTNALPGQNLTY

-4616 TIEDLLAIDAV
+4616 TIEDLLAIDTV
-4627 PIDTTF
+4627 PVDTTF
-4633 VAGSV
+4633 ITGSV
-4638 TINGINQPNENPE
+4638 TINGISQPSANPE

-4662 EFVIITFQVTISSST
+4662 ESVGITFQVTISSST
-4677 LQSTINNDASVSYTV
+4677 LQTAINNDASVSYTV
-4692 IIDPTKPP
+4692 TIDPNEPP
-4700 ITITKQ
+4700 ITMTKQ
-4706 TNTVTTTVI
+4706 TNTVTTTIV
-4715 DPMVRIEKTADKSIV
+4715 DPMVRIEKNADKSSV
-4730 VIGDIITFTLA
+4730 VIGDIITFTLEI
-4741 VFNHSPIP
+4741 FNRSPIP
-4749 TISTSVIDTIPA
+4749 TVSTSVLDMIPA

-4771 INGTP
+4771 INGTT
-4776 VPNVRPDTGINI
+4776 VPNVRPDTGMNI
-4788 GSLSAGTVATI
+4788 GALPADGVATI
-4799 TFQVLA
+4799 TFQVLV

-4844 PVQFITATVTK
+4844 PVQFITAAVMKT
-4855 NASVSSA
+4855 ASVSSA

-4869 YTVRITNTSEISL
+4869 YTVRITNTSKFSIT
-4882 SNISLQ
+4882 NVSLQ
-4888 DTIPAGLQFINGTVF
+4888 DTIPAGLRFIG
-4903 INGERSPLANPNI
+4903 RSVIVDGISLPLADPNF

-4923 LEPNETII
+4923 FEPNEVII
-4931 VLFTVQVISPPVNN
+4931 VSFTVQVMDQPVNN
-4945 PFKNTANI
+4945 KFINTANI
-4953 SLQLQVSPTDPPIT
+4953 SLQLQTSPAEPPIT
-4967 VTVTSNENIVTFVPE
+4967 ITIVSNENIVSFLPPNIDRV
-4982 NPDEALPN
+4982 LPN
-4990 LNCFFDGERF
+4990 LSCFFDGERF
-5000 IRITPRNVRN
+5000 IRITPRNIRK
-5010 YLWTWIWWK
+5010 YFGPWIWWN

>member
-394 SGTSFIPG
+394 NGTSFIPG

-442 PSQNPISNTANITF
+442 PNQNPISNTANITF

-519 IFTDPIPSGTT
+519 IYTDPIPSGTT

-549 NGISIGSIA
+549 NGIPIGSIA
-558 ANSTTTISFQVLVP
+558 ANSTTTVSFQVLVP

-597 AVSGTDKTNIVS
+597 AVSGTDTTNIVS

-667 LTIDGTTQVGANP
+667 LTIDGTTQVGATP

-782 VQLTDPLPNGTILT
+782 VQLTDPLPNGTILN

-836 ITTPNPIINNAFA
+836 ITAQNPIINNAFA
-849 SYLYTVNPN
+849 SYIYTVNPS

-879 LHANKSVDKTFAEV
+879 LHVNKSVDKTFAEV
-893 GDVLTYTFS
+893 SDVLTYTFA

-938 PGATPASINI
+938 PGVTPTSINI

-1091 SYQVTVTSLPTQN
+1091 SYQVTITSLPTQN

-1124 TVETSVSNTVS
+1124 TIETSVSNTVS

-1179 TDIIPNGTT
+1179 TDIIPNGST

-1193 IFIGGALQL
+1193 IFIGGTLQQ
-1202 GADPSTGLPVGSIPS
+1202 GADPSTGLQVGSIPS

-1228 TNGLPSPNPI
+1228 ANGLPSPNPI

-1248 IADPNLPALVR
+1248 ITDPNLPALVR

-1281 STNFADVGDVI
+1281 STNFADIGDVI

-1336 NPATSI
+1336 NPATGI

-1407 AATKSADKQFANV
+1407 AATKSVDKQFANV

-1435 TLASNVIFTDVIPN
+1435 TLASNIVFTDAIPS

-1454 ANSVTVN
+1454 PNSVTVN
-1461 GNTLPNVNPASGIA
+1461 GNILPNVNPASGIA
-1475 IDPINPNANTLISF
+1475 IDPINPNANTIISF

-1559 IAVTNT
+1559 IAVANT

-1858 IPQLGFRPDSE
+1858 IPQLGFRPDSG

-1906 SIIIDPTQPPVIE
+1906 SIIIDPTQPPVTE

-2009 IIAEDFINVTFRVQV
+2009 IIAGDFINVTFRVQV

-2128 GTLTNDLSG
+2128 GTLTND
-2137 TLTNDS
+2137 S

-2202 SQTNVSNT
+2202 SQTNVSNA

-2230 ISVGDTITYTTT
+2230 VSVGDTITYTTT
-2242 IRNTGNTAATNITF
+2242 ITNTGNTAATNITF
-2256 TSAIPANT
+2256 TSAIPAST

-2269 SVTINSVQQSGA
+2269 SVTINGVQQSSA

-2307 SVSPSSS
+2307 SVPPSSS

-2323 SYTVDPNSAPATTS
+2323 SYTVNPNSAPATTS

-2342 ATNPVLDAMIT
+2342 ATNPVLNAMIT

-2476 TTINTANIL
+2476 TTINTAIIL

-2503 TVVLTNNGN
+2503 TVALTNNGN
-2512 SSAQNVIFTDTVPSV
+2512 SSAQNVIFTDTVPSG

-2542 SGADPSNG
+2542 SEADPSNG
-2550 VNIGTITAG
+2550 VNIGIITAG

-2564 SFQVTVTSLPTAN
+2564 SFQVTVTSLPTEN

-2598 ISNPVSTQINEAIL
+2598 ISNPVSTQIKEAIL

-2626 QTAFYTTSITNVG
+2626 QTAFYTTSITNIG

-2672 ADPNTGVLLAT
+2672 ANPNTGVLLAT

-2693 FQVTVNNI
+2693 FQVTVNSI

-2712 TTYEFTVDPVNPPV
+2712 TTYEFTVNPSNPPA

-2735 LLQINNATIIST
+2735 LLQINNATIITT

-2753 FADVGNTITF
+2753 FADIGNTITF

-2838 ISNSASITYHY
+2838 ISISISNSASTTYHY

-2897 TITNSGNV
+2897 TITNGGNV

-2968 NPITNQASVSFQH
+2968 NPLTNQASVSFQH

-3113 QYNVGNVLLAQP
+3113 QYNVGNALLAQP

-3282 SIVSIGDVITYTAT
+3282 SIVSIGDVITYTAS

-3407 VIKSTDSLVQSTDGI
+3407 VIKSTDSLVQSTDGT

-3465 GADPNVGIPLNSI
+3465 GANPNVGIPLNSI
-3478 TPSEIVTVTFQVI
+3478 APSENVTVTFQVI

-3535 ATILSLKAVNAPQT
+3535 ATILSLKAVNAPQA

-3561 ENTGNIPATNL
+3561 ENTGNIPAANL

-3596 LGANPNVGVTL
+3596 LDANPNVGVTL

-3612 NATHL
+3612 NDTHL
-3617 ISFQILIKD
+3617 ISFQILIND

-3804 VKSADVTFASIGQI
+3804 VKSADVTFVSIGQI

-3854 INNVIQPGANPEN
+3854 INNVTQPGANPEN

-3882 SFQVQLTNIPV
+3882 SFQVQLTNIPE
-3893 GNVVINISDTSYE
+3893 GNTVINISDTSYE

-3913 QIIQRRS
+3913 PIIQRRS

-3988 GVPRL
+3988 GVPRP

-4040 PDPSTPPISETTSS
+4040 PDPSGPPISETTSS
-4054 NATNIQFID
+4054 NSTNIQFID

-4071 TNTVLAN
+4071 ANTVLAN

-4090 NNGSAT
+4090 NNGSTT

-4115 SVVVNNTVLPAADP
+4115 SVIVNNTVLPAADP

-4137 VAAGQMATITFQ
+4137 VVAGQMATITFQ

-4162 NTANVVYDFIFNP
+4162 NTANIVYDFIFNP

-4197 IVSLKTV
+4197 IISLKTV

-4227 DATAVVFTDN
+4227 DATTVVFTDN
-4237 IPNGTTFIDGSVL
+4237 IPDGTTFIDGSVL

-4715 DPMVRIEKTADKSIV
+4715 DPMVRIEKTTDKSIV

-4788 GSLSAGTVATI
+4788 GSLPADSVATI
-4799 TFQVLA
+4799 TFQVLV

-4844 PVQFITATVTK
+4844 PVQFITTTVTK

-4869 YTVRITNTSEISL
+4869 YTVRITNTSKISL

-4967 VTVTSNENIVTFVPE
+4967 VTVTSNENIVTFVSE
-4982 NPDEALPN
+4982 NPDETLPN